1 MNRITAALYRFLVV
15 YLSVAMVVTSIPLAP
30 STAYADDSSA
40 LAVESEAQ
48 EADSGSDTDADAVDD
63 TSSANEGSS
72 SAASDSTDSSQD
84 KSSSSDTN
92 TLASSLVQDLA
103 GAATDSDAV
112 KSLAAAAEPSSD
124 DSEADALTYED
135 NTIYQ
140 YAKLMPSGYVYPC
153 DPDGNIVVKIDESK
167 PYKNSV
173 DGRWVNGLI
182 VDYGTDEIPAQ
193 LCEGSIYLYSVRF
206 ENKSISKIGRNAF
219 YGCSS
224 LYDVYLSGMAI
235 GSIESGAFFGCRSLG
250 GLGYGEVTTI
260 GSMGEGA
267 FAWSGLRYT
276 GLDKVVGLTSLPES
290 AYSGCN
296 QLTDTGL
303 DKNTSITSIGAD
315 AFKNC
320 SRLATTGLESNTT
333 IETLGDGCF
342 CGTDMSGGLA
352 LPLNSKIEELPNRAF
367 SGTNLE
373 DVYLGCNHVVL
384 IYSDTFPKRNMTVK
398 VPAAMM
404 SQYSSGRPKQVWEGC
419 NGCLPVP
426 VGEVLQEIEISHD
439 PGKMTYEQGE
449 KISLEGM
456 NILFRYSHSTV
467 IRDYEELIKSGDGE
481 YLTATPCDGDVFD
494 ESMNGQPIKLVYD
507 DGYTRLVT
515 YTTGSLKQAVYEY
528 AKLMPSGCLYPCD
541 ADGNVTVEVDSDNP
555 YKNSVGGKWVN
566 HLIVADGVDEIPAG
580 LCYESE
586 CLQSVRF
593 EGSALSKIGKN
604 AFYQCKNLTDI
615 SLSGMSIGTIESGA
629 FFECSS
635 LTSLNIEEEV
645 NIGEMGKGA
654 FERSGLLST
663 GLDKVSGLA
672 SLPENAYK
680 DCKAL
685 TDTGLGKNKSI
696 TSIGANAFSGC
707 ESLTITGLEDN
718 KKVKTLGDGCF
729 SDTDMSDGLVL
740 PYGSRIEELPSRAF
754 YGTKLETVFLACDH
768 AVLINTDTFPKRNMT
783 VMVPAKMI
791 SKYSKG
797 EPRQVWEKCNG
808 CLPVPV
814 GKVLQGIE
822 ISRDPDKMAY
832 QPGEKIS
839 LEGMSVNFQY
849 PHSLTISD
857 YESLLTREMGE
868 YLTAT
873 PCDGD
878 VFDESMDGE
887 PIQLVYD
894 DGYTRLVTYSKGS
907 LQQAAYEYAKLMP
920 NYYLYPCDAN
930 GNLTVEI
937 DENNPRENSVDGR
950 MVTNL
955 IVDYGVDEVDAQLC
969 ADSTNLRSVRFENN
983 SISKIGLHAFYN
995 CPNLTDISLSGM
1007 TIGTIG
1013 KEAFYGC
1020 RSLTSLNINE
1030 TATIGSMGEAA
1041 FARSGLVSTGLDKV
1055 VGLTLIPTMA
1065 YERCEALTDT
1075 GLDKN
1080 SSITSIGDC
1089 AFRYCSS
1096 LATTGLESNT
1106 TVETLGHNCFSGTD
1120 LSGGLT
1126 LPYNSKI
1133 EELPKGAFD
1142 GTNLE
1147 TVFLGCN
1154 HAVLINTDTFPKYNM
1169 TVMVPAKMISKYA
1182 NGHPKAVWERCN
1194 GCLPV
1199 PVGKVLKNVE
1209 ISCDPDNMVYE
1220 PGETISL
1227 EGMSVELDYPHSV
1240 SIWNYEALIKEEL
1253 GEYLKATP
1261 CDDDVF
1267 DESMDGQPVKL
1278 VYDDGYSH
1286 FETQTKGVLHL
1297 KKPASSPLTIS
1308 YVQAN
1313 NRRGCKLM
1321 DGVELPDVSG
1331 AMTIDAGTE
1340 VTLDAGA
1347 LGMLNDNL
1355 TFKGW
1360 YDTETERYISKEAV
1374 YTFTPDIDLFLEARF
1389 KLKDYA
1395 VHIND
1400 AQATDSSQD
1409 FAHLSVTAQNCYR
1422 NAGETVEVSAVTDNA
1437 QFLGWYLGEGDGA
1450 YAVSDQLD
1458 FTYTVNEEDAP
1469 EHYDAYGPKIEITP
1483 RYCAPQASV
1492 VLSVDG
1498 VDENGQPLGQFLS
1511 TGLYGIGSR
1520 VTVVAVP
1527 SPGYVFDYATDA
1539 RGNVVFT
1546 GDDGPSYT
1554 FVLEGDVQYTA
1565 HFREATDPAES
1576 LAALKAALIAAITA
1590 AAVLATIYGLGE
1602 IVDPIAADAVIE
1614 IGMADNIEDV
1624 AAVGTKVL
1632 KEIKDIIDDHKKPHD
1647 PDKPHG
1653 DHKIEIIA
1661 TAQPEVGGVVTG
1673 GGFHYEG
1680 TVATLEAVANPGYRF
1695 VCWKQDGVEVSTS
1708 PVKTMTI
1715 TDLTPEIVKM
1725 TAVFEKDVD
1734 ITAVAEADG
1743 VQADF
1748 STGCTAS
1755 PVKQSVKRGDEAMV
1769 TASEGPDYAFVGW
1782 FEDGIEV
1789 SPERTYIFKA
1799 EVDRHLVARFRKAD
1813 KTILVNTDPYDSAE
1827 VLCDGVPVVDGN
1839 VRAKDGDIL
1848 TFTVRP
1854 KARPDNPEK
1863 TYRFVEWRETDAQG
1877 ITITNK
1883 QEVCEYRV
1891 NGNARIEAVMDG
1903 RDTHTVRAEAD
1914 PLEGG
1919 TVTLKRGE
1927 TASMVLEVPEGE
1939 RVTAEATPTEGY
1951 IFDGW
1956 YLSNGGS
1963 DATSTLV
1970 SSERSYSFEPITDCV
1985 IQAKFTRACKVDVVV
2000 EPAAAMAGKYLVHG
2014 EGYCMK
2020 GEPATLSIELT
2031 AEASKQFTFKG
2042 WYDAKTDLL
2051 LGTDP
2056 SYLEFY
2062 PEDVECTVRAVFEEN
2077 TYTVTAKA
2085 KKTFVER
2092 GTVEIEGHP
2101 GASSVTCGYGDTVM
2115 LKAKAND
2122 GYRFDHWKD
2131 GSGKEYDTAELVVKV
2146 TKSDTYTAIF
2156 TDSKPEVMVTADS
2169 WLGGTVTCNGT
2180 VVKPTTDKFKL
2191 GETLHLTAKAHPGF
2205 LFRGWYVNGRLKSLK
2220 HETSLVA
2227 KARGKTGHCVITA
2240 AFVPIDTVC
2249 VPLADPAEG
2258 GTVKA
2263 SRILADRGAEVALK
2277 ATPNPGY
2284 VFTGW
2289 YAADG
2294 TFESTDAEFTC
2305 HQERSHVH
2313 VARFM
2318 AKSYEVDATTVV
2330 DSGTGSLV
2338 ESSAAGWVEGTGTV
2352 EAGHAATLTAHALS
2366 GYAFEYWADASGAVV
2381 SRDSTYHVVPTSDT
2395 TLQAVFSAKQC
2406 TVDVSCEE
2414 SLGTVKGAGT
2424 YAAGQVVTVRA
2435 VAAEDTAFVGWF
2447 RNGTCVSSKKTY
2459 RFTVREDTSLYA
2471 VFASGSYVVS
2481 TVASPAEGGAVSGFG
2496 GYEAGDRATL
2506 RAIASTGYSFAGWTD
2521 DKGETIS
2528 ENADCTVKVT
2538 GDATYTATFKP
2549 KSYQVVLSASDDGVG
2564 TLSGEGSYQFG
2575 DTVEL
2580 NATPMGT
2587 KRFVGWYV
2595 LDAEGNKSL
2604 LSCDAHCWVKLDKDM
2619 VEGLEDDTL
2628 ELQAVF
2634 ADPYEVA
2641 VTGEVVVKDKA
2652 SSRGCRVTGS
2662 GSFAVGDQAELT
2674 AVACM
2679 GYRFVGWST
2688 DKGGT
2693 SIVETAAVLDVTATQ
2708 DMTYYAQFESD
2719 GQVTI
2724 TVTGS
2729 SIFRGTALLV
2739 DGIPAGSRSYDR
2751 GDMFMAIAIPWKKY
2765 HFSHWVDDAG
2775 VTVSYSA
2782 FYIGTAKENRQLTAV
2797 FYETGCD
2804 VQVATYPK
2812 DAGFSMVALGT
2823 GGSYHSAAIMFTV
2836 PHKGWKFKYWVDEN
2850 GLPVGATPVINRVVF
2865 GNRTFTAVYERASMT
2880 VTAVDSRQGGH
2891 VEGSSED
2898 ESLGYAVTNEVEN
2911 GESTTLTAVPDAGY
2925 VFDGWYARNDDGS
2938 LGDEPLSTDAVWTFV
2953 PEDNMTVE
2961 ARFAEAPKYK
2971 VTARAV
2977 NGSVDPETAS
2987 VATDGKAT
2995 LSATPDEG
3003 CYLTRV
3009 TVAEEAGED
3018 GSAGNA
3024 YDLDISDYQGGAYEV
3039 TLSGVSAP
3047 QKVTFEFAKA
3057 AAPELLA
3064 QPQDASAYEGDQVE
3078 LSFAAE
3084 AGRNVRVHAAVSSG
3098 SAADVRLSY
3107 QWYRV
3112 SDDGGKAV
3120 ALKGE
3125 TGETLSIAQ
3134 LDSDGE
3140 GEYFCR
3146 ITQSYLGTVTKTD
3159 TEHATVSI
3167 VPREALVFNGR
3178 VLPAATAHDDYRV
3191 VIAGAKGGKA
3201 PYTYNLDEV
3210 EVPEGMQLRQ
3220 ADDGTGALV
3229 LSGMPAATG
3238 AFRFKIACTDDLGDK
3253 RAAHFV
3259 LVVKAKEAPLAFE
3272 GQSFTYNATAQ
3283 TPELSGVPEGC
3294 EDDVKVTYVG
3304 TGDTR
3309 YSSDKAPM
3317 NAGTYRAVATLD
3329 ANGYMGN
3336 ARCDFVIERA
3346 PVDISIETSD
3356 VTYDGARHGAA
3367 VVVADLDASAYSV
3380 TYRGVDGTSYG
3391 PTALEPCDSGSY
3403 RVTVK
3408 VNDPNYQGKKA
3419 AEFSIAKA
3427 SQTITGTMTYSGV
3440 YGGDPIVFDN
3450 VAQTPVSF
3458 ELVDSADDD
3467 ASPISIKGRCA
3478 TVKAAGA
3485 ARVVAHAKASR
3496 NYLAAEDVELAVTVA
3511 PAQLLVKVDD
3521 AERFEGQANPEFTSS
3536 LVSRCDTSD
3545 VKVTY
3550 FCSANKKSPAGEYQ
3564 IDATVADPNF
3574 DVAVEPGT
3582 LTVKKK
3588 PERYKVTAKAVNGS
3602 VDNASVTVVEGGD
3615 AALSATPDEGC
3626 YLERVTVSEVGSDEA
3641 VDLDI
3646 SDYKGGAYEVT
3657 LSDITASQK
3666 VAFEFAKADVPRVVA
3681 QPQYVSAHEGDSAV
3695 LSVAAEAGENVANHA
3710 ASFTGSA
3717 AEIEFSYQ
3725 WFRMVNGKAVALE
3738 GETGETLSLADL
3750 DDEQA
3755 GEYFCRITQ
3764 RYLGTEV
3771 RSDSDHAVVS
3781 VVPWDTLVFNGD
3793 VLPAASARS
3802 TYLATVAGAAG
3813 GKAPYEYTWDETKL
3827 PDGLKLSRTSGGLT
3841 LSGAP
3846 SKTGVFAFEITCAD
3860 ARGEAVTAHFALVVQ
3875 AKRVT
3880 LTFADGDFTFNGA
3893 PQAPEVSGA
3902 PKVCKG
3908 DLKIKYYG
3916 TGSTHYSSTEAPTNA
3931 GTYRAV
3937 ATLRAHGYAG
3947 AAVCEFEIAPAK
3959 LKVKVNDAE
3968 RFEGEANP
3976 AFTSTLESAVDTSG
3990 VKVEYSCD
3998 ADESSP
4004 AGKYQIG
4011 ATVTDPNFDVE
4022 VVPGTL
4028 TVKKKQEPVDP
4039 DPVVPDPDNPDNP
4052 DPDNPDPD
4060 RPDPDPNPDNPDPD
4074 NPDPDNPEPD
4084 PNPDNPDPGKPDPD
4098 PKPDPDQPNPDNPD
4112 PDKPEPDNPDKPE
4125 RFEVT
4130 TRAVNGSVDNASIT
4144 VDAGGNATLS
4154 ATPDEGCYLERVTV
4168 AENDSDKGV
4177 NLDISDYEG
4186 GAYEVTLSGVT
4197 ASQEVTF
4204 EFAKADAPM
4213 VIAQP
4218 QDTSAHEG
4226 DSAVLSVAAE
4236 AGKGV
4241 LDHASSSTGSAA
4253 DVELSYQWFR
4263 MVDGET
4269 VALEGETGET
4279 LFIENLDDDCAG
4291 EYFCRITQR
4300 YLGTETQADSDRAV
4314 VSVVPRDAL
4323 VFNGGLL
4330 PAARAH
4336 NAYRVTIAGAAGG
4349 ESPYEYTWDESDL
4362 PDGFKL
4368 TRAAG
4373 GLMLSGTPSKAGV
4386 FSFDV
4391 TCKDAQGETVTAH
4404 FVLVVQAKRVE
4415 LAFEG
4420 GSFVY
4425 SGDAQAPEV
4434 TGVPKACEGDLRIRY
4449 YGTDGTYYS
4458 SSEAPTDAG
4467 TYRVVATLRSNGY
4480 IGAASRKFKITPAK
4494 LKVKVDDAERY
4505 EGEANPAF
4513 TSSLESA
4520 VDTSGVKVEYSCD
4533 ADESSPAGEYKIGA
4547 TVTDSNFDVTVEPG
4561 ALTVKKKQGPVNPDP
4576 DKPDGPDPD
4585 QPDKPEPDKPEPDQP
4600 DKPDPD
4606 NPDKPEPDQPDKP
4619 EPGKPE
4625 PDKPGTPD
4633 SDQSDSKDPAKPGSS
4648 DDSAADKTKANG
4660 AENSGQKA
4668 SSKSSAQQLAD
4679 TGDKAPLTVAVA
4691 VGAVA
4696 LIALGLEL
4704 LRRRH
4709 PGA

>member
-1 MNRITAALYRFLVV
+1 MGPCIVANCGKVPMNRITAALYRFLVV

-30 STAYADDSSA
+30 RAAYADDAGA
-40 LAVESEAQ
+40 LAVENEAQ
-48 EADSGSDTDADAVDD
+48 ETNSGTDTDAKVSDNA
-63 TSSANEGSS
+63 SSSDEGGSS
-72 SAASDSTDSSQD
+72 TTSGQTNNAQD
-84 KSSSSDTN
+84 ESSSSDTN
-92 TLASSLVQDLA
+92 IPASSLAQDLSS
-103 GAATDSDAV
+103 AATDSDAA
-112 KSLAAAAEPSSD
+112 KTSPATAESPS
-124 DSEADALTYED
+124 DSSQTDALGHKEPTVYE
-135 NTIYQ
+135 
-140 YAKLMPSGYVYPC
+140 YAKLMPNGNVYPC
-153 DPDGNIVVKIDESK
+153 DASGNVTVEIDESD
-167 PYKNSV
+167 PNKNSV
-173 DGRWVNGLI
+173 GGIWVINLI
-182 VDYGTDEIPAQ
+182 VDYGADGIPGYICDRSSN
-193 LCEGSIYLYSVRF
+193 LRSVHF
-206 ENKSISKIGRNAF
+206 ENSSISSIGIHAF
-219 YGCSS
+219 YGCSN
-224 LYDVYLSGMAI
+224 LADVSFSGMTI
-235 GSIESGAFFGCRSLG
+235 GDIGKGAFSGCGSLTS
-250 GLGYGEVTTI
+250 LNINDVATI
-260 GSMGEGA
+260 GSMGEAA
-267 FAWSGLRYT
+267 FAWSGLRST
-276 GLDKVVGLTSLPES
+276 GLDKVVGLSSIPES
-290 AYSGCN
+290 AYNGCSA
-296 QLTDTGL
+296 LTDTGL
-303 DKNTSITSIGAD
+303 GGNTSITSIGVD

-320 SRLATTGLESNTT
+320 SRLATSGLESNTT
-333 IETLGDGCF
+333 IKTLGEGCF
-342 CGTDMSGGLA
+342 SGANMSGGLS
-352 LPLNSKIEELPNRAF
+352 LPLYSK
-367 SGTNLE
+367 
-373 DVYLGCNHVVL
+373 
-384 IYSDTFPKRNMTVK
+384 
-398 VPAAMM
+398 
-404 SQYSSGRPKQVWEGC
+404 
-419 NGCLPVP
+419 
-426 VGEVLQEIEISHD
+426 
-439 PGKMTYEQGE
+439 
-449 KISLEGM
+449 
-456 NILFRYSHSTV
+456 
-467 IRDYEELIKSGDGE
+467 
-481 YLTATPCDGDVFD
+481 
-494 ESMNGQPIKLVYD
+494 
-507 DGYTRLVT
+507 
-515 YTTGSLKQAVYEY
+515 
-528 AKLMPSGCLYPCD
+528 
-541 ADGNVTVEVDSDNP
+541 
-555 YKNSVGGKWVN
+555 
-566 HLIVADGVDEIPAG
+566 
-580 LCYESE
+580 
-586 CLQSVRF
+586 
-593 EGSALSKIGKN
+593 
-604 AFYQCKNLTDI
+604 
-615 SLSGMSIGTIESGA
+615 
-629 FFECSS
+629 
-635 LTSLNIEEEV
+635 
-645 NIGEMGKGA
+645 
-654 FERSGLLST
+654 
-663 GLDKVSGLA
+663 
-672 SLPENAYK
+672 
-680 DCKAL
+680 
-685 TDTGLGKNKSI
+685 
-696 TSIGANAFSGC
+696 
-707 ESLTITGLEDN
+707 
-718 KKVKTLGDGCF
+718 
-729 SDTDMSDGLVL
+729 
-740 PYGSRIEELPSRAF
+740 IEELPSRAF
-754 YGTKLETVFLACDH
+754 YGSKLETVYLGCDH
-768 AVLINTDTFPKRNMT
+768 AVLINSATFPKQYMT
-783 VMVPAKMI
+783 VMVPAKMA
-791 SKYSKG
+791 SQYESGHPK
-797 EPRQVWEKCNG
+797 EVWESCNG
-808 CLPVPV
+808 SLPVPV
-814 GKVLQGIE
+814 GKVLQGIK

-839 LEGMSVNFQY
+839 LEGMSVTFQY
-849 PHSLTISD
+849 PHSTMDSD
-857 YESLLTREMGE
+857 YEALITEELGE

-873 PCDGD
+873 PCDGE
-878 VFDESMDGE
+878 VFDDSMDGE

-894 DGYTRLVTYSKGS
+894 DGYTHLVTYSKGD
-907 LQQAAYEYAKLMP
+907 LQQAACEYAKFMP

-955 IVDYGVDEVDAQLC
+955 IVDSGVDEVDAQLC
-969 ADSTNLRSVRFENN
+969 ADSTNLCSVRFENS
-983 SISKIGLHAFYN
+983 SISKIGMHAFYN

-1007 TIGTIG
+1007 TIGQIG
-1013 KEAFYGC
+1013 KEAFFGC
-1020 RSLTSLNINE
+1020 KSLTSLNINE
-1030 TATIGSMGEAA
+1030 TATIGSMGYAA
-1041 FARSGLVSTGLDKV
+1041 FAESGLESTGLDKV
-1055 VGLTLIPTMA
+1055 VGLASIPDRA
-1065 YERCEALTDT
+1065 YDGCKSLTDT

-1080 SSITSIGDC
+1080 TSITSIGVC
-1089 AFRYCSS
+1089 AFRHCSN

-1106 TVETLGHNCFSGTD
+1106 AVETLGHTCFYGTD

-1133 EELPKGAFD
+1133 EELPDKAFYD
-1142 GTNLE
+1142 TNLE
-1147 TVFLGCN
+1147 TVFLGCD
-1154 HAVLINTDTFPKYNM
+1154 HAVLIDTDTFPKYNM
-1169 TVMVPAKMISKYA
+1169 TVMVPAKMISKYSK
-1182 NGHPKAVWERCN
+1182 GDPKSVWMMYN

-1209 ISCDPDNMVYE
+1209 ISCDPNNMTYE
-1220 PGETISL
+1220 AGDTISL

-1253 GEYLKATP
+1253 GEYLTATP
-1261 CDDDVF
+1261 CDGDVF
-1267 DESMDGQPVKL
+1267 DESMDGQPIKL

-1286 FETQTKGVLHL
+1286 FETQTKGTLQL
-1297 KKPASSPLTIS
+1297 KKPEPTSFQIS
-1308 YVQAN
+1308 YAQTIDKGE
-1313 NRRGCKLM
+1313 RKLM
-1321 DGVELPDVSG
+1321 DGVELPDVSDS
-1331 AMTIDAGTE
+1331 MTIDAGAE

-1347 LGMLNDNL
+1347 SGMLNDNI

-1360 YDTETERYISKEAV
+1360 YDTESGEYISKEPV
-1374 YTFTPDIDLFLEARF
+1374 YTFTPDKDLSLEARF

-1395 VHIND
+1395 VHVND

-1437 QFLGWYLGEGDGA
+1437 LFLGWYLGEGDDA

-1458 FTYTVNEEDAP
+1458 FTYTVDKADAIVSEDKT
-1469 EHYDAYGPKIEITP
+1469 DARIEITP

-1527 SPGYVFDYATDA
+1527 LPGYVFDYATDA
-1539 RGNVVFT
+1539 LGNVVFT

-1755 PVKQSVKRGDEAMV
+1755 PVKQSVKRGDKAMV

-1789 SPERTYIFKA
+1789 SRKRTYNFEA

-1827 VLCDGVPVVDGN
+1827 VLCDGVPVVDGE

-1854 KARPDNPEK
+1854 KVRPDNPEK

-1877 ITITNK
+1877 VTIANK

-1919 TVTLKRGE
+1919 TVALKRGE
-1927 TASMVLEVPEGE
+1927 TAGMVLEVPEGE
-1939 RVTAEATPTEGY
+1939 RVTAEATPSEGY

-1970 SSERSYSFEPITDCV
+1970 SSERSYTFEPITDCV

-2020 GEPATLSIELT
+2020 SEPATLSIELT

-2051 LGTDP
+2051 LGTDS

-2077 TYTVTAKA
+2077 TYTVAAKA

-2131 GSGKEYDTAELVVKV
+2131 DSGKEYDTAELVVKV
-2146 TKSDTYTAIF
+2146 TKSDTYTAVF

-2169 WLGGTVTCNGT
+2169 WLGGTVTCNGA

-2191 GETLHLTAKAHPGF
+2191 GETLTLTAKAHPGF

-2220 HETSLVA
+2220 HETTLVA

-2289 YAADG
+2289 YTADG
-2294 TFESTDAEFTC
+2294 TFESADAEFTC

-2352 EAGHAATLTAHALS
+2352 EAGHAATLAAHALS

-2395 TLQAVFSAKQC
+2395 TLQAVFSAKQY

-2414 SLGTVKGAGT
+2414 SMGTVKGAGT
-2424 YAAGQVVTVRA
+2424 YAAGQAVTVRA
-2435 VAAEDTAFVGWF
+2435 IAAEDTAFVGWF

-2459 RFTVREDTSLYA
+2459 RFAVREDTSLYA

-2506 RAIASTGYSFAGWTD
+2506 RAIANTGYSFAGWTD
-2521 DKGETIS
+2521 DKGESIS

-2619 VEGLEDDTL
+2619 VEGLDDDTL

-2634 ADPYEVA
+2634 ADPYEVT

-2662 GSFAVGDQAELT
+2662 GSFAVGDQVELT
-2674 AVACM
+2674 AVAGM

-2688 DKGGT
+2688 DKEGT
-2693 SIVETAAVLDVTATQ
+2693 SIVETATTLDVTATQ
-2708 DMTYYAQFESD
+2708 DITYYAQFESD

-2729 SIFRGTALLV
+2729 SVFRGTALLV

-2971 VTARAV
+2971 VAARAV
-2977 NGSVDPETAS
+2977 NGSVDSETAS
-2987 VATDGKAT
+2987 VATDGKVT

-3003 CYLTRV
+3003 CYLTRA

-3047 QKVTFEFAKA
+3047 QQVTFEFAKA
-3057 AAPELLA
+3057 AAPEVLA
-3064 QPQDASAYEGDQVE
+3064 QPQGASAYEGDPVE
-3078 LSFAAE
+3078 LSVAAE
-3084 AGRNVRVHAAVSSG
+3084 AGRNVRAHAAVSSG
-3098 SAADVRLSY
+3098 SAADVKLGY

-3112 SDDGGKAV
+3112 PGDGGKAV

-3134 LDSDGE
+3134 LDSDSE

-3146 ITQSYLGTVTKTD
+3146 ITQSYLGAVTKTD
-3159 TEHATVSI
+3159 TEHAKVSI

-3178 VLPAATAHDDYRV
+3178 VLPAATAHDEYRV
-3191 VIAGAKGGKA
+3191 VIASATGGKA
-3201 PYTYNLDEV
+3201 PYVYNLDEV
-3210 EVPEGMQLRQ
+3210 ELPEGMQLTL

-3229 LSGMPAATG
+3229 LSGVPSATG
-3238 AFRFKIACTDDLGDK
+3238 VCRFKIRCTDDLGNMCVA
-3253 RAAHFV
+3253 RFA
-3259 LVVKAKEAPLAFE
+3259 LVVKAKDAPLALE
-3272 GQSFTYNATAQ
+3272 GQTFVYNATAQ
-3283 TPELSGVPEGC
+3283 APELSGVPEGC
-3294 EDDVKVTYVG
+3294 EGDVKLTYVG
-3304 TGDTR
+3304 AGDTQ
-3309 YSSDKAPM
+3309 YTSDRAPVD
-3317 NAGTYRAVATLD
+3317 AGTYRAVAMLD
-3329 ANGYMGN
+3329 TNGYVGN
-3336 ARCDFVIERA
+3336 ASCDFVIEKA
-3346 PVDISIETSD
+3346 PVDISIQTSD
-3356 VTYDGARHGAA
+3356 VTYDGARHGATVA
-3367 VVVADLDASAYSV
+3367 VAGLDASAYSV

-3391 PTALEPCDSGSY
+3391 PTALEPYDSGSY

-3408 VNDPNYQGKKA
+3408 VTDPNYQGKKT

-3427 SQTITGTMTYSGV
+3427 SQVITGTTSYSGV

-3450 VAQTPVSF
+3450 VAQTPVTF
-3458 ELVDSADDD
+3458 DLVDSDDD
-3467 ASPISIKGRCA
+3467 ASPVSIKGRCA

-3496 NYLAAEDVELAVTVA
+3496 NYLAAEDAELAVTVA

-3521 AERFEGQANPEFTSS
+3521 AERFEGQENPEFTSS

-3550 FCSANKKSPAGEYQ
+3550 FCSANEKSPAGEYQ
-3564 IDATVADPNF
+3564 IDAAVADPNF
-3574 DVAVEPGT
+3574 DVAVDPGT

-3588 PERYKVTAKAVNGS
+3588 PEHYKVTAKAVNGS

-3615 AALSATPDEGC
+3615 ATLSATPDEGC
-3626 YLERVTVSEVGSDEA
+3626 YLERVTVSETGSDSA

-3657 LSDITASQK
+3657 LSGVTASQE
-3666 VAFEFAKADVPRVVA
+3666 VTFEFAKADVPRVVA
-3681 QPQYVSAHEGDSAV
+3681 QPQDVSVHEGDSAV
-3695 LSVAAEAGENVANHA
+3695 LSVAAEAGENVAGHA
-3710 ASFTGSA
+3710 AASTGPA
-3717 AEIEFSYQ
+3717 ADVEFSYQ
-3725 WFRMVNGKAVALE
+3725 WFHMVDGKAVALD
-3738 GETGETLSLADL
+3738 GETGEALSLSDL

-3764 RYLGTEV
+3764 RYLGTEKQA
-3771 RSDSDHAVVS
+3771 DSDHAVVS

-3793 VLPAASARS
+3793 VLPAASAHS
-3802 TYLATVAGAAG
+3802 TYLATIAGAAG
-3813 GKAPYEYTWDETKL
+3813 GKAPYGYAWDETKL

-3841 LSGAP
+3841 LSGVP
-3846 SKTGVFAFEITCAD
+3846 SKTGASAFDITCTD
-3860 ARGEAVTAHFALVVQ
+3860 ARGETVTAHFALVVQ
-3875 AKRVT
+3875 AKRVK
-3880 LTFADGDFTFNGA
+3880 LAFADSDFTYSGA

-3908 DLKIKYYG
+3908 DFKIRYYG
-3916 TGSTHYSSTEAPTNA
+3916 TGSTQYSSTEAPIDA

-3947 AAVCEFEIAPAK
+3947 AAACEFEIAPAK
-3959 LKVKVNDAE
+3959 LKVKVDDAE

-3998 ADESSP
+3998 ANESSP
-4004 AGKYQIG
+4004 SGEYQID
-4011 ATVTDPNFDVE
+4011 ATVTDSNFDVE

-4028 TVKKKQEPVDP
+4028 TVKKKQ
-4039 DPVVPDPDNPDNP
+4039 DPV
-4052 DPDNPDPD
+4052 
-4060 RPDPDPNPDNPDPD
+4060 

-4084 PNPDNPDPGKPDPD
+4084 NPEPD
-4098 PKPDPDQPNPDNPD
+4098 PKPDPDNPD
-4112 PDKPEPDNPDKPE
+4112 PDKPEPDNPDVPVNY
-4125 RFEVT
+4125 EVT
-4130 TRAVNGSVDNASIT
+4130 VKAVNGSVDNGSIT
-4144 VDAGGNATLS
+4144 VAAGESAAIA

-4168 AENDSDKGV
+4168 AEAGSDTSV
-4177 NLDISDYEG
+4177 DLDISDYKG
-4186 GAYEVTLSGVT
+4186 GAYEVTLSGVA

-4204 EFAKADAPM
+4204 EFAKADAPR
-4213 VIAQP
+4213 VLAQP
-4218 QDTSAHEG
+4218 QDASAHEG
-4226 DSAVLSVAAE
+4226 DAVVLSVAAE

-4253 DVELSYQWFR
+4253 DVELSYQWFH
-4263 MVDGET
+4263 MVDGEA

-4279 LFIENLDDDCAG
+4279 LLIENLDDECAG
-4291 EYFCRITQR
+4291 EYFCCITQR
-4300 YLGTETQADSDRAV
+4300 YLGTETQVDSDRAV

-4323 VFNGGLL
+4323 VFNGGLP

-4336 NAYRVTIAGAAGG
+4336 SAYRVTIAGAAGG
-4349 ESPYEYTWDESDL
+4349 ESPYEYTWDGAKL
-4362 PDGFKL
+4362 PDGLKL
-4368 TRAAG
+4368 FRTSG
-4373 GLMLSGTPSKAGV
+4373 GLTLSGAPSKAGV
-4386 FSFDV
+4386 STFDV

-4404 FVLVVQAKRVE
+4404 FVLVVQAKQVE
-4415 LAFEG
+4415 LTFAG
-4420 GSFVY
+4420 DDFVY

-4434 TGVPKACEGDLRIRY
+4434 TGVPKAYEGDLRVRY
-4449 YGTDGTYYS
+4449 YGTGGTHYS

-4467 TYRVVATLRSNGY
+4467 TYRAVATLRSNGY
-4480 IGAASRKFKITPAK
+4480 VGAAARKFKITPAK
-4494 LKVKVDDAERY
+4494 LEVKVDDAERF
-4505 EGEANPAF
+4505 EGESNPAF
-4513 TSSLESA
+4513 TSSLKSSA
-4520 VDTSGVKVEYSCD
+4520 DTSGVKVEYTCD
-4533 ADESSPAGEYKIGA
+4533 ADESSPAGTYQIGA
-4547 TVTDSNFDVTVEPG
+4547 TVADPNFDVVVEPG
-4561 ALTVKKKQGPVNPDP
+4561 TLTVKKKQEPVDPEPVVPDP

-4585 QPDKPEPDKPEPDQP
+4585 KPDPDQPDKPEPDQP
-4600 DKPDPD
+4600 D
-4606 NPDKPEPDQPDKP
+4606 
-4619 EPGKPE
+4619 KPE

-4633 SDQSDSKDPAKPGSS
+4633 SDQSDSKDPTRPGSS
-4648 DDSAADKTKANG
+4648 DGSAADKANANG
-4660 AENSGQKA
+4660 AESSGKKA
-4668 SSKSSAQQLAD
+4668 SSKTSAQQLAD
-4679 TGDKAPLTVAVA
+4679 TGDKAPLAVAVA
-4691 VGAVA
+4691 AGAVA

>member
-30 STAYADDSSA
+30 STAYADDTEA
-40 LAVESEAQ
+40 LAVENEAQ
-48 EADSGSDTDADAVDD
+48 ETDSDSDADAKASYSA
-63 TSSANEGSS
+63 SSSDEGSS
-72 SAASDSTDSSQD
+72 STSSDQTNNAQD
-84 KSSSSDTN
+84 KSSSSDTS
-92 TLASSLVQDLA
+92 TSTSSLAQDLSSS
-103 GAATDSDAV
+103 ATDSDAA
-112 KSLAAAAEPSSD
+112 KTSPATAEPPSD
-124 DSEADALTYED
+124 DSEADALTYEP
-135 NTIYQ
+135 TVYE
-140 YAKLMPSGYVYPC
+140 YAKFMPNYYLYPC
-153 DPDGNIVVKIDESK
+153 DADGNVTVEIDENNPSE
-167 PYKNSV
+167 NSV
-173 DGRWVNGLI
+173 DGRMVTNLI
-182 VDYGTDEIPAQ
+182 IDYRTNLVDVQ
-193 LCEGSIYLYSVRF
+193 LCADSTNLRSVRF
-206 ENKSISKIGRNAF
+206 ENSSISKIGTHAF
-219 YGCSS
+219 YNCPNLTDIS
-224 LYDVYLSGMAI
+224 LSGMIIGAI
-235 GSIESGAFFGCRSLG
+235 GKEAFFGCKSLTS
-250 GLGYGEVTTI
+250 LNINEATSI
-260 GSMGEGA
+260 GSMGEAA
-267 FAWSGLRYT
+267 FAESGLEST
-276 GLDKVVGLTSLPES
+276 GLDKVVGLTSIPDR
-290 AYSGCN
+290 AYDGCKA
-296 QLTDTGL
+296 LTDTGL
-303 DKNTSITSIGAD
+303 DKNTSITSIGVC
-315 AFKNC
+315 AFRHC
-320 SRLATTGLESNTT
+320 SSLATTGLESNTT
-333 IETLGDGCF
+333 VETLGHTCF
-342 CGTDMSGGLA
+342 YGTGLSGGLT
-352 LPLNSKIEELPNRAF
+352 LPYNSKIEELPKKAF
-367 SGTNLE
+367 YDTNLE
-373 DVYLGCNHVVL
+373 TVFLGCNHVVL
-384 IYSDTFPKRNMTVK
+384 ID
-398 VPAAMM
+398 
-404 SQYSSGRPKQVWEGC
+404 
-419 NGCLPVP
+419 
-426 VGEVLQEIEISHD
+426 
-439 PGKMTYEQGE
+439 
-449 KISLEGM
+449 
-456 NILFRYSHSTV
+456 
-467 IRDYEELIKSGDGE
+467 
-481 YLTATPCDGDVFD
+481 
-494 ESMNGQPIKLVYD
+494 
-507 DGYTRLVT
+507 
-515 YTTGSLKQAVYEY
+515 
-528 AKLMPSGCLYPCD
+528 
-541 ADGNVTVEVDSDNP
+541 
-555 YKNSVGGKWVN
+555 
-566 HLIVADGVDEIPAG
+566 
-580 LCYESE
+580 
-586 CLQSVRF
+586 
-593 EGSALSKIGKN
+593 
-604 AFYQCKNLTDI
+604 
-615 SLSGMSIGTIESGA
+615 
-629 FFECSS
+629 
-635 LTSLNIEEEV
+635 
-645 NIGEMGKGA
+645 
-654 FERSGLLST
+654 
-663 GLDKVSGLA
+663 
-672 SLPENAYK
+672 
-680 DCKAL
+680 
-685 TDTGLGKNKSI
+685 
-696 TSIGANAFSGC
+696 
-707 ESLTITGLEDN
+707 
-718 KKVKTLGDGCF
+718 
-729 SDTDMSDGLVL
+729 
-740 PYGSRIEELPSRAF
+740 
-754 YGTKLETVFLACDH
+754 
-768 AVLINTDTFPKRNMT
+768 TDTFPKYNMT

-797 EPRQVWEKCNG
+797 EPKQVWESCNG

-839 LEGMSVNFQY
+839 LEGMSVSFQY

-878 VFDESMDGE
+878 VFDGSMDGE

-894 DGYTRLVTYSKGS
+894 DGYTRLVTYSKGN

-920 NYYLYPCDAN
+920 NYYLYPCDAD

-969 ADSTNLRSVRFENN
+969 ADSTNLRSVRFENS

-1020 RSLTSLNINE
+1020 KSLTSLNISE

-1041 FARSGLVSTGLDKV
+1041 FAGSGLVSTGLDKV
-1055 VGLTLIPTMA
+1055 VGLISIPDRA
-1065 YERCEALTDT
+1065 YDGCKALTDT

-1080 SSITSIGDC
+1080 TSITSVGVC
-1089 AFRYCSS
+1089 AFRHCSS
-1096 LATTGLESNT
+1096 LATTGIESNT
-1106 TVETLGHNCFSGTD
+1106 TVETLGHTCFYGTD

-1133 EELPKGAFD
+1133 EELPDKAFYD
-1142 GTNLE
+1142 TNLE
-1147 TVFLGCN
+1147 TVFLACN

-1169 TVMVPAKMISKYA
+1169 TVMVPAKMIPKYA

-1209 ISCDPDNMVYE
+1209 ISCDPNNMVYE

-1253 GEYLKATP
+1253 GEYLTATP
-1261 CDDDVF
+1261 CDGDVF
-1267 DESMDGQPVKL
+1267 DESMDGQPIKL

-1286 FETQTKGVLHL
+1286 FETQTKGTLQL
-1297 KKPASSPLTIS
+1297 KKPEPTSFQIS
-1308 YVQAN
+1308 YAQAIDKGE
-1313 NRRGCKLM
+1313 RKLM
-1321 DGVELPDVSG
+1321 DGVELPDASG
-1331 AMTIDAGTE
+1331 SMTIDAGAE
-1340 VTLDAGA
+1340 VALDAGA

-1360 YDTETERYISKEAV
+1360 YDTESGEYISKETV
-1374 YTFTPDIDLFLEARF
+1374 YTFTPDKDLSLEARF

-1395 VHIND
+1395 VHVND

-1409 FAHLSVTAQNCYR
+1409 YAHLSVTAQNCYR

-1437 QFLGWYLGEGDGA
+1437 LFLGWYLGEGDDA

-1458 FTYTVNEEDAP
+1458 FTYTVDKADAIVSEDKA
-1469 EHYDAYGPKIEITP
+1469 DARIEITP

-1527 SPGYVFDYATDA
+1527 LPGYVFDYATDA
-1539 RGNVVFT
+1539 LGNVVFT

-1565 HFREATDPAES
+1565 HFREATDPDES

-1590 AAVLATIYGLGE
+1590 AAVVATMYGLGE

-1632 KEIKDIIDDHKKPHD
+1632 KEIKDIIDDHKKP
-1647 PDKPHG
+1647 KPHG

-1673 GGFHYEG
+1673 GGIHYEG

-1695 VCWKQDGVEVSTS
+1695 VCWKENGVEVSTS
-1708 PVKTMTI
+1708 PLKTMTI
-1715 TDLTPEIVKM
+1715 TDLTPEVVKM
-1725 TAVFEKDVD
+1725 TAVFEKKVEV
-1734 ITAVAEADG
+1734 TAVAEADG
-1743 VQADF
+1743 IQADF

-1755 PVKQSVKRGDEAMV
+1755 PVKQSITRGDQAMV

-1789 SPERTYIFKA
+1789 SPERTYGFKA

-1813 KTILVNTDPYDSAE
+1813 KTILVNTDPLDSAE
-1827 VLCDGVPVVDGN
+1827 VLCDGVPVVDGK

-1848 TFTVRP
+1848 TFTMRP
-1854 KARPDNPEK
+1854 KVRPDNPEK

-1877 ITITNK
+1877 ITIANK

-1927 TASMVLEVPEGE
+1927 TAGMVLEVPEGE
-1939 RVTAEATPTEGY
+1939 RVTAEATPSEGY

-1963 DATSTLV
+1963 DASSTLV
-1970 SSERSYSFEPITDCV
+1970 SSERSYTFEPITDCV

-2077 TYTVTAKA
+2077 TYTVEAKA

-2101 GASSVTCGYGDTVM
+2101 GASSVTCGCGDTVI
-2115 LKAKAND
+2115 LKAKPND

-2131 GSGKEYDTAELVVKV
+2131 DSGEEYDSAELVVKV

-2191 GETLHLTAKAHPGF
+2191 GETLTLTAKAHPGF
-2205 LFRGWYVNGRLKSLK
+2205 LFWGWYVNGRLKSLK

-2263 SRILADRGAEVALK
+2263 SRVLADRGAEVALK

-2289 YAADG
+2289 YTADG
-2294 TFESTDAEFTC
+2294 TFESADAEFTC

-2381 SRDSTYHVVPTSDT
+2381 SRDSIYHVVPTSDT
-2395 TLQAVFSAKQC
+2395 TLQAVFSAKQY

-2414 SLGTVKGAGT
+2414 SMGSVEGAGT
-2424 YAAGQVVTVRA
+2424 YAAGQVATVRA

-2471 VFASGSYVVS
+2471 VFASGSYVVH

-2506 RAIASTGYSFAGWTD
+2506 RAIANTGYSFAGWTD
-2521 DKGETIS
+2521 DKGETVS
-2528 ENADCTVKVT
+2528 ENADYTVKVT
-2538 GDATYTATFKP
+2538 GDATYTATFTP
-2549 KSYQVVLSASDDGVG
+2549 KSYQVVLSASDDSVS
-2564 TLSGEGSYQFG
+2564 TLSDEGSYQFG

-2587 KRFVGWYV
+2587 KRFAGWYV

-2634 ADPYEVA
+2634 ADPYEVT

-2652 SSRGCRVTGS
+2652 SNRGCRVTGS
-2662 GSFAVGDQAELT
+2662 GSFAVGDQVELT
-2674 AVACM
+2674 AVAGM

-2688 DKGGT
+2688 DKEGT
-2693 SIVETAAVLDVTATQ
+2693 SIVETATTLDVTATQ
-2708 DMTYYAQFESD
+2708 GITYYAQFESD

-2812 DAGFSMVALGT
+2812 GAGFSMVALGT

-2836 PHKGWKFKYWVDEN
+2836 PHEGWKFKYWVDEN
-2850 GLPVGATPVINRVVF
+2850 GMPVGFTPVINRVVF

-2891 VEGSSED
+2891 VDGSSED

-2911 GESTTLTAVPDAGY
+2911 GESTTLIAVPDAGY

-2938 LGDEPLSTDAVWTFV
+2938 LGDEPLSTDATWTFV

-2977 NGSVDPETAS
+2977 NGSGGPESAL

-3024 YDLDISDYQGGAYEV
+3024 YDLDISDYKGGAYEV
-3039 TLSGVSAP
+3039 TLSGVSAS
-3047 QKVTFEFAKA
+3047 QKVTFEFTKA
-3057 AAPELLA
+3057 AAPKVLA
-3064 QPQDASAYEGDQVE
+3064 QPQNVSAYEGDPVE
-3078 LSFAAE
+3078 LSVAAE
-3084 AGRNVRVHAAVSSG
+3084 AGRNARVHAAVSSG
-3098 SAADVRLSY
+3098 SAADVKLSY
-3107 QWYRV
+3107 QWYRM

-3125 TGETLSIAQ
+3125 TGEALSIAQ
-3134 LDSDGE
+3134 LDSEGE

-3159 TEHATVSI
+3159 TEHAKVSI
-3167 VPREALVFNGR
+3167 VPRETLVFNGR
-3178 VLPAATAHDDYRV
+3178 VLPVATAHDEYRAE
-3191 VIAGAKGGKA
+3191 IAGATGGKA
-3201 PYTYNLDEV
+3201 PYAYNLDDV
-3210 EVPEGMQLRQ
+3210 EVPEGMRLTL
-3220 ADDGTGALV
+3220 ADDGSGALV
-3229 LSGMPAATG
+3229 LSGVPAATG
-3238 AFRFKIACTDDLGDK
+3238 VCRFKISCTDDLGNK
-3253 RAAHFV
+3253 RVAHFV
-3259 LVVKAKEAPLAFE
+3259 LVVKAKEPSLAFE
-3272 GQSFTYNATAQ
+3272 GQSFVYNATAQ
-3283 TPELSGVPEGC
+3283 APELSGVPEGC
-3294 EDDVKVTYVG
+3294 EDDVKLTYVG
-3304 TGDTR
+3304 TGDTH
-3309 YSSDKAPM
+3309 YSSDQAPVD
-3317 NAGTYRAVATLD
+3317 AGTYRAVVTLD
-3329 ANGYMGN
+3329 AKGYVGN
-3336 ARCDFVIERA
+3336 ASCDFTIEKA

-3367 VVVADLDASAYSV
+3367 VAVAGLDASAYSV
-3380 TYRGVDGTSYG
+3380 TYRGIDGTSYG
-3391 PTALEPCDSGSY
+3391 PTALEPCDSGNY

-3408 VNDPNYQGKKA
+3408 VTDPNYQGKKS

-3427 SQTITGTMTYSGV
+3427 SQVITGTTSYSGV

-3450 VAQTPVSF
+3450 VAQTPVTF

-3478 TVKAAGA
+3478 TVKAAGT

-3496 NYLAAEDVELAVTVA
+3496 NYLAAEDVELTVTVA

-3521 AERFEGQANPEFTSS
+3521 DERFEGQENPEFISS

-3564 IDATVADPNF
+3564 IDAAVADPNF
-3574 DVAVEPGT
+3574 DVAVDPGT

-3588 PERYKVTAKAVNGS
+3588 PECYKVTAKAVNGS
-3602 VDNASVTVVEGGD
+3602 ADTASVTVVEGGD
-3615 AALSATPDEGC
+3615 VTLSATPDEGC
-3626 YLERVTVSEVGSDEA
+3626 YLERVTVSEAGSDSA

-3657 LSDITASQK
+3657 LSDVTASQE
-3666 VAFEFAKADVPRVVA
+3666 VTFEFAKADAPKVIA
-3681 QPQYVSAHEGDSAV
+3681 QPQDASAHEGESAM
-3695 LSVAAEAGENVANHA
+3695 LSVAAEAGKNVDDHA
-3710 ASFTGSA
+3710 ASSTGCA
-3717 AEIEFSYQ
+3717 AEIELSYQ
-3725 WFRMVNGKAVALE
+3725 WFRMVDGEAVALE

-3750 DDEQA
+3750 DGEQA

-3764 RYLGTEV
+3764 HYLGIEKQT
-3771 RSDSDHAVVS
+3771 DSDCASVS
-3781 VVPWDTLVFNGD
+3781 IVPWDTLVFNGD
-3793 VLPAASARS
+3793 LLPAASTHN
-3802 TYLATVAGAAG
+3802 TYLATIAGATG
-3813 GKAPYEYTWDETKL
+3813 GKAPYEYAWDKTKL

-3841 LSGAP
+3841 LSGVP
-3846 SKTGVFAFEITCAD
+3846 SRTGVSTFDITCTD
-3860 ARGEAVTAHFALVVQ
+3860 ARGEAVTASFALVVQ
-3875 AKRVT
+3875 AKRVKLSFT
-3880 LTFADGDFTFNGA
+3880 DGDFTFNGA

-3908 DLKIKYYG
+3908 DLKVWYFG
-3916 TGSTHYSSTEAPTNA
+3916 TGSTQYSSTEAPTDA

-3937 ATLRAHGYAG
+3937 VTLRSHGYAG
-3947 AAVCEFEIAPAK
+3947 AAACEFGIAPAK
-3959 LKVKVNDAE
+3959 LKVKVDDAE

-3976 AFTSTLESAVDTSG
+3976 AFTSSLESAVDTTG

-4004 AGKYQIG
+4004 AGEYQIG

-4039 DPVVPDPDNPDNP
+4039 DPVVPDPDNPDPDQPDPGPNP
-4052 DPDNPDPD
+4052 DPDNPEPD
-4060 RPDPDPNPDNPDPD
+4060 NPDPGPKPDPD

-4084 PNPDNPDPGKPDPD
+4084 NPN
-4098 PKPDPDQPNPDNPD
+4098 
-4112 PDKPEPDNPDKPE
+4112 KPE

-4130 TRAVNGSVDNASIT
+4130 TKAVNGSVDNASVT
-4144 VDAGGNATLS
+4144 VDSGGDVTLS
-4154 ATPDEGCYLERVTV
+4154 AMPDEDCYLERVTV
-4168 AENDSDKGV
+4168 TEAGSDKAIA
-4177 NLDISDYEG
+4177 LDISGYEG

-4197 ASQEVTF
+4197 ASHEITF
-4204 EFAKADAPM
+4204 EFAKADAPK

-4218 QDTSAHEG
+4218 QDANAHEG
-4226 DSAVLSVAAE
+4226 DAVVLSVAAE

-4253 DVELSYQWFR
+4253 VVELSYQWFH
-4263 MVDGET
+4263 MVGGEA
-4269 VALEGETGET
+4269 VALGGETGET
-4279 LFIENLDDDCAG
+4279 LLIENLDDYCAG
-4291 EYFCRITQR
+4291 EYFCRVTQR
-4300 YLGTETQADSDRAV
+4300 YLGTEAQVESDRAV

-4330 PAARAH
+4330 PVARAH
-4336 NAYRVTIAGAAGG
+4336 STYRATISGAAGG
-4349 ESPYEYTWDESDL
+4349 EAPYEYAWDDAKL

-4368 TRAAG
+4368 TRTAG
-4373 GLMLSGTPSKAGV
+4373 GLTLSGVPSKAGV
-4386 FSFDV
+4386 STFDI
-4391 TCKDAQGETVTAH
+4391 TCKDARDKTVTAH

-4415 LAFEG
+4415 LAFAG
-4420 GSFVY
+4420 GDFVY

-4434 TGVPKACEGDLRIRY
+4434 TGVPKACEGDLRVRY
-4449 YGTDGTYYS
+4449 YGTGGTHCS

-4467 TYRVVATLRSNGY
+4467 TYRAVATLRSNGY
-4480 IGAASRKFKITPAK
+4480 IGAASRKFKIAPAK
-4494 LKVKVDDAERY
+4494 LKVKVDDAERF
-4505 EGEANPAF
+4505 EGEMNPAF
-4513 TSSLESA
+4513 TSSLKSSA
-4520 VDTSGVKVEYSCD
+4520 DTSGVKVEYSCV
-4533 ADESSPAGEYKIGA
+4533 ADESSPAGEYQIEA
-4547 TVTDSNFDVTVEPG
+4547 TVTDPNFDVTVEPG
-4561 ALTVKKKQGPVNPDP
+4561 TLTVKKQEPVNPDP
-4576 DKPDGPDPD
+4576 VVPDPDKPEPD
-4585 QPDKPEPDKPEPDQP
+4585 QPDQPDPGKPEPDKPEPDQP
-4600 DKPDPD
+4600 DKPDPE
-4606 NPDKPEPDQPDKP
+4606 NPDKPEPDNPSKP
-4619 EPGKPE
+4619 EPE
-4625 PDKPGTPD
+4625 KPGTPD
-4633 SDQSDSKDPAKPGSS
+4633 SDQPNSKDPTKPGSS
-4648 DDSAADKTKANG
+4648 DDSAADKAKASG
-4660 AENSGQKA
+4660 AENSGKKE

-4679 TGDKAPLTVAVA
+4679 TGDRAPLAVAVA
-4691 VGAVA
+4691 AGAVA
-4696 LIALGLEL
+4696 LVALGLEL
-4704 LRRRH
+4704 LRRRRSD
-4709 PGA
+4709 A

>member
-30 STAYADDSSA
+30 STAYADDASA
-40 LAVESEAQ
+40 LAVESGTQ
-48 EADSGSDTDADAVDD
+48 ETDLDDVSNADVADDS
-63 TSSANEGSS
+63 SSADEGSS
-72 SAASDSTDSSQD
+72 STTSDQTNNAQD
-84 KSSSSDTN
+84 ESSSSDTSAP
-92 TLASSLVQDLA
+92 ASSLAQDLA
-103 GAATDSDAV
+103 GAASDSDIA
-112 KSLAAAAEPSSD
+112 KSLAATAESPSD
-124 DSEADALTYED
+124 DSEVDALTYED
-135 NTIYQ
+135 HTVYQ
-140 YAKLMPSGYVYPC
+140 YAKLMPNGYVYPC
-153 DPDGNIVVKIDESK
+153 DADGNIAVKIDESN

-173 DGRWVNGLI
+173 DGRWVEGLI
-182 VDYGTDEIPAQ
+182 IDCGTDEVPAQ
-193 LCEGSIYLYSVRF
+193 LCEGSIYLRTVRF

-224 LYDVYLSGMAI
+224 LFDANLSGMTI
-235 GSIESGAFFGCRSLG
+235 GAIESGAFFGCRSLG
-250 GLGYGEVTTI
+250 GLGIREVTTI
-260 GSMGEGA
+260 GSMGKGA
-267 FAWSGLRYT
+267 FAWSGLVYT
-276 GLDKVVGLTSLPES
+276 GLDNVVGLTSLPES

-333 IETLGDGCF
+333 IETLGEGCF
-342 CGTDMSGGLA
+342 SGTDMSGGLA
-352 LPLNSKIEELPNRAF
+352 LPLYSKIEELPNRAF
-367 SGTNLE
+367 SSTNLE

-384 IYSDTFPKRNMTVK
+384 IYSETFPKHNMTVK

-404 SQYSSGRPKQVWEGC
+404 SQYSTGRPKQVWESC

-426 VGEVLQEIEISHD
+426 VGEVLKKIEISRD
-439 PGKMTYEQGE
+439 PDKMTYGQGE

-456 NILFRYSHSTV
+456 NVLFRYSHSTA
-467 IRDYEELIKSGDGE
+467 IRSYEELIKSGDGE
-481 YLTATPCDGDVFD
+481 SLTATPCDGDVFD
-494 ESMNGQPIKLVYD
+494 G
-507 DGYTRLVT
+507 
-515 YTTGSLKQAVYEY
+515 
-528 AKLMPSGCLYPCD
+528 
-541 ADGNVTVEVDSDNP
+541 
-555 YKNSVGGKWVN
+555 
-566 HLIVADGVDEIPAG
+566 
-580 LCYESE
+580 
-586 CLQSVRF
+586 
-593 EGSALSKIGKN
+593 
-604 AFYQCKNLTDI
+604 
-615 SLSGMSIGTIESGA
+615 
-629 FFECSS
+629 
-635 LTSLNIEEEV
+635 
-645 NIGEMGKGA
+645 
-654 FERSGLLST
+654 
-663 GLDKVSGLA
+663 
-672 SLPENAYK
+672 
-680 DCKAL
+680 
-685 TDTGLGKNKSI
+685 
-696 TSIGANAFSGC
+696 
-707 ESLTITGLEDN
+707 
-718 KKVKTLGDGCF
+718 
-729 SDTDMSDGLVL
+729 
-740 PYGSRIEELPSRAF
+740 
-754 YGTKLETVFLACDH
+754 
-768 AVLINTDTFPKRNMT
+768 
-783 VMVPAKMI
+783 
-791 SKYSKG
+791 
-797 EPRQVWEKCNG
+797 
-808 CLPVPV
+808 
-814 GKVLQGIE
+814 
-822 ISRDPDKMAY
+822 
-832 QPGEKIS
+832 
-839 LEGMSVNFQY
+839 
-849 PHSLTISD
+849 
-857 YESLLTREMGE
+857 
-868 YLTAT
+868 
-873 PCDGD
+873 
-878 VFDESMDGE
+878 SMDGE
-887 PIQLVYD
+887 PIQVVYD
-894 DGYTRLVTYSKGS
+894 DGYSHYVAYTTGN
-907 LQQAAYEYAKLMP
+907 LQQGACEYAKYMP

-930 GNLTVEI
+930 GDLTVEI

-969 ADSTNLRSVRFENN
+969 ADSTNLRSVRFENS

-1020 RSLTSLNINE
+1020 KSLTSLNISE

-1041 FARSGLVSTGLDKV
+1041 FAKSGLVSTGLDKV
-1055 VGLTLIPTMA
+1055 VGLTSIPDRA
-1065 YERCEALTDT
+1065 YDGCKALTDT

-1080 SSITSIGDC
+1080 ISITSIGVC
-1089 AFRYCSS
+1089 AFRHCSS

-1106 TVETLGHNCFSGTD
+1106 TVETLGHTCFYGTD

-1133 EELPKGAFD
+1133 EELPKEAFYD
-1142 GTNLE
+1142 TDLE

-1154 HAVLINTDTFPKYNM
+1154 HAVLIDTDTFPKYNM
-1169 TVMVPAKMISKYA
+1169 TVMVPAKMIPKYSK
-1182 NGHPKAVWERCN
+1182 GEPKAVWERCN

-1220 PGETISL
+1220 QGETISL

-1253 GEYLKATP
+1253 GEYLTATP
-1261 CDDDVF
+1261 CDGDVF
-1267 DESMDGQPVKL
+1267 DESMDGQPIKL

-1286 FETQTKGVLHL
+1286 FETQTKGTLHL

-1374 YTFTPDIDLFLEARF
+1374 YTFTPDKDLSLEARF

-1395 VHIND
+1395 VHVND

-1422 NAGETVEVSAVTDNA
+1422 NAGETVELSAATDDA
-1437 QFLGWYLGEGDGA
+1437 LFLGWYLGEGDNA

-1458 FTYTVNEEDAP
+1458 FSYTVDEEDVP

-1539 RGNVVFT
+1539 LGNVVFS

-1565 HFREATDPAES
+1565 HFREANGPDES

-1590 AAVLATIYGLGE
+1590 AAVLATMYGLGE

-1632 KEIKDIIDDHKKPHD
+1632 KEIKDIIDDHKKP
-1647 PDKPHG
+1647 KPHG

-1673 GGFHYEG
+1673 GGIHYEG

-1695 VCWKQDGVEVSTS
+1695 VCWKENGVEVSTS
-1708 PVKTMTI
+1708 PLKTMTI
-1715 TDLTPEIVKM
+1715 TDLTPEVVKM
-1725 TAVFEKDVD
+1725 TAVFEKKVE

-1743 VQADF
+1743 IQADF

-1755 PVKQSVKRGDEAMV
+1755 PVTQSITRGEKAMV

-1789 SPERTYIFKA
+1789 SPERTYIFNA

-1813 KTILVNTDPYDSAE
+1813 KTILVNTDPLDSAE
-1827 VLCDGVPVVDGN
+1827 VLCDGVPVVDGK

-1877 ITITNK
+1877 ITIANK

-1927 TASMVLEVPEGE
+1927 TAGMVLEVPEGE
-1939 RVTAEATPTEGY
+1939 RVTAEATPSEGY

-1970 SSERSYSFEPITDCV
+1970 SSELSYTFEPITDCV

-2014 EGYCMK
+2014 EGYCIK

-2191 GETLHLTAKAHPGF
+2191 GETLTLTAKAHPGF

-2277 ATPNPGY
+2277 AAPNPGY

-2289 YAADG
+2289 YTADG
-2294 TFESTDAEFTC
+2294 TFESADAEFTC

-2318 AKSYEVDATTVV
+2318 AKSYEVDATAVV

-2352 EAGHAATLTAHALS
+2352 EAGHVATLTAHALP
-2366 GYAFEYWADASGAVV
+2366 GYAFEYWVDASGAVV

-2395 TLQAVFSAKQC
+2395 TLQAVFSAKQYM
-2406 TVDVSCEE
+2406 VNVSCEE
-2414 SLGTVKGAGT
+2414 SMGTVKGAGT

-2435 VAAEDTAFVGWF
+2435 VAAKDTAFVGWF
-2447 RNGTCVSSKKTY
+2447 HNGTCVSSKKAY

-2481 TVASPAEGGAVSGFG
+2481 TVASPAEGGVVSGFG
-2496 GYEAGDRATL
+2496 GYESGDRATL
-2506 RAIASTGYSFAGWTD
+2506 RAIANTGYSFAVWTD

-2587 KRFVGWYV
+2587 KRFAGWYV
-2595 LDAEGNKSL
+2595 LDTEGNKSL
-2604 LSCDAHCWVKLDKDM
+2604 LSCDAHCWFKLDKDM

-2634 ADPYEVA
+2634 ADPYEVT
-2641 VTGEVVVKDKA
+2641 VSGEVVVKDKA

-2662 GSFAVGDQAELT
+2662 GSFAVGDQVELT
-2674 AVACM
+2674 AVAGM

-2688 DKGGT
+2688 DKEGI
-2693 SIVETAAVLDVTATQ
+2693 SIVETATTLDVTATQ

-2751 GDMFMAIAIPWKKY
+2751 GDMFMAIAIPWNKY

-2775 VTVSYSA
+2775 VTVSCSA

-2812 DAGFSMVALGT
+2812 DAGFSMVELGT

-2850 GLPVGATPVINRVVF
+2850 GLPVGFTPVINRVVF

-2971 VTARAV
+2971 VTALAV
-2977 NGSVDPETAS
+2977 NGSVDPESTS
-2987 VATDGKAT
+2987 VAADGKVT

-3024 YDLDISDYQGGAYEV
+3024 YDLEISGYKGGAYEV

-3047 QKVTFEFAKA
+3047 QQVTFEFANA
-3057 AAPELLA
+3057 AAPEVLA
-3064 QPQDASAYEGDQVE
+3064 QPQDASAYEGDPVE
-3078 LSFAAE
+3078 LSVGAE
-3084 AGRNVRVHAAVSSG
+3084 AGRNVRVHAAISSG
-3098 SAADVRLSY
+3098 SAADVKLGY

-3112 SDDGGKAV
+3112 PGDGGKAV

-3134 LDSDGE
+3134 LDSDSE

-3159 TEHATVSI
+3159 TEHATVAI

-3178 VLPAATAHDDYRV
+3178 VLPAATAHDEYRV
-3191 VIAGAKGGKA
+3191 VIAGATGGKA
-3201 PYTYNLDEV
+3201 PYAYNLDEV
-3210 EVPEGMQLRQ
+3210 EVPEGMQLTQ
-3220 ADDGTGALV
+3220 ADDGSGVLV
-3229 LSGMPAATG
+3229 LSGTPSATG
-3238 AFRFKIACTDDLGDK
+3238 TCGFKIACTDDLGS
-3253 RAAHFV
+3253 RRVAHFA
-3259 LVVKAKEAPLAFE
+3259 LVVKAKDASLAFD
-3272 GQSFTYNATAQ
+3272 GQSFTYNASAQ
-3283 TPELSGVPEGC
+3283 APVLSGVPEGC
-3294 EDDVKVTYVG
+3294 EGDVELTYVG
-3304 TGDTR
+3304 TGDTH
-3309 YSSDKAPM
+3309 YSSDQAPVD
-3317 NAGTYRAVATLD
+3317 AGTYRAVAALD
-3329 ANGYMGN
+3329 ANGYVGN
-3336 ARCDFVIERA
+3336 ASCDFVIEKA

-3367 VVVADLDASAYSV
+3367 VTVAGLDASAYSV
-3380 TYRGVDGTSYG
+3380 TYRGVDGTSYD
-3391 PTALEPCDSGSY
+3391 PAALEPCDSGSY

-3408 VNDPNYQGKKA
+3408 VTDPNYQGKKS
-3419 AEFSIAKA
+3419 AEFMIAKA
-3427 SQTITGTMTYSGV
+3427 SQVITGTTNYSVV

-3521 AERFEGQANPEFTSS
+3521 AERFEGQENPEFTSS
-3536 LVSRCDTSD
+3536 LVSRCDTSG

-3564 IDATVADPNF
+3564 ISATVADPNF
-3574 DVAVEPGT
+3574 DVAVDPGT

-3615 AALSATPDEGC
+3615 VTLSATPDEGC
-3626 YLERVTVSEVGSDEA
+3626 YLERVTVSEVGSDKA

-3657 LSDITASQK
+3657 LSDVTAAQE
-3666 VAFEFAKADVPRVVA
+3666 VTFEFAKADVPRVVA
-3681 QPQYVSAHEGDSAV
+3681 QPQDVSAHEGDSAV
-3695 LSVAAEAGENVANHA
+3695 LSVAAEAGENVADHA
-3710 ASFTGSA
+3710 AVSTGSA
-3717 AEIEFSYQ
+3717 AEIELSYQ

-3738 GETGETLSLADL
+3738 GETGETLSLSDL
-3750 DDEQA
+3750 DDERA

-3764 RYLGTEV
+3764 HYLGTEKQA
-3771 RSDSDHAVVS
+3771 DSDCASVS
-3781 VVPWDTLVFNGD
+3781 VVAWDTLVFNGN
-3793 VLPAASARS
+3793 VLPAASAHS
-3802 TYLATVAGAAG
+3802 TYLATIVGAAG

-3841 LSGAP
+3841 LSGTP
-3846 SKTGVFAFEITCAD
+3846 SKTGVSAFDITCTD
-3860 ARGEAVTAHFALVVQ
+3860 ARGETATAHFALVVQ
-3875 AKRVT
+3875 AKRVK
-3880 LTFADGDFTFNGA
+3880 LTFADSDFTYSGA

-3916 TGSTHYSSTEAPTNA
+3916 TGSTQYSSAEAPTDA

-3947 AAVCEFEIAPAK
+3947 AAACEFEI
-3959 LKVKVNDAE
+3959 
-3968 RFEGEANP
+3968 
-3976 AFTSTLESAVDTSG
+3976 S
-3990 VKVEYSCD
+3990 
-3998 ADESSP
+3998 
-4004 AGKYQIG
+4004 
-4011 ATVTDPNFDVE
+4011 
-4022 VVPGTL
+4022 
-4028 TVKKKQEPVDP
+4028 
-4039 DPVVPDPDNPDNP
+4039 
-4052 DPDNPDPD
+4052 
-4060 RPDPDPNPDNPDPD
+4060 
-4074 NPDPDNPEPD
+4074 
-4084 PNPDNPDPGKPDPD
+4084 
-4098 PKPDPDQPNPDNPD
+4098 
-4112 PDKPEPDNPDKPE
+4112 
-4125 RFEVT
+4125 
-4130 TRAVNGSVDNASIT
+4130 
-4144 VDAGGNATLS
+4144 
-4154 ATPDEGCYLERVTV
+4154 
-4168 AENDSDKGV
+4168 
-4177 NLDISDYEG
+4177 
-4186 GAYEVTLSGVT
+4186 
-4197 ASQEVTF
+4197 
-4204 EFAKADAPM
+4204 
-4213 VIAQP
+4213 
-4218 QDTSAHEG
+4218 
-4226 DSAVLSVAAE
+4226 
-4236 AGKGV
+4236 
-4241 LDHASSSTGSAA
+4241 
-4253 DVELSYQWFR
+4253 
-4263 MVDGET
+4263 
-4269 VALEGETGET
+4269 
-4279 LFIENLDDDCAG
+4279 
-4291 EYFCRITQR
+4291 
-4300 YLGTETQADSDRAV
+4300 
-4314 VSVVPRDAL
+4314 
-4323 VFNGGLL
+4323 
-4330 PAARAH
+4330 
-4336 NAYRVTIAGAAGG
+4336 
-4349 ESPYEYTWDESDL
+4349 
-4362 PDGFKL
+4362 
-4368 TRAAG
+4368 
-4373 GLMLSGTPSKAGV
+4373 
-4386 FSFDV
+4386 
-4391 TCKDAQGETVTAH
+4391 
-4404 FVLVVQAKRVE
+4404 
-4415 LAFEG
+4415 
-4420 GSFVY
+4420 
-4425 SGDAQAPEV
+4425 
-4434 TGVPKACEGDLRIRY
+4434 
-4449 YGTDGTYYS
+4449 
-4458 SSEAPTDAG
+4458 
-4467 TYRVVATLRSNGY
+4467 
-4480 IGAASRKFKITPAK
+4480 PAK

-4513 TSSLESA
+4513 TSSLGSSA
-4520 VDTSGVKVEYSCD
+4520 DTSGVKVEYSCD
-4533 ADESSPAGEYKIGA
+4533 ADESSPAGEYQIGA
-4547 TVTDSNFDVTVEPG
+4547 TVTDPNFDVEVVPG
-4561 ALTVKKKQGPVNPDP
+4561 TLTVKKQEPVGPDPVVPDP
-4576 DKPDGPDPD
+4576 DKPDGPDPDKPDPD

-4606 NPDKPEPDQPDKP
+4606 SPDKPEPDQPDKP

-4633 SDQSDSKDPAKPGSS
+4633 SDQSDSKDPGKPGGS
-4648 DDSAADKTKANG
+4648 DDSAAGKAKTNAI
-4660 AENSGQKA
+4660 ENSGKKD

-4679 TGDKAPLTVAVA
+4679 TGDRAPLAVAVA
-4691 VGAVA
+4691 AGAVA
-4696 LIALGLEL
+4696 LIVLGLEL

>member
-30 STAYADDSSA
+30 STAYADDTEA
-40 LAVESEAQ
+40 LAVENEAQ
-48 EADSGSDTDADAVDD
+48 ETDSDSDADAKASYSA
-63 TSSANEGSS
+63 SSSDEGSS
-72 SAASDSTDSSQD
+72 STSSDQTNNAQD
-84 KSSSSDTN
+84 KSSSSDTS
-92 TLASSLVQDLA
+92 TSTSSLAQDLSSS
-103 GAATDSDAV
+103 ATDSDAA
-112 KSLAAAAEPSSD
+112 KTSPATAEPPSD
-124 DSEADALTYED
+124 DSEADALTYEP
-135 NTIYQ
+135 TVYE
-140 YAKLMPSGYVYPC
+140 YAKFMPNYYLYPC
-153 DPDGNIVVKIDESK
+153 DADGNVTVEIDENNPSE
-167 PYKNSV
+167 NSV
-173 DGRWVNGLI
+173 DGRMVTNLI
-182 VDYGTDEIPAQ
+182 IDYRTNLVDVQ
-193 LCEGSIYLYSVRF
+193 LCADSTNLRSVLF
-206 ENKSISKIGRNAF
+206 ENSSISKIGTHAF
-219 YGCSS
+219 YNCPNLTDIS
-224 LYDVYLSGMAI
+224 LSGMIIGAI
-235 GSIESGAFFGCRSLG
+235 GKEAFFGCKSLTS
-250 GLGYGEVTTI
+250 LNINEATSI
-260 GSMGEGA
+260 GSMGEAA
-267 FAWSGLRYT
+267 FAESGLEST
-276 GLDKVVGLTSLPES
+276 GLDKVVGLTSIPDR
-290 AYSGCN
+290 AYDGCKA
-296 QLTDTGL
+296 LTDTGL
-303 DKNTSITSIGAD
+303 DKNTSITSIGVC
-315 AFKNC
+315 AFRHC
-320 SRLATTGLESNTT
+320 SSLATTGLESNTT
-333 IETLGDGCF
+333 VETLGHTCF
-342 CGTDMSGGLA
+342 YGTGLSGGLT
-352 LPLNSKIEELPNRAF
+352 LPYNSKIEELPKKAF
-367 SGTNLE
+367 YDTNLE
-373 DVYLGCNHVVL
+373 TVFLGCNHVVL
-384 IYSDTFPKRNMTVK
+384 ID
-398 VPAAMM
+398 
-404 SQYSSGRPKQVWEGC
+404 
-419 NGCLPVP
+419 
-426 VGEVLQEIEISHD
+426 
-439 PGKMTYEQGE
+439 
-449 KISLEGM
+449 
-456 NILFRYSHSTV
+456 
-467 IRDYEELIKSGDGE
+467 
-481 YLTATPCDGDVFD
+481 
-494 ESMNGQPIKLVYD
+494 
-507 DGYTRLVT
+507 
-515 YTTGSLKQAVYEY
+515 
-528 AKLMPSGCLYPCD
+528 
-541 ADGNVTVEVDSDNP
+541 
-555 YKNSVGGKWVN
+555 
-566 HLIVADGVDEIPAG
+566 
-580 LCYESE
+580 
-586 CLQSVRF
+586 
-593 EGSALSKIGKN
+593 
-604 AFYQCKNLTDI
+604 
-615 SLSGMSIGTIESGA
+615 
-629 FFECSS
+629 
-635 LTSLNIEEEV
+635 
-645 NIGEMGKGA
+645 
-654 FERSGLLST
+654 
-663 GLDKVSGLA
+663 
-672 SLPENAYK
+672 
-680 DCKAL
+680 
-685 TDTGLGKNKSI
+685 
-696 TSIGANAFSGC
+696 
-707 ESLTITGLEDN
+707 
-718 KKVKTLGDGCF
+718 
-729 SDTDMSDGLVL
+729 
-740 PYGSRIEELPSRAF
+740 
-754 YGTKLETVFLACDH
+754 
-768 AVLINTDTFPKRNMT
+768 TDTFPKYNMT

-797 EPRQVWEKCNG
+797 EPKQVWESCNG

-839 LEGMSVNFQY
+839 LEGMSVSFQY

-878 VFDESMDGE
+878 VFDGSMDGE

-894 DGYTRLVTYSKGS
+894 DGYTRLVTYSKGN

-920 NYYLYPCDAN
+920 NYYLYPCDAD

-969 ADSTNLRSVRFENN
+969 ADSTNLRSVRFENS

-1020 RSLTSLNINE
+1020 KSLTSLNISE

-1041 FARSGLVSTGLDKV
+1041 FAGSGLVSTGLDKI
-1055 VGLTLIPTMA
+1055 VGLTSIPDRA
-1065 YERCEALTDT
+1065 YDGCKALTDT

-1080 SSITSIGDC
+1080 TSITSVGVC
-1089 AFRYCSS
+1089 AFRHCSS

-1106 TVETLGHNCFSGTD
+1106 TVETLGHTCFYGTD

-1133 EELPKGAFD
+1133 EELPDKAFYD
-1142 GTNLE
+1142 TNLE
-1147 TVFLGCN
+1147 TVFLACD

-1169 TVMVPAKMISKYA
+1169 TVMVPARMISKYA

-1209 ISCDPDNMVYE
+1209 ISCDPNNMTYE
-1220 PGETISL
+1220 TGETISL
-1227 EGMSVELDYPHSV
+1227 EGMNIELDYPHSV
-1240 SIWNYEALIKEEL
+1240 SIWDYEALIQEEL
-1253 GEYLKATP
+1253 GEYLTATP
-1261 CDDDVF
+1261 RDGDVF

-1286 FETQTKGVLHL
+1286 FETQTKGTLQL
-1297 KKPASSPLTIS
+1297 KKPTPTSFQIS
-1308 YVQAN
+1308 YAQKIDKGE
-1313 NRRGCKLM
+1313 RKLM

-1331 AMTIDAGTE
+1331 TITIDAGAE

-1347 LGMLNDNL
+1347 LGMLNDNI

-1360 YDTETERYISKEAV
+1360 YDTESGKYISKEPV
-1374 YTFTPDIDLFLEARF
+1374 YTFTPDKDLSLEARF

-1422 NAGETVEVSAVTDNA
+1422 NAGETVDLSAATDNA
-1437 QFLGWYLGEGDGA
+1437 LFLGWYLGEGDDA

-1458 FTYTVNEEDAP
+1458 FTYTVDKADAIVSEDKT
-1469 EHYDAYGPKIEITP
+1469 DARIEITP

-1527 SPGYVFDYATDA
+1527 MPGYVFDYATDA
-1539 RGNVVFT
+1539 LGNVVFT

-1565 HFREATDPAES
+1565 HFREANGPDES
-1576 LAALKAALIAAITA
+1576 LVALKAALIAAITA
-1590 AAVLATIYGLGE
+1590 AAVLATMYGLGE

-1624 AAVGTKVL
+1624 AVVGTKVL
-1632 KEIKDIIDDHKKPHD
+1632 KEIKDIIDDHKKP
-1647 PDKPHG
+1647 KPHG

-1673 GGFHYEG
+1673 GGIHYEG

-1695 VCWKQDGVEVSTS
+1695 VCWKEDGVEVSTS
-1708 PVKTMTI
+1708 PLKTMTI
-1715 TDLTPEIVKM
+1715 TKATPEVVKM
-1725 TAVFEKDVD
+1725 TAVFEKKVE

-1743 VQADF
+1743 IQADF

-1755 PVKQSVKRGDEAMV
+1755 PVTQSITRGDQAMV

-1813 KTILVNTDPYDSAE
+1813 KTILVNTDPFDSAE
-1827 VLCDGVPVVDGN
+1827 VLCDGVPVVDGE

-1848 TFTVRP
+1848 TFTMRP
-1854 KARPDNPEK
+1854 KVRPDNPEK

-1877 ITITNK
+1877 ITIANK

-1927 TASMVLEVPEGE
+1927 TAGMVLEVPEGE
-1939 RVTAEATPTEGY
+1939 RVTAEATPSEGY

-1970 SSERSYSFEPITDCV
+1970 SSERSYTFEPIIDCV
-1985 IQAKFTRACKVDVVV
+1985 IQAKFTRACKVGVVV

-2014 EGYCMK
+2014 EGYCIK
-2020 GEPATLSIELT
+2020 GDPATLSIELT
-2031 AEASKQFTFKG
+2031 TEASKQFTFKG

-2077 TYTVTAKA
+2077 TYTVAAKA

-2101 GASSVTCGYGDTVM
+2101 GASSVTCGYGDTVI

-2131 GSGKEYDTAELVVKV
+2131 DSGKEYATAELVVKV

-2220 HETSLVA
+2220 HETTLVA

-2289 YAADG
+2289 YTADG
-2294 TFESTDAEFTC
+2294 TFESADAEFTC

-2330 DSGTGSLV
+2330 DSDTGSLV

-2381 SRDSTYHVVPTSDT
+2381 SRDTTYHVVPTSDM
-2395 TLQAVFSAKQC
+2395 TLQAVFSAKQF

-2414 SLGTVKGAGT
+2414 SMGTVKGAGT

-2435 VAAEDTAFVGWF
+2435 IAAEDTAFVGWF

-2496 GYEAGDRATL
+2496 GYESGDRATL

-2521 DKGETIS
+2521 DKGETVS
-2528 ENADCTVKVT
+2528 ENADYTVKVT
-2538 GDATYTATFKP
+2538 GDATYTATFTP
-2549 KSYQVVLSASDDGVG
+2549 QSYQVVLSASDDGVG
-2564 TLSGEGSYQFG
+2564 ILSGEGSYQFG

-2580 NATPMGT
+2580 NATSMGT

-2595 LDAEGNKSL
+2595 LDTEGNKSL

-2628 ELQAVF
+2628 DIQAVF
-2634 ADPYEVA
+2634 ADPYEVT
-2641 VTGEVVVKDKA
+2641 VSGEVVVKDKA

-2662 GSFAVGDQAELT
+2662 GSFAVGDQVELT
-2674 AVACM
+2674 AVAGM

-2688 DKGGT
+2688 DKEGT
-2693 SIVETAAVLDVTATQ
+2693 SIVETATTLDVTATQ

-2751 GDMFMAIAIPWKKY
+2751 GDMYMAIAIPWKKY

-2812 DAGFSMVALGT
+2812 GAGFSMVALGT
-2823 GGSYHSAAIMFTV
+2823 GSSYHSAAIMFTV

-2850 GLPVGATPVINRVVF
+2850 GLPVGFTPVINRVVF

-2925 VFDGWYARNDDGS
+2925 VFDGWYTRNDDGS
-2938 LGDEPLSTDAVWTFV
+2938 LGDEPLSTDAVRTFV

-2961 ARFAEAPKYK
+2961 ARFAEAPRYK
-2971 VTARAV
+2971 VTAQAV

-2987 VATDGKAT
+2987 VATDGKVT

-3009 TVAEEAGED
+3009 TVAEKAGED
-3018 GSAGNA
+3018 GSVGNA

-3047 QKVTFEFAKA
+3047 QQVTFEFAKA
-3057 AAPELLA
+3057 AAPKVLA
-3064 QPQDASAYEGDQVE
+3064 QPQDASAYEGDPVE
-3078 LSFAAE
+3078 LSVAAE
-3084 AGRNVRVHAAVSSG
+3084 AGRNVRAHAAVSSG
-3098 SAADVRLSY
+3098 SAADVMLSY

-3112 SDDGGKAV
+3112 TADGGKSV

-3134 LDSDGE
+3134 LDSE

-3159 TEHATVSI
+3159 TKHATVSI

-3178 VLPAATAHDDYRV
+3178 VLPAATAHDEYRAE
-3191 VIAGAKGGKA
+3191 IAGATGGKA
-3201 PYTYNLDEV
+3201 PYAYNLDEV
-3210 EVPEGMQLRQ
+3210 EVSEGMQLTQ
-3220 ADDGTGALV
+3220 VDDGSGALV
-3229 LSGMPAATG
+3229 LSGAPSATG
-3238 AFRFKIACTDDLGDK
+3238 VCHFKIRCTDDLGDK
-3253 RAAHFV
+3253 RVAHFA

-3272 GQSFTYNATAQ
+3272 GHAFTYNATAQ
-3283 TPELSGVPEGC
+3283 APELSGVPEGC
-3294 EDDVKVTYVG
+3294 EGDVAVTYVG
-3304 TGDTR
+3304 TGDTF
-3309 YSSDKAPM
+3309 YSSDKAPVD
-3317 NAGTYRAVATLD
+3317 AGTYRAVATLD
-3329 ANGYMGN
+3329 ANGYVGN
-3336 ARCDFVIERA
+3336 ASCDFTIEKA

-3367 VVVADLDASAYSV
+3367 VAVAGLDASAYSV

-3391 PTALEPCDSGSY
+3391 PTALGPCDSGNY

-3408 VNDPNYQGKKA
+3408 VTDPNYQGKQS

-3427 SQTITGTMTYSGV
+3427 SQVITGTTSYSGV
-3440 YGGDPIVFDN
+3440 YGGDPIVFNN

-3458 ELVDSADDD
+3458 ELVDSDDD
-3467 ASPISIKGRCA
+3467 ASPVSIKGRCA
-3478 TVKAAGA
+3478 TVKAAGT
-3485 ARVVAHAKASR
+3485 ARIVAHAKASR
-3496 NYLAAEDVELAVTVA
+3496 NYLAAEDVGLSVSVA

-3521 AERFEGQANPEFTSS
+3521 ADRFEGQENPEFTSS

-3564 IDATVADPNF
+3564 IDAAVADPNF
-3574 DVAVEPGT
+3574 DVAVDPGT

-3588 PERYKVTAKAVNGS
+3588 PEHYKVTTKAVNGS
-3602 VDNASVTVVEGGD
+3602 VDNALVSVVEGGD
-3615 AALSATPDEGC
+3615 ATLSAMPDEDC
-3626 YLERVTVSEVGSDEA
+3626 YLERVTVTEAGSDA
-3641 VDLDI
+3641 TVDLDI

-3657 LSDITASQK
+3657 LSDVTASQE
-3666 VAFEFAKADVPRVVA
+3666 VTFEFAKADAPRVVA
-3681 QPQYVSAHEGDSAV
+3681 QPQDVSVHEGDSAV
-3695 LSVAAEAGENVANHA
+3695 LSVAAEAGKNVDDHA
-3710 ASFTGSA
+3710 ASSTGCA
-3717 AEIEFSYQ
+3717 AEIELSYQ
-3725 WFRMVNGKAVALE
+3725 WFRMVDGEAVALE

-3750 DDEQA
+3750 DGEQA

-3764 RYLGTEV
+3764 HYLGIEKQT
-3771 RSDSDHAVVS
+3771 DSDCASVS
-3781 VVPWDTLVFNGD
+3781 IVPWDTLVFNGD
-3793 VLPAASARS
+3793 LLPAASTHS
-3802 TYLATVAGAAG
+3802 TYLATIARATG
-3813 GKAPYEYTWDETKL
+3813 GKAPYEYAWDETKL

-3841 LSGAP
+3841 LSGVP
-3846 SKTGVFAFEITCAD
+3846 SKTGVSAFDITCTD
-3860 ARGEAVTAHFALVVQ
+3860 ARGEAMTARFALVVQ
-3875 AKRVT
+3875 AKHVKLSFT
-3880 LTFADGDFTFNGA
+3880 DGDFTFNGA
-3893 PQAPEVSGA
+3893 SQAPEVSGA

-3908 DLKIKYYG
+3908 DLRVWYLG
-3916 TGSTHYSSTEAPTNA
+3916 TGSTQYSSTEAPTDA

-3937 ATLRAHGYAG
+3937 AMLRSHGYIG
-3947 AAVCEFEIAPAK
+3947 AAACEFEIAPTK
-3959 LKVKVNDAE
+3959 LKVKVDDAE

-3976 AFTSTLESAVDTSG
+3976 AFTSSLESAVDTLG

-4004 AGKYQIG
+4004 AGEYQIG

-4039 DPVVPDPDNPDNP
+4039 GPDNPDPDQPDPGPNP
-4052 DPDNPDPD
+4052 DPDNPDPGN
-4060 RPDPDPNPDNPDPD
+4060 PDPDQPDPNPDNPDPD
-4074 NPDPDNPEPD
+4074 
-4084 PNPDNPDPGKPDPD
+4084 KPD
-4098 PKPDPDQPNPDNPD
+4098 
-4112 PDKPEPDNPDKPE
+4112 PDNPDKPE

-4130 TRAVNGSVDNASIT
+4130 AKAVNGSVDNASVT
-4144 VDAGGNATLS
+4144 VDSGGDVTLS
-4154 ATPDEGCYLERVTV
+4154 AMPDEDCYLERVTV
-4168 AENDSDKGV
+4168 TEAGSDKAID
-4177 NLDISDYEG
+4177 LDISGYEG

-4197 ASQEVTF
+4197 ASHEITF
-4204 EFAKADAPM
+4204 EFAKADAPK

-4218 QDTSAHEG
+4218 QDANAHEG
-4226 DSAVLSVAAE
+4226 DAVVLSVAAE

-4253 DVELSYQWFR
+4253 VVELSYQWFH
-4263 MVDGET
+4263 MVGGEA
-4269 VALEGETGET
+4269 VALGGETGET
-4279 LFIENLDDDCAG
+4279 LLIENLDDYCAG
-4291 EYFCRITQR
+4291 EYFCRVTQR
-4300 YLGTETQADSDRAV
+4300 YLGTETQVESDRAV

-4330 PAARAH
+4330 PVARAH
-4336 NAYRVTIAGAAGG
+4336 STYRATISGAAGG
-4349 ESPYEYTWDESDL
+4349 EAPYEYTWDDAKL

-4368 TRAAG
+4368 TRTAG
-4373 GLMLSGTPSKAGV
+4373 GLTLSGTPSKVGV
-4386 FSFDV
+4386 STFDI
-4391 TCKDAQGETVTAH
+4391 TCKDAQGKTVTAH

-4420 GSFVY
+4420 GNFVY
-4425 SGDAQAPEV
+4425 SGDAQAPKV
-4434 TGVPKACEGDLRIRY
+4434 TGVPKACEGDLRVRY
-4449 YGTDGTYYS
+4449 YGTGGTHYS

-4467 TYRVVATLRSNGY
+4467 TYRAVATLRSDGY
-4480 IGAASRKFKITPAK
+4480 ISAASRKFKISPAK
-4494 LKVKVDDAERY
+4494 LKVKVDDVERF
-4505 EGEANPAF
+4505 EGEMNPAF
-4513 TSSLESA
+4513 TSSLKSSA
-4520 VDTSGVKVEYSCD
+4520 DTSGVKVEYSCV
-4533 ADESSPAGEYKIGA
+4533 ADESSPAGEYQIGA
-4547 TVTDSNFDVTVEPG
+4547 TVTDPNFDVVVEPG
-4561 ALTVKKKQGPVNPDP
+4561 TLTVKKKQEPVGPDPVEPSP
-4576 DKPDGPDPD
+4576 DKPDGPDPGNPD
-4585 QPDKPEPDKPEPDQP
+4585 KPEPDKPEPDKPEPDQP
-4600 DKPDPD
+4600 D
-4606 NPDKPEPDQPDKP
+4606 Q
-4619 EPGKPE
+4619 PE
-4625 PDKPGTPD
+4625 PDKPGSPD

-4660 AENSGQKA
+4660 AENSGKKA
-4668 SSKSSAQQLAD
+4668 SSRTSAQQLAD
-4679 TGDKAPLTVAVA
+4679 TGDKAPLAVAVA
-4691 VGAVA
+4691 AGAVA
-4696 LIALGLEL
+4696 LIALGFEL

>member
-1 MNRITAALYRFLVV
+1 MNRISAALYRFLVV
-15 YLSVAMVVTSIPLAP
+15 YLSVAIVVTSIPLAP

-40 LAVESEAQ
+40 LAVENEAQ
-48 EADSGSDTDADAVDD
+48 ETDSGSDTDAIDKSSPSDES
-63 TSSANEGSS
+63 TSSTSS
-72 SAASDSTDSSQD
+72 DQTNNTQDDSSNAASDTPGTS
-84 KSSSSDTN
+84 
-92 TLASSLVQDLA
+92 LAQDLA
-103 GAATDSDAV
+103 GAATNSDTA
-112 KSLAAAAEPSSD
+112 KSLATTAEPSSD
-124 DSEADALTYED
+124 DSEVDPLVYED
-135 NTIYQ
+135 PTVYE
-140 YAKLMPSGYVYPC
+140 YAKLMPNGYVYPC
-153 DPDGNIVVKIDESK
+153 DASGGVTVEIDGND
-167 PYKNSV
+167 PYENSV
-173 DGRWVNGLI
+173 DGKLVNNLI
-182 VDYGTDEIPAQ
+182 VDYGADRVPGYI
-193 LCEGSIYLYSVRF
+193 CEFSSNLRSVRF
-206 ENKSISKIGRNAF
+206 ENSSISSIGLRAF
-219 YGCSS
+219 AGCTNLADISF
-224 LYDVYLSGMAI
+224 SGMTI
-235 GSIESGAFFGCRSLG
+235 GGIETEAFSGCGSLTS
-250 GLGYGEVTTI
+250 LNINDVATI
-260 GSMGEGA
+260 GSMDEAA
-267 FAWSGLRYT
+267 FAWSGLRST
-276 GLDKVVGLTSLPES
+276 GLDKVVGLSSIPENAYNACS
-290 AYSGCN
+290 A
-296 QLTDTGL
+296 LTDTGL
-303 DKNTSITSIGAD
+303 GGNTSIASIGVN

-333 IETLGDGCF
+333 IETLREGCF
-342 CGTDMSGGLA
+342 SGTNMSGGLT
-352 LPLNSKIEELPNRAF
+352 LPLNSKIEELPSRAF
-367 SGTNLE
+367 YGSKLE
-373 DVYLGCNHVVL
+373 TVYLGCDHAVL
-384 IYSDTFPKRNMTVK
+384 INSTTFPKQYMTVM
-398 VPAAMM
+398 VPAKMV
-404 SQYSSGRPKQVWEGC
+404 SQYESGHPKEVWESC
-419 NGCLPVP
+419 NGSLPVP
-426 VGEVLQEIEISHD
+426 VGKVLQKIKVSRD
-439 PGKMTYEQGE
+439 PDKMAYQQGE

-456 NILFRYSHSTV
+456 SVTFQYPHSTMDG
-467 IRDYEELIKSGDGE
+467 DYEALIKEELGE

-494 ESMNGQPIKLVYD
+494 ESMN
-507 DGYTRLVT
+507 
-515 YTTGSLKQAVYEY
+515 
-528 AKLMPSGCLYPCD
+528 
-541 ADGNVTVEVDSDNP
+541 
-555 YKNSVGGKWVN
+555 
-566 HLIVADGVDEIPAG
+566 
-580 LCYESE
+580 
-586 CLQSVRF
+586 
-593 EGSALSKIGKN
+593 
-604 AFYQCKNLTDI
+604 
-615 SLSGMSIGTIESGA
+615 
-629 FFECSS
+629 
-635 LTSLNIEEEV
+635 
-645 NIGEMGKGA
+645 
-654 FERSGLLST
+654 
-663 GLDKVSGLA
+663 
-672 SLPENAYK
+672 
-680 DCKAL
+680 
-685 TDTGLGKNKSI
+685 
-696 TSIGANAFSGC
+696 
-707 ESLTITGLEDN
+707 
-718 KKVKTLGDGCF
+718 
-729 SDTDMSDGLVL
+729 
-740 PYGSRIEELPSRAF
+740 
-754 YGTKLETVFLACDH
+754 
-768 AVLINTDTFPKRNMT
+768 
-783 VMVPAKMI
+783 
-791 SKYSKG
+791 
-797 EPRQVWEKCNG
+797 
-808 CLPVPV
+808 
-814 GKVLQGIE
+814 
-822 ISRDPDKMAY
+822 
-832 QPGEKIS
+832 
-839 LEGMSVNFQY
+839 
-849 PHSLTISD
+849 
-857 YESLLTREMGE
+857 
-868 YLTAT
+868 
-873 PCDGD
+873 
-878 VFDESMDGE
+878 GE

-894 DGYTRLVTYSKGS
+894 DGYTRLVTYSKGN

-937 DENNPRENSVDGR
+937 DENDPRENSVDGR

-969 ADSTNLRSVRFENN
+969 ADSTNLRSVRFENS

-995 CPNLTDISLSGM
+995 CPNFTDISLSGM

-1020 RSLTSLNINE
+1020 KSLTSLNINE

-1041 FARSGLVSTGLDKV
+1041 FAGSGLVSTGLDKI
-1055 VGLTLIPTMA
+1055 VGLTSIPDRA
-1065 YERCEALTDT
+1065 YDGCKALTDT

-1080 SSITSIGDC
+1080 TSITSVGVC
-1089 AFRYCSS
+1089 AFRHCSS

-1106 TVETLGHNCFSGTD
+1106 TVETLGHTCFYGTD

-1133 EELPKGAFD
+1133 EELPDKAFYD
-1142 GTNLE
+1142 TNLE
-1147 TVFLGCN
+1147 TVFLACN

-1169 TVMVPAKMISKYA
+1169 TVMVPAKMIPKYA

-1209 ISCDPDNMVYE
+1209 ISHDPTNMTYE
-1220 PGETISL
+1220 PGDTISL

-1261 CDDDVF
+1261 CDGDVF
-1267 DESMDGQPVKL
+1267 DESMDGQPIKL

-1286 FETQTKGVLHL
+1286 FETQTKGTLHL
-1297 KKPASSPLTIS
+1297 KKPVSSPLTIS

-1374 YTFTPDIDLFLEARF
+1374 YTFTPDIDLSLEARF

-1395 VHIND
+1395 VHVND

-1422 NAGETVEVSAVTDNA
+1422 NAGETVELSAATDNA
-1437 QFLGWYLGEGDGA
+1437 LFLGWYLGEGDDA

-1458 FTYTVNEEDAP
+1458 FTYTVDEEDVP

-1539 RGNVVFT
+1539 LGNVVFT

-1565 HFREATDPAES
+1565 HFREANGPDES

-1590 AAVLATIYGLGE
+1590 AAVLATMYGLGE

-1632 KEIKDIIDDHKKPHD
+1632 KEIKDIIDDHKKP
-1647 PDKPHG
+1647 KPHG

-1673 GGFHYEG
+1673 GGIHYEG

-1695 VCWKQDGVEVSTS
+1695 VCWKEDGVEVSTS
-1708 PVKTMTI
+1708 PLKTMTI

-1725 TAVFEKDVD
+1725 TAVFEKKVEV
-1734 ITAVAEADG
+1734 TTVAEADG

-1755 PVKQSVKRGDEAMV
+1755 PVTQSITRGDQAMV

-1813 KTILVNTDPYDSAE
+1813 KTILVNTDPFDSAE
-1827 VLCDGVPVVDGN
+1827 VLCDGVPVVDGK

-1848 TFTVRP
+1848 TFTMRP
-1854 KARPDNPEK
+1854 KVRPDNPEK

-1877 ITITNK
+1877 ITIANK

-1927 TASMVLEVPEGE
+1927 TAGMVLEVPEGE
-1939 RVTAEATPTEGY
+1939 RVTAEATPSEGY

-1970 SSERSYSFEPITDCV
+1970 SSERSYTFEPITDCV

-2014 EGYCMK
+2014 EGYCIK

-2031 AEASKQFTFKG
+2031 AEASKQFTFRG

-2077 TYTVTAKA
+2077 TYTVAAKA

-2131 GSGKEYDTAELVVKV
+2131 DSGKEYATAELVVKV

-2156 TDSKPEVMVTADS
+2156 TDSKLEVMVTADS

-2220 HETSLVA
+2220 HETTLVA

-2289 YAADG
+2289 YTADG
-2294 TFESTDAEFTC
+2294 TFESADAEFTC
-2305 HQERSHVH
+2305 YQERSHVH

-2318 AKSYEVDATTVV
+2318 AKSYEVNATTVV

-2338 ESSAAGWVEGTGTV
+2338 ESSSAGWVEGAGTV
-2352 EAGHAATLTAHALS
+2352 EAEHAATLTAHALS

-2381 SRDSTYHVVPTSDT
+2381 SRASTYHVVPTSDT
-2395 TLQAVFSAKQC
+2395 TLQAVFSAKQY

-2414 SLGTVKGAGT
+2414 SMGTVRGAGT
-2424 YAAGQVVTVRA
+2424 YAAGQVATVRA
-2435 VAAEDTAFVGWF
+2435 VVAEDTSFVGWF

-2481 TVASPAEGGAVSGFG
+2481 TVASPTEGGAVSGFG
-2496 GYEAGDRATL
+2496 GYESGDRATL
-2506 RAIASTGYSFAGWTD
+2506 RAIANTGYSFAGWTD
-2521 DKGETIS
+2521 DKGETVS
-2528 ENADCTVKVT
+2528 ENPEYTVKVT
-2538 GDATYTATFKP
+2538 GDATYTATFTP
-2549 KSYQVVLSASDDGVG
+2549 QSYQVVLSLSDDSVG
-2564 TLSGEGSYQFG
+2564 TLSGEGSYAFG

-2595 LDAEGNKSL
+2595 LDAEGTKSL
-2604 LSCDAHCWVKLDKDM
+2604 LSCDAHCWIKLDKDM
-2619 VEGLEDDTL
+2619 VEGLDDDTL
-2628 ELQAVF
+2628 DIQAVF
-2634 ADPYEVA
+2634 ADPYEVT
-2641 VTGEVVVKDKA
+2641 VSGEVVVKDKA

-2662 GSFAVGDQAELT
+2662 GSFAVGDQVELT
-2674 AVACM
+2674 AVAGM

-2688 DKGGT
+2688 DKEGT
-2693 SIVETAAVLDVTATQ
+2693 SIVETATTLNVTATQ

-2751 GDMFMAIAIPWKKY
+2751 GDMYMAIAIPWKKY

-2911 GESTTLTAVPDAGY
+2911 GESMTLTAVPDAGY
-2925 VFDGWYARNDDGS
+2925 VFDGWYARSDDGS
-2938 LGDEPLSTDAVWTFV
+2938 LGDEPLSTDAVWTFA

-2971 VTARAV
+2971 VTAQAV
-2977 NGSVDPETAS
+2977 NGSVDPES
-2987 VATDGKAT
+2987 SLVATDGKVT
-2995 LSATPDEG
+2995 LSATPNEG
-3003 CYLTRV
+3003 CFLTRV

-3024 YDLDISDYQGGAYEV
+3024 YDLDISDYKGGAYEV
-3039 TLSGVSAP
+3039 TLSCVSAP
-3047 QKVTFEFAKA
+3047 QQVTFEFAKA
-3057 AAPELLA
+3057 AAPEVLA
-3064 QPQDASAYEGDQVE
+3064 QPQDASAYEGDPVE
-3078 LSFAAE
+3078 LSVAAE
-3084 AGRNVRVHAAVSSG
+3084 AGRNVRAYAAVSSG
-3098 SAADVRLSY
+3098 SAADVKLSY

-3112 SDDGGKAV
+3112 SADGNVK
-3120 ALKGE
+3120 LKGE
-3125 TGETLSIAQ
+3125 TGETLSFAQ
-3134 LDSDGE
+3134 LDNENE

-3159 TEHATVSI
+3159 TEHAAVAI
-3167 VPREALVFNGR
+3167 VPREALAFNGR
-3178 VLPAATAHDDYRV
+3178 VLPAATAHDEYRV
-3191 VIAGAKGGKA
+3191 VIAGATGGKA
-3201 PYTYNLDEV
+3201 PYVYNLDEV
-3210 EVPEGMQLRQ
+3210 EVPEGMQLTQ

-3229 LSGMPAATG
+3229 LSGVPSATG
-3238 AFRFKIACTDDLGDK
+3238 VCRFKIRCTDDLGNK
-3253 RAAHFV
+3253 RVAHFA

-3283 TPELSGVPEGC
+3283 APELSGVPEGC
-3294 EDDVKVTYVG
+3294 EDGVAVTYVG
-3304 TGDTR
+3304 TGDTF
-3309 YSSDKAPM
+3309 YSSDKAPVD
-3317 NAGTYRAVATLD
+3317 AGTYRAVATLD
-3329 ANGYMGN
+3329 ANGYVGN
-3336 ARCDFVIERA
+3336 ASCDFTIEKA

-3367 VVVADLDASAYSV
+3367 VAVAGLDASAYSV

-3391 PTALEPCDSGSY
+3391 PTALEPCDSGNY

-3408 VNDPNYQGKKA
+3408 VTDPNYQGKKN

-3427 SQTITGTMTYSGV
+3427 SQVITGTTSYSGV

-3450 VAQTPVSF
+3450 TAQTPVTF
-3458 ELVDSADDD
+3458 ELVDSDND
-3467 ASPISIKGRCA
+3467 ASSVSIKGRCA
-3478 TVKAAGA
+3478 TVKAAGT

-3496 NYLAAEDVELAVTVA
+3496 NYLAAEDVELTVTVA

-3521 AERFEGQANPEFTSS
+3521 AERFEGQENPEFTSS

-3550 FCSANKKSPAGEYQ
+3550 FSSANKKSPAGEYQ
-3564 IDATVADPNF
+3564 INAAVADPNF
-3574 DVAVEPGT
+3574 DVAVDPGT

-3615 AALSATPDEGC
+3615 AILSATPDDGC
-3626 YLERVTVSEVGSDEA
+3626 YLERVTVSEAGSDA
-3641 VDLDI
+3641 TVDLDI

-3657 LSDITASQK
+3657 LSDVTASQE
-3666 VAFEFAKADVPRVVA
+3666 VTFEFAKADVPRVVA
-3681 QPQYVSAHEGDSAV
+3681 QPQDVGTHEGDSAV
-3695 LSVAAEAGENVANHA
+3695 LSVAAEAGKNVADHA
-3710 ASFTGSA
+3710 ASSTGSA
-3717 AEIEFSYQ
+3717 AEIELSYQ
-3725 WFRMVNGKAVALE
+3725 WFRMVNGKAVALD

-3764 RYLGTEV
+3764 RYLDTEKQT
-3771 RSDSDHAVVS
+3771 DSDHAVVS

-3793 VLPAASARS
+3793 VLPAASAHDAYR
-3802 TYLATVAGAAG
+3802 ATIAGAAG

-3827 PDGLKLSRTSGGLT
+3827 PSGLKLSRTSGGLT
-3841 LSGAP
+3841 LSGTP
-3846 SKTGVFAFEITCAD
+3846 SKTGVSTFDITCTD
-3860 ARGEAVTAHFALVVQ
+3860 ARGETVTARFALVVQ
-3875 AKRVT
+3875 AKRVK
-3880 LTFADGDFTFNGA
+3880 LAFADGDFTYSGA
-3893 PQAPEVSGA
+3893 PRAPEVTGA

-3916 TGSTHYSSTEAPTNA
+3916 TGSTQYSSTEAPTGA

-3947 AAVCEFEIAPAK
+3947 AAACEFKIAPAK
-3959 LKVKVNDAE
+3959 LTVKVDDAE
-3968 RFEGEANP
+3968 RLEGEANP
-3976 AFTSTLESAVDTSG
+3976 DFTSSLESAVDTSG

-4004 AGKYQIG
+4004 AGEYQIE

-4022 VVPGTL
+4022 VEPGTL
-4028 TVKKKQEPVDP
+4028 TVKKKQGPVDP

-4052 DPDNPDPD
+4052 DPNPD
-4060 RPDPDPNPDNPDPD
+4060 PDNPDPD
-4074 NPDPDNPEPD
+4074 NPDPDP
-4084 PNPDNPDPGKPDPD
+4084 
-4098 PKPDPDQPNPDNPD
+4098 NPD
-4112 PDKPEPDNPDKPE
+4112 PDKPEPDNPDVPVNY
-4125 RFEVT
+4125 EVT
-4130 TRAVNGSVDNASIT
+4130 VKAVNGSVDNGSIT
-4144 VDAGGNATLS
+4144 VAAGESVTIV

-4168 AENDSDKGV
+4168 AEDGSDTPV
-4177 NLDISDYEG
+4177 DLDISDYKG

-4204 EFAKADAPM
+4204 EFAKADAPK

-4218 QDTSAHEG
+4218 QDASAHEG
-4226 DSAVLSVAAE
+4226 DAVVLSVAAE

-4241 LDHASSSTGSAA
+4241 ADHASSSTGSAA
-4253 DVELSYQWFR
+4253 DVELSYQWFH
-4263 MVDGET
+4263 MVDGEA

-4279 LFIENLDDDCAG
+4279 LLIENLDDDCAG

-4300 YLGTETQADSDRAV
+4300 YLGTEAQVDSDRAV

-4330 PAARAH
+4330 PIARAH
-4336 NAYRVTIAGAAGG
+4336 GAYRATISGAAGG
-4349 ESPYEYTWDESDL
+4349 EAPYGYTWDDAKL
-4362 PDGFKL
+4362 PDGLKL
-4368 TRAAG
+4368 SRTSG
-4373 GLMLSGTPSKAGV
+4373 GLTLSGTPSKAGV
-4386 FSFDV
+4386 STFDV

-4420 GSFVY
+4420 GNFVY

-4434 TGVPKACEGDLRIRY
+4434 TGAPEACEGDLRVRY
-4449 YGTDGTYYS
+4449 YGTGGTHYS
-4458 SSEAPTDAG
+4458 SSGAPTDAG
-4467 TYRVVATLRSNGY
+4467 TYRAVATLRSNGY

-4494 LKVKVDDAERY
+4494 LMVKVDDAERF

-4513 TSSLESA
+4513 TSILESA
-4520 VDTSGVKVEYSCD
+4520 VDTSGVKVEYVCD
-4533 ADESSPAGEYKIGA
+4533 ADESSPAGEYQIGA
-4547 TVTDSNFDVTVEPG
+4547 TVTDPNFDVVVEPG
-4561 ALTVKKKQGPVNPDP
+4561 TLTVKKKQEPVDPDPVEPSP
-4576 DKPDGPDPD
+4576 DKPDGPDPGNPD
-4585 QPDKPEPDKPEPDQP
+4585 KPEPDKPEPDKPEPDQP
-4600 DKPDPD
+4600 D
-4606 NPDKPEPDQPDKP
+4606 Q
-4619 EPGKPE
+4619 PE
-4625 PDKPGTPD
+4625 PDKPGSPD

-4660 AENSGQKA
+4660 AENSGKKA
-4668 SSKSSAQQLAD
+4668 SSRTSAQQLAD
-4679 TGDKAPLTVAVA
+4679 TGDKAPLAVAVA
-4691 VGAVA
+4691 AGAVA
-4696 LIALGLEL
+4696 LIALGFEL

>member
-30 STAYADDSSA
+30 STAYADDTEA
-40 LAVESEAQ
+40 LAVENEAQ
-48 EADSGSDTDADAVDD
+48 ETDSDSDADAKASYSA
-63 TSSANEGSS
+63 SSSDEGSS
-72 SAASDSTDSSQD
+72 STSSDQTNNAQD
-84 KSSSSDTN
+84 KSSSSDTS
-92 TLASSLVQDLA
+92 TSTSSLAQDLSSS
-103 GAATDSDAV
+103 ATDSDAT
-112 KSLAAAAEPSSD
+112 KTSPATAEPPSD
-124 DSEADALTYED
+124 DSEVDPLVYED
-135 NTIYQ
+135 PTVYE
-140 YAKLMPSGYVYPC
+140 YAKLMPNGYVYPC
-153 DPDGNIVVKIDESK
+153 DASGGVTVEIDGND
-167 PYKNSV
+167 PYENSV
-173 DGRWVNGLI
+173 DGKLVNNLI
-182 VDYGTDEIPAQ
+182 VDYGADRVPGYI
-193 LCEGSIYLYSVRF
+193 CEYSSNLRSVRF
-206 ENKSISKIGRNAF
+206 ENSSISSIGLRAF
-219 YGCSS
+219 AGCTNLADISF
-224 LYDVYLSGMAI
+224 SGMTI
-235 GSIESGAFFGCRSLG
+235 GGIETEAFSGCGSLTS
-250 GLGYGEVTTI
+250 LNINDVATI
-260 GSMGEGA
+260 GSMDEAA
-267 FAWSGLRYT
+267 FAWSGLRST
-276 GLDKVVGLTSLPES
+276 GLDKVVGLSSIPENAYNACS
-290 AYSGCN
+290 A
-296 QLTDTGL
+296 LTDTGL
-303 DKNTSITSIGAD
+303 GGNTSITSIGVN

-333 IETLGDGCF
+333 IETLREGCF
-342 CGTDMSGGLA
+342 SGTNMSGGLT
-352 LPLNSKIEELPNRAF
+352 LPLNSKIEELPSRAF
-367 SGTNLE
+367 YGSKLE
-373 DVYLGCNHVVL
+373 TVYLGCDHAVL
-384 IYSDTFPKRNMTVK
+384 INSTTFPKQYMTVM
-398 VPAAMM
+398 VPAEMV
-404 SQYSSGRPKQVWEGC
+404 SQYESGRPKEVWESC
-419 NGCLPVP
+419 NGSLPVP
-426 VGEVLQEIEISHD
+426 VGKVLQKIKVSRD
-439 PGKMTYEQGE
+439 PDKMAYQQGE

-456 NILFRYSHSTV
+456 SVTFQYPHSTMDG
-467 IRDYEELIKSGDGE
+467 DYEALIKEELGE

-494 ESMNGQPIKLVYD
+494 G
-507 DGYTRLVT
+507 
-515 YTTGSLKQAVYEY
+515 
-528 AKLMPSGCLYPCD
+528 
-541 ADGNVTVEVDSDNP
+541 
-555 YKNSVGGKWVN
+555 
-566 HLIVADGVDEIPAG
+566 
-580 LCYESE
+580 
-586 CLQSVRF
+586 
-593 EGSALSKIGKN
+593 
-604 AFYQCKNLTDI
+604 
-615 SLSGMSIGTIESGA
+615 
-629 FFECSS
+629 
-635 LTSLNIEEEV
+635 
-645 NIGEMGKGA
+645 
-654 FERSGLLST
+654 
-663 GLDKVSGLA
+663 
-672 SLPENAYK
+672 
-680 DCKAL
+680 
-685 TDTGLGKNKSI
+685 
-696 TSIGANAFSGC
+696 
-707 ESLTITGLEDN
+707 
-718 KKVKTLGDGCF
+718 
-729 SDTDMSDGLVL
+729 
-740 PYGSRIEELPSRAF
+740 
-754 YGTKLETVFLACDH
+754 
-768 AVLINTDTFPKRNMT
+768 
-783 VMVPAKMI
+783 
-791 SKYSKG
+791 
-797 EPRQVWEKCNG
+797 
-808 CLPVPV
+808 
-814 GKVLQGIE
+814 
-822 ISRDPDKMAY
+822 
-832 QPGEKIS
+832 
-839 LEGMSVNFQY
+839 
-849 PHSLTISD
+849 
-857 YESLLTREMGE
+857 
-868 YLTAT
+868 
-873 PCDGD
+873 
-878 VFDESMDGE
+878 SMDGE

-894 DGYTRLVTYSKGS
+894 DGYTRLVTYSKGN

-920 NYYLYPCDAN
+920 NYYLYPCDAD

-955 IVDYGVDEVDAQLC
+955 IVDYGVDGVDAQLC
-969 ADSTNLRSVRFENN
+969 ADSTNLRSVRFENS

-1020 RSLTSLNINE
+1020 KSLTSLNISE

-1041 FARSGLVSTGLDKV
+1041 FAGSGLVSTGLDKI
-1055 VGLTLIPTMA
+1055 VGLTSIPDRA
-1065 YERCEALTDT
+1065 YDGCKALTDT

-1080 SSITSIGDC
+1080 TSITSVGVC
-1089 AFRYCSS
+1089 AFRHCSS

-1106 TVETLGHNCFSGTD
+1106 TVETLGHTCFYGTD

-1133 EELPKGAFD
+1133 EELPDKAFYD
-1142 GTNLE
+1142 TNLE
-1147 TVFLGCN
+1147 TVFLACD

-1169 TVMVPAKMISKYA
+1169 TVMVPARMISKYA

-1209 ISCDPDNMVYE
+1209 ISHDPTNMTYE
-1220 PGETISL
+1220 PGDTISL

-1253 GEYLKATP
+1253 GEYLTATP
-1261 CDDDVF
+1261 CDGDVF
-1267 DESMDGQPVKL
+1267 DESMDGQPIKL

-1286 FETQTKGVLHL
+1286 FETQTKGTLHL

-1374 YTFTPDIDLFLEARF
+1374 YTFTPDIDLSLEARF

-1395 VHIND
+1395 VHVND

-1422 NAGETVEVSAVTDNA
+1422 NAGETVELSAATDNA
-1437 QFLGWYLGEGDGA
+1437 LFLGWNLGEGDDA

-1458 FTYTVNEEDAP
+1458 FTYTVDEEDVP

-1539 RGNVVFT
+1539 LGNVVFT

-1565 HFREATDPAES
+1565 HFREATDPDES

-1590 AAVLATIYGLGE
+1590 AAVLATMYGLGE

-1632 KEIKDIIDDHKKPHD
+1632 KEIKDIIDDHKKP
-1647 PDKPHG
+1647 KPHG

-1661 TAQPEVGGVVTG
+1661 TAQPEVGGVITG
-1673 GGFHYEG
+1673 GGIHYEG

-1695 VCWKQDGVEVSTS
+1695 VCWKENGVEVSTS
-1708 PVKTMTI
+1708 PLKTMTI
-1715 TDLTPEIVKM
+1715 TDLTPEVVKM
-1725 TAVFEKDVD
+1725 TAVFEKKVEV
-1734 ITAVAEADG
+1734 TAVAEADG
-1743 VQADF
+1743 IQADF

-1755 PVKQSVKRGDEAMV
+1755 PVKQSITRGDQAMV

-1789 SPERTYIFKA
+1789 SPERTYTFKA

-1813 KTILVNTDPYDSAE
+1813 KTILVNTDPLDSAE
-1827 VLCDGVPVVDGN
+1827 VLCDGVPVVDGK

-1848 TFTVRP
+1848 TFTMRP
-1854 KARPDNPEK
+1854 KVRPDNPEK

-1877 ITITNK
+1877 ITIANK

-1927 TASMVLEVPEGE
+1927 TAGMVLEVPEGE
-1939 RVTAEATPTEGY
+1939 RVTAEATPSEGY

-1963 DATSTLV
+1963 DVTSTLV

-2062 PEDVECTVRAVFEEN
+2062 PEDAECTVRAVFEEN

-2122 GYRFDHWKD
+2122 GYRFEHWKD
-2131 GSGKEYDTAELVVKV
+2131 DSGKEYDTAELVVKV

-2191 GETLHLTAKAHPGF
+2191 GETLALTAKAHPGF

-2240 AFVPIDTVC
+2240 AFVPIDAVC

-2263 SRILADRGAEVALK
+2263 SRVLADRGAEVALK

-2289 YAADG
+2289 YTADG
-2294 TFESTDAEFTC
+2294 TFESADAEFTC

-2313 VARFM
+2313 VARFI

-2338 ESSAAGWVEGTGTV
+2338 ESSSAGWVEGTGTV
-2352 EAGHAATLTAHALS
+2352 EAGHAATLTAHTLS
-2366 GYAFEYWADASGAVV
+2366 GFAFEYWADASGAVV
-2381 SRDSTYHVVPTSDT
+2381 SRGSTYHVVPTSDT
-2395 TLQAVFSAKQC
+2395 TLQAVFSAKQY

-2414 SLGTVKGAGT
+2414 SMGTVKGAGT
-2424 YAAGQVVTVRA
+2424 YAAGQVVTVHA
-2435 VAAEDTAFVGWF
+2435 IAAEGTSFVGWF

-2496 GYEAGDRATL
+2496 GYESGDRATL
-2506 RAIASTGYSFAGWTD
+2506 RAIANTGYSFAGWTD
-2521 DKGETIS
+2521 DKGEAVS
-2528 ENADCTVKVT
+2528 ENADYTVKVT
-2538 GDATYTATFKP
+2538 GDATYTATFTP
-2549 KSYQVVLSASDDGVG
+2549 QSYQVVLSASDDGVG
-2564 TLSGEGSYQFG
+2564 ILSGEGSYQFG

-2580 NATPMGT
+2580 NATSMGT

-2595 LDAEGNKSL
+2595 LDTEGNKSL

-2628 ELQAVF
+2628 DIQAVF
-2634 ADPYEVA
+2634 ADPYEVT
-2641 VTGEVVVKDKA
+2641 VSGEVVVKDKA
-2652 SSRGCRVTGS
+2652 SSRGCRVTGG
-2662 GSFAVGDQAELT
+2662 GSFAVGDQVELT
-2674 AVACM
+2674 AVAGM

-2688 DKGGT
+2688 DKEGT
-2693 SIVETAAVLDVTATQ
+2693 SIVETATTLDVTATQ

-2751 GDMFMAIAIPWKKY
+2751 GDMYMAIAIPWKKY

-2812 DAGFSMVALGT
+2812 GAGFSMVALGT
-2823 GGSYHSAAIMFTV
+2823 GSSYHSAAIMFTV

-2850 GLPVGATPVINRVVF
+2850 GLPVGFTPVINRVVF

-2891 VEGSSED
+2891 VEGSFED

-2925 VFDGWYARNDDGS
+2925 VFDGWYTRNDDGS

-2961 ARFAEAPKYK
+2961 ARFAEAPRYK
-2971 VTARAV
+2971 VTAQAV

-2987 VATDGKAT
+2987 VATDGKVT

-3009 TVAEEAGED
+3009 TVAEKAGED

-3047 QKVTFEFAKA
+3047 QQVTFEFAKA
-3057 AAPELLA
+3057 AAPKVLA
-3064 QPQDASAYEGDQVE
+3064 QPQDASAYEGDPVE
-3078 LSFAAE
+3078 LSVAAE
-3084 AGRNVRVHAAVSSG
+3084 AGRNVRAHAAVSSG
-3098 SAADVRLSY
+3098 SAADVMLSY

-3112 SDDGGKAV
+3112 TADGGKSV

-3134 LDSDGE
+3134 LDSE

-3159 TEHATVSI
+3159 TKHATVSI

-3178 VLPAATAHDDYRV
+3178 VLPAATAHDEYRAE
-3191 VIAGAKGGKA
+3191 IAGATGGKA
-3201 PYTYNLDEV
+3201 PYAYNLDEV
-3210 EVPEGMQLRQ
+3210 EVPEGMQLTL
-3220 ADDGTGALV
+3220 ADDGSGALV
-3229 LSGMPAATG
+3229 LSGVPATTG
-3238 AFRFKIACTDDLGDK
+3238 VCRFKISCTDDLGNK
-3253 RAAHFV
+3253 RVAHFV
-3259 LVVKAKEAPLAFE
+3259 LVVKAKEPSLAFE
-3272 GQSFTYNATAQ
+3272 GQSFVYNATAQ
-3283 TPELSGVPEGC
+3283 APELSGVPEGC
-3294 EDDVKVTYVG
+3294 EDDVKLTYVG
-3304 TGDTR
+3304 TGDTQ
-3309 YSSDKAPM
+3309 YTSDQAPVD
-3317 NAGTYRAVATLD
+3317 AGTYRAVATLD
-3329 ANGYMGN
+3329 ANGYVGS
-3336 ARCDFVIERA
+3336 ASCDFTIEKA
-3346 PVDISIETSD
+3346 PVDISIETFD
-3356 VTYDGARHGAA
+3356 VTYDGARHGATVA
-3367 VVVADLDASAYSV
+3367 VDGLDTSAYSV
-3380 TYRGVDGTSYG
+3380 MYRGVDGTSYG

-3408 VNDPNYQGKKA
+3408 VTDPNYQGKKS

-3427 SQTITGTMTYSGV
+3427 SQVITGTTSYSGV
-3440 YGGDPIVFDN
+3440 YGGDPIVFNN
-3450 VAQTPVSF
+3450 VAQTPVTF

-3467 ASPISIKGRCA
+3467 ASSISIKGRCA

-3496 NYLAAEDVELAVTVA
+3496 NYLAAEDVELTVTVA

-3521 AERFEGQANPEFTSS
+3521 AERFEGQENPEFTSS

-3550 FCSANKKSPAGEYQ
+3550 VCSANKKSPAGEYQ
-3564 IDATVADPNF
+3564 INATVADPNF
-3574 DVAVEPGT
+3574 DVAVDPGT

-3588 PERYKVTAKAVNGS
+3588 PERYKVTARAVNGS

-3615 AALSATPDEGC
+3615 ATFSAIPDDGC
-3626 YLERVTVSEVGSDEA
+3626 YLERVTVSETGSDA
-3641 VDLDI
+3641 TVDLDI

-3657 LSDITASQK
+3657 LSDVTASQE
-3666 VAFEFAKADVPRVVA
+3666 VTFEFAKADAPKVIA
-3681 QPQYVSAHEGDSAV
+3681 QPQDASAHEGESAM
-3695 LSVAAEAGENVANHA
+3695 LSVAAEAGENVLERAD
-3710 ASFTGSA
+3710 ASTGSA
-3717 AEIEFSYQ
+3717 SDVEISYQ
-3725 WFRMVNGKAVALE
+3725 WFRMTDGKFVALE
-3738 GETGETLSLADL
+3738 GETGETLSLSDL

-3764 RYLGTEV
+3764 RYLGTQKQT
-3771 RSDSDHAVVS
+3771 DSDCASVS
-3781 VVPWDTLVFNGD
+3781 VVSWDTLVFNGD
-3793 VLPAASARS
+3793 VLPAASAHS
-3802 TYLATVAGAAG
+3802 TYIATIAGASG
-3813 GKAPYEYTWDETKL
+3813 SKAPYEYTWDETKL
-3827 PDGLKLSRTSGGLT
+3827 PSGLKLSRTSAGLT
-3841 LSGAP
+3841 LSGTP
-3846 SKTGVFAFEITCAD
+3846 SKTGVSAFDITCTD
-3860 ARGEAVTAHFALVVQ
+3860 ARGETVTARFALVVQ

-3880 LTFADGDFTFNGA
+3880 LAFADGDFTYSGA
-3893 PQAPEVSGA
+3893 PQAPEVTGA

-3916 TGSTHYSSTEAPTNA
+3916 TGSTQYSSTEAPTDA

-3937 ATLRAHGYAG
+3937 VTLRSHGYAG
-3947 AAVCEFEIAPAK
+3947 AAACEFEIAPAK
-3959 LKVKVNDAE
+3959 LKVKVDDAE
-3968 RFEGEANP
+3968 RF
-3976 AFTSTLESAVDTSG
+3976 
-3990 VKVEYSCD
+3990 
-3998 ADESSP
+3998 
-4004 AGKYQIG
+4004 
-4011 ATVTDPNFDVE
+4011 
-4022 VVPGTL
+4022 
-4028 TVKKKQEPVDP
+4028 
-4039 DPVVPDPDNPDNP
+4039 
-4052 DPDNPDPD
+4052 
-4060 RPDPDPNPDNPDPD
+4060 
-4074 NPDPDNPEPD
+4074 
-4084 PNPDNPDPGKPDPD
+4084 
-4098 PKPDPDQPNPDNPD
+4098 
-4112 PDKPEPDNPDKPE
+4112 
-4125 RFEVT
+4125 
-4130 TRAVNGSVDNASIT
+4130 
-4144 VDAGGNATLS
+4144 
-4154 ATPDEGCYLERVTV
+4154 
-4168 AENDSDKGV
+4168 
-4177 NLDISDYEG
+4177 
-4186 GAYEVTLSGVT
+4186 
-4197 ASQEVTF
+4197 
-4204 EFAKADAPM
+4204 
-4213 VIAQP
+4213 
-4218 QDTSAHEG
+4218 
-4226 DSAVLSVAAE
+4226 
-4236 AGKGV
+4236 
-4241 LDHASSSTGSAA
+4241 
-4253 DVELSYQWFR
+4253 
-4263 MVDGET
+4263 
-4269 VALEGETGET
+4269 
-4279 LFIENLDDDCAG
+4279 
-4291 EYFCRITQR
+4291 
-4300 YLGTETQADSDRAV
+4300 
-4314 VSVVPRDAL
+4314 
-4323 VFNGGLL
+4323 
-4330 PAARAH
+4330 
-4336 NAYRVTIAGAAGG
+4336 
-4349 ESPYEYTWDESDL
+4349 
-4362 PDGFKL
+4362 
-4368 TRAAG
+4368 
-4373 GLMLSGTPSKAGV
+4373 
-4386 FSFDV
+4386 
-4391 TCKDAQGETVTAH
+4391 
-4404 FVLVVQAKRVE
+4404 
-4415 LAFEG
+4415 
-4420 GSFVY
+4420 
-4425 SGDAQAPEV
+4425 
-4434 TGVPKACEGDLRIRY
+4434 
-4449 YGTDGTYYS
+4449 
-4458 SSEAPTDAG
+4458 
-4467 TYRVVATLRSNGY
+4467 
-4480 IGAASRKFKITPAK
+4480 
-4494 LKVKVDDAERY
+4494 

-4533 ADESSPAGEYKIGA
+4533 ADESSPAGEYQIGA
-4547 TVTDSNFDVTVEPG
+4547 TVTDPNFDVEVVPG
-4561 ALTVKKKQGPVNPDP
+4561 TLTVKKKQGPVDPDPVVPDPDNPEPDNPDPGPKPDPDNPDPDNPEPDNPNKPERFEVTTKAVNGSVDNASVTVDSGGDVTLSAMPDEDCYLERVTVTEAGSDKAIDLDISGYEGGAYEVTLSGVTASHEITFEFAKADAPKVIAQPQDANAHEGDAVVLSVAAEAGKGVLDHASSSTGSAAVVELSYQWFHMVGGEAVALGGETGETLLIENLDDYCAGEYFCRVTQRYLGTEAQVESDRAVVSVVPRDALVFNGGLLPVARAHSTYRATISGAAGGEAPYEYAWDDAKLPDGFKLTRTAGGLTLSGVPSKAGVSTFDITCKDAQDKTVTAHFVLVVQAKRVELAFAGGDFVYSGDAQAPEVTGVPKACEGDLRVRYYGTGGTHCSSSEAPTDAGTYRAVATLRSNGYIGAASRKFKIAPAKLKVKVDDAERFEGEMNPAFTSSLKSSADTSGVKVEYSCVADESSPAGEYQIEATVTDPNFDVTVEPGTLTVKKQEPVNPDPVVPDP
-4576 DKPDGPDPD
+4576 DKPEPD
-4585 QPDKPEPDKPEPDQP
+4585 QPDQPDPGKPEPDKPEPDQP
-4600 DKPDPD
+4600 DKPDPE
-4606 NPDKPEPDQPDKP
+4606 NPDKPEPDNPSKP
-4619 EPGKPE
+4619 EPE
-4625 PDKPGTPD
+4625 KPGTPD
-4633 SDQSDSKDPAKPGSS
+4633 SDQPDSKDPTKPGSS
-4648 DDSAADKTKANG
+4648 DDSAADKAKASG
-4660 AENSGQKA
+4660 AENSGRKE

-4679 TGDKAPLTVAVA
+4679 TGDRAPLAVAVA
-4691 VGAVA
+4691 AGAVA
-4696 LIALGLEL
+4696 LVALGLEL
-4704 LRRRH
+4704 LRRRRSD
-4709 PGA
+4709 A

>member
-48 EADSGSDTDADAVDD
+48 EADSDSDTDADAVDD
-63 TSSANEGSS
+63 SSSANGGSS

-92 TLASSLVQDLA
+92 TLASSLAQDLA
-103 GAATDSDAV
+103 SDATDSDAA
-112 KSLAAAAEPSSD
+112 KSLAAMAEPSSD
-124 DSEADALTYED
+124 DSEVDALTYED
-135 NTIYQ
+135 HTIYQ

-153 DPDGNIVVKIDESK
+153 DPDGNIAVKIDESK

-173 DGRWVNGLI
+173 DGRWVSGLI
-182 VDYGTDEIPAQ
+182 VDYGTDEVPAQ
-193 LCEGSIYLYSVRF
+193 LCEGSIYLHSVRF

-224 LYDVYLSGMAI
+224 LFDVYLSGMTI

-250 GLGYGEVTTI
+250 GLGYGEITTI

-267 FAWSGLRYT
+267 FAWSGLAYT

-320 SRLATTGLESNTT
+320 SRLAITGLESNTT
-333 IETLGDGCF
+333 IETLGEGCF
-342 CGTDMSGGLA
+342 SNTDMSGGLA

-373 DVYLGCNHVVL
+373 DVYLGRNHVVL
-384 IYSDTFPKRNMTVK
+384 IYSETFPKRNMTVK

-404 SQYSSGRPKQVWEGC
+404 SQYSSGRPKQVWESC
-419 NGCLPVP
+419 NGGLPVP
-426 VGEVLQEIEISHD
+426 VGEVLQKIEISRD
-439 PGKMTYEQGE
+439 PDKMTYGQGE

-456 NILFRYSHSTV
+456 NVLFRYSHSTS
-467 IRDYEELIKSGDGE
+467 IRDYEEFIKSGDGE
-481 YLTATPCDGDVFD
+481 CLTATPCDGDAFD
-494 ESMNGQPIKLVYD
+494 G
-507 DGYTRLVT
+507 
-515 YTTGSLKQAVYEY
+515 
-528 AKLMPSGCLYPCD
+528 
-541 ADGNVTVEVDSDNP
+541 
-555 YKNSVGGKWVN
+555 
-566 HLIVADGVDEIPAG
+566 
-580 LCYESE
+580 
-586 CLQSVRF
+586 
-593 EGSALSKIGKN
+593 
-604 AFYQCKNLTDI
+604 
-615 SLSGMSIGTIESGA
+615 
-629 FFECSS
+629 
-635 LTSLNIEEEV
+635 
-645 NIGEMGKGA
+645 
-654 FERSGLLST
+654 
-663 GLDKVSGLA
+663 
-672 SLPENAYK
+672 
-680 DCKAL
+680 
-685 TDTGLGKNKSI
+685 
-696 TSIGANAFSGC
+696 
-707 ESLTITGLEDN
+707 
-718 KKVKTLGDGCF
+718 
-729 SDTDMSDGLVL
+729 
-740 PYGSRIEELPSRAF
+740 
-754 YGTKLETVFLACDH
+754 
-768 AVLINTDTFPKRNMT
+768 
-783 VMVPAKMI
+783 
-791 SKYSKG
+791 
-797 EPRQVWEKCNG
+797 
-808 CLPVPV
+808 
-814 GKVLQGIE
+814 
-822 ISRDPDKMAY
+822 
-832 QPGEKIS
+832 
-839 LEGMSVNFQY
+839 
-849 PHSLTISD
+849 
-857 YESLLTREMGE
+857 
-868 YLTAT
+868 
-873 PCDGD
+873 
-878 VFDESMDGE
+878 SMDGE

-894 DGYTRLVTYSKGS
+894 DGYTHLVAYTTGD
-907 LQQAAYEYAKLMP
+907 LQQGACEYAKLMP
-920 NYYLYPCDAN
+920 NYYLYPCDAD

-955 IVDYGVDEVDAQLC
+955 IVDHGVDEVDAQLC
-969 ADSTNLRSVRFENN
+969 ADSTNLRSVRFENS
-983 SISKIGLHAFYN
+983 SISKIGMHAFYN
-995 CPNLTDISLSGM
+995 CPNLTDISFSGM
-1007 TIGTIG
+1007 TIGQIG
-1013 KEAFYGC
+1013 KEAFFGC
-1020 RSLTSLNINE
+1020 ESLTSLNINE
-1030 TATIGSMGEAA
+1030 TATIGSISEAA
-1041 FARSGLVSTGLDKV
+1041 FARTGLVSTGLDKV
-1055 VGLTLIPTMA
+1055 VGLTSLPVRA
-1065 YERCEALTDT
+1065 FEYCKALTDT

-1080 SSITSIGDC
+1080 TSITSLGAC
-1089 AFRYCSS
+1089 AFRGCSS
-1096 LATTGLESNT
+1096 LATTGLESNAT
-1106 TVETLGHNCFSGTD
+1106 IETLGHTCFAGTD

-1133 EELPKGAFD
+1133 DELPKEAFYE
-1142 GTNLE
+1142 TNLE
-1147 TVFLGCN
+1147 TVFLACD
-1154 HAVLINTDTFPKYNM
+1154 HAVLIDTDTFPKYNM
-1169 TVMVPAKMISKYA
+1169 TVMVPAKMISKYSK
-1182 NGHPKAVWERCN
+1182 GDPKSVWMRCN

-1209 ISCDPDNMVYE
+1209 ISCDPNNMTYA
-1220 PGETISL
+1220 PGDTISL
-1227 EGMSVELDYPHSV
+1227 EGMSVELDYPHTV

-1253 GEYLKATP
+1253 GEYLTATP
-1261 CDDDVF
+1261 RDGDVF
-1267 DESMDGQPVKL
+1267 DESMDGQPIKL

-1286 FETQTKGVLHL
+1286 FETQTKGTLHL

-1331 AMTIDAGTE
+1331 AMTISAGDE

-1360 YDTETERYISKEAV
+1360 YDTESERYISKEAV
-1374 YTFTPDIDLFLEARF
+1374 YTFTPDRDLSLEARF

-1395 VHIND
+1395 IHIND

-1409 FAHLSVTAQNCYR
+1409 YAHLSVTAQNCYR
-1422 NAGETVEVSAVTDNA
+1422 NAGETVELSAATDNA
-1437 QFLGWYLGEGDGA
+1437 LFLGWYLGESDDA

-1458 FTYTVNEEDAP
+1458 FTYTVDEEDVP
-1469 EHYDAYGPKIEITP
+1469 EHYDAYGPKIEVTP

-1527 SPGYVFDYATDA
+1527 TPGYVFDYATDA
-1539 RGNVVFT
+1539 LGNVVFT

-1565 HFREATDPAES
+1565 HFREANGPDES

-1590 AAVLATIYGLGE
+1590 AAVLSTMYGLGE

-1632 KEIKDIIDDHKKPHD
+1632 KEIKDIIDDHKKP
-1647 PDKPHG
+1647 KPHG

-1673 GGFHYEG
+1673 GGIHYEG

-1695 VCWKQDGVEVSTS
+1695 VCWKENGVEVSTS
-1708 PVKTMTI
+1708 PLKTMTI
-1715 TDLTPEIVKM
+1715 TKATPEVVKM
-1725 TAVFEKDVD
+1725 TAVFEKKVEV
-1734 ITAVAEADG
+1734 TAVAEADG
-1743 VQADF
+1743 IQADF

-1755 PVKQSVKRGDEAMV
+1755 PVTQSIARGDKAMV

-1789 SPERTYIFKA
+1789 SRERTYSFNA

-1813 KTILVNTDPYDSAE
+1813 KTILVNTDPSDSAE
-1827 VLCDGVPVVDGN
+1827 VLCDGVPVVDGK

-1848 TFTVRP
+1848 TFTMRP
-1854 KARPDNPEK
+1854 KVRPDNPEK

-1877 ITITNK
+1877 ITIANK

-1891 NGNARIEAVMDG
+1891 NGNARIEVVMDG

-1927 TASMVLEVPEGE
+1927 TAGMVLEVPEGE
-1939 RVTAEATPTEGY
+1939 RVTAEATPSEGY

-1963 DATSTLV
+1963 NATSTLV
-1970 SSERSYSFEPITDCV
+1970 SSERSYTFEPITDCV

-2056 SYLEFY
+2056 CYLEFY

-2169 WLGGTVTCNGT
+2169 WLAGTVTCNGT
-2180 VVKPTTDKFKL
+2180 VVNPTTDKFKL

-2205 LFRGWYVNGRLKSLK
+2205 LFRGWYVNGHLKSAK
-2220 HETSLVA
+2220 RETTLVA
-2227 KARGKTGHCVITA
+2227 KARGKTGRCVVTA
-2240 AFVPIDTVC
+2240 AFAPVDTVC
-2249 VPLADPAEG
+2249 VPLADPVEG

-2289 YAADG
+2289 YTADG
-2294 TFESTDAEFTC
+2294 KLESTDAEFTC

-2313 VARFM
+2313 IARFM

-2352 EAGHAATLTAHALS
+2352 EAGHAATLAAHALS

-2395 TLQAVFSAKQC
+2395 TLQAVFSAKQY

-2414 SLGTVKGAGT
+2414 SMGTVEGAGT
-2424 YAAGQVVTVRA
+2424 YAAGQVATVRA
-2435 VAAEDTAFVGWF
+2435 TSAADTSFVGWF
-2447 RNGTCVSSKKTY
+2447 RDGTCVSSKKIY

-2471 VFASGSYVVS
+2471 VFASGSYVVH
-2481 TVASPAEGGAVSGFG
+2481 TVASPVEGGAVSGFG

-2506 RAIASTGYSFAGWTD
+2506 RAIANTGYSFAGWTD
-2521 DKGETIS
+2521 DKGETVS
-2528 ENADCTVKVT
+2528 ENADYTVKVT
-2538 GDATYTATFKP
+2538 GDATYTATFTP
-2549 KSYQVVLSASDDGVG
+2549 KSYQVVLSASDDSVG

-2580 NATPMGT
+2580 NATSMGT

-2604 LSCDAHCWVKLDKDM
+2604 LSCDARCWVKLDKDM
-2619 VEGLEDDTL
+2619 VEGLEGDAL

-2634 ADPYEVA
+2634 ADPYEVT

-2662 GSFAVGDQAELT
+2662 GSFVVGDQVELT
-2674 AVACM
+2674 AVAGM

-2688 DKGGT
+2688 DKEGT
-2693 SIVETAAVLDVTATQ
+2693 SIVETATTLDVTATQ
-2708 DMTYYAQFESD
+2708 DITYYAQFESD

-2850 GLPVGATPVINRVVF
+2850 GMPVGATPVINRVVF

-2987 VATDGKAT
+2987 VATDGKVT

-3009 TVAEEAGED
+3009 TVAEEAGDD

-3047 QKVTFEFAKA
+3047 QQVTFEFVKA
-3057 AAPELLA
+3057 AAPEVLA
-3064 QPQDASAYEGDQVE
+3064 QPQGASAYEGDPVE
-3078 LSFAAE
+3078 LSIAAE
-3084 AGRNVRVHAAVSSG
+3084 AGRNVRAHAAVSSG
-3098 SAADVRLSY
+3098 SAADVKLGY

-3112 SDDGGKAV
+3112 PADGGKAV

-3167 VPREALVFNGR
+3167 VPRETLVFNGR

-3191 VIAGAKGGKA
+3191 VIAGARGGKA
-3201 PYTYNLDEV
+3201 PYAYNLDEV
-3210 EVPEGMQLRQ
+3210 EVPEGMQLTLG
-3220 ADDGTGALV
+3220 DDGTGALV
-3229 LSGMPAATG
+3229 LSGVPSATG
-3238 AFRFKIACTDDLGDK
+3238 VCRFKIRCTDDLGNMCVA
-3253 RAAHFV
+3253 RFA
-3259 LVVKAKEAPLAFE
+3259 LVVKAKDAPLALE
-3272 GQSFTYNATAQ
+3272 GQTFVYNATAQ
-3283 TPELSGVPEGC
+3283 APELSGVPEGC
-3294 EDDVKVTYVG
+3294 EGDVKLTYVG
-3304 TGDTR
+3304 AGDTH
-3309 YSSDKAPM
+3309 YSSDQAPVD
-3317 NAGTYRAVATLD
+3317 AGTYRAVATLD
-3329 ANGYMGN
+3329 ANGYVGK
-3336 ARCDFVIERA
+3336 ASCDFVIEKA

-3367 VVVADLDASAYSV
+3367 VAVADLDASAYSV

-3391 PTALEPCDSGSY
+3391 PTALEPCDSGRY
-3403 RVTVK
+3403 RITVK
-3408 VNDPNYQGKKA
+3408 ATDPNYQGKKS

-3427 SQTITGTMTYSGV
+3427 SQVITGTTSYSGV

-3450 VAQTPVSF
+3450 TAQTPVTF
-3458 ELVDSADDD
+3458 ELVDSAEDD

-3521 AERFEGQANPEFTSS
+3521 AERFEGQENPEFTSS

-3545 VKVTY
+3545 VKVAY

-3564 IDATVADPNF
+3564 INAAVADPNF
-3574 DVAVEPGT
+3574 DVAVAPGT

-3615 AALSATPDEGC
+3615 ATLSATPDEGC
-3626 YLERVTVSEVGSDEA
+3626 YLERVTVAEAGSDSA

-3657 LSDITASQK
+3657 LSDVTASQE
-3666 VAFEFAKADVPRVVA
+3666 VTFEFAKADVPRVVA
-3681 QPQYVSAHEGDSAV
+3681 QPQDVSAHEGDSAV

-3710 ASFTGSA
+3710 ASSTGSA
-3717 AEIEFSYQ
+3717 AEIELSYQ
-3725 WFRMVNGKAVALE
+3725 WFRMVDGKAVALE
-3738 GETGETLSLADL
+3738 GETGEMLSFEDL
-3750 DDEQA
+3750 DDKQA

-3764 RYLGTEV
+3764 RYLGTV
-3771 RSDSDHAVVS
+3771 KQTDSDHVAVS

-3793 VLPAASARS
+3793 LLPAASAHG
-3802 TYLATVAGAAG
+3802 TYLATIAGAAG
-3813 GKAPYEYTWDETKL
+3813 GKAPYEYAWDETKL
-3827 PDGLKLSRTSGGLT
+3827 PDGLKLTRTSGGLT
-3841 LSGAP
+3841 LSGVP
-3846 SKTGVFAFEITCAD
+3846 SKTGVSAFDITCTD
-3860 ARGEAVTAHFALVVQ
+3860 ARGETATAHFALVVQ
-3875 AKRVT
+3875 AKRVK
-3880 LTFADGDFTFNGA
+3880 LTFADSDFTYSGA

-3916 TGSTHYSSTEAPTNA
+3916 TGSTHYSSTEAPTDA

-3937 ATLRAHGYAG
+3937 AALRAHGYAG
-3947 AAVCEFEIAPAK
+3947 AAVCEFKIAPAK
-3959 LKVKVNDAE
+3959 LTVKVDDAE
-3968 RFEGEANP
+3968 RYEGEANP
-3976 AFTSTLESAVDTSG
+3976 AFTSSLESAVGTSG

-3998 ADESSP
+3998 ADENSP
-4004 AGKYQIG
+4004 AGTYQIG
-4011 ATVTDPNFDVE
+4011 ATVADPNFDV
-4022 VVPGTL
+4022 VVEPGML
-4028 TVKKKQEPVDP
+4028 TVKRKQEPVDP
-4039 DPVVPDPDNPDNP
+4039 DPDNP
-4052 DPDNPDPD
+4052 DPDQ
-4060 RPDPDPNPDNPDPD
+4060 PDPDPKPDPD

-4084 PNPDNPDPGKPDPD
+4084 NPN
-4098 PKPDPDQPNPDNPD
+4098 
-4112 PDKPEPDNPDKPE
+4112 KPE
-4125 RFEVT
+4125 RFEVKAK
-4130 TRAVNGSVDNASIT
+4130 AVNGSVDNASIT
-4144 VDAGGNATLS
+4144 VDAGGDATLS
-4154 ATPDEGCYLERVTV
+4154 ATPDEGCYLERATVT
-4168 AENDSDKGV
+4168 EDGSDKGV

-4204 EFAKADAPM
+4204 EFAKADAPK

-4218 QDTSAHEG
+4218 QDASAHEG
-4226 DSAVLSVAAE
+4226 DAVVLSVAAE
-4236 AGKGV
+4236 AGEGV
-4241 LDHASSSTGSAA
+4241 LDHASLSTGSAA
-4253 DVELSYQWFR
+4253 YVELSYQWFH
-4263 MVDGET
+4263 MVGGEA

-4279 LFIENLDDDCAG
+4279 LLIENLDDDCAG

-4336 NAYRVTIAGAAGG
+4336 SAYRVTIAGAAGG
-4349 ESPYEYTWDESDL
+4349 ESPYEYTWDDAKL
-4362 PDGFKL
+4362 PDGLKL
-4368 TRAAG
+4368 SRTSG
-4373 GLMLSGTPSKAGV
+4373 GLTLSGAPSKAGV
-4386 FSFDV
+4386 STFDV
-4391 TCKDAQGETVTAH
+4391 TCKDAQGETVTSH
-4404 FVLVVQAKRVE
+4404 LVLVVQTKRVE

-4420 GSFVY
+4420 GNFVY

-4520 VDTSGVKVEYSCD
+4520 VGTSGVKVEYSCD
-4533 ADESSPAGEYKIGA
+4533 ADENSPAGTYQIGA
-4547 TVTDSNFDVTVEPG
+4547 TVADPNFDVVVEPG
-4561 ALTVKKKQGPVNPDP
+4561 TLTVKRKQEPVDPEPVEPSP

-4585 QPDKPEPDKPEPDQP
+4585 QPDKP
-4600 DKPDPD
+4600 
-4606 NPDKPEPDQPDKP
+4606 
-4619 EPGKPE
+4619 GA
-4625 PDKPGTPD
+4625 PD
-4633 SDQSDSKDPAKPGSS
+4633 SDQSDSKDPARPGSS
-4648 DDSAADKTKANG
+4648 DDSAADKAKADGKESSDKKN
-4660 AENSGQKA
+4660 
-4668 SSKSSAQQLAD
+4668 SSKSSARQLAD
-4679 TGDKAPLTVAVA
+4679 TGDRAPLAVAVA
-4691 VGAVA
+4691 AGAVA

>member
-30 STAYADDSSA
+30 STAYADDA
-40 LAVESEAQ
+40 GAVAVENEAQ
-48 EADSGSDTDADAVDD
+48 ETDSGSDTDTKTGDSASSSGEGG
-63 TSSANEGSS
+63 SSAT
-72 SAASDSTDSSQD
+72 SDTTDDAQN
-84 KSSSSDTN
+84 KSSSSDASTP
-92 TLASSLVQDLA
+92 ASSLAQDLA
-103 GAATDSDAV
+103 GAATDSDAAR
-112 KSLAAAAEPSSD
+112 SLAATAEPPSD
-124 DSEADALTYED
+124 DSEVDALTYEP
-135 NTIYQ
+135 TVYE
-140 YAKLMPSGYVYPC
+140 YAKFMPNYYLYPC
-153 DPDGNIVVKIDESK
+153 DADGNVTVEVDENN
-167 PYKNSV
+167 PRENSV
-173 DGRWVNGLI
+173 DGRMVTNLI
-182 VDYGTDEIPAQ
+182 IDYRTDLVDVQ
-193 LCEGSIYLYSVRF
+193 LCADSTNLRSVRF
-206 ENKSISKIGRNAF
+206 ENSSISKIGTHAF
-219 YGCSS
+219 YNCPNLTDIS
-224 LYDVYLSGMAI
+224 LSGMAI
-235 GSIESGAFFGCRSLG
+235 GHIGKEAFYGCKSLTS
-250 GLGYGEVTTI
+250 LNINEVATI
-260 GSMGEGA
+260 GSMGDAA
-267 FAWSGLRYT
+267 FAESGLVST
-276 GLDKVVGLTSLPES
+276 GLDKVVGLTSIPLM
-290 AYSGCN
+290 AYDGCKA
-296 QLTDTGL
+296 LTDTGL

-315 AFKNC
+315 AFNNC

-333 IETLGDGCF
+333 VETLRECCF
-342 CGTDMSGGLA
+342 SGTNMSGGLA
-352 LPLNSKIEELPNRAF
+352 LPLYSKIEELPSCAF
-367 SGTNLE
+367 S
-373 DVYLGCNHVVL
+373 
-384 IYSDTFPKRNMTVK
+384 
-398 VPAAMM
+398 
-404 SQYSSGRPKQVWEGC
+404 
-419 NGCLPVP
+419 
-426 VGEVLQEIEISHD
+426 
-439 PGKMTYEQGE
+439 
-449 KISLEGM
+449 
-456 NILFRYSHSTV
+456 
-467 IRDYEELIKSGDGE
+467 
-481 YLTATPCDGDVFD
+481 
-494 ESMNGQPIKLVYD
+494 
-507 DGYTRLVT
+507 
-515 YTTGSLKQAVYEY
+515 
-528 AKLMPSGCLYPCD
+528 
-541 ADGNVTVEVDSDNP
+541 DS
-555 YKNSVGGKWVN
+555 
-566 HLIVADGVDEIPAG
+566 
-580 LCYESE
+580 
-586 CLQSVRF
+586 
-593 EGSALSKIGKN
+593 
-604 AFYQCKNLTDI
+604 
-615 SLSGMSIGTIESGA
+615 
-629 FFECSS
+629 
-635 LTSLNIEEEV
+635 
-645 NIGEMGKGA
+645 
-654 FERSGLLST
+654 
-663 GLDKVSGLA
+663 
-672 SLPENAYK
+672 
-680 DCKAL
+680 
-685 TDTGLGKNKSI
+685 
-696 TSIGANAFSGC
+696 
-707 ESLTITGLEDN
+707 
-718 KKVKTLGDGCF
+718 
-729 SDTDMSDGLVL
+729 
-740 PYGSRIEELPSRAF
+740 
-754 YGTKLETVFLACDH
+754 KLETVYLGCDH
-768 AVLINTDTFPKRNMT
+768 AVLINSTTFPKYDMT
-783 VMVPAKMI
+783 VMVPAKMV
-791 SKYSKG
+791 SQYESGRPK
-797 EPRQVWEKCNG
+797 EVWESCNG
-808 CLPVPV
+808 SLPVPV
-814 GKVLQGIE
+814 GKVLQKIKV
-822 ISRDPDKMAY
+822 SRDPDKMTY
-832 QPGEKIS
+832 QQGDTIS
-839 LEGMSVNFQY
+839 LEGMSVTFQY
-849 PHSLTISD
+849 PHSTTDGD
-857 YESLLTREMGE
+857 YEALIKEELGE

-894 DGYTRLVTYSKGS
+894 DGYTRLVTYSKGN
-907 LQQAAYEYAKLMP
+907 LQQATYEYAKLMP

-937 DENNPRENSVDGR
+937 DENDPRENSVDGR

-969 ADSTNLRSVRFENN
+969 ADSTNLRSVRFENS

-995 CPNLTDISLSGM
+995 CPNLADISLSGM

-1020 RSLTSLNINE
+1020 KSLTSLNINE

-1041 FARSGLVSTGLDKV
+1041 FAGSGLVSTGLDKI
-1055 VGLTLIPTMA
+1055 VGLTSIPDRA
-1065 YERCEALTDT
+1065 YDGCKALTDT

-1080 SSITSIGDC
+1080 TSITSVGVC
-1089 AFRYCSS
+1089 AFRHCSS

-1106 TVETLGHNCFSGTD
+1106 TVETLGHTCFYGTD

-1133 EELPKGAFD
+1133 EELPDKAFYD
-1142 GTNLE
+1142 TNLE
-1147 TVFLGCN
+1147 TVFLACN

-1169 TVMVPAKMISKYA
+1169 TVMVPAKMIPKYA

-1209 ISCDPDNMVYE
+1209 ISHDPTNMTYE
-1220 PGETISL
+1220 PGDTISL

-1253 GEYLKATP
+1253 GEYLTATP
-1261 CDDDVF
+1261 CDGDVF
-1267 DESMDGQPVKL
+1267 DESMDGQPIKL

-1286 FETQTKGVLHL
+1286 FETQTKGTLHL

-1374 YTFTPDIDLFLEARF
+1374 YTFTPDIDLSLEARF

-1395 VHIND
+1395 VHVND

-1422 NAGETVEVSAVTDNA
+1422 NAGETVELSAATDNA
-1437 QFLGWYLGEGDGA
+1437 LFLGWYLGEGDDA
-1450 YAVSDQLD
+1450 YAASDQLD
-1458 FTYTVNEEDAP
+1458 FTYTVDEEDVP

-1483 RYCAPQASV
+1483 RYCASQASV

-1498 VDENGQPLGQFLS
+1498 VDDNGQPLGQFLS

-1539 RGNVVFT
+1539 LGNVVFT

-1565 HFREATDPAES
+1565 HFREANGPDES

-1590 AAVLATIYGLGE
+1590 AAVLATMYGLGE

-1632 KEIKDIIDDHKKPHD
+1632 KEIKDIIDDHKKP
-1647 PDKPHG
+1647 KPHG

-1673 GGFHYEG
+1673 GGIHYEG

-1695 VCWKQDGVEVSTS
+1695 VCWKEDGVEVSTS
-1708 PVKTMTI
+1708 PLKTMTI
-1715 TDLTPEIVKM
+1715 TDLTPEVVKM
-1725 TAVFEKDVD
+1725 TAVFEKKVE

-1743 VQADF
+1743 IQADF

-1755 PVKQSVKRGDEAMV
+1755 PVTQSITRGDQAMV

-1799 EVDRHLVARFRKAD
+1799 EIDRHLVARFRKAD
-1813 KTILVNTDPYDSAE
+1813 KTILVNTDPFDSAE
-1827 VLCDGVPVVDGN
+1827 VLCDGVPVVDGK

-1848 TFTVRP
+1848 TFTMRP
-1854 KARPDNPEK
+1854 KVRPDNPEK

-1877 ITITNK
+1877 ITIANK

-1927 TASMVLEVPEGE
+1927 AAGMVLEVPEGE
-1939 RVTAEATPTEGY
+1939 RVTAEATPSEGY

-1956 YLSNGGS
+1956 YLSNGGL

-1970 SSERSYSFEPITDCV
+1970 SSERSYTFEPMTDCV

-2014 EGYCMK
+2014 EGYCIK

-2031 AEASKQFTFKG
+2031 AEASKHFTFKG

-2101 GASSVTCGYGDTVM
+2101 GASSVTCGYGDTVI

-2131 GSGKEYDTAELVVKV
+2131 DSGKEYDTAELVVKV

-2240 AFVPIDTVC
+2240 AFVPIDTAC
-2249 VPLADPAEG
+2249 VPFADPAEG

-2289 YAADG
+2289 YTADG
-2294 TFESTDAEFTC
+2294 TFESADAEFTC

-2338 ESSAAGWVEGTGTV
+2338 ESSAAGWVEGTGAV

-2395 TLQAVFSAKQC
+2395 TLRAVFSAKQY
-2406 TVDVSCEE
+2406 TVGVSCEE
-2414 SLGTVKGAGT
+2414 SMGTVEGAGT

-2435 VAAEDTAFVGWF
+2435 IAAEDTSFVGWF

-2496 GYEAGDRATL
+2496 GYESGDRATL
-2506 RAIASTGYSFAGWTD
+2506 RAIANTGYSFAGWTD
-2521 DKGETIS
+2521 DKGETVS
-2528 ENADCTVKVT
+2528 ENADYTVKVT
-2538 GDATYTATFKP
+2538 GDATYTATFAP

-2564 TLSGEGSYQFG
+2564 ILSGEGSYQFG

-2604 LSCDAHCWVKLDKDM
+2604 LSCDAHCWIKLDKDM

-2628 ELQAVF
+2628 DIQAVF
-2634 ADPYEVA
+2634 ADPYEVT
-2641 VTGEVVVKDKA
+2641 VSGEVVVKDKA

-2662 GSFAVGDQAELT
+2662 GSFAVGDQVELT
-2674 AVACM
+2674 AVAGM

-2688 DKGGT
+2688 DKEGT
-2693 SIVETAAVLDVTATQ
+2693 SIVETATTLDVTATQ

-2751 GDMFMAIAIPWKKY
+2751 GDMYMAIAIPWKKY

-2880 VTAVDSRQGGH
+2880 VAAVDSRQGGH
-2891 VEGSSED
+2891 IEGSSED
-2898 ESLGYAVTNEVEN
+2898 ESLGYAVINEVEN

-2925 VFDGWYARNDDGS
+2925 VFDGWYARSDDGS

-2953 PEDNMTVE
+2953 PEDNMIVE
-2961 ARFAEAPKYK
+2961 ARFAEAPRYK

-2977 NGSVDPETAS
+2977 NGSVDPESSS
-2987 VATDGKAT
+2987 VATDGKVT

-3024 YDLDISDYQGGAYEV
+3024 YDLDISDYEGGAYKV
-3039 TLSGVSAP
+3039 TLSGVTAP
-3047 QKVTFEFAKA
+3047 QRVTFEFAKA
-3057 AAPELLA
+3057 AAPKVLA
-3064 QPQDASAYEGDQVE
+3064 QPQNASAYEGDPVE
-3078 LSFAAE
+3078 LSVAAE
-3084 AGRNVRVHAAVSSG
+3084 AGRNVSAHVAVSSG
-3098 SAADVRLSY
+3098 SAADVKLSY

-3112 SDDGGKAV
+3112 PVDDGRAV

-3134 LDSDGE
+3134 LDSESE

-3167 VPREALVFNGR
+3167 VPREALVFNGL
-3178 VLPAATAHDDYRV
+3178 VLPAATAHDEYRV
-3191 VIAGAKGGKA
+3191 VIAGATGGKA
-3201 PYTYNLDEV
+3201 PYVYNLDEV
-3210 EVPEGMQLRQ
+3210 EAPDGMQLTQ
-3220 ADDGTGALV
+3220 ADDGSGALV
-3229 LSGMPAATG
+3229 LSGVPSATG
-3238 AFRFKIACTDDLGDK
+3238 VCRFKIRCTDDLGNK
-3253 RAAHFV
+3253 RVAHFA

-3272 GQSFTYNATAQ
+3272 GQTFVYNATAQ
-3283 TPELSGVPEGC
+3283 APELSGVPEGC
-3294 EDDVKVTYVG
+3294 EDDVKLTYVG
-3304 TGDTR
+3304 TGDTH
-3309 YSSDKAPM
+3309 YSSDKAPVD
-3317 NAGTYRAVATLD
+3317 AGTYRAVATLD
-3329 ANGYMGN
+3329 ANGYVSN
-3336 ARCDFVIERA
+3336 ASCDFVIEKA
-3346 PVDISIETSD
+3346 PVDISIGTSD
-3356 VTYDGARHGAA
+3356 VTYDGARHGATVA
-3367 VVVADLDASAYSV
+3367 VDGLDASAYSV

-3391 PTALEPCDSGSY
+3391 PTVLEPCDSGNY

-3408 VNDPNYQGKKA
+3408 VTDPNYQGKKN

-3427 SQTITGTMTYSGV
+3427 SQVITGTTSYSGV

-3450 VAQTPVSF
+3450 VAQTPVTF

-3478 TVKAAGA
+3478 TVKAAGT

-3496 NYLAAEDVELAVTVA
+3496 NYLAAEDVELTVTVA

-3521 AERFEGQANPEFTSS
+3521 DERFEGQENPEFTSS

-3550 FCSANKKSPAGEYQ
+3550 FCAANKKSPAGEYQ
-3564 IDATVADPNF
+3564 IDAAVADPNF
-3574 DVAVEPGT
+3574 DVAVDPGT

-3588 PERYKVTAKAVNGS
+3588 PERYKVTVKAVNGS
-3602 VDNASVTVVEGGD
+3602 VDTASVTVVEGGD
-3615 AALSATPDEGC
+3615 VTLSATPDEGC
-3626 YLERVTVSEVGSDEA
+3626 YLERVTVSEAGSDSA

-3657 LSDITASQK
+3657 LSDVNASR
-3666 VAFEFAKADVPRVVA
+3666 VVTFEFAKADVPRVVA
-3681 QPQYVSAHEGDSAV
+3681 QPQDVSAHEGDSAV
-3695 LSVAAEAGENVANHA
+3695 LSVAAEAGENVLEHA
-3710 ASFTGSA
+3710 AASTGSA
-3717 AEIEFSYQ
+3717 ADVEISYQ
-3725 WFRMVNGKAVALE
+3725 WFRMVNGKAVALD
-3738 GETGETLSLADL
+3738 GETGETLSLANL

-3764 RYLGTEV
+3764 RYLGTEKQA
-3771 RSDSDHAVVS
+3771 DSDHAVVS

-3793 VLPAASARS
+3793 VLPAASAHDAYR
-3802 TYLATVAGAAG
+3802 ATIAGASG
-3813 GKAPYEYTWDETKL
+3813 GKASYEYTWDETKL
-3827 PDGLKLSRTSGGLT
+3827 PNGLKLSRTSGGLM
-3841 LSGAP
+3841 LSGTP
-3846 SKTGVFAFEITCAD
+3846 SKTGVSAFDITCTD
-3860 ARGEAVTAHFALVVQ
+3860 ARGETVTARFALVVQ
-3875 AKRVT
+3875 AKRVK
-3880 LTFADGDFTFNGA
+3880 LAFADGDFTYSGA
-3893 PQAPEVSGA
+3893 PQAPEVTGA

-3916 TGSTHYSSTEAPTNA
+3916 TGSTQYSSTEAPTDA

-3937 ATLRAHGYAG
+3937 ATLRAHGYTG
-3947 AAVCEFEIAPAK
+3947 ATACEFEIAPAK
-3959 LKVKVNDAE
+3959 LTVKVDDAE

-3976 AFTSTLESAVDTSG
+3976 AFTSSLESAVDTSG
-3990 VKVEYSCD
+3990 VKVEYSCG
-3998 ADESSP
+3998 ADEGSP
-4004 AGKYQIG
+4004 AGEYQID

-4022 VVPGTL
+4022 VEPGTL

-4060 RPDPDPNPDNPDPD
+4060 NPDNPDPD
-4074 NPDPDNPEPD
+4074 NPDPDQ
-4084 PNPDNPDPGKPDPD
+4084 PDPD
-4098 PKPDPDQPNPDNPD
+4098 PNPDNPD
-4112 PDKPEPDNPDKPE
+4112 PDKPEPDNPDPKPDPDNPDPDKPDNPNKPE
-4125 RFEVT
+4125 RFKVT
-4130 TRAVNGSVDNASIT
+4130 AKAVNGSVDNASVT
-4144 VDAGGNATLS
+4144 VDAGGDVTLS
-4154 ATPDEGCYLERVTV
+4154 ATPEEGCYLERVAV
-4168 AENDSDKGV
+4168 AEAGSDKAV
-4177 NLDISDYEG
+4177 DLDISDYEG

-4204 EFAKADAPM
+4204 EFAKADAPK

-4218 QDTSAHEG
+4218 QDASVHEG
-4226 DSAVLSVAAE
+4226 DAVVLSVAAE

-4241 LDHASSSTGSAA
+4241 ADHASSSTGSAA
-4253 DVELSYQWFR
+4253 DVELSYQWFH
-4263 MVDGET
+4263 MVDGEA

-4279 LFIENLDDDCAG
+4279 LLIENLDDDCAG
-4291 EYFCRITQR
+4291 EYFCRITQC
-4300 YLGTETQADSDRAV
+4300 YLGTETQVDSDRAV

-4330 PAARAH
+4330 PSARAH
-4336 NAYRVTIAGAAGG
+4336 SAYRATISGAAGG
-4349 ESPYEYTWDESDL
+4349 EAPYEYTWDEAKH

-4368 TRAAG
+4368 SRTSG
-4373 GLMLSGTPSKAGV
+4373 GLTLSGTPSKAGV
-4386 FSFDV
+4386 STFDV

-4404 FVLVVQAKRVE
+4404 FVLVVQAKQVE

-4420 GSFVY
+4420 GNFVY
-4425 SGDAQAPEV
+4425 SGDAQAPKV
-4434 TGVPKACEGDLRIRY
+4434 TGVPKACEGDLRVRY
-4449 YGTDGTYYS
+4449 YGTGDTHYS

-4467 TYRVVATLRSNGY
+4467 TYRAVATLRSNGY
-4480 IGAASRKFKITPAK
+4480 IGAASRKFKIVPAK
-4494 LKVKVDDAERY
+4494 LKVKVDDAERF

-4513 TSSLESA
+4513 TSTLESA
-4520 VDTSGVKVEYSCD
+4520 VDTSGVKVEYICD
-4533 ADESSPAGEYKIGA
+4533 ADESSPAGEYQIGA
-4547 TVTDSNFDVTVEPG
+4547 TIADPNFDVVVEPG
-4561 ALTVKKKQGPVNPDP
+4561 TLTVKKQEPVDPDP
-4576 DKPDGPDPD
+4576 V
-4585 QPDKPEPDKPEPDQP
+4585 EPSP

-4606 NPDKPEPDQPDKP
+4606 N
-4619 EPGKPE
+4619 PGKPE
-4625 PDKPGTPD
+4625 PDKPGSPD

-4648 DDSAADKTKANG
+4648 DDSAAGKAKTNG
-4660 AENSGQKA
+4660 AENSGKKA
-4668 SSKSSAQQLAD
+4668 SSKTSAQKLAD
-4679 TGDKAPLTVAVA
+4679 TGDKAPLAVAVA
-4691 VGAVA
+4691 AGAVA

>member
-30 STAYADDSSA
+30 STAYADDA
-40 LAVESEAQ
+40 GAVAVESEAQ
-48 EADSGSDTDADAVDD
+48 EADSSSDADVDAVDNAS
-63 TSSANEGSS
+63 TSGEGSS
-72 SAASDSTDSSQD
+72 STTSDQTNNAQD
-84 KSSSSDTN
+84 ESSSSDTS
-92 TLASSLVQDLA
+92 TSTSSLAQDLS
-103 GAATDSDAV
+103 GASADSDVAR
-112 KSLAAAAEPSSD
+112 SLAATAESPSD
-124 DSEADALTYED
+124 DSEVDALTYEP
-135 NTIYQ
+135 TVYE
-140 YAKLMPSGYVYPC
+140 YAKFMPNYYLYPC
-153 DPDGNIVVKIDESK
+153 DADGNVTVEIDENN
-167 PYKNSV
+167 PRENSV
-173 DGRWVNGLI
+173 DGRMVTNLI
-182 VDYGTDEIPAQ
+182 IDYRTDLVDVQ
-193 LCEGSIYLYSVRF
+193 LCADSTNLRSVRF
-206 ENKSISKIGRNAF
+206 ENSSISKIGTHAF
-219 YGCSS
+219 YNCPNLIDIS
-224 LYDVYLSGMAI
+224 LSGMTI
-235 GSIESGAFFGCRSLG
+235 GHIGKEAFYSCKSLTS
-250 GLGYGEVTTI
+250 LNINEVATI
-260 GSMGEGA
+260 GSMGDAA
-267 FAWSGLRYT
+267 FAESGLVST
-276 GLDKVVGLTSLPES
+276 GLDKVVGLTSIPLM
-290 AYSGCN
+290 AYDGCKA
-296 QLTDTGL
+296 LTDTGL
-303 DKNTSITSIGAD
+303 DKNTSITSIGVD
-315 AFKNC
+315 AFRNC
-320 SRLATTGLESNTT
+320 SCLATTGLESNTT
-333 IETLGDGCF
+333 IETLREGCF
-342 CGTDMSGGLA
+342 SGTNMSGGLT
-352 LPLNSKIEELPNRAF
+352 LPLYSKIEVLPSCAF
-367 SGTNLE
+367 SDSKLE
-373 DVYLGCNHVVL
+373 TVYLGCDHVVL
-384 IYSDTFPKRNMTVK
+384 INSTTFPK
-398 VPAAMM
+398 
-404 SQYSSGRPKQVWEGC
+404 QY
-419 NGCLPVP
+419 
-426 VGEVLQEIEISHD
+426 
-439 PGKMTYEQGE
+439 
-449 KISLEGM
+449 
-456 NILFRYSHSTV
+456 
-467 IRDYEELIKSGDGE
+467 
-481 YLTATPCDGDVFD
+481 
-494 ESMNGQPIKLVYD
+494 
-507 DGYTRLVT
+507 
-515 YTTGSLKQAVYEY
+515 
-528 AKLMPSGCLYPCD
+528 
-541 ADGNVTVEVDSDNP
+541 
-555 YKNSVGGKWVN
+555 
-566 HLIVADGVDEIPAG
+566 
-580 LCYESE
+580 
-586 CLQSVRF
+586 
-593 EGSALSKIGKN
+593 
-604 AFYQCKNLTDI
+604 
-615 SLSGMSIGTIESGA
+615 
-629 FFECSS
+629 
-635 LTSLNIEEEV
+635 
-645 NIGEMGKGA
+645 
-654 FERSGLLST
+654 
-663 GLDKVSGLA
+663 
-672 SLPENAYK
+672 
-680 DCKAL
+680 
-685 TDTGLGKNKSI
+685 
-696 TSIGANAFSGC
+696 
-707 ESLTITGLEDN
+707 
-718 KKVKTLGDGCF
+718 
-729 SDTDMSDGLVL
+729 
-740 PYGSRIEELPSRAF
+740 
-754 YGTKLETVFLACDH
+754 
-768 AVLINTDTFPKRNMT
+768 MT
-783 VMVPAKMI
+783 VMVPAKMV
-791 SKYSKG
+791 SQYESGHPK
-797 EPRQVWEKCNG
+797 EVWESCNG
-808 CLPVPV
+808 SLPVPV
-814 GKVLQGIE
+814 GKMLQKIE

-839 LEGMSVNFQY
+839 LEGMSVTFQY
-849 PHSLTISD
+849 PHSTMDSD
-857 YESLLTREMGE
+857 YEALIKEELGE

-894 DGYTRLVTYSKGS
+894 DGYTRLVAYSKGN
-907 LQQAAYEYAKLMP
+907 LRQAAYEYAKLMP

-969 ADSTNLRSVRFENN
+969 ADSTNLRSVRFENS

-1020 RSLTSLNINE
+1020 KSLASLNISE
-1030 TATIGSMGEAA
+1030 TTTIGSMGDAA
-1041 FARSGLVSTGLDKV
+1041 FVDCGLVSTGLDKV
-1055 VGLTLIPTMA
+1055 VGLTSIPDRA
-1065 YERCEALTDT
+1065 YEGCKALTDT

-1080 SSITSIGDC
+1080 ASITSIGVC
-1089 AFRYCSS
+1089 AFRFCSN

-1106 TVETLGHNCFSGTD
+1106 TVETLGHTCFYGTD

-1133 EELPKGAFD
+1133 EELPEKAF
-1142 GTNLE
+1142 GSTNLE
-1147 TVFLGCN
+1147 TVFFGCN

-1169 TVMVPAKMISKYA
+1169 TVMVPAKMIPKYSK
-1182 NGHPKAVWERCN
+1182 GEPKAVWERCN

-1199 PVGKVLKNVE
+1199 PVGKVLENVE
-1209 ISCDPDNMVYE
+1209 ISCDPNNMTYE
-1220 PGETISL
+1220 PGDTISL

-1253 GEYLKATP
+1253 GEYLTATP
-1261 CDDDVF
+1261 CDGDVF

-1286 FETQTKGVLHL
+1286 FETQTKGMLQL
-1297 KKPASSPLTIS
+1297 KKPEPTSFQIS
-1308 YVQAN
+1308 YAQTIEKGE
-1313 NRRGCKLM
+1313 RKLM

-1331 AMTIDAGTE
+1331 ATTIDTGAE

-1360 YDTETERYISKEAV
+1360 YDIESGKYISKETV
-1374 YTFTPDIDLFLEARF
+1374 YTFTPDKDLSLEARF

-1409 FAHLSVTAQNCYR
+1409 YAHLSVTAQNCYR

-1437 QFLGWYLGEGDGA
+1437 LFLGWYLGEGDDA
-1450 YAVSDQLD
+1450 YAASDQLD
-1458 FTYTVNEEDAP
+1458 FTYTVDKADAIVSEDKT
-1469 EHYDAYGPKIEITP
+1469 DARIEITP

-1492 VLSVDG
+1492 VLSVDR

-1527 SPGYVFDYATDA
+1527 MPGYVFDYATDA
-1539 RGNVVFT
+1539 LGNVVFT

-1565 HFREATDPAES
+1565 HFREATDPDES

-1590 AAVLATIYGLGE
+1590 AAVLATMYGLGE

-1632 KEIKDIIDDHKKPHD
+1632 KEIKDIIDDHKKP
-1647 PDKPHG
+1647 KPHG

-1673 GGFHYEG
+1673 GGIHYEG
-1680 TVATLEAVANPGYRF
+1680 MVATLEAVANPGYRF
-1695 VCWKQDGVEVSTS
+1695 VCWKENGVEVSTS
-1708 PVKTMTI
+1708 PLKTMTI
-1715 TDLTPEIVKM
+1715 TDLTPEVVKM
-1725 TAVFEKDVD
+1725 TAVFEKKVE

-1743 VQADF
+1743 IQADF

-1755 PVKQSVKRGDEAMV
+1755 PVKQSITRGDQAMV

-1813 KTILVNTDPYDSAE
+1813 KTILVNTDPFDSAE
-1827 VLCDGVPVVDGN
+1827 VLCDGVPVVDGK

-1848 TFTVRP
+1848 TFTMRP
-1854 KARPDNPEK
+1854 KVRPDNPEK

-1877 ITITNK
+1877 ITIANK

-1927 TASMVLEVPEGE
+1927 TAGMVLEVPEGE
-1939 RVTAEATPTEGY
+1939 RVTAEATPSEGY

-1970 SSERSYSFEPITDCV
+1970 SSDRSYTFEPITDCV
-1985 IQAKFTRACKVDVVV
+1985 VQAKFTRACKVGVVV

-2031 AEASKQFTFKG
+2031 AEANKQFAFKG

-2131 GSGKEYDTAELVVKV
+2131 GSGKEYESAELVVKV

-2205 LFRGWYVNGRLKSLK
+2205 LFWGWYVNGRLKSLK

-2227 KARGKTGHCVITA
+2227 KARGKTGRCVITA
-2240 AFVPIDTVC
+2240 AFVPIDTIC

-2263 SRILADRGAEVALK
+2263 SRILADRGAEVVLK

-2289 YAADG
+2289 YTADG
-2294 TFESTDAEFTC
+2294 TFESADAEFTC

-2338 ESSAAGWVEGTGTV
+2338 ESNAAGWVEGTGTV

-2366 GYAFEYWADASGAVV
+2366 GYAFEYWADASGAVI
-2381 SRDSTYHVVPTSDT
+2381 SHDSTYHVVPSSDT
-2395 TLQAVFSAKQC
+2395 TLQAVFSAKQY
-2406 TVDVSCEE
+2406 TVDVSCEQSMGSVE
-2414 SLGTVKGAGT
+2414 GAGT
-2424 YAAGQVVTVRA
+2424 YADGQVATVRA
-2435 VAAEDTAFVGWF
+2435 VAAKDTAFVGWF

-2471 VFASGSYVVS
+2471 VFASGSYVVH

-2496 GYEAGDRATL
+2496 GYEAGNRATL
-2506 RAIASTGYSFAGWTD
+2506 RAIPNTGYSFAGWTD
-2521 DKGETIS
+2521 DMGETVS
-2528 ENADCTVKVT
+2528 ENADYTVKVT
-2538 GDATYTATFKP
+2538 GDATYTATFAP

-2580 NATPMGT
+2580 NATPVGT

-2634 ADPYEVA
+2634 ADPYEVT

-2652 SSRGCRVTGS
+2652 SNRGCRVTGG
-2662 GSFAVGDQAELT
+2662 GSFAVGDQVELT
-2674 AVACM
+2674 AVAGM

-2688 DKGGT
+2688 DKEGT
-2693 SIVETAAVLDVTATQ
+2693 SIVETATTLDATATQ
-2708 DMTYYAQFESD
+2708 DITYYAQFESD

-2782 FYIGTAKENRQLTAV
+2782 FYIGTAKENRQLAAV

-2812 DAGFSMVALGT
+2812 GAGFSMVALGT

-2850 GLPVGATPVINRVVF
+2850 GMPVGFTPVINRVVF

-2880 VTAVDSRQGGH
+2880 VTAVDPRQGGH
-2891 VEGSSED
+2891 VEGSSAH

-2925 VFDGWYARNDDGS
+2925 VFDGWYVRNDDGS
-2938 LGDEPLSTDAVWTFV
+2938 LGDEPLSTDATWTFV

-2977 NGSVDPETAS
+2977 NGSVDPESAL
-2987 VATDGKAT
+2987 VATDGKVT

-3009 TVAEEAGED
+3009 TVAEEAGDD

-3024 YDLDISDYQGGAYEV
+3024 YGLDISDYKGGAYEV

-3047 QKVTFEFAKA
+3047 QQVTFEFAKA
-3057 AAPELLA
+3057 AAPEVLA
-3064 QPQDASAYEGDQVE
+3064 QPQDASAYEGDPVE

-3098 SAADVRLSY
+3098 SAADVKLSY

-3125 TGETLSIAQ
+3125 TGETLSIVQ

-3146 ITQSYLGTVTKTD
+3146 ITQNYLGTVTKTD
-3159 TEHATVSI
+3159 TEHAKVSI

-3178 VLPAATAHDDYRV
+3178 VLPVATAHDEYRAE
-3191 VIAGAKGGKA
+3191 IAGATGGKA
-3201 PYTYNLDEV
+3201 PYAYNLDDV
-3210 EVPEGMQLRQ
+3210 EVPEGMQLTL
-3220 ADDGTGALV
+3220 ADDGSGALV
-3229 LSGMPAATG
+3229 LSGVPAATG
-3238 AFRFKIACTDDLGDK
+3238 VYRFKISCTDDLGDK
-3253 RAAHFV
+3253 CDAHFA
-3259 LVVKAKEAPLAFE
+3259 LLVKAKEASLAFE
-3272 GQSFTYNATAQ
+3272 GQTFTYNATAQ
-3283 TPELSGVPEGC
+3283 APELSGVPEGC
-3294 EDDVKVTYVG
+3294 EDDVKLTYVG
-3304 TGDTR
+3304 TGDTH
-3309 YSSDKAPM
+3309 YSSDQAPVD
-3317 NAGTYRAVATLD
+3317 AGTYRVVATLD
-3329 ANGYMGN
+3329 AKGYVGN
-3336 ARCDFVIERA
+3336 ASCDFTIEKA

-3367 VVVADLDASAYSV
+3367 VAVAGLDASAYSV
-3380 TYRGVDGTSYG
+3380 TYCGIDGTSYG
-3391 PTALEPCDSGSY
+3391 STALEPCDSGNY

-3408 VNDPNYQGKKA
+3408 VTDPNYQGKKS

-3427 SQTITGTMTYSGV
+3427 SQAITGTTSYSGV
-3440 YGGDPIVFDN
+3440 YGGDPIVFNN

-3458 ELVDSADDD
+3458 ELVDSDGD
-3467 ASPISIKGRCA
+3467 ASPVSIKGRCA
-3478 TVKAAGA
+3478 TVKAAGT

-3496 NYLAAEDVELAVTVA
+3496 NYLAAEDVELTVSVA

-3521 AERFEGQANPEFTSS
+3521 AERFEGQENPEFTSN

-3564 IDATVADPNF
+3564 IDAAVADPNF
-3574 DVAVEPGT
+3574 DVAVDPGT

-3588 PERYKVTAKAVNGS
+3588 PEHYKVTAKAVNGS
-3602 VDNASVTVVEGGD
+3602 VDNALVSVVEGGD
-3615 AALSATPDEGC
+3615 AILSSAPDEGC
-3626 YLERVTVSEVGSDEA
+3626 YLERVTVAQAGSGA
-3641 VDLDI
+3641 TVDLDI
-3646 SDYKGGAYEVT
+3646 SDYKGGSYEVT
-3657 LSDITASQK
+3657 LSDVTASQE
-3666 VAFEFAKADVPRVVA
+3666 VTFEFAKADAPRVVA
-3681 QPQYVSAHEGDSAV
+3681 QPQDVSVHGGDSAV
-3695 LSVAAEAGENVANHA
+3695 LSVAAEAGKNVADHA
-3710 ASFTGSA
+3710 ASSTGCA
-3717 AEIEFSYQ
+3717 AKIELSYQ

-3764 RYLGTEV
+3764 RYLGTEKQV
-3771 RSDSDHAVVS
+3771 ESDRAVVS
-3781 VVPWDTLVFNGD
+3781 VVPRDALVFNGGL
-3793 VLPAASARS
+3793 LPVASAHS
-3802 TYLATVAGAAG
+3802 TYLATIAGAAG
-3813 GKAPYEYTWDETKL
+3813 GKAPYEYAWDETKL
-3827 PDGLKLSRTSGGLT
+3827 PDGLELSRTSGGLT
-3841 LSGAP
+3841 LSGVP
-3846 SKTGVFAFEITCAD
+3846 SKTGVSAFDITCTD
-3860 ARGEAVTAHFALVVQ
+3860 ARGEAMTARFALVVQ
-3875 AKRVT
+3875 AKHIKLSFT
-3880 LTFADGDFTFNGA
+3880 DGDFTFNGA
-3893 PQAPEVSGA
+3893 SQAPEVSGA

-3908 DLKIKYYG
+3908 DLRVWYLG
-3916 TGSTHYSSTEAPTNA
+3916 TGSTQYSSTEAPTDA

-3937 ATLRAHGYAG
+3937 VMLRSHGYIG
-3947 AAVCEFEIAPAK
+3947 AAACEFEIAPAK
-3959 LKVKVNDAE
+3959 LKVKVDDAE

-3976 AFTSTLESAVDTSG
+3976 AFTSCLESAVDTSG

-4004 AGKYQIG
+4004 VGEYQIG
-4011 ATVTDPNFDVE
+4011 ATVTDSNFDVE

-4028 TVKKKQEPVDP
+4028 TVKKKQDPVD
-4039 DPVVPDPDNPDNP
+4039 PDPDNPDPDQPDPGPNP
-4052 DPDNPDPD
+4052 DPDNPDPGN
-4060 RPDPDPNPDNPDPD
+4060 PDPDQPDPNPDNPDPD
-4074 NPDPDNPEPD
+4074 
-4084 PNPDNPDPGKPDPD
+4084 KPD
-4098 PKPDPDQPNPDNPD
+4098 
-4112 PDKPEPDNPDKPE
+4112 PDNPDKPE

-4130 TRAVNGSVDNASIT
+4130 AKAVNGSVDNASVT
-4144 VDAGGNATLS
+4144 VDAGGDVTLS
-4154 ATPDEGCYLERVTV
+4154 AMPDEGCFLERVTV
-4168 AENDSDKGV
+4168 TEAGSDKAID
-4177 NLDISDYEG
+4177 LDISDYEG
-4186 GAYEVTLSGVT
+4186 GAYEVTLSDVT
-4197 ASQEVTF
+4197 ASHEITF
-4204 EFAKADAPM
+4204 EFAKADAPK

-4218 QDTSAHEG
+4218 QDASAHEG
-4226 DSAVLSVAAE
+4226 DAVVLSVAAE

-4241 LDHASSSTGSAA
+4241 LDHTSSSTGPAA
-4253 DVELSYQWFR
+4253 DVELSYQWFH
-4263 MVDGET
+4263 MVGGEA

-4279 LFIENLDDDCAG
+4279 LLIEGLDDDCAG
-4291 EYFCRITQR
+4291 EYFCRVTQR
-4300 YLGTETQADSDRAV
+4300 YLGTETQVESDRAV

-4330 PAARAH
+4330 PVARAH
-4336 NAYRVTIAGAAGG
+4336 STYRATIAGAAGG
-4349 ESPYEYTWDESDL
+4349 EAPYEYTWDDAKL
-4362 PDGFKL
+4362 PEGFKL
-4368 TRAAG
+4368 NRTAG
-4373 GLMLSGTPSKAGV
+4373 GLTLSGTPSKAGV
-4386 FSFDV
+4386 STFDI
-4391 TCKDAQGETVTAH
+4391 TCKDAQGKTVTAH
-4404 FVLVVQAKRVE
+4404 FVLVVQAKRIE

-4420 GSFVY
+4420 GNFVY
-4425 SGDAQAPEV
+4425 SGDAQAPKV
-4434 TGVPKACEGDLRIRY
+4434 KGAPKACEGDLRVRY
-4449 YGTDGTYYS
+4449 YGTGGTHYS

-4467 TYRVVATLRSNGY
+4467 TYRAVATLRSNGY
-4480 IGAASRKFKITPAK
+4480 IGATSRKFKIAPVK
-4494 LKVKVDDAERY
+4494 LRVKVDDVERF

-4513 TSSLESA
+4513 TSSLKSSA
-4520 VDTSGVKVEYSCD
+4520 DTSGVKVEYSCD
-4533 ADESSPAGEYKIGA
+4533 ADESSPAGEYQIGA
-4547 TVTDSNFDVTVEPG
+4547 TVTDPNFDVTVEPG
-4561 ALTVKKKQGPVNPDP
+4561 TLTVKKREPVGPDPVVPDP

-4585 QPDKPEPDKPEPDQP
+4585 KPDPDQPDPDQPDKPEPDQPDPGRPEPGKPEPDQP

-4606 NPDKPEPDQPDKP
+4606 KPEPDNPSKP
-4619 EPGKPE
+4619 EPE
-4625 PDKPGTPD
+4625 KPGTPD
-4633 SDQSDSKDPAKPGSS
+4633 SDQPDSKDPTKPGSS
-4648 DDSAADKTKANG
+4648 DDSAVDKAKASG
-4660 AENSGQKA
+4660 TENFGKKE
-4668 SSKSSAQQLAD
+4668 SSKSSAQRLAD
-4679 TGDKAPLTVAVA
+4679 TGDRAPLAVAVA
-4691 VGAVA
+4691 AGAVA
-4696 LIALGLEL
+4696 LVALGLEL
-4704 LRRRH
+4704 LLRRRSD
-4709 PGA
+4709 A

>member
-30 STAYADDSSA
+30 RAAYADDA
-40 LAVESEAQ
+40 GAVAVESEAQ
-48 EADSGSDTDADAVDD
+48 ETDSSSDADVDAVDNA
-63 TSSANEGSS
+63 SSSGEGSS
-72 SAASDSTDSSQD
+72 STTSDQTNNAQD
-84 KSSSSDTN
+84 ESSSSDTS
-92 TLASSLVQDLA
+92 TSTSSLAQDLSSS
-103 GAATDSDAV
+103 ATDSDAA
-112 KSLAAAAEPSSD
+112 KSLVATAEPSSD
-124 DSEADALTYED
+124 DSEVDPLVYED
-135 NTIYQ
+135 PTVCE
-140 YAKLMPSGYVYPC
+140 YAKLMPNGYVYPC
-153 DPDGNIVVKIDESK
+153 DAGGSVTVEIDGND
-167 PYKNSV
+167 PYENSV
-173 DGRWVNGLI
+173 DGKLVTNLI
-182 VDYGTDEIPAQ
+182 VDYGVDGVPGYI
-193 LCEGSIYLYSVRF
+193 CEYSSNLRSVRF
-206 ENKSISKIGRNAF
+206 ENSSISSIGLHAF
-219 YGCSS
+219 SGCSNLADIS
-224 LYDVYLSGMAI
+224 FSGMTI
-235 GSIESGAFFGCRSLG
+235 GGIGTEAFSGCGSLTS
-250 GLGYGEVTTI
+250 LNINDVATI
-260 GSMGEGA
+260 GSMGDAA
-267 FAWSGLRYT
+267 FAWSGLRST
-276 GLDKVVGLTSLPES
+276 GLDKVVGLSSIPENAYNGCS
-290 AYSGCN
+290 A
-296 QLTDTGL
+296 LTDTGL
-303 DKNTSITSIGAD
+303 GGNTSITSIGVN

-320 SRLATTGLESNTT
+320 SRLATTGLENNTT
-333 IETLGDGCF
+333 IKTLREGCF
-342 CGTDMSGGLA
+342 SGTNMSGGLT
-352 LPLNSKIEELPNRAF
+352 LPLYSK
-367 SGTNLE
+367 
-373 DVYLGCNHVVL
+373 
-384 IYSDTFPKRNMTVK
+384 
-398 VPAAMM
+398 
-404 SQYSSGRPKQVWEGC
+404 
-419 NGCLPVP
+419 
-426 VGEVLQEIEISHD
+426 
-439 PGKMTYEQGE
+439 
-449 KISLEGM
+449 
-456 NILFRYSHSTV
+456 
-467 IRDYEELIKSGDGE
+467 
-481 YLTATPCDGDVFD
+481 
-494 ESMNGQPIKLVYD
+494 
-507 DGYTRLVT
+507 
-515 YTTGSLKQAVYEY
+515 
-528 AKLMPSGCLYPCD
+528 
-541 ADGNVTVEVDSDNP
+541 
-555 YKNSVGGKWVN
+555 
-566 HLIVADGVDEIPAG
+566 
-580 LCYESE
+580 
-586 CLQSVRF
+586 
-593 EGSALSKIGKN
+593 
-604 AFYQCKNLTDI
+604 
-615 SLSGMSIGTIESGA
+615 
-629 FFECSS
+629 
-635 LTSLNIEEEV
+635 
-645 NIGEMGKGA
+645 
-654 FERSGLLST
+654 
-663 GLDKVSGLA
+663 
-672 SLPENAYK
+672 
-680 DCKAL
+680 
-685 TDTGLGKNKSI
+685 
-696 TSIGANAFSGC
+696 
-707 ESLTITGLEDN
+707 
-718 KKVKTLGDGCF
+718 
-729 SDTDMSDGLVL
+729 
-740 PYGSRIEELPSRAF
+740 IEELPSRAF
-754 YGTKLETVFLACDH
+754 YGSKLETVYFGCDH
-768 AVLINTDTFPKRNMT
+768 VVLINSTTFPKQNMT
-783 VMVPAKMI
+783 VMVPAKMV
-791 SKYSKG
+791 SQYASGRPK
-797 EPRQVWEKCNG
+797 EVWESCNG
-808 CLPVPV
+808 SLPVPV
-814 GKVLQGIE
+814 GKMLQKIKV
-822 ISRDPDKMAY
+822 SRDPDKMAY
-832 QPGEKIS
+832 RQGDTIS
-839 LEGMSVNFQY
+839 LEGMSVTFQY
-849 PHSLTISD
+849 PHSTMDSD
-857 YESLLTREMGE
+857 YEALIKDELGE

-894 DGYTRLVTYSKGS
+894 DGYTRLVAYSKGN

-937 DENNPRENSVDGR
+937 DGNNPRENSVDGR

-969 ADSTNLRSVRFENN
+969 ADSTNLRSVRFENS

-995 CPNLTDISLSGM
+995 CPNLIDISLSGM
-1007 TIGTIG
+1007 TIGHIG

-1020 RSLTSLNINE
+1020 KSLTSLNINE
-1030 TATIGSMGEAA
+1030 VATIGSMGDAA
-1041 FARSGLVSTGLDKV
+1041 FADSGLVSTGLDKV
-1055 VGLTLIPTMA
+1055 VGLTSIPDRA
-1065 YERCEALTDT
+1065 YEGCKALTDT

-1080 SSITSIGDC
+1080 ASITSIGVC
-1089 AFRYCSS
+1089 AFRFCSN

-1106 TVETLGHNCFSGTD
+1106 TVETLGHTCFYGTD
-1120 LSGGLT
+1120 LSGRLT

-1133 EELPKGAFD
+1133 EELPEKAF
-1142 GTNLE
+1142 GSTNLE
-1147 TVFLGCN
+1147 TVFFGCN

-1169 TVMVPAKMISKYA
+1169 TVMVPAKMIPKYSK
-1182 NGHPKAVWERCN
+1182 GEPKAVWERCN

-1199 PVGKVLKNVE
+1199 PVGKVLENVE
-1209 ISCDPDNMVYE
+1209 ISCDPNNMTYE
-1220 PGETISL
+1220 PGDTISL
-1227 EGMSVELDYPHSV
+1227 EGMSVELDYPHTV

-1253 GEYLKATP
+1253 GEYLTATP
-1261 CDDDVF
+1261 CDGDVF

-1286 FETQTKGVLHL
+1286 FETQTKGTLQL
-1297 KKPASSPLTIS
+1297 KKPTPTSFQIS
-1308 YVQAN
+1308 YAQTIDKGE
-1313 NRRGCKLM
+1313 RKLM

-1331 AMTIDAGTE
+1331 ATSIDAGAE

-1360 YDTETERYISKEAV
+1360 YDTKSGKYISKETV
-1374 YTFTPDIDLFLEARF
+1374 CTFTPDKDLSLEARF

-1422 NAGETVEVSAVTDNA
+1422 NAGETVDLSAATDNA
-1437 QFLGWYLGEGDGA
+1437 LFLDWYLGEGDDA
-1450 YAVSDQLD
+1450 YAASDQLD
-1458 FTYTVNEEDAP
+1458 FTYTVDKADAIVSEDKT
-1469 EHYDAYGPKIEITP
+1469 DARIEITP

-1527 SPGYVFDYATDA
+1527 MPGYVFDYATDA
-1539 RGNVVFT
+1539 LGNVVFT

-1565 HFREATDPAES
+1565 HFREATDPDES

-1590 AAVLATIYGLGE
+1590 AAVLATMYGLGE

-1632 KEIKDIIDDHKKPHD
+1632 KEIKDIIDDHKKP
-1647 PDKPHG
+1647 KPHG

-1673 GGFHYEG
+1673 GGIHYEG

-1695 VCWKQDGVEVSTS
+1695 VCWKENGVEVSTS
-1708 PVKTMTI
+1708 PLKTMTI
-1715 TDLTPEIVKM
+1715 TDLTPEVVKM
-1725 TAVFEKDVD
+1725 TAVFEKKVE

-1743 VQADF
+1743 IQADF

-1755 PVKQSVKRGDEAMV
+1755 PVTQSIARGDQAMV

-1813 KTILVNTDPYDSAE
+1813 KTILVNTDPFDSAE
-1827 VLCDGVPVVDGN
+1827 VLCDGVPVVDGK

-1854 KARPDNPEK
+1854 KVRPDNPEK

-1877 ITITNK
+1877 ITIANK

-1903 RDTHTVRAEAD
+1903 RDAHTVRADAD

-1927 TASMVLEVPEGE
+1927 TAGMVLEVPEGE
-1939 RVTAEATPTEGY
+1939 RMTAEATPSEGY

-1970 SSERSYSFEPITDCV
+1970 SSERSYTFEPITDCV

-2020 GEPATLSIELT
+2020 GEPTTLSIELT

-2131 GSGKEYDTAELVVKV
+2131 DSGKEYDTAELVVKV
-2146 TKSDTYTAIF
+2146 TKCATYTAIF

-2180 VVKPTTDKFKL
+2180 VVKPTTDTFKL
-2191 GETLHLTAKAHPGF
+2191 GETLHLTAKGHPGF
-2205 LFRGWYVNGRLKSLK
+2205 LFWGWYVNGRLKSLK

-2227 KARGKTGHCVITA
+2227 KARGKTGHCAITA

-2289 YAADG
+2289 YTADG
-2294 TFESTDAEFTC
+2294 TFESADAEFTC

-2366 GYAFEYWADASGAVV
+2366 GYAFGYWADASGAVV

-2395 TLQAVFSAKQC
+2395 TLQAVFSAKQY

-2414 SLGTVKGAGT
+2414 SMGTVEGAGT
-2424 YAAGQVVTVRA
+2424 YAAGQVATVRA

-2506 RAIASTGYSFAGWTD
+2506 RATANTGYSFAGWTD
-2521 DKGETIS
+2521 DKGETVS
-2528 ENADCTVKVT
+2528 ENPEYTVKVT
-2538 GDATYTATFKP
+2538 GDATYTATFTP
-2549 KSYQVVLSASDDGVG
+2549 KSYQVVLSASDDSVG
-2564 TLSGEGSYQFG
+2564 TLSGEGSYAFG

-2580 NATPMGT
+2580 NATPMGA

-2619 VEGLEDDTL
+2619 VEGFEDDTL

-2634 ADPYEVA
+2634 ADPYEVT

-2652 SSRGCRVTGS
+2652 SNRGCRVTGS
-2662 GSFAVGDQAELT
+2662 GSFAVGDQVELT
-2674 AVACM
+2674 AVAGM

-2688 DKGGT
+2688 DKEGT
-2693 SIVETAAVLDVTATQ
+2693 SIVETATTLDVTATQ
-2708 DMTYYAQFESD
+2708 DITYYAQFESD

-2739 DGIPAGSRSYDR
+2739 DGIPACSRSYDR

-2782 FYIGTAKENRQLTAV
+2782 FYIGTAKENKQLTAV

-2836 PHKGWKFKYWVDEN
+2836 PHEGWKFKYWVDEN
-2850 GLPVGATPVINRVVF
+2850 GMPVGATPVINRVVF

-2938 LGDEPLSTDAVWTFV
+2938 LGDEPLSTDATWTFV

-2977 NGSVDPETAS
+2977 NGSVDPESAL
-2987 VATDGKAT
+2987 VATDGKVT

-3009 TVAEEAGED
+3009 TVAEEAGDD

-3024 YDLDISDYQGGAYEV
+3024 YDLDISDYKGGAYEA

-3047 QKVTFEFAKA
+3047 QQVTFEFAKA
-3057 AAPELLA
+3057 AAPEVLA
-3064 QPQDASAYEGDQVE
+3064 QPQDAGAYEGDPVE
-3078 LSFAAE
+3078 LSVAAE

-3098 SAADVRLSY
+3098 SAADVKLSY

-3120 ALKGE
+3120 ALKSE

-3140 GEYFCR
+3140 YFCR
-3146 ITQSYLGTVTKTD
+3146 ITQNYLGTVTRTD
-3159 TEHATVSI
+3159 TEHAKVTI

-3178 VLPAATAHDDYRV
+3178 VLPAATAHDEYRAE
-3191 VIAGAKGGKA
+3191 IAGATGGKA
-3201 PYTYNLDEV
+3201 PYAYNLDDA
-3210 EVPEGMQLRQ
+3210 EVPEGMQLTL
-3220 ADDGTGALV
+3220 ADDGSGALV
-3229 LSGMPAATG
+3229 LSGVPAATG
-3238 AFRFKIACTDDLGDK
+3238 VCRFSISCTDDLGDK
-3253 RAAHFV
+3253 RVAHFA
-3259 LVVKAKEAPLAFE
+3259 LVVKAKEAPLVFK
-3272 GQSFTYNATAQ
+3272 GQGFVYNAAAQ
-3283 TPELSGVPEGC
+3283 APELLGVPEGY
-3294 EDDVKVTYVG
+3294 EGNVAVTYVG
-3304 TGDTR
+3304 TGDTH
-3309 YSSDKAPM
+3309 YSSDEAPVD
-3317 NAGTYRAVATLD
+3317 AGTYRAVATLD
-3329 ANGYMGN
+3329 ANGYVGN
-3336 ARCDFVIERA
+3336 ASCDFVIEKA

-3356 VTYDGARHGAA
+3356 VTYDGARHVAA
-3367 VVVADLDASAYSV
+3367 VAVAGLDTSAYSV
-3380 TYRGVDGTSYG
+3380 AYRGIDGTSYG
-3391 PTALEPCDSGSY
+3391 PTALEPCDSGNY
-3403 RVTVK
+3403 RVTVT
-3408 VNDPNYQGKKA
+3408 VTDPNYQGKKS

-3427 SQTITGTMTYSGV
+3427 SQVITGTTSYSGV
-3440 YGGDPIVFDN
+3440 YGGDPIVFNN

-3458 ELVDSADDD
+3458 ELVDSDDD
-3467 ASPISIKGRCA
+3467 ASPVSIKGCCA
-3478 TVKAAGA
+3478 TVKAAGT
-3485 ARVVAHAKASR
+3485 ARVVAHAAASR
-3496 NYLAAEDVELAVTVA
+3496 NYLAAEDVELTVAVA

-3521 AERFEGQANPEFTSS
+3521 AERFEGQKNPEFTSS

-3550 FCSANKKSPAGEYQ
+3550 FCSANEKSPAGEYQ
-3564 IDATVADPNF
+3564 IDAAVADPNF
-3574 DVAVEPGT
+3574 DVAVDPGT

-3588 PERYKVTAKAVNGS
+3588 PEHYKVTAKAVNGS
-3602 VDNASVTVVEGGD
+3602 VDNALVSVVEGGD
-3615 AALSATPDEGC
+3615 ATLSATPDEDC
-3626 YLERVTVSEVGSDEA
+3626 YLERVTVVQAGSDA
-3641 VDLDI
+3641 TVDLDI
-3646 SDYKGGAYEVT
+3646 SDYKGGAYEIT
-3657 LSDITASQK
+3657 LSDVTESQE
-3666 VAFEFAKADVPRVVA
+3666 VTFEFAKADAPHVLA
-3681 QPQYVSAHEGDSAV
+3681 QPQDASAHEGESAV
-3695 LSVAAEAGENVANHA
+3695 LSVAAEAGENVLERAA
-3710 ASFTGSA
+3710 ASTGSA
-3717 AEIEFSYQ
+3717 ADVELSYQ
-3725 WFRMVNGKAVALE
+3725 WFRMVDGKSVALE
-3738 GETGETLSLADL
+3738 GETGETMSLADL

-3771 RSDSDHAVVS
+3771 QTDSDHAVVS

-3793 VLPAASARS
+3793 VLPVASAHDAFR
-3802 TYLATVAGAAG
+3802 ATIAGASG
-3813 GKAPYEYTWDETKL
+3813 GKAPYEYTWDEAKL
-3827 PDGLKLSRTSGGLT
+3827 PSGLKLSRTSGGLT
-3841 LSGAP
+3841 LSGTP
-3846 SKTGVFAFEITCAD
+3846 SKTGVSTFDITCTD
-3860 ARGEAVTAHFALVVQ
+3860 ARGEAVTARFALVVQ
-3875 AKRVT
+3875 AKRVK
-3880 LTFADGDFTFNGA
+3880 LAFADGDFTYDGT
-3893 PQAPEVSGA
+3893 PQAPEVTGA

-3908 DLKIKYYG
+3908 DLKVRYYG
-3916 TGSTHYSSTEAPTNA
+3916 TGSTQYSSTKAPTGA

-3937 ATLRAHGYAG
+3937 ATLRTHGYAG
-3947 AAVCEFEIAPAK
+3947 AAACEFKIVPAK
-3959 LKVKVNDAE
+3959 LTVKVDDAE
-3968 RFEGEANP
+3968 RLEGEANP
-3976 AFTSTLESAVDTSG
+3976 AFTSSLESAVDTSG

-4004 AGKYQIG
+4004 AGEYQID
-4011 ATVTDPNFDVE
+4011 ATVTDPNFNVE

-4028 TVKKKQEPVDP
+4028 TVKKRQEPVIP
-4039 DPVVPDPDNPDNP
+4039 DPVVPDPDNPDP
-4052 DPDNPDPD
+4052 DQ
-4060 RPDPDPNPDNPDPD
+4060 PDPDPNPGNPDPD

-4084 PNPDNPDPGKPDPD
+4084 P
-4098 PKPDPDQPNPDNPD
+4098 KPDPDQPDPNPSPD
-4112 PDKPEPDNPDKPE
+4112 PDKPEPDNPDVPVNY
-4125 RFEVT
+4125 EVT
-4130 TRAVNGSVDNASIT
+4130 AKAVNGSVDNGSIT
-4144 VDAGGNATLS
+4144 VAAGESVTIA
-4154 ATPDEGCYLERVTV
+4154 ATPDEGCYLDRVTV
-4168 AENDSDKGV
+4168 AEAGSDKSLG
-4177 NLDISDYEG
+4177 LDISDYAG
-4186 GAYEVTLSGVT
+4186 GMYEVTLSGVA

-4204 EFAKADAPM
+4204 EFAKADAPK

-4218 QDTSAHEG
+4218 QDVSVHEG

-4241 LDHASSSTGSAA
+4241 ADHAESSTGSAA
-4253 DVELSYQWFR
+4253 DVELFYQWFR
-4263 MVDGET
+4263 MVDGEA

-4279 LFIENLDDDCAG
+4279 LVVKGADGDGAG
-4291 EYFCRITQR
+4291 EYFCRVTQS
-4300 YLGTETQADSDRAV
+4300 YLGTETQVDSDRAV

-4336 NAYRVTIAGAAGG
+4336 SAYRVTIAGAAGG
-4349 ESPYEYTWDESDL
+4349 ESPYEYAWDEAKL

-4368 TRAAG
+4368 SRTSG
-4373 GLMLSGTPSKAGV
+4373 GLTLSGTPSKAGV
-4386 FSFDV
+4386 STFDV

-4404 FVLVVQAKRVE
+4404 FVLVVQAKRIE

-4420 GSFVY
+4420 GNFVY
-4425 SGDAQAPEV
+4425 SGAPQAPEV
-4434 TGVPKACEGDLRIRY
+4434 RGVPKACEGDLKVKY
-4449 YGTDGTYYS
+4449 YGTGNTRYS

-4494 LKVKVDDAERY
+4494 LKVKVDDAERF

-4547 TVTDSNFDVTVEPG
+4547 TVSDPNFDVVVEPG
-4561 ALTVKKKQGPVNPDP
+4561 TLTVKKKQEPVGPDPVEPSP

-4585 QPDKPEPDKPEPDQP
+4585 QPDKPEPDKP
-4600 DKPDPD
+4600 
-4606 NPDKPEPDQPDKP
+4606 
-4619 EPGKPE
+4619 GS
-4625 PDKPGTPD
+4625 PD
-4633 SDQSDSKDPAKPGSS
+4633 SDQSDSKDPVKPGSS
-4648 DDSAADKTKANG
+4648 DDSAADKTKENG
-4660 AENSGQKA
+4660 AENSEQKA
-4668 SSKSSAQQLAD
+4668 SSKTSAQQLAD
-4679 TGDKAPLTVAVA
+4679 TGDKAPLAVAVA
-4691 VGAVA
+4691 AGAVA

>member
-1 MNRITAALYRFLVV
+1 MGPCIVANCGKVPMNRITAALYRFLVV

-30 STAYADDSSA
+30 RAAYADDAGA
-40 LAVESEAQ
+40 LAVENEAQ
-48 EADSGSDTDADAVDD
+48 ETNSGTDTDAKVSDNA
-63 TSSANEGSS
+63 SSSDEGGSS
-72 SAASDSTDSSQD
+72 TTSGQTNNAQD
-84 KSSSSDTN
+84 ESSSSDTN
-92 TLASSLVQDLA
+92 IPASSLAQDLSS
-103 GAATDSDAV
+103 AATDSDAA
-112 KSLAAAAEPSSD
+112 KTSPATAESPS
-124 DSEADALTYED
+124 DSSQTDALGHKEPTVYE
-135 NTIYQ
+135 
-140 YAKLMPSGYVYPC
+140 YAKLMPNGNVYPC
-153 DPDGNIVVKIDESK
+153 DASGNVTVEIDESD
-167 PYKNSV
+167 PNKNSV
-173 DGRWVNGLI
+173 GGIWVINLI
-182 VDYGTDEIPAQ
+182 VDYGADGIPGYICDRSSN
-193 LCEGSIYLYSVRF
+193 LRSVHF
-206 ENKSISKIGRNAF
+206 ENSSISSIGIHAF
-219 YGCSS
+219 YGCSN
-224 LYDVYLSGMAI
+224 LADVSFSGMTI
-235 GSIESGAFFGCRSLG
+235 GDIGKGAFSGCGSLTS
-250 GLGYGEVTTI
+250 LNINDVATI
-260 GSMGEGA
+260 GSMGEAA
-267 FAWSGLRYT
+267 FAWSGLRST
-276 GLDKVVGLTSLPES
+276 GLDKVVGLSSIPES
-290 AYSGCN
+290 AYNGCSA
-296 QLTDTGL
+296 LTDTGL
-303 DKNTSITSIGAD
+303 GGNTSITSIGVD

-320 SRLATTGLESNTT
+320 SRLATSGLESNTT
-333 IETLGDGCF
+333 IKTLGEGCF
-342 CGTDMSGGLA
+342 SGANMSGGLS
-352 LPLNSKIEELPNRAF
+352 LPLYSKIEELPSRAF
-367 SGTNLE
+367 YGSKLE
-373 DVYLGCNHVVL
+373 TVYLGCDHAVL
-384 IYSDTFPKRNMTVK
+384 INSTTFPKQYMTVM
-398 VPAAMM
+398 VPAKMA
-404 SQYSSGRPKQVWEGC
+404 SQYESGHPKEVWESC
-419 NGCLPVP
+419 NGSLPVP
-426 VGEVLQEIEISHD
+426 VGKVLQKIKISRD
-439 PGKMTYEQGE
+439 PNKMTYQQGDI
-449 KISLEGM
+449 ISLEGM
-456 NILFRYSHSTV
+456 SVTFQYPHSTMDS
-467 IRDYEELIKSGDGE
+467 DYEALITEELGE

-494 ESMNGQPIKLVYD
+494 D
-507 DGYTRLVT
+507 
-515 YTTGSLKQAVYEY
+515 
-528 AKLMPSGCLYPCD
+528 
-541 ADGNVTVEVDSDNP
+541 
-555 YKNSVGGKWVN
+555 
-566 HLIVADGVDEIPAG
+566 
-580 LCYESE
+580 
-586 CLQSVRF
+586 
-593 EGSALSKIGKN
+593 
-604 AFYQCKNLTDI
+604 
-615 SLSGMSIGTIESGA
+615 
-629 FFECSS
+629 
-635 LTSLNIEEEV
+635 
-645 NIGEMGKGA
+645 
-654 FERSGLLST
+654 
-663 GLDKVSGLA
+663 
-672 SLPENAYK
+672 
-680 DCKAL
+680 
-685 TDTGLGKNKSI
+685 
-696 TSIGANAFSGC
+696 
-707 ESLTITGLEDN
+707 
-718 KKVKTLGDGCF
+718 
-729 SDTDMSDGLVL
+729 
-740 PYGSRIEELPSRAF
+740 
-754 YGTKLETVFLACDH
+754 
-768 AVLINTDTFPKRNMT
+768 
-783 VMVPAKMI
+783 
-791 SKYSKG
+791 
-797 EPRQVWEKCNG
+797 
-808 CLPVPV
+808 
-814 GKVLQGIE
+814 
-822 ISRDPDKMAY
+822 
-832 QPGEKIS
+832 
-839 LEGMSVNFQY
+839 
-849 PHSLTISD
+849 
-857 YESLLTREMGE
+857 
-868 YLTAT
+868 
-873 PCDGD
+873 
-878 VFDESMDGE
+878 SMDGE

-894 DGYTRLVTYSKGS
+894 DGYTHLVTYSKGD
-907 LQQAAYEYAKLMP
+907 LQQAACEYAKFMP

-955 IVDYGVDEVDAQLC
+955 IVDSGVDEVDVQLC

-983 SISKIGLHAFYN
+983 SISKIGMHAFYN

-1007 TIGTIG
+1007 TIGQIG
-1013 KEAFYGC
+1013 KEAFFGC
-1020 RSLTSLNINE
+1020 KSLTSLNVNE
-1030 TATIGSMGEAA
+1030 TATIGSMGYAA
-1041 FARSGLVSTGLDKV
+1041 FAESGLESTGLDKV
-1055 VGLTLIPTMA
+1055 VGLTSIPDRA
-1065 YERCEALTDT
+1065 YDGCKSLTDT

-1080 SSITSIGDC
+1080 TSITSIGVC
-1089 AFRYCSS
+1089 AFRHCSN

-1106 TVETLGHNCFSGTD
+1106 TVETLGHTCFYGTD

-1133 EELPKGAFD
+1133 EELPEKAFYD
-1142 GTNLE
+1142 TNLE

-1169 TVMVPAKMISKYA
+1169 TVMVPAKMIPKYSK
-1182 NGHPKAVWERCN
+1182 GEPKAVWERCN

-1199 PVGKVLKNVE
+1199 PVGKVLKSVE
-1209 ISCDPDNMVYE
+1209 ISCDPDNMTYE
-1220 PGETISL
+1220 QGDTISL

-1240 SIWNYEALIKEEL
+1240 SIWNYEALIKEEF
-1253 GEYLKATP
+1253 GEYLTATP
-1261 CDDDVF
+1261 CDGDVF
-1267 DESMDGQPVKL
+1267 DETMDRQPIKL

-1286 FETQTKGVLHL
+1286 FETQTNGTLQL
-1297 KKPASSPLTIS
+1297 KKPEPTSFQIS
-1308 YVQAN
+1308 YAQTIDKGE
-1313 NRRGCKLM
+1313 RKLM

-1331 AMTIDAGTE
+1331 SMTFDAGTE
-1340 VTLDAGA
+1340 VTLDARA
-1347 LGMLNDNL
+1347 LGMLNDNI

-1360 YDTETERYISKEAV
+1360 YDTESGEYISKETV
-1374 YTFTPDIDLFLEARF
+1374 YTFTPDKDLSLEARF

-1395 VHIND
+1395 VHVND

-1409 FAHLSVTAQNCYR
+1409 FARLSVTAQNCYR

-1437 QFLGWYLGEGDGA
+1437 LFLGWFLGEGDDA

-1458 FTYTVNEEDAP
+1458 FTYTVDEADAMVSEDKT
-1469 EHYDAYGPKIEITP
+1469 DARIEITP

-1527 SPGYVFDYATDA
+1527 MPGYVFDYATDA
-1539 RGNVVFT
+1539 LGNVVFT

-1554 FVLEGDVQYTA
+1554 FALEGDVQYTA

-1755 PVKQSVKRGDEAMV
+1755 PVKQSVKRGDKAMV

-1789 SPERTYIFKA
+1789 SPERTYIFNA

-1813 KTILVNTDPYDSAE
+1813 KTILVNTDPSDSAE
-1827 VLCDGVPVVDGN
+1827 VLCDGVPVVDGK

-1854 KARPDNPEK
+1854 KVRPDNPEK

-1927 TASMVLEVPEGE
+1927 TAGMVLEVPEGE
-1939 RVTAEATPTEGY
+1939 RVTAEATPSEGY

-1970 SSERSYSFEPITDCV
+1970 SSERSYTFEPITDCV

-2051 LGTDP
+2051 LGTDS

-2077 TYTVTAKA
+2077 TYTVAAKA

-2131 GSGKEYDTAELVVKV
+2131 DSGKEYDTAELVVKV

-2227 KARGKTGHCVITA
+2227 KARGKTGRCVIAA

-2289 YAADG
+2289 YTADG
-2294 TFESTDAEFTC
+2294 TFESADAEFTC

-2313 VARFM
+2313 VARFK

-2352 EAGHAATLTAHALS
+2352 EAGHAATLAAHTLS

-2395 TLQAVFSAKQC
+2395 TLQAVFSKKQY

-2414 SLGTVKGAGT
+2414 SMGTVKGAGT
-2424 YAAGQVVTVRA
+2424 YAAGQAVTVRA
-2435 VAAEDTAFVGWF
+2435 VAAEDTSFVGWF

-2459 RFTVREDTSLYA
+2459 RFAVREDTSLYA

-2481 TVASPAEGGAVSGFG
+2481 TVTSPAEGGAVSGFG
-2496 GYEAGDRATL
+2496 GYGAGDRATL
-2506 RAIASTGYSFAGWTD
+2506 RAIANTGYSFAGWMD

-2528 ENADCTVKVT
+2528 ENADYTVKVT
-2538 GDATYTATFKP
+2538 GDVTYTATFKP

-2587 KRFVGWYV
+2587 KRFAGWYV
-2595 LDAEGNKSL
+2595 LDTEGNKSL

-2619 VEGLEDDTL
+2619 VEGLDDDTL

-2634 ADPYEVA
+2634 ADPYEVT
-2641 VTGEVVVKDKA
+2641 VMGEVVVKDKA
-2652 SSRGCRVTGS
+2652 SSRGCRVAGS
-2662 GSFAVGDQAELT
+2662 GSFAVGDQVELA
-2674 AVACM
+2674 AVAGM

-2688 DKGGT
+2688 DKEGT
-2693 SIVETAAVLDVTATQ
+2693 SIVETATTLDVTATQ
-2708 DMTYYAQFESD
+2708 DVTYYAQFESD
-2719 GQVTI
+2719 GRVTI

-2865 GNRTFTAVYERASMT
+2865 GNRTFTAVYERASMS

-2898 ESLGYAVTNEVEN
+2898 ESLGYAVANEVEN

-2961 ARFAEAPKYK
+2961 ARFVEAPKYK

-2987 VATDGKAT
+2987 VATDGKVT

-3024 YDLDISDYQGGAYEV
+3024 YDLDISDYRGGAYEV

-3047 QKVTFEFAKA
+3047 QQVTLEFANA
-3057 AAPELLA
+3057 AAPEVLA
-3064 QPQDASAYEGDQVE
+3064 QPQDASAYEGDPVE
-3078 LSFAAE
+3078 LSVGAE

-3098 SAADVRLSY
+3098 SAADVKLSY

-3112 SDDGGKAV
+3112 PGDGGKAV

-3134 LDSDGE
+3134 LDSDSE

-3159 TEHATVSI
+3159 SEHAKVSI

-3178 VLPAATAHDDYRV
+3178 VLPAATAHDEYRV
-3191 VIAGAKGGKA
+3191 VIAGATGGKA
-3201 PYTYNLDEV
+3201 PYAYNLDEV
-3210 EVPEGMQLRQ
+3210 ELPEGMQLTQ
-3220 ADDGTGALV
+3220 VDDGSGALV
-3229 LSGMPAATG
+3229 LSGVPSATG
-3238 AFRFKIACTDDLGDK
+3238 VCRFKIRCTDDLGNMCVA
-3253 RAAHFV
+3253 RFA
-3259 LVVKAKEAPLAFE
+3259 LVVKAKDAPLALE
-3272 GQSFTYNATAQ
+3272 GQTFVYNATAQ
-3283 TPELSGVPEGC
+3283 APELSGVPEGC
-3294 EDDVKVTYVG
+3294 EGDVKLTYVG
-3304 TGDTR
+3304 AGDTH
-3309 YSSDKAPM
+3309 YSSDQAPVD
-3317 NAGTYRAVATLD
+3317 AGTYRAVATLD
-3329 ANGYMGN
+3329 ANGYVGK
-3336 ARCDFVIERA
+3336 ASCDFVIEKA

-3356 VTYDGARHGAA
+3356 VTYDGTRHGAA
-3367 VVVADLDASAYSV
+3367 VAVADLDASAYSV

-3391 PTALEPCDSGSY
+3391 PTALEPCDSGRY
-3403 RVTVK
+3403 RITVK
-3408 VNDPNYQGKKA
+3408 ATDPNYQGKKS

-3427 SQTITGTMTYSGV
+3427 SQVITGTTSYLGV

-3450 VAQTPVSF
+3450 TAQTPVTF
-3458 ELVDSADDD
+3458 ELVDSVEDD

-3521 AERFEGQANPEFTSS
+3521 AERFEGQENPEFTSS

-3545 VKVTY
+3545 VKVAY

-3564 IDATVADPNF
+3564 INAAVADPNF
-3574 DVAVEPGT
+3574 DVAVAPGT

-3615 AALSATPDEGC
+3615 ATLSATPDEGC
-3626 YLERVTVSEVGSDEA
+3626 YLERVTVAEAGSDSA

-3657 LSDITASQK
+3657 LSDVTASQE
-3666 VAFEFAKADVPRVVA
+3666 VTFEFAKADVPRVVA
-3681 QPQYVSAHEGDSAV
+3681 QPQDVSAHEGDSAV

-3710 ASFTGSA
+3710 ASSTGSA
-3717 AEIEFSYQ
+3717 AEIELSYQ
-3725 WFRMVNGKAVALE
+3725 WFRMVDGEAVALE
-3738 GETGETLSLADL
+3738 GETGEMLSFEDL
-3750 DDEQA
+3750 DDKQA

-3764 RYLGTEV
+3764 RYLGTV
-3771 RSDSDHAVVS
+3771 KQTDSDHVAVS

-3793 VLPAASARS
+3793 LLPAASAHG
-3802 TYLATVAGAAG
+3802 TYLATIAGAAG
-3813 GKAPYEYTWDETKL
+3813 GKAPYEYAWDETKL
-3827 PDGLKLSRTSGGLT
+3827 PDGLKLTRTSGGLT
-3841 LSGAP
+3841 LSGVP
-3846 SKTGVFAFEITCAD
+3846 SKTGVSAFDITCTD
-3860 ARGEAVTAHFALVVQ
+3860 ARGETATAHFALVVQ
-3875 AKRVT
+3875 AKRVK
-3880 LTFADGDFTFNGA
+3880 LTFADSDFTYSGA

-3916 TGSTHYSSTEAPTNA
+3916 TGSTHYSSTEAPTDA

-3937 ATLRAHGYAG
+3937 AALRAHGYAG
-3947 AAVCEFEIAPAK
+3947 AAVCEFKIAPAK
-3959 LKVKVNDAE
+3959 LKVKVDDAE
-3968 RFEGEANP
+3968 RYEGEANP
-3976 AFTSTLESAVDTSG
+3976 AFTSSLESAVGTSG

-3998 ADESSP
+3998 ADENSP
-4004 AGKYQIG
+4004 AGTYQIG
-4011 ATVTDPNFDVE
+4011 ATVADPNFDV
-4022 VVPGTL
+4022 VVEPGTL
-4028 TVKKKQEPVDP
+4028 TVKRKQEPVDP
-4039 DPVVPDPDNPDNP
+4039 DPDNP
-4052 DPDNPDPD
+4052 DPDQ
-4060 RPDPDPNPDNPDPD
+4060 PDPDPKPDPD

-4084 PNPDNPDPGKPDPD
+4084 NPN
-4098 PKPDPDQPNPDNPD
+4098 
-4112 PDKPEPDNPDKPE
+4112 KPE
-4125 RFEVT
+4125 RFEVKAK
-4130 TRAVNGSVDNASIT
+4130 AVNGSVDNASIT
-4144 VDAGGNATLS
+4144 VDAGGDATLS
-4154 ATPDEGCYLERVTV
+4154 ATPDEGCYLERATVT
-4168 AENDSDKGV
+4168 EDGSDKGV

-4204 EFAKADAPM
+4204 EFAKADAPK

-4218 QDTSAHEG
+4218 QDASAHEG
-4226 DSAVLSVAAE
+4226 DAVVLSVAAE
-4236 AGKGV
+4236 AGEGV
-4241 LDHASSSTGSAA
+4241 LDHASLSTGSAA
-4253 DVELSYQWFR
+4253 YVELSYQWFH
-4263 MVDGET
+4263 MVGGEA

-4279 LFIENLDDDCAG
+4279 LLIENLDDDCAG

-4300 YLGTETQADSDRAV
+4300 YLGTETQTDSDRAV

-4336 NAYRVTIAGAAGG
+4336 SAYRVTIAGAAGG
-4349 ESPYEYTWDESDL
+4349 ESPYEYAWDETKL
-4362 PDGFKL
+4362 PDGLKL
-4368 TRAAG
+4368 TRTSG
-4373 GLMLSGTPSKAGV
+4373 GLTLSGVPSKTGV
-4386 FSFDV
+4386 SAFDI
-4391 TCKDAQGETVTAH
+4391 TCTDARGETATAH
-4404 FVLVVQAKRVE
+4404 FALVVQAKRVK
-4415 LAFEG
+4415 LTFADSDFT
-4420 GSFVY
+4420 Y
-4425 SGDAQAPEV
+4425 SGAPQAPEV
-4434 TGVPKACEGDLRIRY
+4434 SGAPKVCKGDLKIKY
-4449 YGTDGTYYS
+4449 YGTGSTHYS
-4458 SSEAPTDAG
+4458 STEAPTDAG
-4467 TYRVVATLRSNGY
+4467 TYRAVAALRAHGY
-4480 IGAASRKFKITPAK
+4480 AGAAVCEFKIAPAK

-4520 VDTSGVKVEYSCD
+4520 VGTSGVKVEYSCD
-4533 ADESSPAGEYKIGA
+4533 ADENSPAGTYQIGA
-4547 TVTDSNFDVTVEPG
+4547 TVADPNFDVVVEPG
-4561 ALTVKKKQGPVNPDP
+4561 TLTVKRKQEPVDPEPVEPSP

-4585 QPDKPEPDKPEPDQP
+4585 QPDKP
-4600 DKPDPD
+4600 
-4606 NPDKPEPDQPDKP
+4606 
-4619 EPGKPE
+4619 GA
-4625 PDKPGTPD
+4625 PD
-4633 SDQSDSKDPAKPGSS
+4633 SDQSDSGDPARPGSS
-4648 DDSAADKTKANG
+4648 DDSAADKAKADGKESSDKKN
-4660 AENSGQKA
+4660 
-4668 SSKSSAQQLAD
+4668 SSKSSARQLAD
-4679 TGDKAPLTVAVA
+4679 TGDRAPLAVAVA
-4691 VGAVA
+4691 AGAVA
-4696 LIALGLEL
+4696 LISLGLEL
-4704 LRRRH
+4704 LRRRRS
-4709 PGA
+4709 GA

>member
-1 MNRITAALYRFLVV
+1 MNRITAALYRFLVI
-15 YLSVAMVVTSIPLAP
+15 YLSVAMVATSIPLAP
-30 STAYADDSSA
+30 STAYADDASA
-40 LAVESEAQ
+40 LAVENEAQ
-48 EADSGSDTDADAVDD
+48 EIDSGSDTDAIDKSSPSDES
-63 TSSANEGSS
+63 TSSTSS
-72 SAASDSTDSSQD
+72 DQTNNTQDDSSNAASDTPGTS
-84 KSSSSDTN
+84 
-92 TLASSLVQDLA
+92 LAQDLA
-103 GAATDSDAV
+103 GAATNSDVA
-112 KSLAAAAEPSSD
+112 KSLAATVESPSD
-124 DSEADALTYED
+124 DGEADALTYEP
-135 NTIYQ
+135 TVYE
-140 YAKLMPSGYVYPC
+140 YAKFMPNYYLYPC
-153 DPDGNIVVKIDESK
+153 DADGNVTVEIDENNQSE
-167 PYKNSV
+167 NSV
-173 DGRWVNGLI
+173 DGRMVTNLI
-182 VDYGTDEIPAQ
+182 IDYRTDLVDVQ
-193 LCEGSIYLYSVRF
+193 LCADSTNLHSVRF
-206 ENKSISKIGRNAF
+206 ENSSISKIGTHAF
-219 YGCSS
+219 YNCPNLTDIS
-224 LYDVYLSGMAI
+224 LSGMIIGAI
-235 GSIESGAFFGCRSLG
+235 GKEAFFGCKSLTS
-250 GLGYGEVTTI
+250 LNINEATSI
-260 GSMGEGA
+260 GSMGEAA
-267 FAWSGLRYT
+267 FAESGLEST
-276 GLDKVVGLTSLPES
+276 GLDKVVGLTSIPDR
-290 AYSGCN
+290 AYDGCKA
-296 QLTDTGL
+296 LTDTGL
-303 DKNTSITSIGAD
+303 DKNTSITSIGVC
-315 AFKNC
+315 AFRHC
-320 SRLATTGLESNTT
+320 SSLATTGLESNTT
-333 IETLGDGCF
+333 VETLGHTCF
-342 CGTDMSGGLA
+342 YGTDLSGGLT
-352 LPLNSKIEELPNRAF
+352 LPYNSKIEELPKKAF
-367 SGTNLE
+367 YDTNLE
-373 DVYLGCNHVVL
+373 TVFLGCNHVVL
-384 IYSDTFPKRNMTVK
+384 ID
-398 VPAAMM
+398 
-404 SQYSSGRPKQVWEGC
+404 
-419 NGCLPVP
+419 
-426 VGEVLQEIEISHD
+426 
-439 PGKMTYEQGE
+439 
-449 KISLEGM
+449 
-456 NILFRYSHSTV
+456 
-467 IRDYEELIKSGDGE
+467 
-481 YLTATPCDGDVFD
+481 
-494 ESMNGQPIKLVYD
+494 
-507 DGYTRLVT
+507 
-515 YTTGSLKQAVYEY
+515 
-528 AKLMPSGCLYPCD
+528 
-541 ADGNVTVEVDSDNP
+541 
-555 YKNSVGGKWVN
+555 
-566 HLIVADGVDEIPAG
+566 
-580 LCYESE
+580 
-586 CLQSVRF
+586 
-593 EGSALSKIGKN
+593 
-604 AFYQCKNLTDI
+604 
-615 SLSGMSIGTIESGA
+615 
-629 FFECSS
+629 
-635 LTSLNIEEEV
+635 
-645 NIGEMGKGA
+645 
-654 FERSGLLST
+654 
-663 GLDKVSGLA
+663 
-672 SLPENAYK
+672 
-680 DCKAL
+680 
-685 TDTGLGKNKSI
+685 
-696 TSIGANAFSGC
+696 
-707 ESLTITGLEDN
+707 
-718 KKVKTLGDGCF
+718 
-729 SDTDMSDGLVL
+729 
-740 PYGSRIEELPSRAF
+740 
-754 YGTKLETVFLACDH
+754 
-768 AVLINTDTFPKRNMT
+768 TDTFPKYNMT

-797 EPRQVWEKCNG
+797 EPKQVWESCNG

-839 LEGMSVNFQY
+839 LEGMSVSFQY

-894 DGYTRLVTYSKGS
+894 DGYTRLVTYSKGN

-969 ADSTNLRSVRFENN
+969 ADSTNLRSVRFENS

-1020 RSLTSLNINE
+1020 KSLTSLNISE

-1041 FARSGLVSTGLDKV
+1041 FAGSGLVSTGLDKI
-1055 VGLTLIPTMA
+1055 VGLTSIPDRA
-1065 YERCEALTDT
+1065 YDGCKALTDT
-1075 GLDKN
+1075 GLGGN
-1080 SSITSIGDC
+1080 TSITSIGVC
-1089 AFRYCSS
+1089 AFRHCSS

-1106 TVETLGHNCFSGTD
+1106 TVETLGHTCFYGTD

-1133 EELPKGAFD
+1133 EELPDKAFYD
-1142 GTNLE
+1142 TNLE
-1147 TVFLGCN
+1147 TVFLACN

-1169 TVMVPAKMISKYA
+1169 TVMVPARMISKYA

-1209 ISCDPDNMVYE
+1209 ISHDPTNMTYE
-1220 PGETISL
+1220 PGDTISL

-1253 GEYLKATP
+1253 GEYLTATP
-1261 CDDDVF
+1261 CDGDVF
-1267 DESMDGQPVKL
+1267 DETMDGQPIKL

-1286 FETQTKGVLHL
+1286 FETQTKGTLHL

-1331 AMTIDAGTE
+1331 VMTIDAGTE

-1374 YTFTPDIDLFLEARF
+1374 YTFTPDIDLSLEARF

-1395 VHIND
+1395 VHVND

-1422 NAGETVEVSAVTDNA
+1422 NAGETVELSAATDNA
-1437 QFLGWYLGEGDGA
+1437 LFLGWYLGEGDDA

-1458 FTYTVNEEDAP
+1458 FTYTVDEEDVP

-1483 RYCAPQASV
+1483 RYCASQASV

-1498 VDENGQPLGQFLS
+1498 VDDNGQPLGQFLS

-1539 RGNVVFT
+1539 LGNVVFT

-1565 HFREATDPAES
+1565 HFREANGPDES

-1590 AAVLATIYGLGE
+1590 AAVLATMYGLGE

-1632 KEIKDIIDDHKKPHD
+1632 KEIKDIIDDHKKP
-1647 PDKPHG
+1647 KPHG

-1673 GGFHYEG
+1673 GGIHYEG

-1695 VCWKQDGVEVSTS
+1695 VCWKEDGVEVSTS
-1708 PVKTMTI
+1708 PLKTMTI
-1715 TDLTPEIVKM
+1715 TDLTPEVVKM
-1725 TAVFEKDVD
+1725 TAVFEKKVE

-1743 VQADF
+1743 IQADF

-1755 PVKQSVKRGDEAMV
+1755 PVTQSITRGDQAMV

-1789 SPERTYIFKA
+1789 SPERTYIFRA

-1813 KTILVNTDPYDSAE
+1813 KTILVNTDPFDSAE
-1827 VLCDGVPVVDGN
+1827 VLCDGVPVVDGE

-1848 TFTVRP
+1848 TFTMRP
-1854 KARPDNPEK
+1854 KVRPDNPEK

-1877 ITITNK
+1877 ITIANK

-1927 TASMVLEVPEGE
+1927 TAGMVLEVPEGE
-1939 RVTAEATPTEGY
+1939 RVTAEATPSEGY

-1956 YLSNGGS
+1956 YLSNSGS
-1963 DATSTLV
+1963 DATSMLV

-2000 EPAAAMAGKYLVHG
+2000 EPAAAMAGKYMVHG
-2014 EGYCMK
+2014 EGYCIK

-2101 GASSVTCGYGDTVM
+2101 GASSVTCGYGDTVI
-2115 LKAKAND
+2115 LKAKPND

-2131 GSGKEYDTAELVVKV
+2131 DSGKEYDTAELVVKV
-2146 TKSDTYTAIF
+2146 IKSDTYTAIF

-2191 GETLHLTAKAHPGF
+2191 GETLTLTAKAHPGF

-2220 HETSLVA
+2220 HETTLVA

-2289 YAADG
+2289 YTADG
-2294 TFESTDAEFTC
+2294 TFESADAEFTC

-2381 SRDSTYHVVPTSDT
+2381 SRDSTYHVAPTSDT
-2395 TLQAVFSAKQC
+2395 TLQAVFSAKQY

-2414 SLGTVKGAGT
+2414 SMGTVKGAGT

-2435 VAAEDTAFVGWF
+2435 VAAEDTSFVGWF

-2459 RFTVREDTSLYA
+2459 RFTVREDMSLYA

-2481 TVASPAEGGAVSGFG
+2481 TVASPAEGGVVSGFG
-2496 GYEAGDRATL
+2496 GYESGDRATL

-2521 DKGETIS
+2521 DKGETVS
-2528 ENADCTVKVT
+2528 ENADYTVKVT
-2538 GDATYTATFKP
+2538 GDATYTATFAP
-2549 KSYQVVLSASDDGVG
+2549 KSYQVVLSASDDSVG

-2595 LDAEGNKSL
+2595 LDAEGTKSL
-2604 LSCDAHCWVKLDKDM
+2604 LSCDAHCWIKLDKDM

-2628 ELQAVF
+2628 DIQAVF
-2634 ADPYEVA
+2634 ADPYEVT
-2641 VTGEVVVKDKA
+2641 VTGEVVVKGKA

-2662 GSFAVGDQAELT
+2662 GSFAVGDQVELT
-2674 AVACM
+2674 AVAGM

-2688 DKGGT
+2688 DKEGT
-2693 SIVETAAVLDVTATQ
+2693 SIVETATTLDVTATQ

-2751 GDMFMAIAIPWKKY
+2751 GDMYMAIAIPWKKY

-2971 VTARAV
+2971 VTAQAV
-2977 NGSVDPETAS
+2977 NGSVDPESSS
-2987 VATDGKAT
+2987 VATDGKVT

-3003 CYLTRV
+3003 FYLTRV
-3009 TVAEEAGED
+3009 TVAEKAGED

-3039 TLSGVSAP
+3039 TLSGVTAP
-3047 QKVTFEFAKA
+3047 QRVTFEFAKA
-3057 AAPELLA
+3057 AAPKVLA
-3064 QPQDASAYEGDQVE
+3064 QPQNASAYEGDPVE
-3078 LSFAAE
+3078 LSVAAE
-3084 AGRNVRVHAAVSSG
+3084 AGRNVSAHAAVSSG
-3098 SAADVRLSY
+3098 SAADVKLSY

-3112 SDDGGKAV
+3112 PVDDGRAV

-3134 LDSDGE
+3134 LDGDSE

-3159 TEHATVSI
+3159 SEHVTVSI

-3178 VLPAATAHDDYRV
+3178 VLPAATAHDEYRV
-3191 VIAGAKGGKA
+3191 EISGATGGKA
-3201 PYTYNLDEV
+3201 PYAYNLDEV
-3210 EVPEGMQLRQ
+3210 EVPEGMQLTL
-3220 ADDGTGALV
+3220 ADEGTGALV
-3229 LSGMPAATG
+3229 LSGVPSATG
-3238 AFRFKIACTDDLGDK
+3238 VCRFKIRCTDDLGNK
-3253 RAAHFV
+3253 RVAHFA

-3272 GQSFTYNATAQ
+3272 GQTFVYNATAQ
-3283 TPELSGVPEGC
+3283 APGLSGVPEGC
-3294 EDDVKVTYVG
+3294 EGDVAVTYLG
-3304 TGDTR
+3304 TGDTH
-3309 YSSDKAPM
+3309 YSSDKAPVD
-3317 NAGTYRAVATLD
+3317 AGTYRAVATLD
-3329 ANGYMGN
+3329 ANGYVGS
-3336 ARCDFVIERA
+3336 ASCDFVIEKA

-3356 VTYDGARHGAA
+3356 VTYDGARHGTA
-3367 VVVADLDASAYSV
+3367 VTVAGLDASAYSV

-3391 PTALEPCDSGSY
+3391 PTALEPCDSGNY

-3408 VNDPNYQGKKA
+3408 VTDPNYRGKKN

-3427 SQTITGTMTYSGV
+3427 SQVITGTTSYSGV

-3450 VAQTPVSF
+3450 VAQTPVTF

-3478 TVKAAGA
+3478 TVKAAGT
-3485 ARVVAHAKASR
+3485 ARVIAHAKASR
-3496 NYLAAEDVELAVTVA
+3496 NYLAAEDVELTVTVA

-3521 AERFEGQANPEFTSS
+3521 AERFEGQENPEFTSS

-3564 IDATVADPNF
+3564 IDAAVADPNF
-3574 DVAVEPGT
+3574 DVAVDPGT

-3615 AALSATPDEGC
+3615 ATLSATPDDGC
-3626 YLERVTVSEVGSDEA
+3626 YLERVTVSEAGSDA
-3641 VDLDI
+3641 TVDLDI

-3657 LSDITASQK
+3657 LSDVTASQE
-3666 VAFEFAKADVPRVVA
+3666 VTFEFAKANVPRVVA
-3681 QPQYVSAHEGDSAV
+3681 QPQDVSAHEGDSAV
-3695 LSVAAEAGENVANHA
+3695 LSVAAEAGKNVADHA
-3710 ASFTGSA
+3710 AASTGSA
-3717 AEIEFSYQ
+3717 AEIELSYQ
-3725 WFRMVNGKAVALE
+3725 WFRMVNGKAVALD
-3738 GETGETLSLADL
+3738 GETGETLSLSDL

-3764 RYLGTEV
+3764 RYLGTE
-3771 RSDSDHAVVS
+3771 RQTDSEHASVS

-3793 VLPAASARS
+3793 RLPEANAHS
-3802 TYLATVAGAAG
+3802 TYLATIAGAAG

-3827 PDGLKLSRTSGGLT
+3827 PGGLKLSRTSGGLT
-3841 LSGAP
+3841 LSGVP
-3846 SKTGVFAFEITCAD
+3846 SKTGVSAFDITCTD
-3860 ARGEAVTAHFALVVQ
+3860 ARGETATAHFALVVQ
-3875 AKRVT
+3875 AKRVK
-3880 LTFADGDFTFNGA
+3880 LTFADSDFTFNGA
-3893 PQAPEVSGA
+3893 SQAPEVSGA
-3902 PKVCKG
+3902 PNVCKG

-3916 TGSTHYSSTEAPTNA
+3916 TGSTQYSSTEAPTDA

-3947 AAVCEFEIAPAK
+3947 AAACEFEIAPAK
-3959 LKVKVNDAE
+3959 LTVKVDDAE
-3968 RFEGEANP
+3968 RFEGESNP
-3976 AFTSTLESAVDTSG
+3976 EFISSLESAVDTSG

-4004 AGKYQIG
+4004 AGEYQIN
-4011 ATVTDPNFDVE
+4011 ATVTDPNYDVE

-4028 TVKKKQEPVDP
+4028 TVKKKQEPIDP

-4060 RPDPDPNPDNPDPD
+4060 QPDPDPNPDNPDPD
-4074 NPDPDNPEPD
+4074 NP
-4084 PNPDNPDPGKPDPD
+4084 
-4098 PKPDPDQPNPDNPD
+4098 
-4112 PDKPEPDNPDKPE
+4112 EPDNPNKPE
-4125 RFEVT
+4125 HFEVT
-4130 TRAVNGSVDNASIT
+4130 AKAVNGSLDNASIT
-4144 VDAGGNATLS
+4144 VDAGGDATFS
-4154 ATPDEGCYLERVTV
+4154 ATPYEGCYLERVTV
-4168 AENDSDKGV
+4168 AEAGSDKTV
-4177 NLDISDYEG
+4177 DLDISDYKG
-4186 GAYEVTLSGVT
+4186 GAYEITLSGVT

-4204 EFAKADAPM
+4204 EFAKADAPK

-4218 QDTSAHEG
+4218 QDASAHEG
-4226 DSAVLSVAAE
+4226 DAAVLSVAAG

-4241 LDHASSSTGSAA
+4241 ADHAESSTGSAA
-4253 DVELSYQWFR
+4253 DVELSYQWFH
-4263 MVDGET
+4263 MVDGEA

-4279 LFIENLDDDCAG
+4279 LLIENLDDDCAG

-4300 YLGTETQADSDRAV
+4300 YLGTEAQVDSDRAV

-4330 PAARAH
+4330 PIARAH
-4336 NAYRVTIAGAAGG
+4336 GAYRATISGAAGG
-4349 ESPYEYTWDESDL
+4349 EAPYRYTWDDAKL
-4362 PDGFKL
+4362 PDGLKL
-4368 TRAAG
+4368 SRTSG
-4373 GLMLSGTPSKAGV
+4373 GLTLSGTPSKAGV
-4386 FSFDV
+4386 STFDV

-4420 GSFVY
+4420 GNFVY

-4434 TGVPKACEGDLRIRY
+4434 TGAPEACEGDLRVRY
-4449 YGTDGTYYS
+4449 YGTGGTHYS

-4467 TYRVVATLRSNGY
+4467 TYRAVATLRSNGY

-4494 LKVKVDDAERY
+4494 LMVKVDDAERF

-4513 TSSLESA
+4513 TSTLESA
-4520 VDTSGVKVEYSCD
+4520 VDTSGVKVEYICD
-4533 ADESSPAGEYKIGA
+4533 ADESSPAGEYQIGA
-4547 TVTDSNFDVTVEPG
+4547 TVTDPNFDVVVEPG
-4561 ALTVKKKQGPVNPDP
+4561 TLTVKKKQEPVDPDPVEPSP
-4576 DKPDGPDPD
+4576 DKPDGPDPGNPD
-4585 QPDKPEPDKPEPDQP
+4585 KPEPDKPEPDKPEPDQP
-4600 DKPDPD
+4600 D
-4606 NPDKPEPDQPDKP
+4606 Q
-4619 EPGKPE
+4619 PE
-4625 PDKPGTPD
+4625 PDKPGSPD

-4660 AENSGQKA
+4660 AENSGKKA
-4668 SSKSSAQQLAD
+4668 SSRTSAQQLAD
-4679 TGDKAPLTVAVA
+4679 TGDKAPLAVAVA
-4691 VGAVA
+4691 AGAVA
-4696 LIALGLEL
+4696 LIALGFEL

>member
-48 EADSGSDTDADAVDD
+48 EADSDSDTDADAVDD
-63 TSSANEGSS
+63 PSSANEGSS
-72 SAASDSTDSSQD
+72 SAASASTDSSQD

-92 TLASSLVQDLA
+92 TLASSLAQDLA
-103 GAATDSDAV
+103 SDATDSDAA
-112 KSLAAAAEPSSD
+112 KSLAAMAEPSSD
-124 DSEADALTYED
+124 DSEVDALTYED
-135 NTIYQ
+135 HTIYQ

-153 DPDGNIVVKIDESK
+153 DPDGNIAVKIDESK

-173 DGRWVNGLI
+173 DGRWVSGLI
-182 VDYGTDEIPAQ
+182 VDYGTDEVPAQ
-193 LCEGSIYLYSVRF
+193 LCEGSIYLHSVRF

-224 LYDVYLSGMAI
+224 LFDVYLSGMTI

-250 GLGYGEVTTI
+250 GLGYGEITTI

-267 FAWSGLRYT
+267 FAWSGLAYT

-320 SRLATTGLESNTT
+320 SRLAITGLESNTT
-333 IETLGDGCF
+333 IETLGEGCF
-342 CGTDMSGGLA
+342 SNTDMSGGLA
-352 LPLNSKIEELPNRAF
+352 LPLKSKIEELPNRAF

-384 IYSDTFPKRNMTVK
+384 IYSETFPKRNMTVK

-404 SQYSSGRPKQVWEGC
+404 SQYSSGRPKQVWESC
-419 NGCLPVP
+419 NGGLPVP
-426 VGEVLQEIEISHD
+426 VGEVLQKIEISRD
-439 PGKMTYEQGE
+439 PDKMTYGQGE

-456 NILFRYSHSTV
+456 NVLFQYSHSTS
-467 IRDYEELIKSGDGE
+467 IRDYEEFIKSGDGE
-481 YLTATPCDGDVFD
+481 CLTATPCDGD
-494 ESMNGQPIKLVYD
+494 I
-507 DGYTRLVT
+507 
-515 YTTGSLKQAVYEY
+515 
-528 AKLMPSGCLYPCD
+528 
-541 ADGNVTVEVDSDNP
+541 
-555 YKNSVGGKWVN
+555 
-566 HLIVADGVDEIPAG
+566 
-580 LCYESE
+580 
-586 CLQSVRF
+586 
-593 EGSALSKIGKN
+593 
-604 AFYQCKNLTDI
+604 
-615 SLSGMSIGTIESGA
+615 
-629 FFECSS
+629 
-635 LTSLNIEEEV
+635 
-645 NIGEMGKGA
+645 
-654 FERSGLLST
+654 
-663 GLDKVSGLA
+663 
-672 SLPENAYK
+672 
-680 DCKAL
+680 
-685 TDTGLGKNKSI
+685 
-696 TSIGANAFSGC
+696 
-707 ESLTITGLEDN
+707 
-718 KKVKTLGDGCF
+718 
-729 SDTDMSDGLVL
+729 
-740 PYGSRIEELPSRAF
+740 
-754 YGTKLETVFLACDH
+754 
-768 AVLINTDTFPKRNMT
+768 
-783 VMVPAKMI
+783 
-791 SKYSKG
+791 
-797 EPRQVWEKCNG
+797 
-808 CLPVPV
+808 
-814 GKVLQGIE
+814 
-822 ISRDPDKMAY
+822 
-832 QPGEKIS
+832 
-839 LEGMSVNFQY
+839 
-849 PHSLTISD
+849 
-857 YESLLTREMGE
+857 
-868 YLTAT
+868 
-873 PCDGD
+873 
-878 VFDESMDGE
+878 FDESMDGE

-894 DGYTRLVTYSKGS
+894 DGYTRLVTYSKGN

-969 ADSTNLRSVRFENN
+969 ADSTNLRSVRFENS

-1055 VGLTLIPTMA
+1055 VGLTSIPTMA

-1080 SSITSIGDC
+1080 ASITSIGDC

-1374 YTFTPDIDLFLEARF
+1374 YTFTPDIDLSLEARF

-1927 TASMVLEVPEGE
+1927 TAGMVLEVPEGE

-1963 DATSTLV
+1963 DATATLV
-1970 SSERSYSFEPITDCV
+1970 SSERSYTFEPITDCV

-2101 GASSVTCGYGDTVM
+2101 GAFSVTCGYGDTVM

-2289 YAADG
+2289 YTANG
-2294 TFESTDAEFTC
+2294 TFESADAEFTC

-2395 TLQAVFSAKQC
+2395 TLQAVFSAKQY

-2435 VAAEDTAFVGWF
+2435 VAAEDTSFVGWF

-2506 RAIASTGYSFAGWTD
+2506 RAIANTGYSFAGWTD
-2521 DKGETIS
+2521 DKGKTIS

-2595 LDAEGNKSL
+2595 LVAEGNKSL

-2662 GSFAVGDQAELT
+2662 GSFAVGDQVELT
-2674 AVACM
+2674 AVAGM

-2688 DKGGT
+2688 DKEGT

-2708 DMTYYAQFESD
+2708 DMTYYAQFEFD

-2880 VTAVDSRQGGH
+2880 VTAVDPREGGH

-2938 LGDEPLSTDAVWTFV
+2938 LGDEPLSTDATWTFV

-2977 NGSVDPETAS
+2977 NGSVDPEIAS
-2987 VATDGKAT
+2987 VATDGKVT

-3009 TVAEEAGED
+3009 TVADEAGED

-3024 YDLDISDYQGGAYEV
+3024 YDLDISDYKGGAYSV

-3047 QKVTFEFAKA
+3047 QHVTFEFVKA
-3057 AAPELLA
+3057 AAPEVLA
-3064 QPQDASAYEGDQVE
+3064 QPQAASAYEGDPVE
-3078 LSFAAE
+3078 LSVAAE

-3098 SAADVRLSY
+3098 SAADVKLSY

-3112 SDDGGKAV
+3112 SSDGNVK
-3120 ALKGE
+3120 LKGE
-3125 TGETLSIAQ
+3125 TGESLSIAQ
-3134 LDSDGE
+3134 LDSDSE

-3191 VIAGAKGGKA
+3191 VIAGARGGKA
-3201 PYTYNLDEV
+3201 PYVYNLDEV
-3210 EVPEGMQLRQ
+3210 EVPEGMQLTQ

-3229 LSGMPAATG
+3229 LSGVPSATG
-3238 AFRFKIACTDDLGDK
+3238 VCRFKIRCTDDLGNK
-3253 RAAHFV
+3253 RVANFA

-3283 TPELSGVPEGC
+3283 APELSSVPEGC
-3294 EDDVKVTYVG
+3294 EDDVAVTYVG
-3304 TGDTR
+3304 TGDTH
-3309 YSSDKAPM
+3309 YSSDQAPVD
-3317 NAGTYRAVATLD
+3317 AGTYRAVATLD
-3329 ANGYMGN
+3329 ANGYVGY
-3336 ARCDFVIERA
+3336 ASSDFVIEKA
-3346 PVDISIETSD
+3346 PVDISIQTSD

-3367 VVVADLDASAYSV
+3367 VVVAGLDASAYSV

-3391 PTALEPCDSGSY
+3391 PTALEPCDSGNY

-3408 VNDPNYQGKKA
+3408 VTDPNYQGKKS

-3427 SQTITGTMTYSGV
+3427 SQVITGTTSYSGV

-3458 ELVDSADDD
+3458 ELVGSADDD

-3478 TVKAAGA
+3478 TVKAAGT

-3496 NYLAAEDVELAVTVA
+3496 NYLAAEDVELTVTVA

-3521 AERFEGQANPEFTSS
+3521 AERFEGQENPEFTSS

-3545 VKVTY
+3545 VKVAY
-3550 FCSANKKSPAGEYQ
+3550 FCSANKKSPAGEYR
-3564 IDATVADPNF
+3564 IDAAVADPNF
-3574 DVAVEPGT
+3574 DVAVAPGT

-3615 AALSATPDEGC
+3615 ATLSATPDEGC

-3666 VAFEFAKADVPRVVA
+3666 VTFEFAKADVPRVVA
-3681 QPQYVSAHEGDSAV
+3681 QPQDVSAHEGDSAV

-3710 ASFTGSA
+3710 ASSTGSA
-3717 AEIEFSYQ
+3717 AEIELSYQ
-3725 WFRMVNGKAVALE
+3725 WFRMVDGKAVALE
-3738 GETGETLSLADL
+3738 GETGETLSLSDL

-3755 GEYFCRITQ
+3755 GEYFCRITHC
-3764 RYLGTEV
+3764 YLGTETQT
-3771 RSDSDHAVVS
+3771 DSDHATVS
-3781 VVPWDTLVFNGD
+3781 VVPWDILVFNGD
-3793 VLPAASARS
+3793 LLPTASAHS
-3802 TYLATVAGAAG
+3802 TYLATIAGAAG

-3827 PDGLKLSRTSGGLT
+3827 PDGLKLSRASGGLT
-3841 LSGAP
+3841 LSGTP

-3908 DLKIKYYG
+3908 DLKVRYYG
-3916 TGSTHYSSTEAPTNA
+3916 TGNTQYSSTEAPTDA

-3947 AAVCEFEIAPAK
+3947 AAACEFEISPAK
-3959 LKVKVNDAE
+3959 LKVKADDAE
-3968 RFEGEANP
+3968 RYEGEANP
-3976 AFTSTLESAVDTSG
+3976 AFTSSLESSVDTSG

-3998 ADESSP
+3998 ADENSP
-4004 AGKYQIG
+4004 AGEYQIG
-4011 ATVTDPNFDVE
+4011 ANVADPNFDVV

-4039 DPVVPDPDNPDNP
+4039 DPDNPDPDQPDPDNPDPDNPDNP
-4052 DPDNPDPD
+4052 D
-4060 RPDPDPNPDNPDPD
+4060 PDNPDPD

-4084 PNPDNPDPGKPDPD
+4084 PKPD
-4098 PKPDPDQPNPDNPD
+4098 PDNPD
-4112 PDKPEPDNPDKPE
+4112 PDKPEPDNPDVPVNY
-4125 RFEVT
+4125 EVT
-4130 TRAVNGSVDNASIT
+4130 VKAVNGSVDNGSIT
-4144 VDAGGNATLS
+4144 VAAGESVTIA
-4154 ATPDEGCYLERVTV
+4154 ATPDEGCYLERATVT
-4168 AENDSDKGV
+4168 EDGSDKV
-4177 NLDISDYEG
+4177 VDLDISDYEG

-4197 ASQEVTF
+4197 VSQEVTF
-4204 EFAKADAPM
+4204 EFAKADAPKA
-4213 VIAQP
+4213 IAQP
-4218 QDTSAHEG
+4218 QDASAHEG
-4226 DSAVLSVAAE
+4226 DAAVLSVAAE

-4241 LDHASSSTGSAA
+4241 LDHVSSSTGSAA

-4263 MVDGET
+4263 MVDGEA

-4279 LFIENLDDDCAG
+4279 LLIENLDDDCAG

-4336 NAYRVTIAGAAGG
+4336 GAYRVTIAGAAGG
-4349 ESPYEYTWDESDL
+4349 ESPYEYTWDEAKL
-4362 PDGFKL
+4362 PDGLKL
-4368 TRAAG
+4368 SRTSG
-4373 GLMLSGTPSKAGV
+4373 GLTLSGTPSKAGV
-4386 FSFDV
+4386 STFDV

-4404 FVLVVQAKRVE
+4404 FVLVLQAKRVE

-4420 GSFVY
+4420 GNFVY
-4425 SGDAQAPEV
+4425 SGDAQAPKV
-4434 TGVPKACEGDLRIRY
+4434 TGVPKACEGDMRVRY
-4449 YGTDGTYYS
+4449 YGTGGTHYS

-4467 TYRVVATLRSNGY
+4467 TYRAVATLQSNGY

-4520 VDTSGVKVEYSCD
+4520 ADTSGVKVEYSCD

-4547 TVTDSNFDVTVEPG
+4547 TVTDPNLDVVVEPG
-4561 ALTVKKKQGPVNPDP
+4561 TLTVKKKQGPVNPDP

-4619 EPGKPE
+4619 EPGKPD

-4648 DDSAADKTKANG
+4648 DSSAVDKTKANG

-4679 TGDKAPLTVAVA
+4679 TGDKAPLAVA
-4691 VGAVA
+4691 VVAGAVA

>member
-30 STAYADDSSA
+30 STAYADDA
-40 LAVESEAQ
+40 GAVAVESEAQ
-48 EADSGSDTDADAVDD
+48 EADSSSDADVDAVDD
-63 TSSANEGSS
+63 TSSTDGGSS
-72 SAASDSTDSSQD
+72 STTSDQTNNAQD
-84 KSSSSDTN
+84 ESSSSDTS
-92 TLASSLVQDLA
+92 TSTSSLAQDLSSS
-103 GAATDSDAV
+103 ATDSDAA
-112 KSLAAAAEPSSD
+112 KSLVATAEPSSN
-124 DSEADALTYED
+124 DSEVDPLVFEDPTVYE
-135 NTIYQ
+135 
-140 YAKLMPSGYVYPC
+140 YAKLMPNGYVYPC
-153 DPDGNIVVKIDESK
+153 DASGSVTVEIDGND
-167 PYKNSV
+167 PYGSSV
-173 DGRWVNGLI
+173 DGKLVTNLI
-182 VDYGTDEIPAQ
+182 VDYGVDGVPGYI
-193 LCEGSIYLYSVRF
+193 CEYSSNLRSVRF
-206 ENKSISKIGRNAF
+206 ENSSISSIGLHAF
-219 YGCSS
+219 SGCSNLADIS
-224 LYDVYLSGMAI
+224 FSGMTI
-235 GSIESGAFFGCRSLG
+235 GGIGTEAFSGCGSLTS
-250 GLGYGEVTTI
+250 LNINDVATI
-260 GSMGEGA
+260 GSMGDAA
-267 FAWSGLRYT
+267 FAWSGLRST
-276 GLDKVVGLTSLPES
+276 GLDKVVGLSSIPENAYNACS
-290 AYSGCN
+290 A
-296 QLTDTGL
+296 LTDTGL
-303 DKNTSITSIGAD
+303 GGNTSITSIGVN

-320 SRLATTGLESNTT
+320 SRLATTGLENNTT
-333 IETLGDGCF
+333 IKTLREGCF
-342 CGTDMSGGLA
+342 SGTNMSGGLT
-352 LPLNSKIEELPNRAF
+352 LPLYSK
-367 SGTNLE
+367 
-373 DVYLGCNHVVL
+373 
-384 IYSDTFPKRNMTVK
+384 
-398 VPAAMM
+398 
-404 SQYSSGRPKQVWEGC
+404 
-419 NGCLPVP
+419 
-426 VGEVLQEIEISHD
+426 
-439 PGKMTYEQGE
+439 
-449 KISLEGM
+449 
-456 NILFRYSHSTV
+456 
-467 IRDYEELIKSGDGE
+467 
-481 YLTATPCDGDVFD
+481 
-494 ESMNGQPIKLVYD
+494 
-507 DGYTRLVT
+507 
-515 YTTGSLKQAVYEY
+515 
-528 AKLMPSGCLYPCD
+528 
-541 ADGNVTVEVDSDNP
+541 
-555 YKNSVGGKWVN
+555 
-566 HLIVADGVDEIPAG
+566 
-580 LCYESE
+580 
-586 CLQSVRF
+586 
-593 EGSALSKIGKN
+593 
-604 AFYQCKNLTDI
+604 
-615 SLSGMSIGTIESGA
+615 
-629 FFECSS
+629 
-635 LTSLNIEEEV
+635 
-645 NIGEMGKGA
+645 
-654 FERSGLLST
+654 
-663 GLDKVSGLA
+663 
-672 SLPENAYK
+672 
-680 DCKAL
+680 
-685 TDTGLGKNKSI
+685 
-696 TSIGANAFSGC
+696 
-707 ESLTITGLEDN
+707 
-718 KKVKTLGDGCF
+718 
-729 SDTDMSDGLVL
+729 
-740 PYGSRIEELPSRAF
+740 IEELPSRAF
-754 YGTKLETVFLACDH
+754 YGSKLETVYFGCDH
-768 AVLINTDTFPKRNMT
+768 VVLINSTTFPKQNMT
-783 VMVPAKMI
+783 VMVPAKMV
-791 SKYSKG
+791 SQYASGRPK
-797 EPRQVWEKCNG
+797 EVWESCNG
-808 CLPVPV
+808 SLPVPV
-814 GKVLQGIE
+814 GKMLQKIKV
-822 ISRDPDKMAY
+822 SRDPDKMAY
-832 QPGEKIS
+832 RQGDTIS
-839 LEGMSVNFQY
+839 LEGMSVTFQY
-849 PHSLTISD
+849 PHSTMDSD
-857 YESLLTREMGE
+857 YEALIKDELGE

-894 DGYTRLVTYSKGS
+894 DGYTRLVAYSKGN

-937 DENNPRENSVDGR
+937 DGNNPRENSVDGR

-969 ADSTNLRSVRFENN
+969 ADSTNLRSVRFENS

-1020 RSLTSLNINE
+1020 ESLTSLNINE
-1030 TATIGSMGEAA
+1030 VATIGSMGDAA
-1041 FARSGLVSTGLDKV
+1041 FADSGLVSTGLDKV
-1055 VGLTLIPTMA
+1055 VGLTSIPDRA
-1065 YERCEALTDT
+1065 YEGCKALTDT

-1080 SSITSIGDC
+1080 TSITSIGVC
-1089 AFRYCSS
+1089 AFRFCSN

-1106 TVETLGHNCFSGTD
+1106 TVETLGHTCFYGTD

-1133 EELPKGAFD
+1133 EELPEKAF
-1142 GTNLE
+1142 GSTNLE
-1147 TVFLGCN
+1147 TVFFGCN

-1169 TVMVPAKMISKYA
+1169 TVMVPAKMIPKYA

-1199 PVGKVLKNVE
+1199 PVGKVLENVE
-1209 ISCDPDNMVYE
+1209 ISCDPNNMTYE
-1220 PGETISL
+1220 PGDTISL

-1240 SIWNYEALIKEEL
+1240 SIWDYEALIKEEL
-1253 GEYLKATP
+1253 GEYLTATP
-1261 CDDDVF
+1261 CDGDVF

-1286 FETQTKGVLHL
+1286 FETQTKGTLQL
-1297 KKPASSPLTIS
+1297 KKPEPTSFQIS
-1308 YVQAN
+1308 YAQTIDKGE
-1313 NRRGCKLM
+1313 RKLM
-1321 DGVELPDVSG
+1321 DDVELPDVSG
-1331 AMTIDAGTE
+1331 ATTIDAGAE

-1360 YDTETERYISKEAV
+1360 YDTESGKYISKETV
-1374 YTFTPDIDLFLEARF
+1374 YTFTPDKDLSLEARF

-1395 VHIND
+1395 VHVND

-1409 FAHLSVTAQNCYR
+1409 YAHLSVTAQNCYR

-1437 QFLGWYLGEGDGA
+1437 LFLGWYLGEGDDA
-1450 YAVSDQLD
+1450 YAASDQLD
-1458 FTYTVNEEDAP
+1458 FTYTVDKADAIVSEDKT
-1469 EHYDAYGPKIEITP
+1469 DARIEITP

-1527 SPGYVFDYATDA
+1527 MPGYVFDYATDA
-1539 RGNVVFT
+1539 LGNVVFT

-1565 HFREATDPAES
+1565 HFREATDPDES

-1590 AAVLATIYGLGE
+1590 AAVLATMYGLGE

-1632 KEIKDIIDDHKKPHD
+1632 KEIKDIIDDHKKP
-1647 PDKPHG
+1647 KPHG

-1673 GGFHYEG
+1673 GGIHYEG

-1695 VCWKQDGVEVSTS
+1695 VCWKENGVEVSTS
-1708 PVKTMTI
+1708 PLKTMTI
-1715 TDLTPEIVKM
+1715 TDLTPEVVKM
-1725 TAVFEKDVD
+1725 TAVFEKKVE

-1743 VQADF
+1743 IQADF

-1755 PVKQSVKRGDEAMV
+1755 PVKQSITRGDQAMV
-1769 TASEGPDYAFVGW
+1769 TASEGLDYAFVGW

-1813 KTILVNTDPYDSAE
+1813 KTILVNTDPFDSAE
-1827 VLCDGVPVVDGN
+1827 VLCDGVPVVDGK

-1848 TFTVRP
+1848 TFTMRP
-1854 KARPDNPEK
+1854 KVRPDNPEK

-1877 ITITNK
+1877 ITIANK

-1903 RDTHTVRAEAD
+1903 RDAHTVRAEVD

-1927 TASMVLEVPEGE
+1927 TAGMVLEVPEGE
-1939 RVTAEATPTEGY
+1939 RVTAEATPSEGY

-1963 DATSTLV
+1963 DTTSTLV
-1970 SSERSYSFEPITDCV
+1970 SSERSYTFEPITDCV

-2031 AEASKQFTFKG
+2031 TEASKQFTFKG

-2077 TYTVTAKA
+2077 AYTVTAKA

-2101 GASSVTCGYGDTVM
+2101 GAPSVTCGYGDTVL

-2131 GSGKEYDTAELVVKV
+2131 DSGKEYDTAELVVKV
-2146 TKSDTYTAIF
+2146 TKCDTYTAIF

-2180 VVKPTTDKFKL
+2180 VVKPTTDTFKL

-2205 LFRGWYVNGRLKSLK
+2205 LFWGWYVNGHLKSLK

-2289 YAADG
+2289 YTADG
-2294 TFESTDAEFTC
+2294 TFESADAEFTC

-2338 ESSAAGWVEGTGTV
+2338 ESSAAGWVEGAGIV

-2381 SRDSTYHVVPTSDT
+2381 SRDSTYHVVPKSDT
-2395 TLQAVFSAKQC
+2395 TLQAVFSAKQY

-2414 SLGTVKGAGT
+2414 SMGTVKGAGT
-2424 YAAGQVVTVRA
+2424 YAAGQVATVRA

-2496 GYEAGDRATL
+2496 GYESGDRATL
-2506 RAIASTGYSFAGWTD
+2506 RATANTGYSFVGWTD
-2521 DKGETIS
+2521 DKGETVS
-2528 ENADCTVKVT
+2528 ENADYTVKVT
-2538 GDATYTATFKP
+2538 ADAAYTATFKP

-2595 LDAEGNKSL
+2595 LDTEGNKSL

-2634 ADPYEVA
+2634 ADPYEVT

-2662 GSFAVGDQAELT
+2662 GSFAAGDQVELT
-2674 AVACM
+2674 AVAGM

-2688 DKGGT
+2688 DKEGT
-2693 SIVETAAVLDVTATQ
+2693 SIVETATTLDVTATQ

-2812 DAGFSMVALGT
+2812 GAGFSMVALGT
-2823 GGSYHSAAIMFTV
+2823 GGSCHSAAIMFTV

-2961 ARFAEAPKYK
+2961 ARFVEAPKYK

-2987 VATDGKAT
+2987 VATDGKVT
-2995 LSATPDEG
+2995 LSAMPDEG

-3018 GSAGNA
+3018 GSSGNA

-3039 TLSGVSAP
+3039 TLSSVSAP
-3047 QKVTFEFAKA
+3047 QQVTFEFAKA
-3057 AAPELLA
+3057 AAPEVLA
-3064 QPQDASAYEGDQVE
+3064 QPQDASAYEGDPVE
-3078 LSFAAE
+3078 LSVAAE

-3098 SAADVRLSY
+3098 SAADVKLSY

-3112 SDDGGKAV
+3112 SADGDKAV

-3134 LDSDGE
+3134 LDSDSE

-3191 VIAGAKGGKA
+3191 VIAGARGGKA
-3201 PYTYNLDEV
+3201 PYAYNLGEV
-3210 EVPEGMQLRQ
+3210 EVPEGMQLTLG
-3220 ADDGTGALV
+3220 DDGTGALV
-3229 LSGMPAATG
+3229 LSGVPSATG
-3238 AFRFKIACTDDLGDK
+3238 VCRFKIRCTDDLGNK
-3253 RAAHFV
+3253 RVAHFA

-3272 GQSFTYNATAQ
+3272 GQSFVYNATAQ
-3283 TPELSGVPEGC
+3283 APELSGVPEGC
-3294 EDDVKVTYVG
+3294 EGDVKVTYVG
-3304 TGDTR
+3304 TGDTH
-3309 YSSDKAPM
+3309 YSSDKAPVD
-3317 NAGTYRAVATLD
+3317 AGTYRAVATLD
-3329 ANGYMGN
+3329 ANGYVGN
-3336 ARCDFVIERA
+3336 ASCDFVIEKA

-3367 VVVADLDASAYSV
+3367 VAVADLDASAYSV

-3408 VNDPNYQGKKA
+3408 VNDPNYQGKKS

-3427 SQTITGTMTYSGV
+3427 SQVITGTTSYSGV

-3485 ARVVAHAKASR
+3485 ARVIAHAKASR

-3521 AERFEGQANPEFTSS
+3521 AERFEGQDNPEFTSS

-3545 VKVTY
+3545 VTVTY

-3564 IDATVADPNF
+3564 INAAVADPNF
-3574 DVAVEPGT
+3574 AVAPGT

-3588 PERYKVTAKAVNGS
+3588 PECYKVTAKAVNGS

-3615 AALSATPDEGC
+3615 ATLSATPDEGC

-3657 LSDITASQK
+3657 LSDITASQE
-3666 VAFEFAKADVPRVVA
+3666 VTFEFAKADAPRVLA
-3681 QPQYVSAHEGDSAV
+3681 QPQGVSAHEGESAV
-3695 LSVAAEAGENVANHA
+3695 LSVAAEAGENVLEHA
-3710 ASFTGSA
+3710 AASTGSA
-3717 AEIEFSYQ
+3717 AEIELSYQ

-3738 GETGETLSLADL
+3738 GETGETLSLSDL
-3750 DDEQA
+3750 DDERA

-3764 RYLGTEV
+3764 HYLGTEV

-3793 VLPAASARS
+3793 VLPEASAHD
-3802 TYLATVAGAAG
+3802 TYRATIVGAAG
-3813 GKAPYEYTWDETKL
+3813 GKAPYEYAWDEAKL
-3827 PDGLKLSRTSGGLT
+3827 PGGLKLSRTSGGLT
-3841 LSGAP
+3841 LSGTP
-3846 SKTGVFAFEITCAD
+3846 SKTGVSTFDVTCTD
-3860 ARGEAVTAHFALVVQ
+3860 ARGETATARFALVVQ
-3875 AKRVT
+3875 AKRVK
-3880 LTFADGDFTFNGA
+3880 LAFADGDFTYSGA
-3893 PQAPEVSGA
+3893 PQAPEVTGA

-3908 DLKIKYYG
+3908 DLKVRYYG
-3916 TGSTHYSSTEAPTNA
+3916 TGNTQYSSTEAPTDA

-3947 AAVCEFEIAPAK
+3947 AAACEFEIAPAK
-3959 LKVKVNDAE
+3959 LTVKVDDAE

-3998 ADESSP
+3998 ADENSP
-4004 AGKYQIG
+4004 AGEYQID

-4028 TVKKKQEPVDP
+4028 TVKKQEPVDP

-4074 NPDPDNPEPD
+4074 NPDPDNPGPD

-4144 VDAGGNATLS
+4144 VDAGGDATLS
-4154 ATPDEGCYLERVTV
+4154 ATPDEGCYLERATVT
-4168 AENDSDKGV
+4168 EDGSDKV
-4177 NLDISDYEG
+4177 VDLDISDYKG

-4197 ASQEVTF
+4197 VSQEVTF
-4204 EFAKADAPM
+4204 EFAKADAPK

-4218 QDTSAHEG
+4218 QDASAHEG
-4226 DSAVLSVAAE
+4226 DAAVLSVAAE
-4236 AGKGV
+4236 AGKAV
-4241 LDHASSSTGSAA
+4241 LGHASSSTGSAA

-4263 MVDGET
+4263 MVDGEA

-4279 LFIENLDDDCAG
+4279 LVIEDLDDDCAG

-4336 NAYRVTIAGAAGG
+4336 GAYRATIAGAAGG
-4349 ESPYEYTWDESDL
+4349 EAPYEYTWDDAKL
-4362 PDGFKL
+4362 PDGLKL
-4368 TRAAG
+4368 SRTSG
-4373 GLMLSGTPSKAGV
+4373 GLTLSGTPSKAGV
-4386 FSFDV
+4386 STFDV

-4480 IGAASRKFKITPAK
+4480 IGAASRKFKIMPAK

-4505 EGEANPAF
+4505 KGEANPAF

-4520 VDTSGVKVEYSCD
+4520 VGTSGVKVEYSCD
-4533 ADESSPAGEYKIGA
+4533 ADENSPAGTYQIGA
-4547 TVTDSNFDVTVEPG
+4547 TVVDPNFDVVVEPG
-4561 ALTVKKKQGPVNPDP
+4561 TLTVKRKQEPVNPEPVEPSP

-4585 QPDKPEPDKPEPDQP
+4585 QPDKP
-4600 DKPDPD
+4600 
-4606 NPDKPEPDQPDKP
+4606 
-4619 EPGKPE
+4619 GA
-4625 PDKPGTPD
+4625 PD
-4633 SDQSDSKDPAKPGSS
+4633 SDQSDSKDPARPGSS
-4648 DDSAADKTKANG
+4648 DGSAADKANANG
-4660 AENSGQKA
+4660 AENSGKKA
-4668 SSKSSAQQLAD
+4668 SSKTNAQHLAD
-4679 TGDKAPLTVAVA
+4679 TGDRAPLAVAVA
-4691 VGAVA
+4691 AGAVA
-4696 LIALGLEL
+4696 LISLGLEL
-4704 LRRRH
+4704 LRRRRS
-4709 PGA
+4709 GA

>member
-40 LAVESEAQ
+40 LAIESEAQ
-48 EADSGSDTDADAVDD
+48 EADSDSDTDADAVDD
-63 TSSANEGSS
+63 SSSANEGSS

-92 TLASSLVQDLA
+92 TLASSLAQDLA
-103 GAATDSDAV
+103 SDATDSDAA
-112 KSLAAAAEPSSD
+112 KSLAAMAEPSSD
-124 DSEADALTYED
+124 DSEVDALTYEP
-135 NTIYQ
+135 TVYE
-140 YAKLMPSGYVYPC
+140 YAKFMPNYYLYPC
-153 DPDGNIVVKIDESK
+153 DANGNITVEIDESD

-173 DGRWVNGLI
+173 DGRWVTNLI
-182 VDYGTDEIPAQ
+182 VDYGMDKVPVQ
-193 LCEGSIYLYSVRF
+193 LCEGSSNLRSVRF
-206 ENKSISKIGRNAF
+206 ENQSISEIGKHAF
-219 YGCSS
+219 YQCSN
-224 LYDVYLSGMAI
+224 LTDVSLSGMTI
-235 GSIESGAFFGCRSLG
+235 GAIESEAFFGCKSLTS
-250 GLGYGEVTTI
+250 LNINEVTNI
-260 GSMGEGA
+260 GSMGNAA
-267 FAWSGLRYT
+267 FAGSGLVST
-276 GLDKVVGLTSLPES
+276 GLDKVVGLKSIPDN
-290 AYSGCN
+290 AYDSCRA
-296 QLTDTGL
+296 LTDSGL
-303 DKNTSITSIGAD
+303 GKNTSITSIGAS
-315 AFKNC
+315 AFKYC
-320 SRLATTGLESNTT
+320 SSLATTGLEHNTT
-333 IETLGDGCF
+333 IETLGRACF
-342 CGTDMSGGLA
+342 YGADLSGGVT
-352 LPLNSKIEELPNRAF
+352 LPYYSKIELLPNDAF
-367 SGTNLE
+367 GYTNLE
-373 DVYLGCNHVVL
+373 TVFFGCNHVVL
-384 IYSDTFPKRNMTVK
+384 INSDSFPKRNMTVM
-398 VPAAMM
+398 VPAKMIP
-404 SQYSSGRPKQVWEGC
+404 QYASGRPKQVWESC
-419 NGCLPVP
+419 NGILPVP
-426 VGEVLQEIEISHD
+426 VGKVLQKIEISRD
-439 PGKMTYEQGE
+439 PDKMTYEQGE

-456 NILFRYSHSTV
+456 
-467 IRDYEELIKSGDGE
+467 
-481 YLTATPCDGDVFD
+481 
-494 ESMNGQPIKLVYD
+494 
-507 DGYTRLVT
+507 
-515 YTTGSLKQAVYEY
+515 
-528 AKLMPSGCLYPCD
+528 
-541 ADGNVTVEVDSDNP
+541 
-555 YKNSVGGKWVN
+555 
-566 HLIVADGVDEIPAG
+566 
-580 LCYESE
+580 
-586 CLQSVRF
+586 
-593 EGSALSKIGKN
+593 
-604 AFYQCKNLTDI
+604 
-615 SLSGMSIGTIESGA
+615 SI
-629 FFECSS
+629 
-635 LTSLNIEEEV
+635 
-645 NIGEMGKGA
+645 
-654 FERSGLLST
+654 
-663 GLDKVSGLA
+663 
-672 SLPENAYK
+672 
-680 DCKAL
+680 
-685 TDTGLGKNKSI
+685 
-696 TSIGANAFSGC
+696 
-707 ESLTITGLEDN
+707 
-718 KKVKTLGDGCF
+718 
-729 SDTDMSDGLVL
+729 
-740 PYGSRIEELPSRAF
+740 
-754 YGTKLETVFLACDH
+754 
-768 AVLINTDTFPKRNMT
+768 
-783 VMVPAKMI
+783 
-791 SKYSKG
+791 
-797 EPRQVWEKCNG
+797 
-808 CLPVPV
+808 
-814 GKVLQGIE
+814 
-822 ISRDPDKMAY
+822 
-832 QPGEKIS
+832 
-839 LEGMSVNFQY
+839 NFQY

-878 VFDESMDGE
+878 IFDESMDGE

-969 ADSTNLRSVRFENN
+969 ADSTNLRSVRFENS

-995 CPNLTDISLSGM
+995 CPNLTDITLSGM

-1020 RSLTSLNINE
+1020 KSLTSLNINE

-1055 VGLTLIPTMA
+1055 VGLTSIPTMA

-1209 ISCDPDNMVYE
+1209 ISCDPDNMTYA
-1220 PGETISL
+1220 PGDTISL
-1227 EGMSVELDYPHSV
+1227 EGMSVELDYPHTV

-1374 YTFTPDIDLFLEARF
+1374 YTFTPDIDLSLEARF

-1769 TASEGPDYAFVGW
+1769 TASEGLDYAFVGW

-1789 SPERTYIFKA
+1789 SRERTYIFKA

-1813 KTILVNTDPYDSAE
+1813 KTILVNTDPFDSAE
-1827 VLCDGVPVVDGN
+1827 VLCDGVPVVDGK

-1848 TFTVRP
+1848 TFTMRP
-1854 KARPDNPEK
+1854 KVRPDNPEK
-1863 TYRFVEWRETDAQG
+1863 TYRFVEWHETDAQG
-1877 ITITNK
+1877 ITIANK

-1927 TASMVLEVPEGE
+1927 TAGMVLEVPEGE

-1970 SSERSYSFEPITDCV
+1970 SSERSYTFEPITDCV
-1985 IQAKFTRACKVDVVV
+1985 VQAKFTRACKVDVVV

-2077 TYTVTAKA
+2077 TYTVAAKA

-2131 GSGKEYDTAELVVKV
+2131 DSGKEYDTAELVVKV

-2191 GETLHLTAKAHPGF
+2191 GETLHLSAKAHPGF

-2220 HETSLVA
+2220 HETPLVA
-2227 KARGKTGHCVITA
+2227 KARGKTGRCVITA

-2263 SRILADRGAEVALK
+2263 SRILADRGAEVVLK

-2289 YAADG
+2289 YTADG
-2294 TFESTDAEFTC
+2294 TFESADAEFTC

-2395 TLQAVFSAKQC
+2395 TLQAVFSAKQY

-2435 VAAEDTAFVGWF
+2435 VAAEDTSFVGWF

-2634 ADPYEVA
+2634 ADPYEVT

-2662 GSFAVGDQAELT
+2662 GSFAVGDQVQLAA
-2674 AVACM
+2674 AVGM

-2688 DKGGT
+2688 DKEGA

-2880 VTAVDSRQGGH
+2880 VTAVDPREGGH

-2938 LGDEPLSTDAVWTFV
+2938 LGDEPLSTDATWTFV

-2977 NGSVDPETAS
+2977 NGSVDPEIAS
-2987 VATDGKAT
+2987 VATDGKVT

-3009 TVAEEAGED
+3009 TVADEAGED

-3024 YDLDISDYQGGAYEV
+3024 YDLDISDYKGGAYSV

-3047 QKVTFEFAKA
+3047 QHVTFEFAKA
-3057 AAPELLA
+3057 AAPEVLA
-3064 QPQDASAYEGDQVE
+3064 QPQDASAYEGDPVE
-3078 LSFAAE
+3078 LSVAAE

-3098 SAADVRLSY
+3098 SAADVKLSY

-3112 SDDGGKAV
+3112 SADGNVK
-3120 ALKGE
+3120 LKGE
-3125 TGETLSIAQ
+3125 TGESLSIAQ
-3134 LDSDGE
+3134 LDSDSE

-3191 VIAGAKGGKA
+3191 VIAGARGGKA
-3201 PYTYNLDEV
+3201 PYAYNLDEV
-3210 EVPEGMQLRQ
+3210 EVPEGMQLTQ

-3229 LSGMPAATG
+3229 LSGVPSATG
-3238 AFRFKIACTDDLGDK
+3238 VCRFKIRCTDDLGNK
-3253 RAAHFV
+3253 RVANFA

-3283 TPELSGVPEGC
+3283 APELSSVPEGC
-3294 EDDVKVTYVG
+3294 EDDVAVTYVG
-3304 TGDTR
+3304 TGDTH
-3309 YSSDKAPM
+3309 YSSDRAPVD
-3317 NAGTYRAVATLD
+3317 AGTYRALATLD
-3329 ANGYMGN
+3329 AKGYVGN
-3336 ARCDFVIERA
+3336 ASCDFVIEKA
-3346 PVDISIETSD
+3346 PVDISIQTSD

-3367 VVVADLDASAYSV
+3367 VVVAGLDASAYSV

-3391 PTALEPCDSGSY
+3391 PTALEPCDSGNY

-3408 VNDPNYQGKKA
+3408 VTDPNYQGKKS

-3427 SQTITGTMTYSGV
+3427 SQVITGTTSYSGV

-3458 ELVDSADDD
+3458 ELVGSADDD
-3467 ASPISIKGRCA
+3467 ANPVSIKGRCA
-3478 TVKAAGA
+3478 TVKAAGT

-3496 NYLAAEDVELAVTVA
+3496 NYLAAEDVELTVTVA

-3564 IDATVADPNF
+3564 INAAVADPNF
-3574 DVAVEPGT
+3574 DVAVAPGT

-3588 PERYKVTAKAVNGS
+3588 LERYKVTAKAVNGS

-3615 AALSATPDEGC
+3615 ATLSATPDEGC
-3626 YLERVTVSEVGSDEA
+3626 YLERVTVSEADSDEA

-3666 VAFEFAKADVPRVVA
+3666 VTFEFAKADVPRVVA
-3681 QPQYVSAHEGDSAV
+3681 QPQDVSAHEGDSAV

-3710 ASFTGSA
+3710 ASSTGSA
-3717 AEIEFSYQ
+3717 AEIELSYQ
-3725 WFRMVNGKAVALE
+3725 WFRMVDGKAVALE
-3738 GETGETLSLADL
+3738 GETGETLSLSDL

-3793 VLPAASARS
+3793 VLPAASAHD
-3802 TYLATVAGAAG
+3802 TYRATIAGAAG

-3827 PDGLKLSRTSGGLT
+3827 PDGLKLSRTSGSLT
-3841 LSGAP
+3841 LSGVP
-3846 SKTGVFAFEITCAD
+3846 SKTGVSAFDITCTD
-3860 ARGEAVTAHFALVVQ
+3860 ARGETATAHFALVVQ
-3875 AKRVT
+3875 AKRVK
-3880 LTFADGDFTFNGA
+3880 LTFANSDFTYSGA
-3893 PQAPEVSGA
+3893 PQAPEVTGA

-3908 DLKIKYYG
+3908 DLKVRYYG
-3916 TGSTHYSSTEAPTNA
+3916 TGNTQYSSTEAPTDA

-3947 AAVCEFEIAPAK
+3947 AAACEFEISPAK
-3959 LKVKVNDAE
+3959 LKVKADDAE
-3968 RFEGEANP
+3968 RYEGEANP
-3976 AFTSTLESAVDTSG
+3976 AFTSSLESSADTSG

-3998 ADESSP
+3998 ADENSP
-4004 AGKYQIG
+4004 AGEYQIG
-4011 ATVTDPNFDVE
+4011 ANVADPNFDVV

-4028 TVKKKQEPVDP
+4028 TVKKKQGPVD
-4039 DPVVPDPDNPDNP
+4039 P

-4060 RPDPDPNPDNPDPD
+4060 QPDPDNPDPDQPDPDPNPNPDNPDPD

-4084 PNPDNPDPGKPDPD
+4084 PKPD
-4098 PKPDPDQPNPDNPD
+4098 PDNPD
-4112 PDKPEPDNPDKPE
+4112 PDKPGPDNPDVPVNY
-4125 RFEVT
+4125 EVT
-4130 TRAVNGSVDNASIT
+4130 VKAVNGSVDNGSIT
-4144 VDAGGNATLS
+4144 VAAGESVAIA

-4168 AENDSDKGV
+4168 AEAGSDTSV
-4177 NLDISDYEG
+4177 DPDISDYEG

-4204 EFAKADAPM
+4204 EFAKADAPK

-4218 QDTSAHEG
+4218 QDASAHEG

-4263 MVDGET
+4263 MVDGEA

-4279 LFIENLDDDCAG
+4279 LLIENLDEDCAG
-4291 EYFCRITQR
+4291 KYFCRITQR

-4336 NAYRVTIAGAAGG
+4336 SAYRVTIAGAAGG
-4349 ESPYEYTWDESDL
+4349 ESPYEYTWDDAKL
-4362 PDGFKL
+4362 PDGLKL
-4368 TRAAG
+4368 SRTSG
-4373 GLMLSGTPSKAGV
+4373 GLTLSGTPSRAGV
-4386 FSFDV
+4386 STFDV

-4404 FVLVVQAKRVE
+4404 FVLVLQAKRVE

-4480 IGAASRKFKITPAK
+4480 VGAAARKFKITPAK
-4494 LKVKVDDAERY
+4494 LKVKVDDAERF

-4513 TSSLESA
+4513 TSSLESV

-4547 TVTDSNFDVTVEPG
+4547 TVTDPNFDVTVEPG
-4561 ALTVKKKQGPVNPDP
+4561 TLTVKKKQEPVDPDPVVPDP

-4606 NPDKPEPDQPDKP
+4606 NPDKPEPGKP
-4619 EPGKPE
+4619 EPGKP
-4625 PDKPGTPD
+4625 GSPD

-4648 DDSAADKTKANG
+4648 DDSSADKTKTNG
-4660 AENSGQKA
+4660 TETSGKKD

-4679 TGDKAPLTVAVA
+4679 TGDKAPLAVAVA
-4691 VGAVA
+4691 AGAVA

>member
-40 LAVESEAQ
+40 LAIESEAQ
-48 EADSGSDTDADAVDD
+48 EADSDSDTDADAVDD
-63 TSSANEGSS
+63 SSSANEGSS

-92 TLASSLVQDLA
+92 TLASSLAQDLA
-103 GAATDSDAV
+103 SDATDSDAA
-112 KSLAAAAEPSSD
+112 KSLAAMAEPSSD
-124 DSEADALTYED
+124 DSEVDALTYEP
-135 NTIYQ
+135 TVYE
-140 YAKLMPSGYVYPC
+140 YAKFMPNYYLYPC
-153 DPDGNIVVKIDESK
+153 DANGNITVEIDESD

-173 DGRWVNGLI
+173 DGRWVTNLI
-182 VDYGTDEIPAQ
+182 VDYGMDKVPVQ
-193 LCEGSIYLYSVRF
+193 LCEGSSNLRSVRF
-206 ENKSISKIGRNAF
+206 ENQSISEIGKHAF
-219 YGCSS
+219 YQCSN
-224 LYDVYLSGMAI
+224 LTDVSLSGMTI
-235 GSIESGAFFGCRSLG
+235 GAIESEAFFGCKSLTS
-250 GLGYGEVTTI
+250 LNINEVTNI
-260 GSMGEGA
+260 GSMGNAA
-267 FAWSGLRYT
+267 FAGSGLVST
-276 GLDKVVGLTSLPES
+276 GLDKVVGLKSIPDN
-290 AYSGCN
+290 AYDSCRA
-296 QLTDTGL
+296 LTDSGL
-303 DKNTSITSIGAD
+303 GKNTSITSIGAS
-315 AFKNC
+315 AFKYC
-320 SRLATTGLESNTT
+320 SSLATTGLEHNTT
-333 IETLGDGCF
+333 IETLGRACF
-342 CGTDMSGGLA
+342 YGADLSGGVT
-352 LPLNSKIEELPNRAF
+352 LPYYSKIELLPNDAF
-367 SGTNLE
+367 GYTNLE
-373 DVYLGCNHVVL
+373 TVFFGCNHVVL
-384 IYSDTFPKRNMTVK
+384 INSDSFPKRNMTVM
-398 VPAAMM
+398 VPAKMIP
-404 SQYSSGRPKQVWEGC
+404 QYASGRPKQVWESC
-419 NGCLPVP
+419 NGILPVP
-426 VGEVLQEIEISHD
+426 VGKVLQKIEISRD
-439 PGKMTYEQGE
+439 PDKMTYEQGE

-456 NILFRYSHSTV
+456 
-467 IRDYEELIKSGDGE
+467 
-481 YLTATPCDGDVFD
+481 
-494 ESMNGQPIKLVYD
+494 
-507 DGYTRLVT
+507 
-515 YTTGSLKQAVYEY
+515 
-528 AKLMPSGCLYPCD
+528 
-541 ADGNVTVEVDSDNP
+541 
-555 YKNSVGGKWVN
+555 
-566 HLIVADGVDEIPAG
+566 
-580 LCYESE
+580 
-586 CLQSVRF
+586 
-593 EGSALSKIGKN
+593 
-604 AFYQCKNLTDI
+604 
-615 SLSGMSIGTIESGA
+615 SI
-629 FFECSS
+629 
-635 LTSLNIEEEV
+635 
-645 NIGEMGKGA
+645 
-654 FERSGLLST
+654 
-663 GLDKVSGLA
+663 
-672 SLPENAYK
+672 
-680 DCKAL
+680 
-685 TDTGLGKNKSI
+685 
-696 TSIGANAFSGC
+696 
-707 ESLTITGLEDN
+707 
-718 KKVKTLGDGCF
+718 
-729 SDTDMSDGLVL
+729 
-740 PYGSRIEELPSRAF
+740 
-754 YGTKLETVFLACDH
+754 
-768 AVLINTDTFPKRNMT
+768 
-783 VMVPAKMI
+783 
-791 SKYSKG
+791 
-797 EPRQVWEKCNG
+797 
-808 CLPVPV
+808 
-814 GKVLQGIE
+814 
-822 ISRDPDKMAY
+822 
-832 QPGEKIS
+832 
-839 LEGMSVNFQY
+839 NFQY

-878 VFDESMDGE
+878 IFDESMDGE

-969 ADSTNLRSVRFENN
+969 ADSTNLRSVRFENS

-995 CPNLTDISLSGM
+995 CPNLTDITLSGM

-1020 RSLTSLNINE
+1020 KSLTSLNINE

-1055 VGLTLIPTMA
+1055 VGLTSIPTMA

-1209 ISCDPDNMVYE
+1209 ISCDPDNMTYA
-1220 PGETISL
+1220 PGDTISL
-1227 EGMSVELDYPHSV
+1227 EGMSVELDYPHTV

-1374 YTFTPDIDLFLEARF
+1374 YTFTPDIDLSLEARF

-2101 GASSVTCGYGDTVM
+2101 GASSVTCGYGDTVI

-2294 TFESTDAEFTC
+2294 TFESADAEFTC

-2395 TLQAVFSAKQC
+2395 TLQAVFSAKQY

-2435 VAAEDTAFVGWF
+2435 VAAEDTSFVGWF

-2506 RAIASTGYSFAGWTD
+2506 RAIANTGYSFAGWTD

-2549 KSYQVVLSASDDGVG
+2549 QSYQVVLSASDDGVG

-2595 LDAEGNKSL
+2595 LDTEGNKSL

-2619 VEGLEDDTL
+2619 VEGLEDETL

-2634 ADPYEVA
+2634 ADPYEVTVA
-2641 VTGEVVVKDKA
+2641 GEVVVKDKA

-2662 GSFAVGDQAELT
+2662 GSFAVGDQVELT
-2674 AVACM
+2674 AVAGM

-2880 VTAVDSRQGGH
+2880 VTAVDPREGGH

-2925 VFDGWYARNDDGS
+2925 VFNGWYARNDDGS

-2987 VATDGKAT
+2987 VATDGKVT

-3009 TVAEEAGED
+3009 TVADEAGED

-3047 QKVTFEFAKA
+3047 QQVTFEFAKA
-3057 AAPELLA
+3057 AAPEVLA
-3064 QPQDASAYEGDQVE
+3064 QPQDASAYEGDPVE
-3078 LSFAAE
+3078 LSVAAE

-3098 SAADVRLSY
+3098 SAADVKLSY

-3112 SDDGGKAV
+3112 SSDGNVK
-3120 ALKGE
+3120 LKGE

-3134 LDSDGE
+3134 LDSDSE

-3159 TEHATVSI
+3159 TEHAAVSI

-3191 VIAGAKGGKA
+3191 VIAGARGGKA
-3201 PYTYNLDEV
+3201 PYVYNLDEV
-3210 EVPEGMQLRQ
+3210 EVPEGMQLTQ

-3238 AFRFKIACTDDLGDK
+3238 ACRFKIACTDDLGDK
-3253 RAAHFV
+3253 RVANFA

-3283 TPELSGVPEGC
+3283 APELSGVPEGC
-3294 EDDVKVTYVG
+3294 EDDVAVTYVG
-3304 TGDTR
+3304 TGDTH
-3309 YSSDKAPM
+3309 YSSDQAPVD
-3317 NAGTYRAVATLD
+3317 AGTYRAVATLD
-3329 ANGYMGN
+3329 ANGYVGN
-3336 ARCDFVIERA
+3336 ASCDFVIEKA
-3346 PVDISIETSD
+3346 PVDISIQTSD

-3367 VVVADLDASAYSV
+3367 VAVAGLDASAYSV

-3427 SQTITGTMTYSGV
+3427 SQVITGTTNYSGV
-3440 YGGDPIVFDN
+3440 YGGDPIVFEN
-3450 VAQTPVSF
+3450 TAQTPVSF
-3458 ELVDSADDD
+3458 ELVDSADDS

-3478 TVKAAGA
+3478 TVKAAGT

-3496 NYLAAEDVELAVTVA
+3496 NYLAAEDVELTVTIA

-3521 AERFEGQANPEFTSS
+3521 AERFEGQENPEFTSS

-3545 VKVTY
+3545 VKVAY

-3564 IDATVADPNF
+3564 IDAAVADPNF
-3574 DVAVEPGT
+3574 DVAVDPGT

-3615 AALSATPDEGC
+3615 ATLSATPDEGC

-3666 VAFEFAKADVPRVVA
+3666 VTFEFAKADVPRVVA
-3681 QPQYVSAHEGDSAV
+3681 QPQDVSAHEGDSAV

-3710 ASFTGSA
+3710 ASSTGSA
-3717 AEIEFSYQ
+3717 AEIELSYQ
-3725 WFRMVNGKAVALE
+3725 WFRMVDGKAVALE
-3738 GETGETLSLADL
+3738 GETGEMLSFEDL
-3750 DDEQA
+3750 DDKQA

-3764 RYLGTEV
+3764 HYLGTEKQA
-3771 RSDSDHAVVS
+3771 DSDCASVS
-3781 VVPWDTLVFNGD
+3781 VIAWDTLVFNGD
-3793 VLPAASARS
+3793 VLPAASAHS
-3802 TYLATVAGAAG
+3802 TYLATIAGAAG
-3813 GKAPYEYTWDETKL
+3813 GKAPYEYAWDETKL

-3841 LSGAP
+3841 LSGTP
-3846 SKTGVFAFEITCAD
+3846 SKTGVSAFDITCTD
-3860 ARGEAVTAHFALVVQ
+3860 ARGETATARFALVVQ
-3875 AKRVT
+3875 AKRVK
-3880 LTFADGDFTFNGA
+3880 LAFADGDFTYSGA
-3893 PQAPEVSGA
+3893 PQAPEVTGA

-3916 TGSTHYSSTEAPTNA
+3916 TGSTHYSSTEAPTDA

-3947 AAVCEFEIAPAK
+3947 AAACEFEIAPAK
-3959 LKVKVNDAE
+3959 LTVKVDDAE
-3968 RFEGEANP
+3968 RYEGEANP

-4004 AGKYQIG
+4004 AGEYQID

-4028 TVKKKQEPVDP
+4028 TVKKKQGPVD
-4039 DPVVPDPDNPDNP
+4039 P
-4052 DPDNPDPD
+4052 DPDNPDPGQPD
-4060 RPDPDPNPDNPDPD
+4060 PGNPDPDQPDPDPNPNPDNPDPD

-4084 PNPDNPDPGKPDPD
+4084 PKPD
-4098 PKPDPDQPNPDNPD
+4098 PDNPD
-4112 PDKPEPDNPDKPE
+4112 PDKPEPDNPDVPVNY
-4125 RFEVT
+4125 EVT
-4130 TRAVNGSVDNASIT
+4130 VKAVNGSVDNGSIT
-4144 VDAGGNATLS
+4144 VAAGESVTIA
-4154 ATPDEGCYLERVTV
+4154 ATPDEGCYLERATVT
-4168 AENDSDKGV
+4168 EDGSDKV
-4177 NLDISDYEG
+4177 VDLDISDYEG

-4197 ASQEVTF
+4197 VSQEVTF
-4204 EFAKADAPM
+4204 EFAKADAPK

-4218 QDTSAHEG
+4218 QDASAHEG

-4241 LDHASSSTGSAA
+4241 LDHAESSTGSAA
-4253 DVELSYQWFR
+4253 DVELSYQWFH
-4263 MVDGET
+4263 MVDGEAM
-4269 VALEGETGET
+4269 ALEGETGET
-4279 LFIENLDDDCAG
+4279 LLIENLDEDCAG
-4291 EYFCRITQR
+4291 EYFCRFTQR
-4300 YLGTETQADSDRAV
+4300 YLGTETQVDSDRAV

-4336 NAYRVTIAGAAGG
+4336 SAYRATIAGAAGG
-4349 ESPYEYTWDESDL
+4349 ESPCEYTWDEADL

-4368 TRAAG
+4368 SRTSG
-4373 GLMLSGTPSKAGV
+4373 GLTLSGTPSKAGV
-4386 FSFDV
+4386 STFDV
-4391 TCKDAQGETVTAH
+4391 TCKDAQGETVTAR

-4425 SGDAQAPEV
+4425 NGDTQAPEV
-4434 TGVPKACEGDLRIRY
+4434 TGVPKACEGDLRVRY
-4449 YGTDGTYYS
+4449 YGTGGTHYS

-4467 TYRVVATLRSNGY
+4467 TYRAVATLRSDGY

-4547 TVTDSNFDVTVEPG
+4547 TVTDPNFDVEVEPG
-4561 ALTVKKKQGPVNPDP
+4561 TLTVKKEQEPVNPDP

-4585 QPDKPEPDKPEPDQP
+4585 NPDPDQP
-4600 DKPDPD
+4600 DKPE
-4606 NPDKPEPDQPDKP
+4606 PDKPEPDQPDKP

-4625 PDKPGTPD
+4625 PDKPGSPD

-4648 DDSAADKTKANG
+4648 DDSAADKAKTNAT
-4660 AENSGQKA
+4660 ENSGKKD

-4679 TGDKAPLTVAVA
+4679 TGDKAPLAVAVA
-4691 VGAVA
+4691 AGAVA

>member
-30 STAYADDSSA
+30 STAYADDA
-40 LAVESEAQ
+40 GAVAVESEAQ
-48 EADSGSDTDADAVDD
+48 VADSGSDTDAAAVDD
-63 TSSANEGSS
+63 SSSANEGSS

-92 TLASSLVQDLA
+92 TLASSLAQDLA
-103 GAATDSDAV
+103 SDATDSDAA
-112 KSLAAAAEPSSD
+112 KSLAAMAEPSSD
-124 DSEADALTYED
+124 DSEVDALTYED
-135 NTIYQ
+135 HTIYQ

-153 DPDGNIVVKIDESK
+153 DPDGNIAVKIDESK

-173 DGRWVNGLI
+173 DGRWVSGLI
-182 VDYGTDEIPAQ
+182 VDYGTDEVPAQ
-193 LCEGSIYLYSVRF
+193 LCEGSIYLHSVRF

-224 LYDVYLSGMAI
+224 LFDVYLSGMTI

-250 GLGYGEVTTI
+250 GLGYGEITTI

-267 FAWSGLRYT
+267 FAWSGLAYT

-320 SRLATTGLESNTT
+320 SRLAITGLESNTT
-333 IETLGDGCF
+333 IETLGEGCF
-342 CGTDMSGGLA
+342 SNTDMSGGLA

-384 IYSDTFPKRNMTVK
+384 IYSETFPKRNMTVK

-404 SQYSSGRPKQVWEGC
+404 SQYSSGRPKQVWESC
-419 NGCLPVP
+419 NGGLPVP
-426 VGEVLQEIEISHD
+426 VGEVLQKIEISRD
-439 PGKMTYEQGE
+439 PDKMTYGQGE

-456 NILFRYSHSTV
+456 NVLFQYSHSTS
-467 IRDYEELIKSGDGE
+467 IRDYEEFIKSGDGE
-481 YLTATPCDGDVFD
+481 CLTATPCDGDAFD
-494 ESMNGQPIKLVYD
+494 G
-507 DGYTRLVT
+507 
-515 YTTGSLKQAVYEY
+515 
-528 AKLMPSGCLYPCD
+528 
-541 ADGNVTVEVDSDNP
+541 
-555 YKNSVGGKWVN
+555 
-566 HLIVADGVDEIPAG
+566 
-580 LCYESE
+580 
-586 CLQSVRF
+586 
-593 EGSALSKIGKN
+593 
-604 AFYQCKNLTDI
+604 
-615 SLSGMSIGTIESGA
+615 
-629 FFECSS
+629 
-635 LTSLNIEEEV
+635 
-645 NIGEMGKGA
+645 
-654 FERSGLLST
+654 
-663 GLDKVSGLA
+663 
-672 SLPENAYK
+672 
-680 DCKAL
+680 
-685 TDTGLGKNKSI
+685 
-696 TSIGANAFSGC
+696 
-707 ESLTITGLEDN
+707 
-718 KKVKTLGDGCF
+718 
-729 SDTDMSDGLVL
+729 
-740 PYGSRIEELPSRAF
+740 
-754 YGTKLETVFLACDH
+754 
-768 AVLINTDTFPKRNMT
+768 
-783 VMVPAKMI
+783 
-791 SKYSKG
+791 
-797 EPRQVWEKCNG
+797 
-808 CLPVPV
+808 
-814 GKVLQGIE
+814 
-822 ISRDPDKMAY
+822 
-832 QPGEKIS
+832 
-839 LEGMSVNFQY
+839 
-849 PHSLTISD
+849 
-857 YESLLTREMGE
+857 
-868 YLTAT
+868 
-873 PCDGD
+873 
-878 VFDESMDGE
+878 SMDGE

-894 DGYTRLVTYSKGS
+894 DGYTRLVTYSKS
-907 LQQAAYEYAKLMP
+907 NLQQAAYEYAKLMP

-937 DENNPRENSVDGR
+937 DENKPRENSVDGR

-955 IVDYGVDEVDAQLC
+955 IVDSGVDEVDAQLC
-969 ADSTNLRSVRFENN
+969 ADSTNLRSVRFENS

-995 CPNLTDISLSGM
+995 CPNLTDISFSGM
-1007 TIGTIG
+1007 IIGQIG

-1020 RSLTSLNINE
+1020 KSLTSLNINE

-1041 FARSGLVSTGLDKV
+1041 FAKSGLVSTGLDKV
-1055 VGLTLIPTMA
+1055 VGLTSIPDRA
-1065 YERCEALTDT
+1065 YEYCEALTDT

-1080 SSITSIGDC
+1080 ASITSLGVC
-1089 AFRYCSS
+1089 AFRGCSN

-1106 TVETLGHNCFSGTD
+1106 TVETLGHTCFYGTD

-1133 EELPKGAFD
+1133 EKLPKKAFYD
-1142 GTNLE
+1142 TNLE
-1147 TVFLGCN
+1147 TVFLACN
-1154 HAVLINTDTFPKYNM
+1154 HAVLIDTDTFPKYNM
-1169 TVMVPAKMISKYA
+1169 TVMVPAKMIPKYSK
-1182 NGHPKAVWERCN
+1182 GEPKAVWERCN

-1199 PVGKVLKNVE
+1199 PVGEVLKNVE
-1209 ISCDPDNMVYE
+1209 ISHDPTNMTYE
-1220 PGETISL
+1220 PGDTISL

-1253 GEYLKATP
+1253 GEYLTATP
-1261 CDDDVF
+1261 CDGDVF
-1267 DESMDGQPVKL
+1267 DETMDGQPIKL

-1286 FETQTKGVLHL
+1286 FETQTNGTLQL
-1297 KKPASSPLTIS
+1297 KKPEPTSFQIS
-1308 YVQAN
+1308 YAQTIDKGE
-1313 NRRGCKLM
+1313 RKLM

-1331 AMTIDAGTE
+1331 AMTIDAGAE
-1340 VTLDAGA
+1340 VTLDADA

-1355 TFKGW
+1355 AFKGW
-1360 YDTETERYISKEAV
+1360 YDTESGKYISKDAL
-1374 YTFTPDIDLFLEARF
+1374 YTFTPDKDLSLEARF

-1395 VHIND
+1395 VHVND

-1437 QFLGWYLGEGDGA
+1437 LFLGWYLGEGDDA

-1458 FTYTVNEEDAP
+1458 FTYTVDKADAIVSEDKT
-1469 EHYDAYGPKIEITP
+1469 DARIEITP

-1539 RGNVVFT
+1539 LGNVVFT

-1590 AAVLATIYGLGE
+1590 AAVLATMYGLGE
-1602 IVDPIAADAVIE
+1602 IIDPIAADAVIE

-1632 KEIKDIIDDHKKPHD
+1632 KEIKDIIDDHKKPHN

-1755 PVKQSVKRGDEAMV
+1755 PVKQSITRGDQAMV

-1813 KTILVNTDPYDSAE
+1813 KTILVNTDPFDSAE
-1827 VLCDGVPVVDGN
+1827 VLCDGVPVVDGK

-1848 TFTVRP
+1848 TFTIRP
-1854 KARPDNPEK
+1854 KVRPDNPEK

-1877 ITITNK
+1877 ITIANK

-1927 TASMVLEVPEGE
+1927 TAGMVLEVPEGE
-1939 RVTAEATPTEGY
+1939 RVTAEATPSEGY

-1963 DATSTLV
+1963 DATLTLV
-1970 SSERSYSFEPITDCV
+1970 SSERSYTFEPITDCV

-2000 EPAAAMAGKYLVHG
+2000 EPAAAMAGKYMVHG

-2101 GASSVTCGYGDTVM
+2101 GVSSVTCGYGDTVM

-2131 GSGKEYDTAELVVKV
+2131 DSGKEYDTAELVVKV
-2146 TKSDTYTAIF
+2146 TKCDTYTAIF

-2180 VVKPTTDKFKL
+2180 VVKPTTDTFKL

-2205 LFRGWYVNGRLKSLK
+2205 LFWGWYVNGRLKSLK

-2227 KARGKTGHCVITA
+2227 KARGKTGRCVITA

-2289 YAADG
+2289 YTADG
-2294 TFESTDAEFTC
+2294 TFESADAEFTC

-2318 AKSYEVDATTVV
+2318 AKSYEVDATTVI

-2338 ESSAAGWVEGTGTV
+2338 ESSAAGWIEGTGTV

-2395 TLQAVFSAKQC
+2395 TLQAVFSAKQY

-2414 SLGTVKGAGT
+2414 SMGTVKGAGT

-2496 GYEAGDRATL
+2496 GYEACDRATL
-2506 RAIASTGYSFAGWTD
+2506 RAIANTGYSFAGWTD
-2521 DKGETIS
+2521 DKGETAS
-2528 ENADCTVKVT
+2528 ENTDYTVKVT
-2538 GDATYTATFKP
+2538 GDATYTATFAP
-2549 KSYQVVLSASDDGVG
+2549 KSYQVVLTASDDSVG

-2634 ADPYEVA
+2634 ADPYEVT

-2652 SSRGCRVTGS
+2652 SNRGCRVTGS
-2662 GSFAVGDQAELT
+2662 GSFAVGDQVELT
-2674 AVACM
+2674 AVAGM

-2688 DKGGT
+2688 DKEGT
-2693 SIVETAAVLDVTATQ
+2693 SIVETATALDVTATQ
-2708 DMTYYAQFESD
+2708 DITYYAQFESD

-2751 GDMFMAIAIPWKKY
+2751 GDLFMAIAIPWKKY

-2782 FYIGTAKENRQLTAV
+2782 FYIGTAKESRQLTAV
-2797 FYETGCD
+2797 FYETSCD

-2812 DAGFSMVALGT
+2812 GAGFSMVALGT
-2823 GGSYHSAAIMFTV
+2823 GSSYHSAAIMFTV

-2880 VTAVDSRQGGH
+2880 VTAVDPRQGGH

-2961 ARFAEAPKYK
+2961 ARFVEAPKYK

-2987 VATDGKAT
+2987 VATDGKVT
-2995 LSATPDEG
+2995 LSAMPDEG

-3024 YDLDISDYQGGAYEV
+3024 YDLDISDYKGGAYEV

-3047 QKVTFEFAKA
+3047 QQVTFEFAKA
-3057 AAPELLA
+3057 AAPEVLA
-3064 QPQDASAYEGDQVE
+3064 QPQDASAYDGDPVE
-3078 LSFAAE
+3078 LSVAAE

-3098 SAADVRLSY
+3098 SAADVKLSY

-3112 SDDGGKAV
+3112 SADGGKAV

-3134 LDSDGE
+3134 LGSDNE

-3191 VIAGAKGGKA
+3191 VIAGARGGKA
-3201 PYTYNLDEV
+3201 PYVYNLDEV
-3210 EVPEGMQLRQ
+3210 EVPEGMQLTQ

-3229 LSGMPAATG
+3229 LSGVPSATG
-3238 AFRFKIACTDDLGDK
+3238 VCRFKIRCTDDLGNK
-3253 RAAHFV
+3253 RVANFA
-3259 LVVKAKEAPLAFE
+3259 LVVKAKEAPLAFK

-3283 TPELSGVPEGC
+3283 APELSGVPEGC
-3294 EDDVKVTYVG
+3294 EDDVAVTYVG
-3304 TGDTR
+3304 TGDTH
-3309 YSSDKAPM
+3309 YSSDKAPVD
-3317 NAGTYRAVATLD
+3317 AGTYRAVATLD
-3329 ANGYMGN
+3329 ANGYVGN
-3336 ARCDFVIERA
+3336 ASCDFTIETA
-3346 PVDISIETSD
+3346 PVDISIQTSD
-3356 VTYDGARHGAA
+3356 VTYDGARHGATVA
-3367 VVVADLDASAYSV
+3367 VAGLDASAYSV

-3408 VNDPNYQGKKA
+3408 VNDPNYQGKKS

-3427 SQTITGTMTYSGV
+3427 SQAITGTTTYSGV

-3450 VAQTPVSF
+3450 TAQTPVSF
-3458 ELVDSADDD
+3458 ELVDSADDS

-3478 TVKAAGA
+3478 TVKAAGT

-3615 AALSATPDEGC
+3615 ATLSATPDEGC

-3666 VAFEFAKADVPRVVA
+3666 VTFEFAKADVPRVVA
-3681 QPQYVSAHEGDSAV
+3681 QPQDVSAHEGDSAV
-3695 LSVAAEAGENVANHA
+3695 LSVAAEAGENVADHA
-3710 ASFTGSA
+3710 ASSTGSA
-3717 AEIEFSYQ
+3717 ADAELSYQ
-3725 WFRMVNGKAVALE
+3725 WFRMVDCKAVALE
-3738 GETGETLSLADL
+3738 GETGETLSLSNL

-3755 GEYFCRITQ
+3755 GECFCRITQ
-3764 RYLGTEV
+3764 RYLGTETQT
-3771 RSDSDHAVVS
+3771 DSDHATVS
-3781 VVPWDTLVFNGD
+3781 VVPRDILVFNGD
-3793 VLPAASARS
+3793 VLPAASAHS
-3802 TYLATVAGAAG
+3802 TYLATIAGAAG

-3841 LSGAP
+3841 LSGTP
-3846 SKTGVFAFEITCAD
+3846 SKTGVSTFDVTCTD
-3860 ARGEAVTAHFALVVQ
+3860 ARGETATARFALVVQ
-3875 AKRVT
+3875 AKRVK
-3880 LTFADGDFTFNGA
+3880 LAFADGDFTYSGA
-3893 PQAPEVSGA
+3893 PQAPEVTGA

-3916 TGSTHYSSTEAPTNA
+3916 TGSTHYSSTEAPTDA

-3947 AAVCEFEIAPAK
+3947 AATCEFEIA
-3959 LKVKVNDAE
+3959 
-3968 RFEGEANP
+3968 
-3976 AFTSTLESAVDTSG
+3976 
-3990 VKVEYSCD
+3990 
-3998 ADESSP
+3998 
-4004 AGKYQIG
+4004 
-4011 ATVTDPNFDVE
+4011 
-4022 VVPGTL
+4022 
-4028 TVKKKQEPVDP
+4028 
-4039 DPVVPDPDNPDNP
+4039 
-4052 DPDNPDPD
+4052 
-4060 RPDPDPNPDNPDPD
+4060 
-4074 NPDPDNPEPD
+4074 
-4084 PNPDNPDPGKPDPD
+4084 
-4098 PKPDPDQPNPDNPD
+4098 
-4112 PDKPEPDNPDKPE
+4112 
-4125 RFEVT
+4125 
-4130 TRAVNGSVDNASIT
+4130 
-4144 VDAGGNATLS
+4144 
-4154 ATPDEGCYLERVTV
+4154 
-4168 AENDSDKGV
+4168 
-4177 NLDISDYEG
+4177 
-4186 GAYEVTLSGVT
+4186 
-4197 ASQEVTF
+4197 
-4204 EFAKADAPM
+4204 
-4213 VIAQP
+4213 
-4218 QDTSAHEG
+4218 
-4226 DSAVLSVAAE
+4226 
-4236 AGKGV
+4236 
-4241 LDHASSSTGSAA
+4241 
-4253 DVELSYQWFR
+4253 
-4263 MVDGET
+4263 
-4269 VALEGETGET
+4269 
-4279 LFIENLDDDCAG
+4279 
-4291 EYFCRITQR
+4291 
-4300 YLGTETQADSDRAV
+4300 
-4314 VSVVPRDAL
+4314 
-4323 VFNGGLL
+4323 
-4330 PAARAH
+4330 
-4336 NAYRVTIAGAAGG
+4336 
-4349 ESPYEYTWDESDL
+4349 
-4362 PDGFKL
+4362 
-4368 TRAAG
+4368 
-4373 GLMLSGTPSKAGV
+4373 
-4386 FSFDV
+4386 
-4391 TCKDAQGETVTAH
+4391 
-4404 FVLVVQAKRVE
+4404 
-4415 LAFEG
+4415 
-4420 GSFVY
+4420 
-4425 SGDAQAPEV
+4425 
-4434 TGVPKACEGDLRIRY
+4434 
-4449 YGTDGTYYS
+4449 
-4458 SSEAPTDAG
+4458 
-4467 TYRVVATLRSNGY
+4467 
-4480 IGAASRKFKITPAK
+4480 PAK

-4520 VDTSGVKVEYSCD
+4520 VDTSGVKAEYSCDADESSPAGEYQIDATVTDPNFDVEVVPGTLTVKKKQDPVDPGPVVPDPDNPDSPDPDNPDPDQPDPSPNPDPDNPDPDNPDPDPKPDNPDKPERFEVTAKAVNGSVDNVSVTVDAGGDVTLSAMPDEGCFLERVTVTEAGSDKAIDLDISDYEGGAYEVTLSDVTASHEITFEFAKADAPKVIVQPQDASAHEGDAVVLWVAAEAGKGVLEHTSSSTGPAADVELSYQWFHIVGGEAVALEGETEETLLIKGLDDDCAGEYFCRVTQRYLGTETLVESDRAVVSVVPRDALVFNGGLLPVACAHSTYRATIAGAAGGEAPYKYAWDDARLPDGFKLTRTAGGLTLSGTPSKAGVSTFDITCKDAQGKTVTAHFVLVVQAKRVELAFEGGNFVYSGDAQAPKVTGVPKACEGDLRVRYYGTGGTHYSSSEAPTDAGTYRVVATLRSNGYVGAAARKFRITPAKLKVKVDDAERFEGEANPAFTSSLESAVGTSGVKVEYSCD

-4547 TVTDSNFDVTVEPG
+4547 TVTDPNFDVEVEPG
-4561 ALTVKKKQGPVNPDP
+4561 TLTVKKKQGPVNPDP

-4585 QPDKPEPDKPEPDQP
+4585 QPDKPEPG
-4600 DKPDPD
+4600 KPDPD
-4606 NPDKPEPDQPDKP
+4606 
-4619 EPGKPE
+4619 
-4625 PDKPGTPD
+4625 KPGSPD
-4633 SDQSDSKDPAKPGSS
+4633 SDQSDSKVPAKPGSS

-4679 TGDKAPLTVAVA
+4679 TGDKAPLAVAVA
-4691 VGAVA
+4691 AGAVV

>member
-1 MNRITAALYRFLVV
+1 MGPCIVANCGKVPMNRITAALYRFLVV

-30 STAYADDSSA
+30 RAAYADDA
-40 LAVESEAQ
+40 GATAVESEAQ
-48 EADSGSDTDADAVDD
+48 ETNSGTDTDAKVSDNA
-63 TSSANEGSS
+63 SSSDEGGSS
-72 SAASDSTDSSQD
+72 TTSDQTNNAQD

-92 TLASSLVQDLA
+92 IPASSLAQDLSS
-103 GAATDSDAV
+103 AATDSDAA
-112 KSLAAAAEPSSD
+112 KTSPATAESPS
-124 DSEADALTYED
+124 DSSQTDALGHKEPTVYE
-135 NTIYQ
+135 
-140 YAKLMPSGYVYPC
+140 YAKLMPNGNVYPC
-153 DPDGNIVVKIDESK
+153 DASGNVTVEIDESD
-167 PYKNSV
+167 PNKNSV
-173 DGRWVNGLI
+173 GGIWVINLI
-182 VDYGTDEIPAQ
+182 VDYGADGIPGYICDRSSN
-193 LCEGSIYLYSVRF
+193 LRSVHF
-206 ENKSISKIGRNAF
+206 ENSSISSIGIHAF
-219 YGCSS
+219 YGCSN
-224 LYDVYLSGMAI
+224 LADVSFSGMTI
-235 GSIESGAFFGCRSLG
+235 GDIGKGAFSGCGSLTS
-250 GLGYGEVTTI
+250 LNINDVATI
-260 GSMGEGA
+260 GSMGEAA
-267 FAWSGLRYT
+267 FAWSGLRST
-276 GLDKVVGLTSLPES
+276 GLDKVVGLSSIPES
-290 AYSGCN
+290 AYNGCSA
-296 QLTDTGL
+296 LTDTGL
-303 DKNTSITSIGAD
+303 GGNTSITSIGVD

-320 SRLATTGLESNTT
+320 SRLATSGLESNTT
-333 IETLGDGCF
+333 IKTLGEGCF
-342 CGTDMSGGLA
+342 SGANMSGGLS
-352 LPLNSKIEELPNRAF
+352 LPLYSK
-367 SGTNLE
+367 
-373 DVYLGCNHVVL
+373 
-384 IYSDTFPKRNMTVK
+384 
-398 VPAAMM
+398 
-404 SQYSSGRPKQVWEGC
+404 
-419 NGCLPVP
+419 
-426 VGEVLQEIEISHD
+426 
-439 PGKMTYEQGE
+439 
-449 KISLEGM
+449 
-456 NILFRYSHSTV
+456 
-467 IRDYEELIKSGDGE
+467 
-481 YLTATPCDGDVFD
+481 
-494 ESMNGQPIKLVYD
+494 
-507 DGYTRLVT
+507 
-515 YTTGSLKQAVYEY
+515 
-528 AKLMPSGCLYPCD
+528 
-541 ADGNVTVEVDSDNP
+541 
-555 YKNSVGGKWVN
+555 
-566 HLIVADGVDEIPAG
+566 
-580 LCYESE
+580 
-586 CLQSVRF
+586 
-593 EGSALSKIGKN
+593 
-604 AFYQCKNLTDI
+604 
-615 SLSGMSIGTIESGA
+615 
-629 FFECSS
+629 
-635 LTSLNIEEEV
+635 
-645 NIGEMGKGA
+645 
-654 FERSGLLST
+654 
-663 GLDKVSGLA
+663 
-672 SLPENAYK
+672 
-680 DCKAL
+680 
-685 TDTGLGKNKSI
+685 
-696 TSIGANAFSGC
+696 
-707 ESLTITGLEDN
+707 
-718 KKVKTLGDGCF
+718 
-729 SDTDMSDGLVL
+729 
-740 PYGSRIEELPSRAF
+740 IEELPSRAF
-754 YGTKLETVFLACDH
+754 YGSKLETVYLGCDH
-768 AVLINTDTFPKRNMT
+768 AVLINSTTFPKQYMT
-783 VMVPAKMI
+783 VMVPAKMA
-791 SKYSKG
+791 SQYESGHPK
-797 EPRQVWEKCNG
+797 EVWESCNG
-808 CLPVPV
+808 SLPVPV
-814 GKVLQGIE
+814 GKVLQKIK
-822 ISRDPDKMAY
+822 ISRDPNKMTY
-832 QPGEKIS
+832 QQGDIIS
-839 LEGMSVNFQY
+839 LEGMSVTFQY
-849 PHSLTISD
+849 PHSTMDSD
-857 YESLLTREMGE
+857 YEALLEEELGE

-873 PCDGD
+873 PRDGD
-878 VFDESMDGE
+878 VFDDSMDGE

-894 DGYTRLVTYSKGS
+894 DGYTHLVTYSKGD
-907 LQQAAYEYAKLMP
+907 LQQAACEYAKFMP

-955 IVDYGVDEVDAQLC
+955 IVDSGVDEVDVQLC
-969 ADSTNLRSVRFENN
+969 ADSINLRSVRFENN
-983 SISKIGLHAFYN
+983 SISKIGMHAFYN

-1007 TIGTIG
+1007 TIGQIG
-1013 KEAFYGC
+1013 KEAFFGC
-1020 RSLTSLNINE
+1020 KSLTSLNVNE
-1030 TATIGSMGEAA
+1030 TATIGSMGYAA
-1041 FARSGLVSTGLDKV
+1041 FAESGLESTGLDKV
-1055 VGLTLIPTMA
+1055 VGLTSIPDRA
-1065 YERCEALTDT
+1065 YDGCKSLTDT

-1080 SSITSIGDC
+1080 TSITSIGVC
-1089 AFRYCSS
+1089 AFRHCSN

-1106 TVETLGHNCFSGTD
+1106 AVETLGHTCFYGTD

-1133 EELPKGAFD
+1133 EELPEKAFYD
-1142 GTNLE
+1142 TNLE

-1169 TVMVPAKMISKYA
+1169 TVMVPAKMIPKYSK
-1182 NGHPKAVWERCN
+1182 GEPKAVWERCN

-1199 PVGKVLKNVE
+1199 PVGKVLKSVE
-1209 ISCDPDNMVYE
+1209 ISCDPDNMTYE
-1220 PGETISL
+1220 QGDTISL

-1253 GEYLKATP
+1253 GEYLTATP
-1261 CDDDVF
+1261 CDGDVF

-1286 FETQTKGVLHL
+1286 FETQTKGTLQL
-1297 KKPASSPLTIS
+1297 KKPEPTSFQIS
-1308 YVQAN
+1308 YAQTIDKGE
-1313 NRRGCKLM
+1313 RKLM
-1321 DGVELPDVSG
+1321 DGVELPDVSDS
-1331 AMTIDAGTE
+1331 MTIDAGAE

-1347 LGMLNDNL
+1347 SGMLNDNI

-1360 YDTETERYISKEAV
+1360 YDTESGEYISKETV
-1374 YTFTPDIDLFLEARF
+1374 YTFTPDKDLSLEARF

-1395 VHIND
+1395 VHVND

-1409 FAHLSVTAQNCYR
+1409 FAHLSVIAQNCYR

-1437 QFLGWYLGEGDGA
+1437 LFLGWFLGEGDDA

-1458 FTYTVNEEDAP
+1458 FTYTVDEADAMVSEDKT
-1469 EHYDAYGPKIEITP
+1469 DARIEITP

-1527 SPGYVFDYATDA
+1527 MPGYVFDYATDA
-1539 RGNVVFT
+1539 LGNVVFT

-1661 TAQPEVGGVVTG
+1661 TVQPEVGGVVTG

-1715 TDLTPEIVKM
+1715 TDLTPENVKM

-1755 PVKQSVKRGDEAMV
+1755 PVKQSVKRGDKAMV
-1769 TASEGPDYAFVGW
+1769 TVSEGPDYAFVGW

-1789 SPERTYIFKA
+1789 SHERTYTFQA

-1813 KTILVNTDPYDSAE
+1813 KTILVNTDPSDSAE
-1827 VLCDGVPVVDGN
+1827 VLCDGVPVVDGK

-1848 TFTVRP
+1848 TFTMRP
-1854 KARPDNPEK
+1854 KVRPDNPEK

-1877 ITITNK
+1877 ITIANK

-1927 TASMVLEVPEGE
+1927 TAGMVLEVPEGE
-1939 RVTAEATPTEGY
+1939 RVTAEATPSEGY

-1970 SSERSYSFEPITDCV
+1970 SSERSYTFEPITDCV

-2051 LGTDP
+2051 LGTDS

-2077 TYTVTAKA
+2077 TYTVAAKA

-2131 GSGKEYDTAELVVKV
+2131 DSGKEYDTAELVVKV

-2205 LFRGWYVNGRLKSLK
+2205 LFRGWYVNGHLKSAK
-2220 HETSLVA
+2220 RETTLVA
-2227 KARGKTGHCVITA
+2227 KARGKTGRCVVTA
-2240 AFVPIDTVC
+2240 AFAPVDTVC
-2249 VPLADPAEG
+2249 VPLADPVEG

-2289 YAADG
+2289 YTADG
-2294 TFESTDAEFTC
+2294 KLESTDAEFTC

-2313 VARFM
+2313 IARFM

-2352 EAGHAATLTAHALS
+2352 EAGHAATLAAHALS

-2395 TLQAVFSAKQC
+2395 TLQAVFSAKQY

-2414 SLGTVKGAGT
+2414 SMGTVEGAGT
-2424 YAAGQVVTVRA
+2424 YAAGQVATVRA
-2435 VAAEDTAFVGWF
+2435 TSAADTSFVGWF
-2447 RNGTCVSSKKTY
+2447 RDGTCVSSKKIY

-2471 VFASGSYVVS
+2471 VFASGSYVVH
-2481 TVASPAEGGAVSGFG
+2481 TVASPVEGGAVSGFG

-2506 RAIASTGYSFAGWTD
+2506 RAIANTGYSFAGWTD
-2521 DKGETIS
+2521 DKGETVS
-2528 ENADCTVKVT
+2528 ENADYTVKVT
-2538 GDATYTATFKP
+2538 GDATYTATFTP
-2549 KSYQVVLSASDDGVG
+2549 KSYQVVLSASDDSVG

-2580 NATPMGT
+2580 NATSMGT

-2604 LSCDAHCWVKLDKDM
+2604 LSCDARCWVKLDKDM
-2619 VEGLEDDTL
+2619 VEGLEGDAL

-2634 ADPYEVA
+2634 ADPYEVT

-2662 GSFAVGDQAELT
+2662 GSFVVGDQVELT
-2674 AVACM
+2674 AVAGM

-2688 DKGGT
+2688 DKEGT
-2693 SIVETAAVLDVTATQ
+2693 SIVETATTLDVTATQ
-2708 DMTYYAQFESD
+2708 DITYYAQFESD

-2850 GLPVGATPVINRVVF
+2850 GMPVGATPVINRVVF

-2987 VATDGKAT
+2987 VATDGKVT

-3009 TVAEEAGED
+3009 TVAEEAGDD

-3047 QKVTFEFAKA
+3047 QQVTFEFVKA
-3057 AAPELLA
+3057 AAPEVLA
-3064 QPQDASAYEGDQVE
+3064 QPQGASAYEGDPVE
-3078 LSFAAE
+3078 LSIAAE
-3084 AGRNVRVHAAVSSG
+3084 AGRNVRAHAAVSSG
-3098 SAADVRLSY
+3098 SAADVKLGY

-3112 SDDGGKAV
+3112 PADGGKAV

-3146 ITQSYLGTVTKTD
+3146 ITQSYMGTVTKTD

-3167 VPREALVFNGR
+3167 VPRETLVFNGR
-3178 VLPAATAHDDYRV
+3178 VLPAATAHDGYRAE
-3191 VIAGAKGGKA
+3191 IAGATGGKA
-3201 PYTYNLDEV
+3201 PYAYNLDEV
-3210 EVPEGMQLRQ
+3210 EVPEGMQLTQ

-3238 AFRFKIACTDDLGDK
+3238 ACRFKIACTDDLGDK
-3253 RAAHFV
+3253 RVAHFA

-3272 GQSFTYNATAQ
+3272 GQSFVYNATAQ
-3283 TPELSGVPEGC
+3283 APKLSGVPEGC
-3294 EDDVKVTYVG
+3294 EDDVKLTYVG
-3304 TGDTR
+3304 TGDTQ
-3309 YSSDKAPM
+3309 YTSDQAPVD
-3317 NAGTYRAVATLD
+3317 AGTYRAVATLD
-3329 ANGYMGN
+3329 ANGYVGN
-3336 ARCDFVIERA
+3336 ASCDFVIEKA

-3367 VVVADLDASAYSV
+3367 VAVADLDASAYSV

-3391 PTALEPCDSGSY
+3391 PTALEPCDSGNY
-3403 RVTVK
+3403 RVTVT
-3408 VNDPNYQGKKA
+3408 VTDPNYQGKKS

-3427 SQTITGTMTYSGV
+3427 SQTITGTTTYSGV

-3458 ELVDSADDD
+3458 ELVDSDAD
-3467 ASPISIKGRCA
+3467 ANPVSIKGRCA

-3485 ARVVAHAKASR
+3485 AHVVAHAKASR
-3496 NYLAAEDVELAVTVA
+3496 NYLAAEDVELTVAVA

-3521 AERFEGQANPEFTSS
+3521 AERFEGQENPEFTSS

-3564 IDATVADPNF
+3564 IDAAVADPNF
-3574 DVAVEPGT
+3574 DVAVDPGT

-3588 PERYKVTAKAVNGS
+3588 PEHYKVTAKAVNGS
-3602 VDNASVTVVEGGD
+3602 VDNASVSVVEGGD
-3615 AALSATPDEGC
+3615 VTLSATPDEGC
-3626 YLERVTVSEVGSDEA
+3626 YLERVTVSEAGSDKA

-3657 LSDITASQK
+3657 LSDVTASQE
-3666 VAFEFAKADVPRVVA
+3666 VTFEFAKADAPRVVA
-3681 QPQYVSAHEGDSAV
+3681 QPQDASAHEGDAVV
-3695 LSVAAEAGENVANHA
+3695 LSVAAEAGKNVADHA
-3710 ASFTGSA
+3710 ASSTGSA
-3717 AEIEFSYQ
+3717 AAVDLSYQ
-3725 WFRMVNGKAVALE
+3725 WFRMDGGKAEALE
-3738 GETGETLSLADL
+3738 DETGETLSLAGL

-3764 RYLGTEV
+3764 RYLGTEAQT
-3771 RSDSDHAVVS
+3771 DSDHAIVS
-3781 VVPWDTLVFNGD
+3781 VVAWDTLVFNGD
-3793 VLPAASARS
+3793 LLPAASAHS
-3802 TYLATVAGAAG
+3802 AYFATIAGAAG
-3813 GKAPYEYTWDETKL
+3813 GKAPYEYAWDETKL
-3827 PDGLKLSRTSGGLT
+3827 PEGLKLSRTSGGLM
-3841 LSGAP
+3841 LSGVP
-3846 SKTGVFAFEITCAD
+3846 SKTGVSAFDITCTD
-3860 ARGEAVTAHFALVVQ
+3860 ARGEAMIAHFALVVQ
-3875 AKRVT
+3875 AKRVK
-3880 LTFADGDFTFNGA
+3880 LTFTDGDFTFNGA

-3908 DLKIKYYG
+3908 DLKITYYG
-3916 TGSTHYSSTEAPTNA
+3916 TGGTQYSSTEAPTDA
-3931 GTYRAV
+3931 GAYRAV
-3937 ATLRAHGYAG
+3937 ATLRSHGYVG
-3947 AAVCEFEIAPAK
+3947 AAACEFEIAPAK
-3959 LKVKVNDAE
+3959 LKVKVDDAE
-3968 RFEGEANP
+3968 RF
-3976 AFTSTLESAVDTSG
+3976 
-3990 VKVEYSCD
+3990 
-3998 ADESSP
+3998 
-4004 AGKYQIG
+4004 
-4011 ATVTDPNFDVE
+4011 
-4022 VVPGTL
+4022 
-4028 TVKKKQEPVDP
+4028 
-4039 DPVVPDPDNPDNP
+4039 
-4052 DPDNPDPD
+4052 
-4060 RPDPDPNPDNPDPD
+4060 
-4074 NPDPDNPEPD
+4074 
-4084 PNPDNPDPGKPDPD
+4084 
-4098 PKPDPDQPNPDNPD
+4098 
-4112 PDKPEPDNPDKPE
+4112 
-4125 RFEVT
+4125 
-4130 TRAVNGSVDNASIT
+4130 
-4144 VDAGGNATLS
+4144 
-4154 ATPDEGCYLERVTV
+4154 
-4168 AENDSDKGV
+4168 
-4177 NLDISDYEG
+4177 
-4186 GAYEVTLSGVT
+4186 
-4197 ASQEVTF
+4197 
-4204 EFAKADAPM
+4204 
-4213 VIAQP
+4213 
-4218 QDTSAHEG
+4218 
-4226 DSAVLSVAAE
+4226 
-4236 AGKGV
+4236 
-4241 LDHASSSTGSAA
+4241 
-4253 DVELSYQWFR
+4253 
-4263 MVDGET
+4263 
-4269 VALEGETGET
+4269 
-4279 LFIENLDDDCAG
+4279 
-4291 EYFCRITQR
+4291 
-4300 YLGTETQADSDRAV
+4300 
-4314 VSVVPRDAL
+4314 
-4323 VFNGGLL
+4323 
-4330 PAARAH
+4330 
-4336 NAYRVTIAGAAGG
+4336 
-4349 ESPYEYTWDESDL
+4349 
-4362 PDGFKL
+4362 
-4368 TRAAG
+4368 
-4373 GLMLSGTPSKAGV
+4373 
-4386 FSFDV
+4386 
-4391 TCKDAQGETVTAH
+4391 
-4404 FVLVVQAKRVE
+4404 
-4415 LAFEG
+4415 
-4420 GSFVY
+4420 
-4425 SGDAQAPEV
+4425 
-4434 TGVPKACEGDLRIRY
+4434 
-4449 YGTDGTYYS
+4449 
-4458 SSEAPTDAG
+4458 
-4467 TYRVVATLRSNGY
+4467 
-4480 IGAASRKFKITPAK
+4480 
-4494 LKVKVDDAERY
+4494 

-4533 ADESSPAGEYKIGA
+4533 ADERSPAGKYQIGA
-4547 TVTDSNFDVTVEPG
+4547 TVSDPNFDVEVVPG
-4561 ALTVKKKQGPVNPDP
+4561 TLTVKKKREPVDPDNPDNPDPDNPEPDNPDPDPTPDPDNPDPDNPEPDNPDKPERFEVTAKAVNGSVDNASVTVDEGGDVTLSATPDEGCYLERVTIAEAGSDKRHDLDISNYEGGAYEVTLSGVTASQEVMFEFAKADAPRVVAQPQDASVHEGDAVVLSVAAEAGKDVLDHAGSSAGPAADVELSYQWFRMVDGEAVALEGEMGEVLVVEDLGDDCAGQYFCRVTQRYLGTEMQTDSDHAVVSVAPLDALVFNGGLLPVARAHGAYRATIAGAAGGEAPYEYTWDEAKLPDGFKLSHTAGGLTLSGTPSKAGVSSFDVACKDARGETVTAHFVLVVQAKRDPVNPDPVEPSP

-4585 QPDKPEPDKPEPDQP
+4585 Q
-4600 DKPDPD
+4600 
-4606 NPDKPEPDQPDKP
+4606 
-4619 EPGKPE
+4619 

-4648 DDSAADKTKANG
+4648 DGSAADKANANG
-4660 AENSGQKA
+4660 AENSGKKA
-4668 SSKSSAQQLAD
+4668 SSKTSAQHLAD
-4679 TGDKAPLTVAVA
+4679 AGDRAPLAVAVA
-4691 VGAVA
+4691 AGAVA

-4704 LRRRH
+4704 LRRRRSD
-4709 PGA
+4709 A

>member
-15 YLSVAMVVTSIPLAP
+15 YLSVAMVATSIPLAP
-30 STAYADDSSA
+30 RAAYADDAGA

-48 EADSGSDTDADAVDD
+48 E
-63 TSSANEGSS
+63 
-72 SAASDSTDSSQD
+72 TDSSSDADVHAVDNASSSGESSSSTASDQTNNAQD
-84 KSSSSDTN
+84 ESSSSDTS
-92 TLASSLVQDLA
+92 TSTSSLAQDLSIS
-103 GAATDSDAV
+103 ATDSDAA
-112 KSLAAAAEPSSD
+112 KSLVATAEPSSD
-124 DSEADALTYED
+124 DSEVDPLVYED
-135 NTIYQ
+135 PTVYE
-140 YAKLMPSGYVYPC
+140 YAKLMPNGYVYPC
-153 DPDGNIVVKIDESK
+153 DASGSVTVEIDGND
-167 PYKNSV
+167 PYGSSV
-173 DGRWVNGLI
+173 DGKLVTNLI
-182 VDYGTDEIPAQ
+182 VDYGVDGVPGYI
-193 LCEGSIYLYSVRF
+193 CEYSSNLRSVRF
-206 ENKSISKIGRNAF
+206 ENSSISSIGLHAF
-219 YGCSS
+219 SGCSNLADIS
-224 LYDVYLSGMAI
+224 FSGMTI
-235 GSIESGAFFGCRSLG
+235 GGIGTEAFSGCGSLTS
-250 GLGYGEVTTI
+250 LNINDVATI
-260 GSMGEGA
+260 GSMGDAA
-267 FAWSGLRYT
+267 FAWSGLRST
-276 GLDKVVGLTSLPES
+276 GLDKVVGLSSIPENAYNACS
-290 AYSGCN
+290 A
-296 QLTDTGL
+296 LTDTGL
-303 DKNTSITSIGAD
+303 GGNTSITSIGVN

-333 IETLGDGCF
+333 IKTLREGCF
-342 CGTDMSGGLA
+342 SGTNMSGGLT
-352 LPLNSKIEELPNRAF
+352 LPLYSK
-367 SGTNLE
+367 
-373 DVYLGCNHVVL
+373 
-384 IYSDTFPKRNMTVK
+384 
-398 VPAAMM
+398 
-404 SQYSSGRPKQVWEGC
+404 
-419 NGCLPVP
+419 
-426 VGEVLQEIEISHD
+426 
-439 PGKMTYEQGE
+439 
-449 KISLEGM
+449 
-456 NILFRYSHSTV
+456 
-467 IRDYEELIKSGDGE
+467 
-481 YLTATPCDGDVFD
+481 
-494 ESMNGQPIKLVYD
+494 
-507 DGYTRLVT
+507 
-515 YTTGSLKQAVYEY
+515 
-528 AKLMPSGCLYPCD
+528 
-541 ADGNVTVEVDSDNP
+541 
-555 YKNSVGGKWVN
+555 
-566 HLIVADGVDEIPAG
+566 
-580 LCYESE
+580 
-586 CLQSVRF
+586 
-593 EGSALSKIGKN
+593 
-604 AFYQCKNLTDI
+604 
-615 SLSGMSIGTIESGA
+615 
-629 FFECSS
+629 
-635 LTSLNIEEEV
+635 
-645 NIGEMGKGA
+645 
-654 FERSGLLST
+654 
-663 GLDKVSGLA
+663 
-672 SLPENAYK
+672 
-680 DCKAL
+680 
-685 TDTGLGKNKSI
+685 
-696 TSIGANAFSGC
+696 
-707 ESLTITGLEDN
+707 
-718 KKVKTLGDGCF
+718 
-729 SDTDMSDGLVL
+729 
-740 PYGSRIEELPSRAF
+740 IEELPSRAF
-754 YGTKLETVFLACDH
+754 YGSKLETVYLGCDH
-768 AVLINTDTFPKRNMT
+768 VVLINSTTFPKQYMT
-783 VMVPAKMI
+783 VMVPAKMV
-791 SKYSKG
+791 SQYESGHPK
-797 EPRQVWEKCNG
+797 EVWESCNG
-808 CLPVPV
+808 SLPVPV
-814 GKVLQGIE
+814 GKMLQKIE

-839 LEGMSVNFQY
+839 LEGMSVTFQY
-849 PHSLTISD
+849 PHSTMDSD
-857 YESLLTREMGE
+857 YEALIKEELGE

-894 DGYTRLVTYSKGS
+894 DGYTRLVAYSKGN

-969 ADSTNLRSVRFENN
+969 ADSTNLRSVRFENT

-1020 RSLTSLNINE
+1020 KSLASLNISE
-1030 TATIGSMGEAA
+1030 TTTIGSMGDAA
-1041 FARSGLVSTGLDKV
+1041 FAESGLVSTGLDKV
-1055 VGLTLIPTMA
+1055 IGLTSIPDRA
-1065 YERCEALTDT
+1065 YEGCKALTDT

-1080 SSITSIGDC
+1080 ASITSIGVC
-1089 AFRYCSS
+1089 AFRFCSN

-1106 TVETLGHNCFSGTD
+1106 TVETLGHTCFYGTD

-1133 EELPKGAFD
+1133 EELPEKAF
-1142 GTNLE
+1142 GSTNLE
-1147 TVFLGCN
+1147 TVFFGCN

-1169 TVMVPAKMISKYA
+1169 TVMVPARMIPKYA

-1199 PVGKVLKNVE
+1199 PVGKVLENVE
-1209 ISCDPDNMVYE
+1209 ISRDPNNMTYE
-1220 PGETISL
+1220 PGDTISL

-1240 SIWNYEALIKEEL
+1240 SIWNYEALIKGEL
-1253 GEYLKATP
+1253 GEYLTATP
-1261 CDDDVF
+1261 CDGDVF

-1286 FETQTKGVLHL
+1286 FETQTKGTLQL
-1297 KKPASSPLTIS
+1297 KKPEPTSFQIS
-1308 YVQAN
+1308 YAQTIDKGE
-1313 NRRGCKLM
+1313 RKLM

-1331 AMTIDAGTE
+1331 ATTIDAGAE

-1347 LGMLNDNL
+1347 LGMLNDNI

-1360 YDTETERYISKEAV
+1360 YDTESGKYISKETV
-1374 YTFTPDIDLFLEARF
+1374 YTFTPDKDLSLEARF

-1395 VHIND
+1395 VHVND

-1409 FAHLSVTAQNCYR
+1409 YAHLSVTAQNCYR

-1437 QFLGWYLGEGDGA
+1437 LFLGWYLGEGDDA
-1450 YAVSDQLD
+1450 YAASDQLD
-1458 FTYTVNEEDAP
+1458 FTYTVDKADAIVSEDKT
-1469 EHYDAYGPKIEITP
+1469 DARIEITP
-1483 RYCAPQASV
+1483 RYCAPQTSI

-1527 SPGYVFDYATDA
+1527 MPGYVFDYATDA
-1539 RGNVVFT
+1539 LGNVVFT

-1565 HFREATDPAES
+1565 HFREATDPDES

-1590 AAVLATIYGLGE
+1590 AAVLATMYGLGE

-1632 KEIKDIIDDHKKPHD
+1632 KEIKDIIDDHKKP
-1647 PDKPHG
+1647 KPHG

-1661 TAQPEVGGVVTG
+1661 TAQPEVGGAVTG
-1673 GGFHYEG
+1673 GGIHYEG

-1695 VCWKQDGVEVSTS
+1695 VCWKENGVEVSTS
-1708 PVKTMTI
+1708 PLKTMTI
-1715 TDLTPEIVKM
+1715 TDLTPEVVKM
-1725 TAVFEKDVD
+1725 TAVFEKKVEV
-1734 ITAVAEADG
+1734 TAVAEADG
-1743 VQADF
+1743 IQADF

-1755 PVKQSVKRGDEAMV
+1755 PVKQSITRGDQAMV

-1813 KTILVNTDPYDSAE
+1813 KTILVNTDPFDSAE
-1827 VLCDGVPVVDGN
+1827 VLCDGMPVVDGK

-1848 TFTVRP
+1848 TFTMRP
-1854 KARPDNPEK
+1854 KVRPDNPEK

-1877 ITITNK
+1877 IMIANK

-1919 TVTLKRGE
+1919 TVALKRDE
-1927 TASMVLEVPEGE
+1927 TAGMVLEVPEGE
-1939 RVTAEATPTEGY
+1939 RVTAEATPSEGY

-1956 YLSNGGS
+1956 YLNNGGS
-1963 DATSTLV
+1963 DATATLV
-1970 SSERSYSFEPITDCV
+1970 SSERSYTFEPITDCV

-2000 EPAAAMAGKYLVHG
+2000 EPAAAMAGKYMVHG

-2042 WYDAKTDLL
+2042 WYDAKTDQL

-2131 GSGKEYDTAELVVKV
+2131 SSGKEYDSAELVVKV
-2146 TKSDTYTAIF
+2146 TKCDTYTAIF

-2180 VVKPTTDKFKL
+2180 VVKPTTDTFKL
-2191 GETLHLTAKAHPGF
+2191 GETLHLTAKEHPGF
-2205 LFRGWYVNGRLKSLK
+2205 LFWGWYVNGHLKSLK

-2249 VPLADPAEG
+2249 VPLTDPAEG

-2289 YAADG
+2289 YTADG
-2294 TFESTDAEFTC
+2294 SFESADAEFTC

-2338 ESSAAGWVEGTGTV
+2338 ESSVAGWVEGAGTV

-2381 SRDSTYHVVPTSDT
+2381 SRDNTYHVVPASDT
-2395 TLQAVFSAKQC
+2395 TLQAVFSAKQY

-2414 SLGTVKGAGT
+2414 SMGTVEGAGA
-2424 YAAGQVVTVRA
+2424 YAAGQVATVRA

-2471 VFASGSYVVS
+2471 VFASGSYVVH

-2506 RAIASTGYSFAGWTD
+2506 RAIANTGYSFAGWTD
-2521 DKGETIS
+2521 DKGETVS
-2528 ENADCTVKVT
+2528 ENADYTVKVA
-2538 GDATYTATFKP
+2538 GDATYTATFTP
-2549 KSYQVVLSASDDGVG
+2549 KSYQVLLSASDDSVS

-2587 KRFVGWYV
+2587 KRFAGWYV
-2595 LDAEGNKSL
+2595 LDAEGNKLL

-2634 ADPYEVA
+2634 ADPYEVT

-2652 SSRGCRVTGS
+2652 SNRGCRVTGS
-2662 GSFAVGDQAELT
+2662 GSFAVGDQVELS
-2674 AVACM
+2674 AVAGM

-2688 DKGGT
+2688 DKEGT
-2693 SIVETAAVLDVTATQ
+2693 SIVETATTLDVTATQ
-2708 DMTYYAQFESD
+2708 DITYYAQFESD

-2765 HFSHWVDDAG
+2765 HFSHWIDDAG

-2782 FYIGTAKENRQLTAV
+2782 FYIGTTKENKQLTAV

-2850 GLPVGATPVINRVVF
+2850 GMPVGFTPVINRVVF
-2865 GNRTFTAVYERASMT
+2865 GNRTFTAVYERATMS
-2880 VTAVDSRQGGH
+2880 VTAVDPRQGGH

-2938 LGDEPLSTDAVWTFV
+2938 LGDEPLNMDTTWTFV

-2977 NGSVDPETAS
+2977 NGSVDLESAL
-2987 VATDGKAT
+2987 VATDGKVT

-3009 TVAEEAGED
+3009 TVAEEAGDD

-3024 YDLDISDYQGGAYEV
+3024 YDLDISDYKGGAYEV

-3047 QKVTFEFAKA
+3047 QQVTFEFVKA
-3057 AAPELLA
+3057 AAPEVLA
-3064 QPQDASAYEGDQVE
+3064 QPQDASAYEGDPVE
-3078 LSFAAE
+3078 LSVVAE

-3098 SAADVRLSY
+3098 SAADVKLSY

-3112 SDDGGKAV
+3112 PDDGGKAV
-3120 ALKGE
+3120 ALKSEMGE
-3125 TGETLSIAQ
+3125 ALSIAQ

-3146 ITQSYLGTVTKTD
+3146 ITQNYLGTVAKTD
-3159 TEHATVSI
+3159 TEHAKVSI

-3178 VLPAATAHDDYRV
+3178 VLPVATAHDEYRAE
-3191 VIAGAKGGKA
+3191 IAGAMGGKA
-3201 PYTYNLDEV
+3201 PYAYNLDDV
-3210 EVPEGMQLRQ
+3210 EVPEGMQLTL
-3220 ADDGTGALV
+3220 ADDGSGALV
-3229 LSGMPAATG
+3229 LSGVPAATSVC
-3238 AFRFKIACTDDLGDK
+3238 RFKIRCTDDLGNKCD
-3253 RAAHFV
+3253 AHFA
-3259 LVVKAKEAPLAFE
+3259 LLVKAKKAPLSFE
-3272 GQSFTYNATAQ
+3272 GQTFTYNATAQ
-3283 TPELSGVPEGC
+3283 APELSGVPEGC
-3294 EDDVKVTYVG
+3294 EDDVKLTYVG
-3304 TGDTR
+3304 TGDTH
-3309 YSSDKAPM
+3309 YSSDQAPVD
-3317 NAGTYRAVATLD
+3317 AGTYRAVVTLD
-3329 ANGYMGN
+3329 AKGYVGN
-3336 ARCDFVIERA
+3336 ASCDFTIEKA
-3346 PVDISIETSD
+3346 PVDISIETAD

-3367 VVVADLDASAYSV
+3367 VAVAGLDTSAYSV
-3380 TYRGVDGTSYG
+3380 AYRGIDGTSYG
-3391 PTALEPCDSGSY
+3391 PTALVPCDSGNY

-3408 VNDPNYQGKKA
+3408 VTDPNYQGKKS

-3427 SQTITGTMTYSGV
+3427 SQVITGTTSYSGV
-3440 YGGDPIVFDN
+3440 YGGDPIVFNN

-3458 ELVDSADDD
+3458 ELVDSDDD
-3467 ASPISIKGRCA
+3467 ASPVSIKGRCA
-3478 TVKAAGA
+3478 TVKAAGT

-3496 NYLAAEDVELAVTVA
+3496 NYFAAGDVELTVSVA

-3521 AERFEGQANPEFTSS
+3521 AERFEGQETPEFTSS
-3536 LVSRCDTSD
+3536 LVSRSDTSY

-3564 IDATVADPNF
+3564 IDAAVADPNF
-3574 DVAVEPGT
+3574 DVAVDPGT

-3588 PERYKVTAKAVNGS
+3588 PEHYKVTAKAVNGS
-3602 VDNASVTVVEGGD
+3602 VDNASVSVVEGGD
-3615 AALSATPDEGC
+3615 AILLATPDEGC
-3626 YLERVTVSEVGSDEA
+3626 YLERVTVAQAGSDA
-3641 VDLDI
+3641 TVDLDI

-3657 LSDITASQK
+3657 LSDVTASRE
-3666 VAFEFAKADVPRVVA
+3666 VTLEFAKADAPRVVA
-3681 QPQYVSAHEGDSAV
+3681 QPQDVSVHEGDSAV
-3695 LSVAAEAGENVANHA
+3695 LSVATEAGKNVADHA
-3710 ASFTGSA
+3710 ASSTGCA
-3717 AEIEFSYQ
+3717 AEVELSYQ
-3725 WFRMVNGKAVALE
+3725 WFRMVNGKAVALK

-3750 DDEQA
+3750 DDEQT

-3764 RYLGTEV
+3764 RYLDTE
-3771 RSDSDHAVVS
+3771 RQTDSDCASVS
-3781 VVPWDTLVFNGD
+3781 IVPWGTLVFNGD
-3793 VLPAASARS
+3793 LLPAASAHS
-3802 TYLATVAGAAG
+3802 TYLATIAGAAG
-3813 GKAPYEYTWDETKL
+3813 GKGPYEYAWDKTKL
-3827 PDGLKLSRTSGGLT
+3827 PDGLKLSRTSGGLV
-3841 LSGAP
+3841 LSGVP
-3846 SKTGVFAFEITCAD
+3846 SKTGVFAFDITCTD
-3860 ARGEAVTAHFALVVQ
+3860 ARGEAMTARFALAVQ
-3875 AKRVT
+3875 AKRVK
-3880 LTFADGDFTFNGA
+3880 LTFTDGDFTFNGA
-3893 PQAPEVSGA
+3893 SQAPEVSGA

-3908 DLKIKYYG
+3908 DLKVWYYG
-3916 TGSTHYSSTEAPTNA
+3916 CGSTQYFSTDAPTDA

-3937 ATLRAHGYAG
+3937 ATLRSHGYIG
-3947 AAVCEFEIAPAK
+3947 AAACQFEIAPAK
-3959 LKVKVNDAE
+3959 LKVKVDDAE
-3968 RFEGEANP
+3968 RFEGEADP
-3976 AFTSTLESAVDTSG
+3976 AFTSSLESAVDTSG

-4028 TVKKKQEPVDP
+4028 TVKKKREPVDP
-4039 DPVVPDPDNPDNP
+4039 DPVVPDPDNP
-4052 DPDNPDPD
+4052 
-4060 RPDPDPNPDNPDPD
+4060 
-4074 NPDPDNPEPD
+4074 E
-4084 PNPDNPDPGKPDPD
+4084 
-4098 PKPDPDQPNPDNPD
+4098 
-4112 PDKPEPDNPDKPE
+4112 PE

-4130 TRAVNGSVDNASIT
+4130 AKAVNGSVDNASVT
-4144 VDAGGNATLS
+4144 VDAGG
-4154 ATPDEGCYLERVTV
+4154 DVT
-4168 AENDSDKGV
+4168 
-4177 NLDISDYEG
+4177 
-4186 GAYEVTLSGVT
+4186 
-4197 ASQEVTF
+4197 
-4204 EFAKADAPM
+4204 
-4213 VIAQP
+4213 
-4218 QDTSAHEG
+4218 
-4226 DSAVLSVAAE
+4226 LSVAAE

-4241 LDHASSSTGSAA
+4241 LDHTSSSTGSAA
-4253 DVELSYQWFR
+4253 DVELSYQWFH
-4263 MVDGET
+4263 MVGGET

-4279 LFIENLDDDCAG
+4279 LLIEGLDEDCAG
-4291 EYFCRITQR
+4291 EYFCRVTQR
-4300 YLGTETQADSDRAV
+4300 YLGTEAQVESDRAV

-4330 PAARAH
+4330 PVARAH
-4336 NAYRVTIAGAAGG
+4336 STYRATIAGAAGG
-4349 ESPYEYTWDESDL
+4349 EAPYEYTWDVAKL

-4368 TRAAG
+4368 TRTAG
-4373 GLMLSGTPSKAGV
+4373 GLTLSGSPSKAGV
-4386 FSFDV
+4386 SSFDI
-4391 TCKDAQGETVTAH
+4391 TCKDARGETGTAH

-4420 GSFVY
+4420 GNFVY

-4434 TGVPKACEGDLRIRY
+4434 TGVPKACEGDLKVRY
-4449 YGTDGTYYS
+4449 YGTGGTHYS

-4467 TYRVVATLRSNGY
+4467 TYRAVATLRSNGY
-4480 IGAASRKFKITPAK
+4480 IGAASRKFRIAPAR
-4494 LKVKVDDAERY
+4494 LKVKVDDVERF
-4505 EGEANPAF
+4505 EGEMNPAF
-4513 TSSLESA
+4513 TSSLKSSA
-4520 VDTSGVKVEYSCD
+4520 DTSGVKVEYSCV
-4533 ADESSPAGEYKIGA
+4533 ADESSPAGEYQIEA
-4547 TVTDSNFDVTVEPG
+4547 TVTDPNFDVTVEPG
-4561 ALTVKKKQGPVNPDP
+4561 TLTVKKKQEPVDPDPVVPDP

-4585 QPDKPEPDKPEPDQP
+4585 K
-4600 DKPDPD
+4600 
-4606 NPDKPEPDQPDKP
+4606 PDKP
-4619 EPGKPE
+4619 EPGKPD

-4633 SDQSDSKDPAKPGSS
+4633 SDQSDSGDPAKPGSS
-4648 DDSAADKTKANG
+4648 ADFAADKARGDG
-4660 AENSGQKA
+4660 AENPGQKA
-4668 SSKSSAQQLAD
+4668 SSKTSAQQLAD
-4679 TGDKAPLTVAVA
+4679 TGDHAPLAVAVA
-4691 VGAVA
+4691 AGAVA
-4696 LIALGLEL
+4696 LIAIAFEL
-4704 LRRRH
+4704 LRRRRSD
-4709 PGA
+4709 A

>member
-1 MNRITAALYRFLVV
+1 MGPCIVANCGKVPMNRITAALYRFLVV

-30 STAYADDSSA
+30 RAAYADDA
-40 LAVESEAQ
+40 GATAVESEAQ
-48 EADSGSDTDADAVDD
+48 ETDSGSDADADAVDD
-63 TSSANEGSS
+63 TSSADEGSS
-72 SAASDSTDSSQD
+72 STTSDQTNNAQD

-92 TLASSLVQDLA
+92 IPASSLTQDLSS
-103 GAATDSDAV
+103 AATDSDAA
-112 KSLAAAAEPSSD
+112 KTSPATAESPS
-124 DSEADALTYED
+124 DSSQTDALGHKEPTVYE
-135 NTIYQ
+135 
-140 YAKLMPSGYVYPC
+140 YAKLMPNGNVYPC
-153 DPDGNIVVKIDESK
+153 DASGNVTVEIDESD
-167 PYKNSV
+167 PNKNSV
-173 DGRWVNGLI
+173 GGIWVINLI
-182 VDYGTDEIPAQ
+182 VDYGADGIPGYICDRSSN
-193 LCEGSIYLYSVRF
+193 LRSVHF
-206 ENKSISKIGRNAF
+206 ENSSISSIGIHAF
-219 YGCSS
+219 YGCSN
-224 LYDVYLSGMAI
+224 LADVSFSGMTI
-235 GSIESGAFFGCRSLG
+235 GDIGKGAFSGCGSLTS
-250 GLGYGEVTTI
+250 LNINDVATI
-260 GSMGEGA
+260 GSMGEAA
-267 FAWSGLRYT
+267 FAWSGLRST
-276 GLDKVVGLTSLPES
+276 GLDKVVGLSSIPES
-290 AYSGCN
+290 AYNGCSA
-296 QLTDTGL
+296 LTDTGL
-303 DKNTSITSIGAD
+303 GGNTSITSIGVD

-320 SRLATTGLESNTT
+320 SRLATSGLESNTT
-333 IETLGDGCF
+333 IKTLGEGCF
-342 CGTDMSGGLA
+342 SGANMSGGLS
-352 LPLNSKIEELPNRAF
+352 LPLYSKIEELPSRAF
-367 SGTNLE
+367 YGSKLE
-373 DVYLGCNHVVL
+373 TVYLGCDHAVL
-384 IYSDTFPKRNMTVK
+384 INSTTFPKQYMTVM
-398 VPAAMM
+398 VPAKMA
-404 SQYSSGRPKQVWEGC
+404 SQYESGHPKEVWESC
-419 NGCLPVP
+419 NGSLPVP
-426 VGEVLQEIEISHD
+426 VGKVLQKIKISRD
-439 PGKMTYEQGE
+439 PNKMTYQQGDI
-449 KISLEGM
+449 ISLEGM
-456 NILFRYSHSTV
+456 SVTFQYPHSTMDS
-467 IRDYEELIKSGDGE
+467 DYEALITEELGE

-494 ESMNGQPIKLVYD
+494 D
-507 DGYTRLVT
+507 
-515 YTTGSLKQAVYEY
+515 
-528 AKLMPSGCLYPCD
+528 
-541 ADGNVTVEVDSDNP
+541 
-555 YKNSVGGKWVN
+555 
-566 HLIVADGVDEIPAG
+566 
-580 LCYESE
+580 
-586 CLQSVRF
+586 
-593 EGSALSKIGKN
+593 
-604 AFYQCKNLTDI
+604 
-615 SLSGMSIGTIESGA
+615 
-629 FFECSS
+629 
-635 LTSLNIEEEV
+635 
-645 NIGEMGKGA
+645 
-654 FERSGLLST
+654 
-663 GLDKVSGLA
+663 
-672 SLPENAYK
+672 
-680 DCKAL
+680 
-685 TDTGLGKNKSI
+685 
-696 TSIGANAFSGC
+696 
-707 ESLTITGLEDN
+707 
-718 KKVKTLGDGCF
+718 
-729 SDTDMSDGLVL
+729 
-740 PYGSRIEELPSRAF
+740 
-754 YGTKLETVFLACDH
+754 
-768 AVLINTDTFPKRNMT
+768 
-783 VMVPAKMI
+783 
-791 SKYSKG
+791 
-797 EPRQVWEKCNG
+797 
-808 CLPVPV
+808 
-814 GKVLQGIE
+814 
-822 ISRDPDKMAY
+822 
-832 QPGEKIS
+832 
-839 LEGMSVNFQY
+839 
-849 PHSLTISD
+849 
-857 YESLLTREMGE
+857 
-868 YLTAT
+868 
-873 PCDGD
+873 
-878 VFDESMDGE
+878 SMDGE

-894 DGYTRLVTYSKGS
+894 DGYTHLVTYSKGD
-907 LQQAAYEYAKLMP
+907 LQQAACEYAKFMP

-955 IVDYGVDEVDAQLC
+955 IVDSGVDEVDAQLC
-969 ADSTNLRSVRFENN
+969 ADSTNLCSVRFENS
-983 SISKIGLHAFYN
+983 SISKIGMHAFYN

-1007 TIGTIG
+1007 TIGQIG
-1013 KEAFYGC
+1013 KEAFFGC
-1020 RSLTSLNINE
+1020 KSLTSLNINE
-1030 TATIGSMGEAA
+1030 TATIGSMGYAA
-1041 FARSGLVSTGLDKV
+1041 FAESGLESTGLDKV
-1055 VGLTLIPTMA
+1055 VGLTSIPDRA
-1065 YERCEALTDT
+1065 YDGCKSLTDT

-1080 SSITSIGDC
+1080 TSITSIGVC
-1089 AFRYCSS
+1089 AFRHCSS

-1106 TVETLGHNCFSGTD
+1106 TVETLGHTCFYGTD

-1133 EELPKGAFD
+1133 EELPDKAFYD
-1142 GTNLE
+1142 TNLE

-1169 TVMVPAKMISKYA
+1169 TVMVPAKMIPKYSK
-1182 NGHPKAVWERCN
+1182 GEPKAVWERCN

-1199 PVGKVLKNVE
+1199 PVGKLLKSVE
-1209 ISCDPDNMVYE
+1209 ISCDPNNMTYE
-1220 PGETISL
+1220 PGDTISL

-1253 GEYLKATP
+1253 GEYLTATP
-1261 CDDDVF
+1261 CDGDVF
-1267 DESMDGQPVKL
+1267 DESMDGQPIKL

-1286 FETQTKGVLHL
+1286 FETQTKGTLQL
-1297 KKPASSPLTIS
+1297 KKPEPTSFQIS
-1308 YVQAN
+1308 YAQTIDKGE
-1313 NRRGCKLM
+1313 RKLM
-1321 DGVELPDVSG
+1321 DGVELPDVSDS
-1331 AMTIDAGTE
+1331 MTIDAGAE

-1347 LGMLNDNL
+1347 SGMLNDNI

-1360 YDTETERYISKEAV
+1360 YDTESGEYISKETV
-1374 YTFTPDIDLFLEARF
+1374 YTFTPDKDLSLEARF

-1395 VHIND
+1395 VHVND

-1409 FAHLSVTAQNCYR
+1409 FAHLSVIAQNCYR

-1437 QFLGWYLGEGDGA
+1437 LFLGWFLGEGDDA

-1458 FTYTVNEEDAP
+1458 FTYTVDEADAMVSEDKT
-1469 EHYDAYGPKIEITP
+1469 DARIEITP

-1527 SPGYVFDYATDA
+1527 MPGYVFDYATDA
-1539 RGNVVFT
+1539 LGNVVFT

-1590 AAVLATIYGLGE
+1590 AAVLATMYGLGE

-1715 TDLTPEIVKM
+1715 TKATPEVVKM
-1725 TAVFEKDVD
+1725 TAVFEKKVEV
-1734 ITAVAEADG
+1734 TAVAEADG
-1743 VQADF
+1743 IQADF

-1755 PVKQSVKRGDEAMV
+1755 PVTQSITRGDEAMV

-1789 SPERTYIFKA
+1789 SRKRTYNFEA

-1827 VLCDGVPVVDGN
+1827 VLCDGVPVVDGE

-1854 KARPDNPEK
+1854 KVRPDNPEK

-1877 ITITNK
+1877 VTIANK

-1927 TASMVLEVPEGE
+1927 TAGMVLEVPEGE
-1939 RVTAEATPTEGY
+1939 RVTAEATPSEGY

-1970 SSERSYSFEPITDCV
+1970 SSERSYTFEPITDCV

-2131 GSGKEYDTAELVVKV
+2131 DSGKEYDTAELVVKV

-2227 KARGKTGHCVITA
+2227 KARGKTGRCVITA

-2289 YAADG
+2289 YTADG
-2294 TFESTDAEFTC
+2294 KLESTDAEFTC

-2318 AKSYEVDATTVV
+2318 AKSYAVDATTVV

-2366 GYAFEYWADASGAVV
+2366 GYAFEYWADASGAVI

-2395 TLQAVFSAKQC
+2395 TLRAVFSAKQY

-2414 SLGTVKGAGT
+2414 SMGTVEGAGT
-2424 YAAGQVVTVRA
+2424 YAAGQVATVRA

-2447 RNGTCVSSKKTY
+2447 CNGTCVSSKKTY

-2471 VFASGSYVVS
+2471 VFASGSYVVH

-2496 GYEAGDRATL
+2496 GYEAGERATL
-2506 RAIASTGYSFAGWTD
+2506 RAIANTGYSFAGWTD
-2521 DKGETIS
+2521 DKGETVS
-2528 ENADCTVKVT
+2528 ENADYTVKVT
-2538 GDATYTATFKP
+2538 GDATYTATFAP
-2549 KSYQVVLSASDDGVG
+2549 KSYQVVLSASDDSVG
-2564 TLSGEGSYQFG
+2564 TLSGEGFYQFG

-2604 LSCDAHCWVKLDKDM
+2604 LSCDAHCWVKLDEDM
-2619 VEGLEDDTL
+2619 VEGLEGDTL

-2634 ADPYEVA
+2634 ADPYEVT

-2662 GSFAVGDQAELT
+2662 GSFVVGDQVELT
-2674 AVACM
+2674 AVAGM

-2688 DKGGT
+2688 DKEGT
-2693 SIVETAAVLDVTATQ
+2693 SIVETATTLDVTATQ

-2729 SIFRGTALLV
+2729 SVFRGTALLV

-2850 GLPVGATPVINRVVF
+2850 GMPVGATPVINRVVF

-2880 VTAVDSRQGGH
+2880 VTAVDSRLGGH

-2977 NGSVDPETAS
+2977 NGSVDPESAS
-2987 VATDGKAT
+2987 VATDGKVT

-3009 TVAEEAGED
+3009 TVADEAGED

-3024 YDLDISDYQGGAYEV
+3024 YDLDISDYKGGAYSV

-3047 QKVTFEFAKA
+3047 QQVTFEFVKA
-3057 AAPELLA
+3057 AAPQVLA
-3064 QPQDASAYEGDQVE
+3064 QPQDASAYEGDPVE
-3078 LSFAAE
+3078 LSVAAE
-3084 AGRNVRVHAAVSSG
+3084 AGVNVRAHAAVSWG
-3098 SAADVRLSY
+3098 SASDVKLGY

-3112 SDDGGKAV
+3112 PADGGKAV

-3125 TGETLSIAQ
+3125 TGESLSIAR

-3159 TEHATVSI
+3159 TEHAKVSI

-3178 VLPAATAHDDYRV
+3178 VLPVATAHDGYRAE
-3191 VIAGAKGGKA
+3191 IAGATGGKA

-3210 EVPEGMQLRQ
+3210 EVPDGLSLAQ
-3220 ADDGTGALV
+3220 ADDGSGALV
-3229 LSGMPAATG
+3229 LSGVPAATG
-3238 AFRFKIACTDDLGDK
+3238 VCRFKISCTDDLGKK
-3253 RAAHFV
+3253 RVAHFA

-3272 GQSFTYNATAQ
+3272 GQTFTYNGEAQ
-3283 TPELSGVPEGC
+3283 APVLAGVPEGC
-3294 EDDVKVTYVG
+3294 EDDVKLIYVG
-3304 TGDTR
+3304 AGDTQ
-3309 YSSDKAPM
+3309 YTSDQAPVD
-3317 NAGTYRAVATLD
+3317 AGTYRAVVTLD
-3329 ANGYMGN
+3329 ANGYVGN
-3336 ARCDFVIERA
+3336 ASCDFTIEKA

-3367 VVVADLDASAYSV
+3367 VTVAGLDASAYSV

-3391 PTALEPCDSGSY
+3391 PTALEPCDSGNY
-3403 RVTVK
+3403 RITVK
-3408 VNDPNYQGKKA
+3408 VTEPNYQGKKS

-3427 SQTITGTMTYSGV
+3427 SQVITGTTSYSGV
-3440 YGGDPIVFDN
+3440 YGGNPIVFDN
-3450 VAQTPVSF
+3450 VAQTPVTF
-3458 ELVDSADDD
+3458 ELVDSDDD
-3467 ASPISIKGRCA
+3467 ANPVSIKGRCA

-3485 ARVVAHAKASR
+3485 AHVVAHAKASR
-3496 NYLAAEDVELAVTVA
+3496 NYLAAEDVELTVTVA

-3521 AERFEGQANPEFTSS
+3521 AERFEGQENPEFTSS

-3564 IDATVADPNF
+3564 IDAAVADPNF
-3574 DVAVEPGT
+3574 DVAVDPGT

-3588 PERYKVTAKAVNGS
+3588 PEHYKVTAKAANGS
-3602 VDNASVTVVEGGD
+3602 VDNASVSVVEGGD
-3615 AALSATPDEGC
+3615 VTLSATPDEGC
-3626 YLERVTVSEVGSDEA
+3626 YLERVTVVETGSDKA

-3657 LSDITASQK
+3657 LNGVTVSQE
-3666 VAFEFAKADVPRVVA
+3666 VTFEFAKADTPRVVA
-3681 QPQYVSAHEGDSAV
+3681 QPQDASAHEGDAVV
-3695 LSVAAEAGENVANHA
+3695 LSVAAEAGVNVADHA
-3710 ASFTGSA
+3710 ASSTGSA
-3717 AEIEFSYQ
+3717 AEVELSYQ
-3725 WFRMVNGKAVALE
+3725 WFRVVDGKAEVLE
-3738 GETGETLSLADL
+3738 GETGEALSLADL

-3764 RYLGTEV
+3764 RYLGIEAQT
-3771 RSDSDHAVVS
+3771 DSNCASVS
-3781 VVPWDTLVFNGD
+3781 VVTWDTLVFNGD
-3793 VLPAASARS
+3793 LLPSASAHS
-3802 TYLATVAGAAG
+3802 TYLATIAGAAG
-3813 GKAPYEYTWDETKL
+3813 GKAPYGYTWDEGKL
-3827 PDGLKLSRTSGGLT
+3827 PEGLKLSRTSGGLT
-3841 LSGAP
+3841 LSGVP
-3846 SKTGVFAFEITCAD
+3846 SKTGVSAFDITCTD
-3860 ARGEAVTAHFALVVQ
+3860 ARGEAVTAHFAFVVQ
-3875 AKRVT
+3875 AKRVK
-3880 LTFADGDFTFNGA
+3880 LTFADSDFTFNGA
-3893 PQAPEVSGA
+3893 SQAPEVSGA
-3902 PKVCKG
+3902 PKVCKS

-3916 TGSTHYSSTEAPTNA
+3916 TGSTHYSSTEAPTDA

-3947 AAVCEFEIAPAK
+3947 AAACEFEISPAK
-3959 LKVKVNDAE
+3959 LKVKVDDAE
-3968 RFEGEANP
+3968 RYEGEANP
-3976 AFTSTLESAVDTSG
+3976 TFTSSLESSVDTSG

-4004 AGKYQIG
+4004 AGEYQIG
-4011 ATVTDPNFDVE
+4011 ATVTDPNFDAE

-4028 TVKKKQEPVDP
+4028 MVKKKQEPVDP
-4039 DPVVPDPDNPDNP
+4039 DPVVPDPDNPD
-4052 DPDNPDPD
+4052 
-4060 RPDPDPNPDNPDPD
+4060 
-4074 NPDPDNPEPD
+4074 
-4084 PNPDNPDPGKPDPD
+4084 
-4098 PKPDPDQPNPDNPD
+4098 PDQPDPAPNPD

-4130 TRAVNGSVDNASIT
+4130 TKAVNGSVDNASVT
-4144 VDAGGNATLS
+4144 VDAGGDATFS
-4154 ATPDEGCYLERVTV
+4154 ATPDEACYLERVTV
-4168 AENDSDKGV
+4168 TEDGSDKV
-4177 NLDISDYEG
+4177 IDLDISDYEG

-4204 EFAKADAPM
+4204 EFVKADAPK

-4218 QDTSAHEG
+4218 QDASAYEG
-4226 DSAVLSVAAE
+4226 DAVVLSVAAE
-4236 AGKGV
+4236 AGEDV
-4241 LDHASSSTGSAA
+4241 LDHAGSSAGPAA

-4263 MVDGET
+4263 MVDGEA
-4269 VALEGETGET
+4269 VALEGETGEV
-4279 LFIENLDDDCAG
+4279 LVVEDLDDGCAG
-4291 EYFCRITQR
+4291 EYFCRVTQR
-4300 YLGTETQADSDRAV
+4300 YLGIEIQTDSDHAV
-4314 VSVVPRDAL
+4314 VSVAPWDAL

-4330 PAARAH
+4330 PVARAH
-4336 NAYRVTIAGAAGG
+4336 GAYRATIAGAAGG
-4349 ESPYEYTWDESDL
+4349 EAPYEYTWDEAKL

-4368 TRAAG
+4368 SHTAG
-4373 GLMLSGTPSKAGV
+4373 GLTLSGTPSKAGV
-4386 FSFDV
+4386 SSFDV
-4391 TCKDAQGETVTAH
+4391 ACKDARGETVTAH
-4404 FVLVVQAKRVE
+4404 FVLVVQAKR
-4415 LAFEG
+4415 
-4420 GSFVY
+4420 
-4425 SGDAQAPEV
+4425 D
-4434 TGVPKACEGDLRIRY
+4434 
-4449 YGTDGTYYS
+4449 
-4458 SSEAPTDAG
+4458 
-4467 TYRVVATLRSNGY
+4467 
-4480 IGAASRKFKITPAK
+4480 
-4494 LKVKVDDAERY
+4494 
-4505 EGEANPAF
+4505 
-4513 TSSLESA
+4513 
-4520 VDTSGVKVEYSCD
+4520 
-4533 ADESSPAGEYKIGA
+4533 
-4547 TVTDSNFDVTVEPG
+4547 
-4561 ALTVKKKQGPVNPDP
+4561 PVNPDPVEPSP

-4585 QPDKPEPDKPEPDQP
+4585 Q
-4600 DKPDPD
+4600 
-4606 NPDKPEPDQPDKP
+4606 
-4619 EPGKPE
+4619 

-4648 DDSAADKTKANG
+4648 DGSAADKANANG
-4660 AENSGQKA
+4660 AENSGKKA
-4668 SSKSSAQQLAD
+4668 SSKTSAQHLAD
-4679 TGDKAPLTVAVA
+4679 TGDRAPLAVAVA
-4691 VGAVA
+4691 AGAVA

-4704 LRRRH
+4704 LRRRRSD
-4709 PGA
+4709 A

>member
-30 STAYADDSSA
+30 STAYADDA
-40 LAVESEAQ
+40 GAVAVESEAQ

-63 TSSANEGSS
+63 SSSANEGSS

-92 TLASSLVQDLA
+92 TLASSLAQDLA
-103 GAATDSDAV
+103 SDATDSDAA
-112 KSLAAAAEPSSD
+112 KSLAAMAEPSSD
-124 DSEADALTYED
+124 DSEVDALTYEP
-135 NTIYQ
+135 TVYE
-140 YAKLMPSGYVYPC
+140 YAKFMPNYYLYPC
-153 DPDGNIVVKIDESK
+153 DANGNLTVEIDENN
-167 PYKNSV
+167 PNENSV
-173 DGRWVNGLI
+173 DGRMVTNLI
-182 VDYGTDEIPAQ
+182 VDYGTDLVDVQ
-193 LCEGSIYLYSVRF
+193 LCADSLNLRSVRF
-206 ENKSISKIGRNAF
+206 ENSSISSIGMHAFYNCPNLTDISLSGMTIGHIGKEAF
-219 YGCSS
+219 YGCKS
-224 LYDVYLSGMAI
+224 LA
-235 GSIESGAFFGCRSLG
+235 SLDIN
-250 GLGYGEVTTI
+250 EVATI
-260 GSMGEGA
+260 GSMGDAA
-267 FAWSGLRYT
+267 FAGSGLVST
-276 GLDKVVGLTSLPES
+276 GLDKVVGLTSIPVM
-290 AYSGCN
+290 AYDGCKA
-296 QLTDTGL
+296 LTDTGL
-303 DKNTSITSIGAD
+303 DKNISIMSIDSA
-315 AFKNC
+315 AFRNC
-320 SRLATTGLESNTT
+320 SNLATTGLENNTT
-333 IETLGDGCF
+333 IEKLGQNCF
-342 CGTDMSGGLA
+342 LGTDLSGGLT
-352 LPLNSKIEELPNRAF
+352 LPYNSKIEELPNGVFR
-367 SGTNLE
+367 STNLE
-373 DVYLGCNHVVL
+373 TVYFGCNHVVL
-384 IYSDTFPKRNMTVK
+384 INTDTFPKRNMTVM
-398 VPAAMM
+398 VPAKMISKYAN
-404 SQYSSGRPKQVWEGC
+404 GRPKQVWENC

-426 VGEVLQEIEISHD
+426 VGKVLQGIKISRD
-439 PGKMTYEQGE
+439 PDKMTYEQGE

-456 NILFRYSHSTV
+456 SVLLDYPHSTS
-467 IRDYEELIKSGDGE
+467 IWIYEALIKEELGE

-494 ESMNGQPIKLVYD
+494 ESMNGAPIKLVYD
-507 DGYTRLVT
+507 DGYTRLVA
-515 YTTGSLKQAVYEY
+515 YTTGNLQQAVYEY

-580 LCYESE
+580 LCYQSE
-586 CLQSVRF
+586 QLQSVRF
-593 EGSALSKIGKN
+593 EGSTLAKIGKN

-615 SLSGMSIGTIESGA
+615 SLSGMSIGTIEGGA

-663 GLDKVSGLA
+663 GLDKVAGLA

-696 TSIGANAFSGC
+696 TLIGANAFSGC

-995 CPNLTDISLSGM
+995 CPNLTDITLSGM

-1020 RSLTSLNINE
+1020 KSLTSLNINE

-1055 VGLTLIPTMA
+1055 VGLTSIPTMA
-1065 YERCEALTDT
+1065 YERCEALSDT

-1080 SSITSIGDC
+1080 ASITSIGDC

-1261 CDDDVF
+1261 CDGDVF

-1374 YTFTPDIDLFLEARF
+1374 YTFTPDIDLSLEARF

-1437 QFLGWYLGEGDGA
+1437 QFLGWYLGEGDDA

-1458 FTYTVNEEDAP
+1458 FTYTVNEEDVP

-1539 RGNVVFT
+1539 LGNVVFT

-1590 AAVLATIYGLGE
+1590 AAVLATMYGLGE

-1632 KEIKDIIDDHKKPHD
+1632 KEIKDIIDDHKKP
-1647 PDKPHG
+1647 KPHG

-1673 GGFHYEG
+1673 GGIHYEG

-1695 VCWKQDGVEVSTS
+1695 VCWKEDGVEVSTS
-1708 PVKTMTI
+1708 PLKTMTI
-1715 TDLTPEIVKM
+1715 TKATPEVVKM
-1725 TAVFEKDVD
+1725 TAVFEKKVE

-1743 VQADF
+1743 IQADF

-1755 PVKQSVKRGDEAMV
+1755 PVTQSITRGDWAMV

-1789 SPERTYIFKA
+1789 SPKRTYSFEA

-1813 KTILVNTDPYDSAE
+1813 KTILVNTDPSDSAE
-1827 VLCDGVPVVDGN
+1827 VLCDGVPVVDGK

-1848 TFTVRP
+1848 TFTMRP
-1854 KARPDNPEK
+1854 KVRPDNPEK

-1927 TASMVLEVPEGE
+1927 TAGMVLEVPEGE

-1970 SSERSYSFEPITDCV
+1970 SSERSYTFEPITDCV

-2077 TYTVTAKA
+2077 AYTVTAKA

-2131 GSGKEYDTAELVVKV
+2131 DSGKEYDTAELVVKV

-2180 VVKPTTDKFKL
+2180 VVNPTTDKFKL

-2227 KARGKTGHCVITA
+2227 KARGKTGRCVITA

-2289 YAADG
+2289 YTADG
-2294 TFESTDAEFTC
+2294 TFESADAEFTC

-2338 ESSAAGWVEGTGTV
+2338 ESSAAGWVEGAGIV

-2395 TLQAVFSAKQC
+2395 TLQAVFSAKQY

-2435 VAAEDTAFVGWF
+2435 VAAEDTSFVGWF

-2506 RAIASTGYSFAGWTD
+2506 RAIANTGYSFAGWTD

-2604 LSCDAHCWVKLDKDM
+2604 LSCDAHCWVKLDKDI
-2619 VEGLEDDTL
+2619 VEGLDDDAL

-2634 ADPYEVA
+2634 ADPYEVT
-2641 VTGEVVVKDKA
+2641 VSGEVVVKDKA

-2662 GSFAVGDQAELT
+2662 GSFAVGDQVELT
-2674 AVACM
+2674 AVAGM

-2688 DKGGT
+2688 DKEGT
-2693 SIVETAAVLDVTATQ
+2693 SIVETATTLDVTATQ

-2971 VTARAV
+2971 VAARAV

-2987 VATDGKAT
+2987 VATDGKVT

-3003 CYLTRV
+3003 CYLTRA

-3047 QKVTFEFAKA
+3047 QQVTFEFAKA
-3057 AAPELLA
+3057 AAPEVLA
-3064 QPQDASAYEGDQVE
+3064 QPQDASAYEGDPVE
-3078 LSFAAE
+3078 LSVAAE

-3098 SAADVRLSY
+3098 SAADVKLSY

-3112 SDDGGKAV
+3112 SADGGKAV

-3134 LDSDGE
+3134 LDSDSE
-3140 GEYFCR
+3140 GEYFCH

-3191 VIAGAKGGKA
+3191 VIAGATGGKA
-3201 PYTYNLDEV
+3201 PYVYNLDEV
-3210 EVPEGMQLRQ
+3210 EVPEGMQLTL
-3220 ADDGTGALV
+3220 ADDGTGVLV
-3229 LSGMPAATG
+3229 LSGVPSATG
-3238 AFRFKIACTDDLGDK
+3238 VCRFKIRCTDDLGNK
-3253 RAAHFV
+3253 RVAHFA

-3272 GQSFTYNATAQ
+3272 SQSFTYNATAQ
-3283 TPELSGVPEGC
+3283 APELSGVPEGC
-3294 EDDVKVTYVG
+3294 EDNVAITYVG
-3304 TGDTR
+3304 TGDTH
-3309 YSSDKAPM
+3309 YSSDKAPVD
-3317 NAGTYRAVATLD
+3317 AGTYRSVASLD
-3329 ANGYMGN
+3329 ANGYVGN
-3336 ARCDFVIERA
+3336 ASCDFVIEKA
-3346 PVDISIETSD
+3346 PADISIETSD

-3367 VVVADLDASAYSV
+3367 VAVADLDASAYSV

-3391 PTALEPCDSGSY
+3391 PAALEPCDSGSY

-3408 VNDPNYQGKKA
+3408 VNDPNYQGKKS

-3427 SQTITGTMTYSGV
+3427 SQVITGTTSYSGV

-3545 VKVTY
+3545 VEVTY

-3564 IDATVADPNF
+3564 INAAVADPNF
-3574 DVAVEPGT
+3574 DVAVDPGT
-3582 LTVKKK
+3582 LMVKKK

-3615 AALSATPDEGC
+3615 ATLSATPDEGC

-3666 VAFEFAKADVPRVVA
+3666 VTFEFAKADVPRVVA
-3681 QPQYVSAHEGDSAV
+3681 QPQDVSAHEGDSAV
-3695 LSVAAEAGENVANHA
+3695 LSVAAEAGENVLEHA
-3710 ASFTGSA
+3710 AASTGSA
-3717 AEIEFSYQ
+3717 ADVELSYQ
-3725 WFRMVNGKAVALE
+3725 WFRMVDGKAVALE
-3738 GETGETLSLADL
+3738 GETGETLSLSNL

-3764 RYLGTEV
+3764 HYLGTEKQT
-3771 RSDSDHAVVS
+3771 DSDCASVS
-3781 VVPWDTLVFNGD
+3781 VVAWDTLVFNGD
-3793 VLPAASARS
+3793 VLPAASAHS
-3802 TYLATVAGAAG
+3802 TYLATIAGAAG

-3827 PDGLKLSRTSGGLT
+3827 PDGLKLSRTSGGLM
-3841 LSGAP
+3841 LSGTP

-3860 ARGEAVTAHFALVVQ
+3860 ARGETVAARFALVVQ
-3875 AKRVT
+3875 AKRVK
-3880 LTFADGDFTFNGA
+3880 LTFADSDFTYSGA
-3893 PQAPEVSGA
+3893 PQAPEVTGA

-3916 TGSTHYSSTEAPTNA
+3916 TGSTHYSSTEAPTDA

-3937 ATLRAHGYAG
+3937 AALRAHGYAG

-3959 LKVKVNDAE
+3959 LKVKVDDTE

-3998 ADESSP
+3998 ADENSP
-4004 AGKYQIG
+4004 AGEYQIG
-4011 ATVTDPNFDVE
+4011 ANVADPNFDVV

-4039 DPVVPDPDNPDNP
+4039 DPVVPGPDNPDNP
-4052 DPDNPDPD
+4052 DPGNPDPD

-4168 AENDSDKGV
+4168 AENGSDKGV

-4204 EFAKADAPM
+4204 EFAKADAPK

-4218 QDTSAHEG
+4218 QDASAHDG

-4263 MVDGET
+4263 MVDGEA
-4269 VALEGETGET
+4269 VAFEGETGET
-4279 LFIENLDDDCAG
+4279 LLIENLDDDCAG

-4336 NAYRVTIAGAAGG
+4336 SAYRATIAGAAGG
-4349 ESPYEYTWDESDL
+4349 ESPYEYTWDEAKL
-4362 PDGFKL
+4362 PDGLKL
-4368 TRAAG
+4368 SRTSG
-4373 GLMLSGTPSKAGV
+4373 GLTLSGTPSKAGV
-4386 FSFDV
+4386 STFDV

-4420 GSFVY
+4420 GNFVY
-4425 SGDAQAPEV
+4425 SGDAQAPKV

-4449 YGTDGTYYS
+4449 YGTGGTYYS

-4480 IGAASRKFKITPAK
+4480 VGAAARKFKITPAK

-4547 TVTDSNFDVTVEPG
+4547 TVTDSNFDVEVEPG
-4561 ALTVKKKQGPVNPDP
+4561 TLTVKKKQGPVNPDP

-4606 NPDKPEPDQPDKP
+4606 SPDKPEPS
-4619 EPGKPE
+4619 KPE
-4625 PDKPGTPD
+4625 PDKPGSPD
-4633 SDQSDSKDPAKPGSS
+4633 SDQSDSKDPAKPSGS
-4648 DDSAADKTKANG
+4648 DDSAAGKAETN
-4660 AENSGQKA
+4660 ATENSGKKD

-4679 TGDKAPLTVAVA
+4679 TGDKAPLAVAVA
-4691 VGAVA
+4691 AGAVA

>member
-1 MNRITAALYRFLVV
+1 MNRITAALYRLLVV

-30 STAYADDSSA
+30 STAFADDASA

-48 EADSGSDTDADAVDD
+48 EADSGSDADAAAVDD
-63 TSSANEGSS
+63 SSAADEGGS

-84 KSSSSDTN
+84 KSSSSDTSIP
-92 TLASSLVQDLA
+92 ASSLAQDLA
-103 GAATDSDAV
+103 GAALDSDAA
-112 KSLAAAAEPSSD
+112 KSLAATAEPSSD
-124 DSEADALTYED
+124 DSDADALVYED
-135 NTIYQ
+135 PTVYE
-140 YAKLMPSGYVYPC
+140 YAKLMPSHYVYPC
-153 DPDGNIVVKIDESK
+153 DASGNITVEIDEGD

-173 DGRWVNGLI
+173 DGRWVTNLI
-182 VDYGTDEIPAQ
+182 VDYGMDKVPVQ
-193 LCEGSIYLYSVRF
+193 LCEGSSNLRSVRF
-206 ENKSISKIGRNAF
+206 ENQSISEIGKHAF
-219 YGCSS
+219 YQCSN
-224 LYDVYLSGMAI
+224 LTDVSLSGMTI
-235 GSIESGAFFGCRSLG
+235 GAIESEAFFGCKSLTS
-250 GLGYGEVTTI
+250 LNINEVTNI
-260 GSMGEGA
+260 GAMGNAA
-267 FAWSGLRYT
+267 FAGSGLVST
-276 GLDKVVGLTSLPES
+276 GLDKVVGLTSIPDN
-290 AYSGCN
+290 AYDSCRA
-296 QLTDTGL
+296 LTDSGL
-303 DKNTSITSIGAD
+303 GKNTSITSIGAA
-315 AFKNC
+315 AFKYC
-320 SRLATTGLESNTT
+320 SSLATTGLEHNTT
-333 IETLGDGCF
+333 IETLGRACF
-342 CGTDMSGGLA
+342 YGADLSGGVT
-352 LPLNSKIEELPNRAF
+352 LPYYSKIELLPNDAF
-367 SGTNLE
+367 GYSNLE
-373 DVYLGCNHVVL
+373 TVFFGCNHVVL
-384 IYSDTFPKRNMTVK
+384 INSDSFPKRNMTVM
-398 VPAAMM
+398 VPAKMIP
-404 SQYSSGRPKQVWEGC
+404 QYANGRPKQVWESC
-419 NGCLPVP
+419 NGILPVP
-426 VGEVLQEIEISHD
+426 VGKVLQKIEISRD
-439 PGKMTYEQGE
+439 PDKMTYEQGE

-456 NILFRYSHSTV
+456 SVNFQYPHSLT
-467 IRDYEELIKSGDGE
+467 ISDYESLLTREMGE

-494 ESMNGQPIKLVYD
+494 ESMNGTPIKLVYD
-507 DGYTRLVT
+507 DGYTRLVA
-515 YTTGSLKQAVYEY
+515 YSKGNLQQAVYEY

-566 HLIVADGVDEIPAG
+566 HLIVADGVDEIPAE
-580 LCYESE
+580 LCWGSE
-586 CLQSVRF
+586 KLKSVRF
-593 EGSALSKIGKN
+593 EGNSLAKIGER
-604 AFYQCKNLTDI
+604 AFSQCKNLSDI
-615 SLSGMSIGTIESGA
+615 SLSGMSIGIIESGA

-635 LTSLNIEEEV
+635 LTSLNIEEEASIV
-645 NIGEMGKGA
+645 EMGRGA
-654 FERSGLLST
+654 FEHSGLLST
-663 GLDKVSGLA
+663 GLDKVAGLS
-672 SLPENAYK
+672 SLPEDAYRE
-680 DCKAL
+680 CRNL
-685 TDTGLGKNKSI
+685 TDTGLGKN
-696 TSIGANAFSGC
+696 TSIISIGRNAFSDC
-707 ESLTITGLEDN
+707 RSLAITGLETN
-718 KKVKTLGDGCF
+718 KTVKMLGQGCF
-729 SDTDMSDGLVL
+729 SDTDMSGGLRL
-740 PYGSRIEELPSRAF
+740 PRNSKIEELPNWAF
-754 YGTKLETVFLACDH
+754 SGTKLETIYFGCDH
-768 AVLINTDTFPKRNMT
+768 VVLIYPETFPRRNMT

-791 SKYSKG
+791 PKYANGHPKD
-797 EPRQVWEKCNG
+797 VWWHCNG
-808 CLPVPV
+808 SLPVPV

-822 ISRDPDKMAY
+822 ISRDPDRMAY
-832 QPGEKIS
+832 QKGDKIS
-839 LEGMSVNFQY
+839 LEGMSVTFRY
-849 PHSLTISD
+849 SHSTTNSD
-857 YESLLTREMGE
+857 YEALLKEELGE

-937 DENNPRENSVDGR
+937 DENSPRENSVDGR

-969 ADSTNLRSVRFENN
+969 ADSTNLRSVRFENS

-1007 TIGTIG
+1007 TVGTIG

-1030 TATIGSMGEAA
+1030 TATIGSIGEAA

-1055 VGLTLIPTMA
+1055 VGLTSIPTMA

-1080 SSITSIGDC
+1080 ASITSIGDC

-1106 TVETLGHNCFSGTD
+1106 TVERLGHNCFSGTD

-1209 ISCDPDNMVYE
+1209 ISCVPDNMTYA
-1220 PGETISL
+1220 PGDTISL
-1227 EGMSVELDYPHSV
+1227 EGMSVELDYPHTV

-1253 GEYLKATP
+1253 GEYLTATP
-1261 CDDDVF
+1261 CDGDVF
-1267 DESMDGQPVKL
+1267 DESMDGQPIKL

-1286 FETQTKGVLHL
+1286 FETQTKGTLQL
-1297 KKPASSPLTIS
+1297 KKPEPTSFQIS
-1308 YVQAN
+1308 YAQTIDKGE
-1313 NRRGCKLM
+1313 RKLM
-1321 DGVELPDVSG
+1321 DGVELPDVSDS
-1331 AMTIDAGTE
+1331 MTIDAGAE

-1347 LGMLNDNL
+1347 SGMLNDNI

-1360 YDTETERYISKEAV
+1360 YDTESGEYISKETV
-1374 YTFTPDIDLFLEARF
+1374 YTFTPDKDLSLEARF

-1395 VHIND
+1395 IHIND

-1409 FAHLSVTAQNCYR
+1409 YAHLSVTAQNCYR
-1422 NAGETVEVSAVTDNA
+1422 NAGETVELSAATDNA
-1437 QFLGWYLGEGDGA
+1437 LFLGWYLGESDDA

-1458 FTYTVNEEDAP
+1458 FTYTVDEEDVP
-1469 EHYDAYGPKIEITP
+1469 EHYDAYGPKIEVTP

-1527 SPGYVFDYATDA
+1527 TPGYVFDYATDA
-1539 RGNVVFT
+1539 LGNVVFT

-1590 AAVLATIYGLGE
+1590 AAVLATMYGLGE

-1632 KEIKDIIDDHKKPHD
+1632 KEIKDIIEDHKKP
-1647 PDKPHG
+1647 KPHG

-1673 GGFHYEG
+1673 GGIHYEG

-1695 VCWKQDGVEVSTS
+1695 VCWKENGVEVSTS
-1708 PVKTMTI
+1708 PLKTMTI
-1715 TDLTPEIVKM
+1715 TDLTPEVVKM
-1725 TAVFEKDVD
+1725 TAVFEKKVEV
-1734 ITAVAEADG
+1734 TAVAEADG
-1743 VQADF
+1743 IQADF

-1755 PVKQSVKRGDEAMV
+1755 PVTQSITRGDQAMV

-1789 SPERTYIFKA
+1789 SRERTYIFKA

-1827 VLCDGVPVVDGN
+1827 VLCDGVPVVDGK

-1854 KARPDNPEK
+1854 KMRPDNPEK

-1877 ITITNK
+1877 VTIANK

-1927 TASMVLEVPEGE
+1927 TAGMVLEVPEGE
-1939 RVTAEATPTEGY
+1939 RVTAEATPSEGY

-1970 SSERSYSFEPITDCV
+1970 SSERSYTFEPITDCV

-2062 PEDVECTVRAVFEEN
+2062 PEDAECTVRAVFEEN

-2131 GSGKEYDTAELVVKV
+2131 DSGKEYDTAELVVKV

-2220 HETSLVA
+2220 HETTLVA
-2227 KARGKTGHCVITA
+2227 KARGKTGRCVITA

-2289 YAADG
+2289 YTADG
-2294 TFESTDAEFTC
+2294 TFESADAEFTC

-2318 AKSYEVDATTVV
+2318 EKSYEVDATTVI

-2395 TLQAVFSAKQC
+2395 TLQAVFSAKQY

-2414 SLGTVKGAGT
+2414 SMGTVKGAGT
-2424 YAAGQVVTVRA
+2424 YAAGQVATVRA

-2506 RAIASTGYSFAGWTD
+2506 RAIANTGYSFAGWMD

-2528 ENADCTVKVT
+2528 ENADYTVKVT
-2538 GDATYTATFKP
+2538 GDVTYTATFKP

-2564 TLSGEGSYQFG
+2564 TLSGEGFYQFG

-2587 KRFVGWYV
+2587 KRFAGWYV
-2595 LDAEGNKSL
+2595 LDTEGNKSL

-2634 ADPYEVA
+2634 ADPYEVT

-2662 GSFAVGDQAELT
+2662 GSFAAGDQVELT
-2674 AVACM
+2674 AVAGM

-2688 DKGGT
+2688 DKEGT
-2693 SIVETAAVLDVTATQ
+2693 SIVETATTLDVTATQ

-2812 DAGFSMVALGT
+2812 GAGFSMVALGT
-2823 GGSYHSAAIMFTV
+2823 GSSYHSAAIMFTV

-2911 GESTTLTAVPDAGY
+2911 GESTTLTAVPDTGY

-2938 LGDEPLSTDAVWTFV
+2938 LGDEPLSADAVWTFV

-2961 ARFAEAPKYK
+2961 ARFVEAPKYK

-2987 VATDGKAT
+2987 VATDGKVT
-2995 LSATPDEG
+2995 LSAMPDEG

-3024 YDLDISDYQGGAYEV
+3024 YDLDISDYKGGAYEV

-3047 QKVTFEFAKA
+3047 QQVTFEFAKA
-3057 AAPELLA
+3057 AAPEVLA
-3064 QPQDASAYEGDQVE
+3064 RPQDASAYEGDPVE
-3078 LSFAAE
+3078 LSVAAE

-3098 SAADVRLSY
+3098 SAADVKLSY

-3112 SDDGGKAV
+3112 SADGGKAV

-3134 LDSDGE
+3134 LGSDNE

-3191 VIAGAKGGKA
+3191 VIAGARGGKA
-3201 PYTYNLDEV
+3201 PYVYNLDEV
-3210 EVPEGMQLRQ
+3210 EVPEGMQLTQ

-3229 LSGMPAATG
+3229 LSGVPSATG
-3238 AFRFKIACTDDLGDK
+3238 VCRFKIRCTDDLGNK
-3253 RAAHFV
+3253 RVAHFA

-3272 GQSFTYNATAQ
+3272 GQSFVYNATAQ
-3283 TPELSGVPEGC
+3283 APELSGVPEGC
-3294 EDDVKVTYVG
+3294 EGNVAVTYVG
-3304 TGDTR
+3304 TGDTH
-3309 YSSDKAPM
+3309 YSSDQAPVD
-3317 NAGTYRAVATLD
+3317 AGTYRAVATLD
-3329 ANGYMGN
+3329 ANGYVGN
-3336 ARCDFVIERA
+3336 ASCDFVIEKA

-3367 VVVADLDASAYSV
+3367 VAVADLDTSAYSV

-3391 PTALEPCDSGSY
+3391 PTALEPCDSGNY

-3408 VNDPNYQGKKA
+3408 VTDPNYQGKKN

-3427 SQTITGTMTYSGV
+3427 SQVITGTTSYSGV

-3458 ELVDSADDD
+3458 ELVDSAGDD

-3615 AALSATPDEGC
+3615 ATLSATPDEGC

-3666 VAFEFAKADVPRVVA
+3666 VTFEFAKADVPRVVA
-3681 QPQYVSAHEGDSAV
+3681 QPQDVSAHEGDSAV

-3710 ASFTGSA
+3710 ASSTGSA
-3717 AEIEFSYQ
+3717 AEIELSYQ
-3725 WFRMVNGKAVALE
+3725 WFHMVDGKAVALE
-3738 GETGETLSLADL
+3738 GEAGETLSFEDL
-3750 DDEQA
+3750 DDKQA

-3764 RYLGTEV
+3764 HYLGTEKQT
-3771 RSDSDHAVVS
+3771 DSDHAVVS

-3793 VLPAASARS
+3793 VLPAASAHD
-3802 TYLATVAGAAG
+3802 TYRATIAGAAG
-3813 GKAPYEYTWDETKL
+3813 GKAPYEYAWDEAKL
-3827 PDGLKLSRTSGGLT
+3827 PGGLKLSRTSGGLT
-3841 LSGAP
+3841 LSGTP
-3846 SKTGVFAFEITCAD
+3846 SKTGVSTFDVTCTD
-3860 ARGEAVTAHFALVVQ
+3860 ARGETATARFALVVQ
-3875 AKRVT
+3875 AKRVK
-3880 LTFADGDFTFNGA
+3880 LAFADDDFTYSGA
-3893 PQAPEVSGA
+3893 PQAPEVTGA

-3916 TGSTHYSSTEAPTNA
+3916 TGSTHYSSTEAPTDA

-3947 AAVCEFEIAPAK
+3947 AAACEFEIAPAK
-3959 LKVKVNDAE
+3959 LKVKVDDAE

-3998 ADESSP
+3998 ADENSP
-4004 AGKYQIG
+4004 AGEYQIG
-4011 ATVTDPNFDVE
+4011 ANVADPNCDVV

-4028 TVKKKQEPVDP
+4028 TVKKQEPVDP
-4039 DPVVPDPDNPDNP
+4039 DPVVPDPDNPDPDQPGP
-4052 DPDNPDPD
+4052 DP
-4060 RPDPDPNPDNPDPD
+4060 NPDPD
-4074 NPDPDNPEPD
+4074 NPDPDNPEPEPKPD
-4084 PNPDNPDPGKPDPD
+4084 PDNPDPDPS
-4098 PKPDPDQPNPDNPD
+4098 PD
-4112 PDKPEPDNPDKPE
+4112 PDKPEPDNPDVPVNY
-4125 RFEVT
+4125 EVT
-4130 TRAVNGSVDNASIT
+4130 VKAVNGSVDNSSIT
-4144 VDAGGNATLS
+4144 VAAGESVTIA
-4154 ATPDEGCYLERVTV
+4154 ATPDDGCYLERATVT
-4168 AENDSDKGV
+4168 EDGSDKAV
-4177 NLDISDYEG
+4177 DLDISDYEG

-4204 EFAKADAPM
+4204 EFAKADAPK

-4218 QDTSAHEG
+4218 QDASAHEG
-4226 DSAVLSVAAE
+4226 DAVVLSVAAE

-4241 LDHASSSTGSAA
+4241 LDHAGSSAGSAA

-4263 MVDGET
+4263 MVDGEA

-4279 LFIENLDDDCAG
+4279 LVIEDLDDDCAG

-4336 NAYRVTIAGAAGG
+4336 SAYRVTIAGAAGG
-4349 ESPYEYTWDESDL
+4349 KAPYEYAWDDAKL
-4362 PDGFKL
+4362 PDGLKL
-4368 TRAAG
+4368 SHTSA

-4420 GSFVY
+4420 GIFVY

-4520 VDTSGVKVEYSCD
+4520 VGTSGVKVEYFCD
-4533 ADESSPAGEYKIGA
+4533 ADENSPAGTYQIGA
-4547 TVTDSNFDVTVEPG
+4547 TVVDPNFDVEVEPG
-4561 ALTVKKKQGPVNPDP
+4561 TLTVKRKQEPVDPEPVEPSP

-4585 QPDKPEPDKPEPDQP
+4585 QPDKP
-4600 DKPDPD
+4600 
-4606 NPDKPEPDQPDKP
+4606 
-4619 EPGKPE
+4619 GA
-4625 PDKPGTPD
+4625 PD

-4648 DDSAADKTKANG
+4648 DDSAAGKAKTNAT
-4660 AENSGQKA
+4660 ENSGKKD

-4679 TGDKAPLTVAVA
+4679 TGDKAPLAVAVA
-4691 VGAVA
+4691 AGAVA

>member
-1 MNRITAALYRFLVV
+1 MGPCIVANCGKVPMNRITAALYRFLVV

-30 STAYADDSSA
+30 RAAYADDA
-40 LAVESEAQ
+40 GATAVESEAQ
-48 EADSGSDTDADAVDD
+48 ETDSGSDADADAADD
-63 TSSANEGSS
+63 TSSADEGSS
-72 SAASDSTDSSQD
+72 STTSDQTNNAQG

-92 TLASSLVQDLA
+92 IPASSLTQNLSS
-103 GAATDSDAV
+103 AATDSDAA
-112 KSLAAAAEPSSD
+112 KTSPATAESPS
-124 DSEADALTYED
+124 DSSQTDALGHKEPTVYE
-135 NTIYQ
+135 
-140 YAKLMPSGYVYPC
+140 YAKLMPNGNVYPC
-153 DPDGNIVVKIDESK
+153 DASGNVTVEIDESD
-167 PYKNSV
+167 PNKNSV
-173 DGRWVNGLI
+173 GGIWVINLI
-182 VDYGTDEIPAQ
+182 VDYGADGIPGYICDRSSN
-193 LCEGSIYLYSVRF
+193 LRSVHF
-206 ENKSISKIGRNAF
+206 ENSSISSIGIHAF
-219 YGCSS
+219 YGCSN
-224 LYDVYLSGMAI
+224 LADVSFSGMTI
-235 GSIESGAFFGCRSLG
+235 GEIGKGAFSGCGSLTS
-250 GLGYGEVTTI
+250 LNINDVATI
-260 GSMGEGA
+260 GSMGEAA
-267 FAWSGLRYT
+267 FAWSGLRST
-276 GLDKVVGLTSLPES
+276 GLDKVVGLSSIPES
-290 AYSGCN
+290 AYNGCSA
-296 QLTDTGL
+296 LTDTGL
-303 DKNTSITSIGAD
+303 GGNTSITSIGVD

-320 SRLATTGLESNTT
+320 SRLATSGLESNTT
-333 IETLGDGCF
+333 IKTLGEGCF
-342 CGTDMSGGLA
+342 SGANMSGGLS
-352 LPLNSKIEELPNRAF
+352 LPLYSKIEELPSRAF
-367 SGTNLE
+367 YGSKLE
-373 DVYLGCNHVVL
+373 TVYLGCDHAVL
-384 IYSDTFPKRNMTVK
+384 INSTTFPKQYMTVM
-398 VPAAMM
+398 VPAKMAT
-404 SQYSSGRPKQVWEGC
+404 QYESGHPKDVWESC
-419 NGCLPVP
+419 NGSLPVP
-426 VGEVLQEIEISHD
+426 VGKVLQKIKISRD
-439 PGKMTYEQGE
+439 PNKMTYRQGDI
-449 KISLEGM
+449 ISLEGM
-456 NILFRYSHSTV
+456 SVTFQYPHSTMDS
-467 IRDYEELIKSGDGE
+467 DYEALLKEELGE

-494 ESMNGQPIKLVYD
+494 D
-507 DGYTRLVT
+507 
-515 YTTGSLKQAVYEY
+515 
-528 AKLMPSGCLYPCD
+528 
-541 ADGNVTVEVDSDNP
+541 
-555 YKNSVGGKWVN
+555 
-566 HLIVADGVDEIPAG
+566 
-580 LCYESE
+580 
-586 CLQSVRF
+586 
-593 EGSALSKIGKN
+593 
-604 AFYQCKNLTDI
+604 
-615 SLSGMSIGTIESGA
+615 
-629 FFECSS
+629 
-635 LTSLNIEEEV
+635 
-645 NIGEMGKGA
+645 
-654 FERSGLLST
+654 
-663 GLDKVSGLA
+663 
-672 SLPENAYK
+672 
-680 DCKAL
+680 
-685 TDTGLGKNKSI
+685 
-696 TSIGANAFSGC
+696 
-707 ESLTITGLEDN
+707 
-718 KKVKTLGDGCF
+718 
-729 SDTDMSDGLVL
+729 
-740 PYGSRIEELPSRAF
+740 
-754 YGTKLETVFLACDH
+754 
-768 AVLINTDTFPKRNMT
+768 
-783 VMVPAKMI
+783 
-791 SKYSKG
+791 
-797 EPRQVWEKCNG
+797 
-808 CLPVPV
+808 
-814 GKVLQGIE
+814 
-822 ISRDPDKMAY
+822 
-832 QPGEKIS
+832 
-839 LEGMSVNFQY
+839 
-849 PHSLTISD
+849 
-857 YESLLTREMGE
+857 
-868 YLTAT
+868 
-873 PCDGD
+873 
-878 VFDESMDGE
+878 SMDGE

-894 DGYTRLVTYSKGS
+894 DGYTHLVTYSKGD
-907 LQQAAYEYAKLMP
+907 LQQAACEYAKFMP

-955 IVDYGVDEVDAQLC
+955 IVDSGVDEVDAQLC
-969 ADSTNLRSVRFENN
+969 ADSTNLCSVRFENS
-983 SISKIGLHAFYN
+983 SISKIGMHTFYN

-1007 TIGTIG
+1007 TIGQIG
-1013 KEAFYGC
+1013 KEAFFGC
-1020 RSLTSLNINE
+1020 KSLTSLNINE
-1030 TATIGSMGEAA
+1030 TATIGSMGYAA
-1041 FARSGLVSTGLDKV
+1041 FAESGLESTGLDKV
-1055 VGLTLIPTMA
+1055 VGLASIPDRA
-1065 YERCEALTDT
+1065 YDGCKALTDT

-1080 SSITSIGDC
+1080 TSITSIGVC
-1089 AFRYCSS
+1089 AFRHCSH

-1106 TVETLGHNCFSGTD
+1106 TVETLGHTCFYGTD

-1133 EELPKGAFD
+1133 EELPEKAFYD
-1142 GTNLE
+1142 TNLE

-1169 TVMVPAKMISKYA
+1169 TVMVPAKMIPKYS
-1182 NGHPKAVWERCN
+1182 NGEPKAVWERCN

-1199 PVGKVLKNVE
+1199 PVGKVLKSVE
-1209 ISCDPDNMVYE
+1209 ISCDPDNMTYE
-1220 PGETISL
+1220 PGDTISL
-1227 EGMSVELDYPHSV
+1227 EGMSIELDYPHSV

-1253 GEYLKATP
+1253 GEYLTATP
-1261 CDDDVF
+1261 CDGDVF
-1267 DESMDGQPVKL
+1267 DESMDGQPIKL

-1286 FETQTKGVLHL
+1286 FETQTKGTLQL
-1297 KKPASSPLTIS
+1297 KKPEPTSFQIS
-1308 YVQAN
+1308 YAQTIDKGE
-1313 NRRGCKLM
+1313 RKLM
-1321 DGVELPDVSG
+1321 DGVELPDVSDS
-1331 AMTIDAGTE
+1331 MTIDAGAE

-1347 LGMLNDNL
+1347 SGMLNDNI

-1360 YDTETERYISKEAV
+1360 YDTESGEYISKETV
-1374 YTFTPDIDLFLEARF
+1374 YTFTPDKDLSLEARF

-1395 VHIND
+1395 VHVND

-1409 FAHLSVTAQNCYR
+1409 FAHLSVIAQNCYR
-1422 NAGETVEVSAVTDNA
+1422 NAGETVKVSAVTDNA
-1437 QFLGWYLGEGDGA
+1437 LFLGWFLGEGDDA

-1458 FTYTVNEEDAP
+1458 FTYTVDEADAMVSEDKT
-1469 EHYDAYGPKIEITP
+1469 DARIEITP

-1527 SPGYVFDYATDA
+1527 MPGYVFDYATDA
-1539 RGNVVFT
+1539 LGNVVFT

-1748 STGCTAS
+1748 STGCTVS
-1755 PVKQSVKRGDEAMV
+1755 PVKQSVKRGDKAMV

-1789 SPERTYIFKA
+1789 SRERTYSFNA

-1813 KTILVNTDPYDSAE
+1813 KTILVNTDPFDSAE
-1827 VLCDGVPVVDGN
+1827 VLCDGVPVVDGK

-1848 TFTVRP
+1848 TFTMRP
-1854 KARPDNPEK
+1854 KVRPDNPEK

-1877 ITITNK
+1877 ITIANK

-1891 NGNARIEAVMDG
+1891 NGNARIEVVMDG

-1927 TASMVLEVPEGE
+1927 TAGMVLEVPEGE
-1939 RVTAEATPTEGY
+1939 RVTAEATPSEGY

-1963 DATSTLV
+1963 NATSTLV
-1970 SSERSYSFEPITDCV
+1970 SSERSYTFEPITDCV

-2056 SYLEFY
+2056 CYLEFY

-2169 WLGGTVTCNGT
+2169 WLAGTVTCNGT
-2180 VVKPTTDKFKL
+2180 VVNPTTDKFKL

-2205 LFRGWYVNGRLKSLK
+2205 LFRGWYVNGHLKSAK
-2220 HETSLVA
+2220 RETTLVA
-2227 KARGKTGHCVITA
+2227 KARGKTGRCVVTA
-2240 AFVPIDTVC
+2240 AFAPVDTVC
-2249 VPLADPAEG
+2249 VPLADPVEG

-2289 YAADG
+2289 YTADG
-2294 TFESTDAEFTC
+2294 KLESTDAEFTC

-2313 VARFM
+2313 IARFM

-2352 EAGHAATLTAHALS
+2352 EAGHAATLAAHALS

-2395 TLQAVFSAKQC
+2395 TLQAVFSAKQY

-2414 SLGTVKGAGT
+2414 SMGTVEGAGT
-2424 YAAGQVVTVRA
+2424 YAAGQVATVRA
-2435 VAAEDTAFVGWF
+2435 TSAADTSFVGWF
-2447 RNGTCVSSKKTY
+2447 RDGTCVSSKKIY

-2471 VFASGSYVVS
+2471 VFASGSYVVH
-2481 TVASPAEGGAVSGFG
+2481 TVASPVEGGAVSGFG

-2506 RAIASTGYSFAGWTD
+2506 RAIANTGYSFAGWTD
-2521 DKGETIS
+2521 DKGETVS
-2528 ENADCTVKVT
+2528 ENADYTVKVT
-2538 GDATYTATFKP
+2538 GDATYTATFTP
-2549 KSYQVVLSASDDGVG
+2549 KSYQVVLSASDDSVG

-2580 NATPMGT
+2580 NATSMGT

-2604 LSCDAHCWVKLDKDM
+2604 LSCDARCWVKLDKDM
-2619 VEGLEDDTL
+2619 VEGLEGDAL

-2634 ADPYEVA
+2634 ADPYEVT

-2662 GSFAVGDQAELT
+2662 GSFVVGDQVELT
-2674 AVACM
+2674 AVAGM

-2688 DKGGT
+2688 DKEGT
-2693 SIVETAAVLDVTATQ
+2693 SIVETATTLDVTATQ
-2708 DMTYYAQFESD
+2708 DITYYAQFESD

-2850 GLPVGATPVINRVVF
+2850 GMPVGATPVINRVVF

-2938 LGDEPLSTDAVWTFV
+2938 LGDEPLSTDATWTFV

-2987 VATDGKAT
+2987 VATDGKVT

-3009 TVAEEAGED
+3009 TVAEEAGDD

-3047 QKVTFEFAKA
+3047 QQVTFEFVKA
-3057 AAPELLA
+3057 AAPEVLA
-3064 QPQDASAYEGDQVE
+3064 QPQGASAYEGDPVE
-3078 LSFAAE
+3078 LSIAAE
-3084 AGRNVRVHAAVSSG
+3084 AGRNVRAHAAVSSG
-3098 SAADVRLSY
+3098 SAADVKLGY

-3112 SDDGGKAV
+3112 PADGGKAV

-3146 ITQSYLGTVTKTD
+3146 ITQSYLGTVAKTD

-3167 VPREALVFNGR
+3167 VPRETLVFNGR
-3178 VLPAATAHDDYRV
+3178 VLPAATAHDGYRAE
-3191 VIAGAKGGKA
+3191 IAGATGGKA
-3201 PYTYNLDEV
+3201 PYAYNLDEV
-3210 EVPEGMQLRQ
+3210 EVPEGMQLTQ

-3238 AFRFKIACTDDLGDK
+3238 ACRFKIACTDDLGDK
-3253 RAAHFV
+3253 RVAHFA

-3272 GQSFTYNATAQ
+3272 GQTFTYNGEAQ
-3283 TPELSGVPEGC
+3283 APELAGVPEGC
-3294 EDDVKVTYVG
+3294 EGDVKLIYVG
-3304 TGDTR
+3304 TGDTQ
-3309 YSSDKAPM
+3309 YTFDQAPVDT
-3317 NAGTYRAVATLD
+3317 GTYRAVATLD
-3329 ANGYMGN
+3329 ANGYVGN
-3336 ARCDFVIERA
+3336 ASCDFTIEKA

-3356 VTYDGARHGAA
+3356 VTYDGERHGAA
-3367 VVVADLDASAYSV
+3367 VTVAGLDASAYSV

-3391 PTALEPCDSGSY
+3391 PTALEPCDSGNY
-3403 RVTVK
+3403 RITVK
-3408 VNDPNYQGKKA
+3408 VTDPNYQGKKST
-3419 AEFSIAKA
+3419 EFSIAKA
-3427 SQTITGTMTYSGV
+3427 SQVITGTTSYSGV

-3478 TVKAAGA
+3478 TVKAAGT
-3485 ARVVAHAKASR
+3485 ARVIAHAKASR

-3521 AERFEGQANPEFTSS
+3521 AERFEGQENPEFTSS

-3545 VKVTY
+3545 VKVAY

-3564 IDATVADPNF
+3564 INAAVADPNF
-3574 DVAVEPGT
+3574 DVAVAPGT

-3615 AALSATPDEGC
+3615 ATLSATPDEGC
-3626 YLERVTVSEVGSDEA
+3626 YLERVTVAEAGSDKA

-3657 LSDITASQK
+3657 LSDVTASQE
-3666 VAFEFAKADVPRVVA
+3666 VTFEFAKADVPRVVA
-3681 QPQYVSAHEGDSAV
+3681 QPQDVSAHEGESAA
-3695 LSVAAEAGENVANHA
+3695 LSVAAEAGKNVADHA
-3710 ASFTGSA
+3710 ASSTGSA
-3717 AEIEFSYQ
+3717 ADAELSYQ

-3738 GETGETLSLADL
+3738 GEMGETLLLSDL
-3750 DDEQA
+3750 DDERA

-3771 RSDSDHAVVS
+3771 RSDSDHVVVS

-3793 VLPAASARS
+3793 VLPAASAHD
-3802 TYLATVAGAAG
+3802 TYRATIAGAAG
-3813 GKAPYEYTWDETKL
+3813 GKAPYEYAWDETKL
-3827 PDGLKLSRTSGGLT
+3827 PDGLKLTRTSGGLT
-3841 LSGAP
+3841 LSGVP
-3846 SKTGVFAFEITCAD
+3846 SKTGVSAFDITCTD
-3860 ARGEAVTAHFALVVQ
+3860 ARGETATAHFALVVQ
-3875 AKRVT
+3875 AKRVK
-3880 LTFADGDFTFNGA
+3880 LTFADSDFTYSGA

-3908 DLKIKYYG
+3908 DLRIKYYG
-3916 TGSTHYSSTEAPTNA
+3916 TGSTHYSSTEAPTDA

-3937 ATLRAHGYAG
+3937 ATLRAHGYVG
-3947 AAVCEFEIAPAK
+3947 AAACEFEIAPAK
-3959 LKVKVNDAE
+3959 LTVKVDDAE

-3976 AFTSTLESAVDTSG
+3976 AFTSSLESAVDTSG
-3990 VKVEYSCD
+3990 VKAEYSCD

-4004 AGKYQIG
+4004 AGEYRIG
-4011 ATVTDPNFDVE
+4011 AMVADPNFDATVE
-4022 VVPGTL
+4022 PGTL

-4039 DPVVPDPDNPDNP
+4039 DPDNPDPDQPDPDNPDPDNPDNP

-4060 RPDPDPNPDNPDPD
+4060 NPDPKPDPD

-4084 PNPDNPDPGKPDPD
+4084 NPN
-4098 PKPDPDQPNPDNPD
+4098 
-4112 PDKPEPDNPDKPE
+4112 KPE
-4125 RFEVT
+4125 RFEVKA
-4130 TRAVNGSVDNASIT
+4130 RAVNGSVDNASIT
-4144 VDAGGNATLS
+4144 VDAGGDATLS
-4154 ATPDEGCYLERVTV
+4154 ATPDEGCYLERATVT
-4168 AENDSDKGV
+4168 EDGSDKV
-4177 NLDISDYEG
+4177 VDLDISDYKG

-4197 ASQEVTF
+4197 VSQEVTF

-4218 QDTSAHEG
+4218 QDASAHEG
-4226 DSAVLSVAAE
+4226 DAAVLSVAAE
-4236 AGKGV
+4236 AGESV

-4263 MVDGET
+4263 MVDGEA

-4279 LFIENLDDDCAG
+4279 LLIENLDDDCAG

-4330 PAARAH
+4330 PVARAH
-4336 NAYRVTIAGAAGG
+4336 GAYRATIAGAAGG
-4349 ESPYEYTWDESDL
+4349 EAPYEYTWDDAKL
-4362 PDGFKL
+4362 PDGLKL
-4368 TRAAG
+4368 SRTSG
-4373 GLMLSGTPSKAGV
+4373 GLTLSGTPSKAGV
-4386 FSFDV
+4386 STFDV

-4404 FVLVVQAKRVE
+4404 FVLVAQAKRVE

-4449 YGTDGTYYS
+4449 YGTDGTHYS

-4520 VDTSGVKVEYSCD
+4520 VGTSGVKVEYSCD
-4533 ADESSPAGEYKIGA
+4533 ADENSPAGTYQIGA
-4547 TVTDSNFDVTVEPG
+4547 TVADPNFDVVVEPG
-4561 ALTVKKKQGPVNPDP
+4561 TLTVKRKQEPVDPEPVEPSP

-4585 QPDKPEPDKPEPDQP
+4585 QPDKP
-4600 DKPDPD
+4600 
-4606 NPDKPEPDQPDKP
+4606 
-4619 EPGKPE
+4619 GA
-4625 PDKPGTPD
+4625 PD
-4633 SDQSDSKDPAKPGSS
+4633 SDQSDSKDPARPGSS
-4648 DDSAADKTKANG
+4648 DGSAADKANANG
-4660 AENSGQKA
+4660 AENSGKKV
-4668 SSKSSAQQLAD
+4668 SSKTSAQQLAD
-4679 TGDKAPLTVAVA
+4679 TGDKAPLAVA
-4691 VGAVA
+4691 LAAGAAA

>member
-1 MNRITAALYRFLVV
+1 MGPCIVANCGKVPMNRITAALYRFLVV

-30 STAYADDSSA
+30 RAAYADDA
-40 LAVESEAQ
+40 GATAVESEAQ
-48 EADSGSDTDADAVDD
+48 ETDSGSDADVDAVDD
-63 TSSANEGSS
+63 TSSADEGSS
-72 SAASDSTDSSQD
+72 STTSDQTNNTQDDSSNAASDTPG
-84 KSSSSDTN
+84 T
-92 TLASSLVQDLA
+92 SLTQDLA
-103 GAATDSDAV
+103 GAATNSDAA
-112 KSLAAAAEPSSD
+112 KNLAATAESPSD
-124 DSEADALTYED
+124 DSEVDAPTYED
-135 NTIYQ
+135 PTVYE
-140 YAKLMPSGYVYPC
+140 YAKLMPNGYVYPC
-153 DPDGNIVVKIDESK
+153 DASGSVTVEIDGNDPHE
-167 PYKNSV
+167 NSV
-173 DGRWVNGLI
+173 DGKLVTNLI
-182 VDYGTDEIPAQ
+182 VDYGADRVPGYI
-193 LCEGSIYLYSVRF
+193 CEYSSNLRSVRF
-206 ENKSISKIGRNAF
+206 ENSSISSIGLRAF
-219 YGCSS
+219 AGCTNLADISF
-224 LYDVYLSGMAI
+224 SGMTI
-235 GSIESGAFFGCRSLG
+235 GGIETEAFSGCGSLTS
-250 GLGYGEVTTI
+250 LNINDVATI
-260 GSMGEGA
+260 GSMGEAA
-267 FAWSGLRYT
+267 FAWSGLRST
-276 GLDKVVGLTSLPES
+276 GLDKVVGLSSIPENAYNACS
-290 AYSGCN
+290 A
-296 QLTDTGL
+296 LTDTGL
-303 DKNTSITSIGAD
+303 GGNTSITSIGVN

-320 SRLATTGLESNTT
+320 SRLATTGLECNTT
-333 IETLGDGCF
+333 IETLREGCF
-342 CGTDMSGGLA
+342 SGTNMSGGLTLA
-352 LPLNSKIEELPNRAF
+352 LNSK
-367 SGTNLE
+367 
-373 DVYLGCNHVVL
+373 
-384 IYSDTFPKRNMTVK
+384 
-398 VPAAMM
+398 
-404 SQYSSGRPKQVWEGC
+404 
-419 NGCLPVP
+419 
-426 VGEVLQEIEISHD
+426 
-439 PGKMTYEQGE
+439 
-449 KISLEGM
+449 
-456 NILFRYSHSTV
+456 
-467 IRDYEELIKSGDGE
+467 
-481 YLTATPCDGDVFD
+481 
-494 ESMNGQPIKLVYD
+494 
-507 DGYTRLVT
+507 
-515 YTTGSLKQAVYEY
+515 
-528 AKLMPSGCLYPCD
+528 
-541 ADGNVTVEVDSDNP
+541 
-555 YKNSVGGKWVN
+555 
-566 HLIVADGVDEIPAG
+566 
-580 LCYESE
+580 
-586 CLQSVRF
+586 
-593 EGSALSKIGKN
+593 
-604 AFYQCKNLTDI
+604 
-615 SLSGMSIGTIESGA
+615 
-629 FFECSS
+629 
-635 LTSLNIEEEV
+635 
-645 NIGEMGKGA
+645 
-654 FERSGLLST
+654 
-663 GLDKVSGLA
+663 
-672 SLPENAYK
+672 
-680 DCKAL
+680 
-685 TDTGLGKNKSI
+685 
-696 TSIGANAFSGC
+696 
-707 ESLTITGLEDN
+707 
-718 KKVKTLGDGCF
+718 
-729 SDTDMSDGLVL
+729 
-740 PYGSRIEELPSRAF
+740 IEELPSRAF
-754 YGTKLETVFLACDH
+754 YGSKLETVYLGCDH
-768 AVLINTDTFPKRNMT
+768 AVLINSTTFPKQYMT
-783 VMVPAKMI
+783 VMVPAKMV
-791 SKYSKG
+791 SQYESGHPK
-797 EPRQVWEKCNG
+797 EVWESCNG
-808 CLPVPV
+808 SLPVPV
-814 GKVLQGIE
+814 GKVLQKIKV
-822 ISRDPDKMAY
+822 SRDPDKMAY
-832 QPGEKIS
+832 QQGEKIS
-839 LEGMSVNFQY
+839 LEGMSVTFQY
-849 PHSLTISD
+849 PHSTMDGD
-857 YESLLTREMGE
+857 YEALIQEELGE

-873 PCDGD
+873 PRDGD
-878 VFDESMDGE
+878 VFDGSMDGE

-894 DGYTRLVTYSKGS
+894 DGYTHLVTYSKGD
-907 LQQAAYEYAKLMP
+907 LQQAACEYAKFMP

-955 IVDYGVDEVDAQLC
+955 IVDSGVDEVDAQLC
-969 ADSTNLRSVRFENN
+969 ADSTNLCSVRFENS
-983 SISKIGLHAFYN
+983 SISKIGMHAFYN

-1007 TIGTIG
+1007 TIGQIG
-1013 KEAFYGC
+1013 KEAFFGC
-1020 RSLTSLNINE
+1020 KSLTSLNINE
-1030 TATIGSMGEAA
+1030 TATIGSMGYAA
-1041 FARSGLVSTGLDKV
+1041 FAESGLESTGLDKV
-1055 VGLTLIPTMA
+1055 VGLASIPDRA
-1065 YERCEALTDT
+1065 YDGCKALTDT

-1080 SSITSIGDC
+1080 TSITSIGVC
-1089 AFRYCSS
+1089 AFRHCSN

-1106 TVETLGHNCFSGTD
+1106 TVETLGHTCFYGID

-1133 EELPKGAFD
+1133 EELPEKAFYD
-1142 GTNLE
+1142 TNLE

-1154 HAVLINTDTFPKYNM
+1154 HVVLIDTDTFPKYNM
-1169 TVMVPAKMISKYA
+1169 TVMVPAKMISKYSK
-1182 NGHPKAVWERCN
+1182 GEPKQVWERCN

-1209 ISCDPDNMVYE
+1209 ISSDPTSMTYE
-1220 PGETISL
+1220 LGETISL
-1227 EGMSVELDYPHSV
+1227 EGMHVELDYPHTI

-1253 GEYLKATP
+1253 GEYLTATP
-1261 CDDDVF
+1261 RDGDVF
-1267 DESMDGQPVKL
+1267 DESMDGQPIKL
-1278 VYDDGYSH
+1278 VYDDGYLH
-1286 FETQTKGVLHL
+1286 FETQTKGTLQL
-1297 KKPASSPLTIS
+1297 KKPEPTSFQIS
-1308 YVQAN
+1308 YAQTIDKGE
-1313 NRRGCKLM
+1313 RKLM
-1321 DGVELPDVSG
+1321 DGVELPDVSDS
-1331 AMTIDAGTE
+1331 MTIDAGAE

-1347 LGMLNDNL
+1347 SGMLNDNI

-1360 YDTETERYISKEAV
+1360 YDTESGEYISKETV
-1374 YTFTPDIDLFLEARF
+1374 YTFTPDKDLSLEARF

-1395 VHIND
+1395 VHVND

-1409 FAHLSVTAQNCYR
+1409 FAHLSVIAQNCYR
-1422 NAGETVEVSAVTDNA
+1422 NAGETVKVSAVTDNA
-1437 QFLGWYLGEGDGA
+1437 LFLGWFLGEGDDA

-1458 FTYTVNEEDAP
+1458 FTYTVDEADAMVSEDKT
-1469 EHYDAYGPKIEITP
+1469 DARIEITP

-1511 TGLYGIGSR
+1511 TDLYGIGSR

-1527 SPGYVFDYATDA
+1527 MPGYVFDYATDA
-1539 RGNVVFT
+1539 LGNVVFT

-1755 PVKQSVKRGDEAMV
+1755 PVKQSVKRGDKAMV

-1789 SPERTYIFKA
+1789 SREHTYSFNA

-1813 KTILVNTDPYDSAE
+1813 KTVLVNTNPSDSAE
-1827 VLCDGVPVVDGN
+1827 VLCDGVPVVDGM

-1848 TFTVRP
+1848 TFTMRP
-1854 KARPDNPEK
+1854 KVRPDNPEK

-1877 ITITNK
+1877 ITIANK

-1903 RDTHTVRAEAD
+1903 RDTHAVRAEAD

-1927 TASMVLEVPEGE
+1927 TAGMVLEVPEGE

-1970 SSERSYSFEPITDCV
+1970 SSERSYTFEPITDCV

-2000 EPAAAMAGKYLVHG
+2000 EPAAAMAGKYMVHG

-2180 VVKPTTDKFKL
+2180 VVNPTTDKFKL

-2205 LFRGWYVNGRLKSLK
+2205 LFRGWYVNGHLKSAK
-2220 HETSLVA
+2220 RETTLVA
-2227 KARGKTGHCVITA
+2227 KARGKTGRCVVTA
-2240 AFVPIDTVC
+2240 AFAPVDTVC

-2284 VFTGW
+2284 AFTGW
-2289 YAADG
+2289 YTADG
-2294 TFESTDAEFTC
+2294 TFESADAEFTC

-2318 AKSYEVDATTVV
+2318 AKSYEVDATTVI

-2352 EAGHAATLTAHALS
+2352 EAGHAAMLAAHALS

-2395 TLQAVFSAKQC
+2395 TLQAVFSAKRY

-2506 RAIASTGYSFAGWTD
+2506 RAIANTGYSFAGWTD

-2580 NATPMGT
+2580 NATPVGT

-2604 LSCDAHCWVKLDKDM
+2604 LNCDAHCWFKLDKDM

-2634 ADPYEVA
+2634 ADPYEVT

-2662 GSFAVGDQAELT
+2662 GSFAVGDQAELI

-2739 DGIPAGSRSYDR
+2739 DGIPTGSRSYDR

-2812 DAGFSMVALGT
+2812 GAGFSMVALGT
-2823 GGSYHSAAIMFTV
+2823 GSSYHSAAIMFTV

-2961 ARFAEAPKYK
+2961 ARFVEAPKYQ

-2977 NGSVDPETAS
+2977 NGSVDPESAS
-2987 VATDGKAT
+2987 VATDGKVT

-3003 CYLTRV
+3003 CYLTRA

-3047 QKVTFEFAKA
+3047 QQVTFEFAKA
-3057 AAPELLA
+3057 AAPRVLA
-3064 QPQDASAYEGDQVE
+3064 QPQDASAYEGDPVE
-3078 LSFAAE
+3078 LSVAAE

-3098 SAADVRLSY
+3098 SAADVKLSY

-3112 SDDGGKAV
+3112 SADGGKAV

-3125 TGETLSIAQ
+3125 TGESLSIAQ
-3134 LDSDGE
+3134 LDSDSE

-3191 VIAGAKGGKA
+3191 VIAGARGGKA
-3201 PYTYNLDEV
+3201 PYVYNLDEV
-3210 EVPEGMQLRQ
+3210 EVPEGMQLTQ

-3229 LSGMPAATG
+3229 LSGVPSATG
-3238 AFRFKIACTDDLGDK
+3238 VCRFKIRCTDDLGNK
-3253 RAAHFV
+3253 RVAHFA

-3283 TPELSGVPEGC
+3283 APELSGVPEGC
-3294 EDDVKVTYVG
+3294 EDNVAITYVG
-3304 TGDTR
+3304 TGDTH
-3309 YSSDKAPM
+3309 YSSDKAPVD
-3317 NAGTYRAVATLD
+3317 AGTYRALATLD
-3329 ANGYMGN
+3329 ANGYVGN
-3336 ARCDFVIERA
+3336 ASCDFTIETA
-3346 PVDISIETSD
+3346 PVDISIQTSD

-3367 VVVADLDASAYSV
+3367 VAVADLDASAYSV

-3391 PTALEPCDSGSY
+3391 PTALEPCDSGRY
-3403 RVTVK
+3403 RITVK
-3408 VNDPNYQGKKA
+3408 ATDPNYQGKKS

-3427 SQTITGTMTYSGV
+3427 SQVITGTTSYSGV

-3450 VAQTPVSF
+3450 TAQTPVTF
-3458 ELVDSADDD
+3458 ELVDSAEDD

-3521 AERFEGQANPEFTSS
+3521 AERFEGQENPEFTSS

-3545 VKVTY
+3545 VKVAY

-3564 IDATVADPNF
+3564 INAAVADPNF
-3574 DVAVEPGT
+3574 DVAVAPGT

-3588 PERYKVTAKAVNGS
+3588 PERYKVAAKAVNGS

-3615 AALSATPDEGC
+3615 ATLSATPDEGC
-3626 YLERVTVSEVGSDEA
+3626 YLERVTVAEAGSDSA

-3657 LSDITASQK
+3657 LSDVTASQR
-3666 VAFEFAKADVPRVVA
+3666 VTFEFAKADVPRVVA
-3681 QPQYVSAHEGDSAV
+3681 QPQDVSAHEGDSAV

-3710 ASFTGSA
+3710 ASSTDSA
-3717 AEIEFSYQ
+3717 AEIELSYQ
-3725 WFRMVNGKAVALE
+3725 WFRMVDGKAVALE
-3738 GETGETLSLADL
+3738 GETGEMLSFEDL
-3750 DDEQA
+3750 DDKQA

-3764 RYLGTEV
+3764 RYLGTV
-3771 RSDSDHAVVS
+3771 KQTDSGHVAVS

-3793 VLPAASARS
+3793 LLPAASAHG
-3802 TYLATVAGAAG
+3802 TYLATIAGAAG
-3813 GKAPYEYTWDETKL
+3813 GKAPYEYAWDETKL
-3827 PDGLKLSRTSGGLT
+3827 PDGLKLTRTSGGLT
-3841 LSGAP
+3841 LSGVP
-3846 SKTGVFAFEITCAD
+3846 SKTGVSAFDITCTD
-3860 ARGEAVTAHFALVVQ
+3860 ARGETATAHFALVVQ
-3875 AKRVT
+3875 AKRVK
-3880 LTFADGDFTFNGA
+3880 LTFADSNFTYSGA

-3916 TGSTHYSSTEAPTNA
+3916 TGSTQYSSTEAPTDA

-3947 AAVCEFEIAPAK
+3947 AAACEFEIAPAK
-3959 LKVKVNDAE
+3959 LTVKVDDAE

-3976 AFTSTLESAVDTSG
+3976 AFTSSLESAVDTSG
-3990 VKVEYSCD
+3990 VKAEYSCD

-4004 AGKYQIG
+4004 AGEYQIG
-4011 ATVTDPNFDVE
+4011 ATVADSSFDATVE
-4022 VVPGTL
+4022 PGTL

-4039 DPVVPDPDNPDNP
+4039 DPDNPD
-4052 DPDNPDPD
+4052 
-4060 RPDPDPNPDNPDPD
+4060 PDNPDPD
-4074 NPDPDNPEPD
+4074 NPDPDNPDGPD
-4084 PNPDNPDPGKPDPD
+4084 PDNPDPDNPD
-4098 PKPDPDQPNPDNPD
+4098 PKPDPDNPD
-4112 PDKPEPDNPDKPE
+4112 PDNPEPDNPNKPE
-4125 RFEVT
+4125 RFEVKAK
-4130 TRAVNGSVDNASIT
+4130 AVNGSVDNASIT
-4144 VDAGGNATLS
+4144 VDAGGDATLS
-4154 ATPDEGCYLERVTV
+4154 ATPDEGCYLERATVT
-4168 AENDSDKGV
+4168 EDGSDKV
-4177 NLDISDYEG
+4177 VDLDISDYKG

-4197 ASQEVTF
+4197 VSQEITF

-4218 QDTSAHEG
+4218 QDASAHEG
-4226 DSAVLSVAAE
+4226 DAVVLSVAAE

-4241 LDHASSSTGSAA
+4241 LDHAGSSAGSAA

-4263 MVDGET
+4263 MVDGEA

-4279 LFIENLDDDCAG
+4279 LLIENLDDDCAG

-4300 YLGTETQADSDRAV
+4300 YLGTEMQVDSDSAV
-4314 VSVVPRDAL
+4314 ISVVPRDAL

-4330 PAARAH
+4330 PSARAH
-4336 NAYRVTIAGAAGG
+4336 SAYRVTIAGAAGG
-4349 ESPYEYTWDESDL
+4349 ESPYEYTWDEADL

-4391 TCKDAQGETVTAH
+4391 TCRDAQGETVTAH
-4404 FVLVVQAKRVE
+4404 FVLVVQAKRAE

-4480 IGAASRKFKITPAK
+4480 VGAAARKFRITPAK

-4547 TVTDSNFDVTVEPG
+4547 TVTDPNLDVVVEPG
-4561 ALTVKKKQGPVNPDP
+4561 TLTVKKKQGPVSPDP

-4619 EPGKPE
+4619 EPGKPD

-4633 SDQSDSKDPAKPGSS
+4633 SDQSDSKDPGKPGSS
-4648 DDSAADKTKANG
+4648 DDSAADKTKTNAT
-4660 AENSGQKA
+4660 ENSGKKD

-4679 TGDKAPLTVAVA
+4679 TGDKAPLAVAVA
-4691 VGAVA
+4691 AGAVA

>member
-30 STAYADDSSA
+30 STAYADDA
-40 LAVESEAQ
+40 GAVAVESEAQ
-48 EADSGSDTDADAVDD
+48 ETDSGSGADAKTGDD
-63 TSSANEGSS
+63 ASSTDGGSSSTTSDQTNNTQDDSS
-72 SAASDSTDSSQD
+72 SAASDAPGTS
-84 KSSSSDTN
+84 
-92 TLASSLVQDLA
+92 LAQDLA
-103 GAATDSDAV
+103 GAATNSDTA
-112 KSLAAAAEPSSD
+112 KSLATTAEPSSD
-124 DSEADALTYED
+124 DSEVDPLVYED
-135 NTIYQ
+135 PTVYE
-140 YAKLMPSGYVYPC
+140 YAKLMPNGYVYPC
-153 DPDGNIVVKIDESK
+153 DASGSVTVEIDGNDPHE
-167 PYKNSV
+167 NSV
-173 DGRWVNGLI
+173 DGKLVTNLI
-182 VDYGTDEIPAQ
+182 VDYGVDGVPGYI
-193 LCEGSIYLYSVRF
+193 CEYSSNLRSVRF
-206 ENKSISKIGRNAF
+206 ENSSISSIGLHAF
-219 YGCSS
+219 SGCSN
-224 LYDVYLSGMAI
+224 LADINFSGMTI
-235 GSIESGAFFGCRSLG
+235 GGIGTEAFSGCGSLTS
-250 GLGYGEVTTI
+250 LNINDVATI
-260 GSMGEGA
+260 GSMDDAA
-267 FAWSGLRYT
+267 FAWSGLRST
-276 GLDKVVGLTSLPES
+276 GLDKVVGLSSIPENAYNGCS
-290 AYSGCN
+290 A
-296 QLTDTGL
+296 LTDTGL
-303 DKNTSITSIGAD
+303 GGNTSITSIGVN

-320 SRLATTGLESNTT
+320 SRLATTGLENNTT
-333 IETLGDGCF
+333 IKTLREGCF
-342 CGTDMSGGLA
+342 SGTNMSGGLT
-352 LPLNSKIEELPNRAF
+352 LPLYSKIEELPSRAF
-367 SGTNLE
+367 YGSKLE
-373 DVYLGCNHVVL
+373 TVYLGCDHAVL
-384 IYSDTFPKRNMTVK
+384 INSTTFPKQYMTAM
-398 VPAAMM
+398 VPAKMV
-404 SQYSSGRPKQVWEGC
+404 SQYESGHPKEVWESC
-419 NGCLPVP
+419 NGSLPVP
-426 VGEVLQEIEISHD
+426 VGKVLQKIKVSRD
-439 PGKMTYEQGE
+439 PDKMAYQQGE

-456 NILFRYSHSTV
+456 SVTFQYPHSTMDG
-467 IRDYEELIKSGDGE
+467 DYEALIKEELGE

-494 ESMNGQPIKLVYD
+494 G
-507 DGYTRLVT
+507 
-515 YTTGSLKQAVYEY
+515 
-528 AKLMPSGCLYPCD
+528 
-541 ADGNVTVEVDSDNP
+541 
-555 YKNSVGGKWVN
+555 
-566 HLIVADGVDEIPAG
+566 
-580 LCYESE
+580 
-586 CLQSVRF
+586 
-593 EGSALSKIGKN
+593 
-604 AFYQCKNLTDI
+604 
-615 SLSGMSIGTIESGA
+615 
-629 FFECSS
+629 
-635 LTSLNIEEEV
+635 
-645 NIGEMGKGA
+645 
-654 FERSGLLST
+654 
-663 GLDKVSGLA
+663 
-672 SLPENAYK
+672 
-680 DCKAL
+680 
-685 TDTGLGKNKSI
+685 
-696 TSIGANAFSGC
+696 
-707 ESLTITGLEDN
+707 
-718 KKVKTLGDGCF
+718 
-729 SDTDMSDGLVL
+729 
-740 PYGSRIEELPSRAF
+740 
-754 YGTKLETVFLACDH
+754 
-768 AVLINTDTFPKRNMT
+768 
-783 VMVPAKMI
+783 
-791 SKYSKG
+791 
-797 EPRQVWEKCNG
+797 
-808 CLPVPV
+808 
-814 GKVLQGIE
+814 
-822 ISRDPDKMAY
+822 
-832 QPGEKIS
+832 
-839 LEGMSVNFQY
+839 
-849 PHSLTISD
+849 
-857 YESLLTREMGE
+857 
-868 YLTAT
+868 
-873 PCDGD
+873 
-878 VFDESMDGE
+878 SMDGE

-894 DGYTRLVTYSKGS
+894 DGYTRLVTYSKGN

-937 DENNPRENSVDGR
+937 DENDPRENSVDGR

-955 IVDYGVDEVDAQLC
+955 IVDSGVDEVDAQLC
-969 ADSTNLRSVRFENN
+969 ADSTNLRSVRFENS

-995 CPNLTDISLSGM
+995 CPDLTDISLSGM

-1020 RSLTSLNINE
+1020 KSLTSLNISE
-1030 TATIGSMGEAA
+1030 TTTISSMGYAA
-1041 FARSGLVSTGLDKV
+1041 FADSGLVATGLDKV
-1055 VGLTLIPTMA
+1055 VGLTSIPDRA
-1065 YERCEALTDT
+1065 YEGCKALTDT

-1080 SSITSIGDC
+1080 TSITAIGVC
-1089 AFRYCSS
+1089 AFRFCSN

-1106 TVETLGHNCFSGTD
+1106 TVETLGHTCFYGTD

-1133 EELPKGAFD
+1133 EELPEKAF
-1142 GTNLE
+1142 GSTNLE
-1147 TVFLGCN
+1147 TVFFGCN

-1169 TVMVPAKMISKYA
+1169 TVMVPAKMIPKYA
-1182 NGHPKAVWERCN
+1182 KGHPKAVWERCN

-1199 PVGKVLKNVE
+1199 PVGKVLENVE
-1209 ISCDPDNMVYE
+1209 ISCDPNNMTYE
-1220 PGETISL
+1220 TGETISL
-1227 EGMSVELDYPHSV
+1227 EGMNIELDYPHSV
-1240 SIWNYEALIKEEL
+1240 SIWDYEALIQEEL
-1253 GEYLKATP
+1253 GEYLTATP
-1261 CDDDVF
+1261 RDGDVF

-1286 FETQTKGVLHL
+1286 FETQTKGTLQL
-1297 KKPASSPLTIS
+1297 KKPTPTSFQIS
-1308 YVQAN
+1308 YAQKIDKGE
-1313 NRRGCKLM
+1313 RKLM

-1331 AMTIDAGTE
+1331 TITIDAGAE

-1347 LGMLNDNL
+1347 LGMLNDNI

-1360 YDTETERYISKEAV
+1360 YDTESGKYISKEPV
-1374 YTFTPDIDLFLEARF
+1374 YTFTPDKDLSLEARF

-1422 NAGETVEVSAVTDNA
+1422 NAGETVDLSAATDNA
-1437 QFLGWYLGEGDGA
+1437 LFLGWYLGEGDDA

-1458 FTYTVNEEDAP
+1458 FTYTVDKADAIVSEDKT
-1469 EHYDAYGPKIEITP
+1469 DARIEITP

-1527 SPGYVFDYATDA
+1527 MPGYVFDYATDA
-1539 RGNVVFT
+1539 LGNVVFT

-1565 HFREATDPAES
+1565 HFREATDPDES

-1590 AAVLATIYGLGE
+1590 AAVLATMYGLGE

-1632 KEIKDIIDDHKKPHD
+1632 KEIKDIIDDHKKP
-1647 PDKPHG
+1647 KPHG

-1673 GGFHYEG
+1673 GGIHYEG
-1680 TVATLEAVANPGYRF
+1680 TVATLEAVANPDYRF
-1695 VCWKQDGVEVSTS
+1695 VCWKENGVEVSTS
-1708 PVKTMTI
+1708 PLKTMTI
-1715 TDLTPEIVKM
+1715 TDLTPEVVKM
-1725 TAVFEKDVD
+1725 TAVFEKKVEV
-1734 ITAVAEADG
+1734 TAVAEADG
-1743 VQADF
+1743 IQADF

-1755 PVKQSVKRGDEAMV
+1755 PVKQSITRGDQAMV

-1782 FEDGIEV
+1782 FEDGVEV

-1813 KTILVNTDPYDSAE
+1813 KTILVNTDPFDSAE
-1827 VLCDGVPVVDGN
+1827 VLCDGLPVVDGKI
-1839 VRAKDGDIL
+1839 RAKDGDIL

-1854 KARPDNPEK
+1854 KVRPDNPEK

-1877 ITITNK
+1877 ITIANK

-1927 TASMVLEVPEGE
+1927 TAGMVLEVPEGE
-1939 RVTAEATPTEGY
+1939 RVTAEATPSEGY

-1963 DATSTLV
+1963 DVTSTLV

-2077 TYTVTAKA
+2077 TYTVEAKA

-2101 GASSVTCGYGDTVM
+2101 GASSVTCGYGDTVI
-2115 LKAKAND
+2115 LKAKPND

-2131 GSGKEYDTAELVVKV
+2131 DSGEEYDTAELVVKV

-2191 GETLHLTAKAHPGF
+2191 GETLTLTAKAHPGF
-2205 LFRGWYVNGRLKSLK
+2205 LFWGWYVNGRLKSLK

-2289 YAADG
+2289 YTADG
-2294 TFESTDAEFTC
+2294 TFESADAEFTC
-2305 HQERSHVH
+2305 HQERTHVH

-2338 ESSAAGWVEGTGTV
+2338 ESSVAGWVEGTGTV

-2381 SRDSTYHVVPTSDT
+2381 SRDSIYHVVPTSDT
-2395 TLQAVFSAKQC
+2395 TLQAVFSAKQY

-2414 SLGTVKGAGT
+2414 SMGTVKGAGT

-2471 VFASGSYVVS
+2471 VFASGSYVVH

-2496 GYEAGDRATL
+2496 GYESGDRATL

-2521 DKGETIS
+2521 DKGETVS
-2528 ENADCTVKVT
+2528 ENADYTVKVT
-2538 GDATYTATFKP
+2538 GDATYMATFAP
-2549 KSYQVVLSASDDGVG
+2549 KSYQVVLSASDDSVG

-2595 LDAEGNKSL
+2595 LDIEGNKSL

-2619 VEGLEDDTL
+2619 VERLEDDTL
-2628 ELQAVF
+2628 DIQAAF
-2634 ADPYEVA
+2634 ADPYEVT
-2641 VTGEVVVKDKA
+2641 VSGEVVVKDKA
-2652 SSRGCRVTGS
+2652 SSRGCHVTGG

-2674 AVACM
+2674 AVAGM

-2688 DKGGT
+2688 DKEGT
-2693 SIVETAAVLDVTATQ
+2693 SIVETATALDVTATQ

-2850 GLPVGATPVINRVVF
+2850 GLPVGFTPVINRVVF

-2961 ARFAEAPKYK
+2961 ARFAEAPRYK
-2971 VTARAV
+2971 VAAQAV
-2977 NGSVDPETAS
+2977 NGSVDPES
-2987 VATDGKAT
+2987 SLVATDGKVT

-3009 TVAEEAGED
+3009 TVAEESGED

-3024 YDLDISDYQGGAYEV
+3024 YDLDIPDYKGGAYEV
-3039 TLSGVSAP
+3039 TLSGVRAP

-3057 AAPELLA
+3057 AAPQVLA
-3064 QPQDASAYEGDQVE
+3064 QPQDASAYEGDPVE
-3078 LSFAAE
+3078 LSVAAE

-3098 SAADVRLSY
+3098 SAADVKLSY
-3107 QWYRV
+3107 QWYRM

-3125 TGETLSIAQ
+3125 TGEALSIAQ
-3134 LDSDGE
+3134 LDSEGE

-3159 TEHATVSI
+3159 TEHAKVSI
-3167 VPREALVFNGR
+3167 VPRETLVFNGR
-3178 VLPAATAHDDYRV
+3178 VLPVATAHDEYRAQ
-3191 VIAGAKGGKA
+3191 IAGATGGKA
-3201 PYTYNLDEV
+3201 PYAYNLDDV
-3210 EVPEGMQLRQ
+3210 EVPEGMRLTL
-3220 ADDGTGALV
+3220 ADDGSGALV
-3229 LSGMPAATG
+3229 LSGVPAATG
-3238 AFRFKIACTDDLGDK
+3238 VCRFKISCTDDLGNK
-3253 RAAHFV
+3253 RVAHFV
-3259 LVVKAKEAPLAFE
+3259 LVVKAKEPSLAFE
-3272 GQSFTYNATAQ
+3272 GQSFVYNATAQ
-3283 TPELSGVPEGC
+3283 APELSGVPEGC
-3294 EDDVKVTYVG
+3294 EDDVKLTYVG
-3304 TGDTR
+3304 TGDTH
-3309 YSSDKAPM
+3309 YSSDQAPVD
-3317 NAGTYRAVATLD
+3317 AGTYRAVVTLD
-3329 ANGYMGN
+3329 AKGYVGN
-3336 ARCDFVIERA
+3336 ASCDFTIEKA

-3367 VVVADLDASAYSV
+3367 VAVAGLDASAYSV
-3380 TYRGVDGTSYG
+3380 TYRGIDGTSYG
-3391 PTALEPCDSGSY
+3391 PTALEPCDSGNY

-3408 VNDPNYQGKKA
+3408 VTDPNYQGKKS

-3427 SQTITGTMTYSGV
+3427 SQVITGTTSYSGV
-3440 YGGDPIVFDN
+3440 YGGDPIVFNN

-3458 ELVDSADDD
+3458 ELVDSDDD
-3467 ASPISIKGRCA
+3467 ASPVSIKGRCA
-3478 TVKAAGA
+3478 TVKAAGTA
-3485 ARVVAHAKASR
+3485 HVVAHAAASR
-3496 NYLAAEDVELAVTVA
+3496 NYLAAEDVELTVSVA

-3521 AERFEGQANPEFTSS
+3521 AERFEGQKNPEFTSS

-3550 FCSANKKSPAGEYQ
+3550 FCSANEKSPAGEYQ
-3564 IDATVADPNF
+3564 IDAAVADPNY
-3574 DVAVEPGT
+3574 DVAVDPGT

-3588 PERYKVTAKAVNGS
+3588 PEHYKVTAKAVNGS
-3602 VDNASVTVVEGGD
+3602 VDNASVSVVEGGD
-3615 AALSATPDEGC
+3615 AILSATPDEGC
-3626 YLERVTVSEVGSDEA
+3626 YLERVTVAQAGSDA
-3641 VDLDI
+3641 TVDLDI

-3657 LSDITASQK
+3657 LSDVTASQE
-3666 VAFEFAKADVPRVVA
+3666 VTFEFAKADAPRVVA
-3681 QPQYVSAHEGDSAV
+3681 QPQDVSVHEGDSAV
-3695 LSVAAEAGENVANHA
+3695 LSVAAEAGKNVDDHA
-3710 ASFTGSA
+3710 ASSTGCA
-3717 AEIEFSYQ
+3717 AEIELSYQ
-3725 WFRMVNGKAVALE
+3725 WFRMVDGEAVALE

-3750 DDEQA
+3750 DGEQA

-3764 RYLGTEV
+3764 HYLGIEKQT
-3771 RSDSDHAVVS
+3771 DSDCASVS
-3781 VVPWDTLVFNGD
+3781 IVPWDTLVFNGD
-3793 VLPAASARS
+3793 VLPAASTHS
-3802 TYLATVAGAAG
+3802 TYLATIAGATG
-3813 GKAPYEYTWDETKL
+3813 GKAPYEYAWDKAKL
-3827 PDGLKLSRTSGGLT
+3827 PDGFKLSRTSGGLT
-3841 LSGAP
+3841 LSGVP
-3846 SKTGVFAFEITCAD
+3846 SRTGVSTFDITCTD
-3860 ARGEAVTAHFALVVQ
+3860 ARGEAVTASFALVVQ
-3875 AKRVT
+3875 AKRVKLSFT
-3880 LTFADGDFTFNGA
+3880 DGDFTFNGA

-3908 DLKIKYYG
+3908 DLKVWYFG
-3916 TGSTHYSSTEAPTNA
+3916 TGSTQYSSTEAPTDA

-3937 ATLRAHGYAG
+3937 VTLRSHGYAG
-3947 AAVCEFEIAPAK
+3947 AAACEFEIAPAK
-3959 LKVKVNDAE
+3959 LKVKVDDAE
-3968 RFEGEANP
+3968 RF
-3976 AFTSTLESAVDTSG
+3976 
-3990 VKVEYSCD
+3990 
-3998 ADESSP
+3998 
-4004 AGKYQIG
+4004 
-4011 ATVTDPNFDVE
+4011 
-4022 VVPGTL
+4022 
-4028 TVKKKQEPVDP
+4028 
-4039 DPVVPDPDNPDNP
+4039 
-4052 DPDNPDPD
+4052 
-4060 RPDPDPNPDNPDPD
+4060 
-4074 NPDPDNPEPD
+4074 
-4084 PNPDNPDPGKPDPD
+4084 
-4098 PKPDPDQPNPDNPD
+4098 
-4112 PDKPEPDNPDKPE
+4112 
-4125 RFEVT
+4125 
-4130 TRAVNGSVDNASIT
+4130 
-4144 VDAGGNATLS
+4144 
-4154 ATPDEGCYLERVTV
+4154 
-4168 AENDSDKGV
+4168 
-4177 NLDISDYEG
+4177 
-4186 GAYEVTLSGVT
+4186 
-4197 ASQEVTF
+4197 
-4204 EFAKADAPM
+4204 
-4213 VIAQP
+4213 
-4218 QDTSAHEG
+4218 
-4226 DSAVLSVAAE
+4226 
-4236 AGKGV
+4236 
-4241 LDHASSSTGSAA
+4241 
-4253 DVELSYQWFR
+4253 
-4263 MVDGET
+4263 
-4269 VALEGETGET
+4269 
-4279 LFIENLDDDCAG
+4279 
-4291 EYFCRITQR
+4291 
-4300 YLGTETQADSDRAV
+4300 
-4314 VSVVPRDAL
+4314 
-4323 VFNGGLL
+4323 
-4330 PAARAH
+4330 
-4336 NAYRVTIAGAAGG
+4336 
-4349 ESPYEYTWDESDL
+4349 
-4362 PDGFKL
+4362 
-4368 TRAAG
+4368 
-4373 GLMLSGTPSKAGV
+4373 
-4386 FSFDV
+4386 
-4391 TCKDAQGETVTAH
+4391 
-4404 FVLVVQAKRVE
+4404 
-4415 LAFEG
+4415 
-4420 GSFVY
+4420 
-4425 SGDAQAPEV
+4425 
-4434 TGVPKACEGDLRIRY
+4434 
-4449 YGTDGTYYS
+4449 
-4458 SSEAPTDAG
+4458 
-4467 TYRVVATLRSNGY
+4467 
-4480 IGAASRKFKITPAK
+4480 
-4494 LKVKVDDAERY
+4494 

-4533 ADESSPAGEYKIGA
+4533 ADESSPAGEYQIGA
-4547 TVTDSNFDVTVEPG
+4547 TVTDPNLDVEVVPGTLTVKKKQEPVDPDPVVPDPDNPDPDQPDPGPNPDPDNPEPDNPDPGPKPDPDNPDPDNPEPDNPNKPERFEVTTKAVNGSVDNASVTVDSGGDVTLSAMPDEDCYLERVTVTEAGSDKAIDLDISGYEGGAYEVTLSGVTASHEITFEFAKADAPKVIAQPQDANAHEGDAVVLSVAAEAGKGVLDHASSSTGSAAVVELSYQWFHMVGGEAVALGGETGETLLIENLDDYCAGEYFCRVTQRYLGTEAQVESDRAVVSVVPRDALVFNGGLLPVARAHSTYRATISGAAGGEAPYEYAWDDAKLPDGFKLTRTAGGLTLSGVPSKAGVSTFDITCKDAQDKTVTAHFVLVVQAKRVELAFAGGDFVYSGDAQAPEVTGVPKACEGDLRVRYYGTGDTHCSSSEAPTDAGTYRAVATLRSNGYIGAASRKFKIAPAKLKVKVDDAERFEGEMNPAFTSSLKSSADTSGVKVEYSCVADESSPAGEYQIEATVTDPNFDVTVEPG
-4561 ALTVKKKQGPVNPDP
+4561 TLTVKKQEPVNPDP
-4576 DKPDGPDPD
+4576 VVPDPDKPEPD
-4585 QPDKPEPDKPEPDQP
+4585 QPDQPDPGKPEPDKPEPDQP
-4600 DKPDPD
+4600 DKPDPE
-4606 NPDKPEPDQPDKP
+4606 NPDKPEPDNPSKP
-4619 EPGKPE
+4619 EPE
-4625 PDKPGTPD
+4625 KPGTPD
-4633 SDQSDSKDPAKPGSS
+4633 SDQPDSKDPTKPGSS
-4648 DDSAADKTKANG
+4648 DDSAADKAKASG
-4660 AENSGQKA
+4660 AENSGKKE

-4679 TGDKAPLTVAVA
+4679 TGDRAPLAVAVA
-4691 VGAVA
+4691 EGAVA
-4696 LIALGLEL
+4696 LVALGLEL
-4704 LRRRH
+4704 LRRRRSD
-4709 PGA
+4709 A

>member
-30 STAYADDSSA
+30 STAYADDA
-40 LAVESEAQ
+40 GAVAVESEAQ
-48 EADSGSDTDADAVDD
+48 EADLGSDTDADAVDD
-63 TSSANEGSS
+63 SSSANEGSS

-92 TLASSLVQDLA
+92 TLASSLAQDLA
-103 GAATDSDAV
+103 SDATDSDAA
-112 KSLAAAAEPSSD
+112 KSLAAMAEPSSD
-124 DSEADALTYED
+124 DSEVDALTYEP
-135 NTIYQ
+135 TVYE
-140 YAKLMPSGYVYPC
+140 YAKFMPNYYLYPC
-153 DPDGNIVVKIDESK
+153 DANGNLTVEIDENN
-167 PYKNSV
+167 PNENSV
-173 DGRWVNGLI
+173 DGRMVTNLI
-182 VDYGTDEIPAQ
+182 VDYGTDLVDVQ
-193 LCEGSIYLYSVRF
+193 LCADSLNLRSVRF
-206 ENKSISKIGRNAF
+206 ENSSISSIGMHAFYNCPNLTDISLSGMTIGHIGKEAF
-219 YGCSS
+219 YGCKS
-224 LYDVYLSGMAI
+224 LA
-235 GSIESGAFFGCRSLG
+235 SLNIN
-250 GLGYGEVTTI
+250 EVATI
-260 GSMGEGA
+260 GSMGDAA
-267 FAWSGLRYT
+267 FAGSGLVST
-276 GLDKVVGLTSLPES
+276 GLDKVVGLTSIPVM
-290 AYSGCN
+290 AYDGCKA
-296 QLTDTGL
+296 LTDTGL
-303 DKNTSITSIGAD
+303 DKNISIMSIDSA
-315 AFKNC
+315 AFRNC
-320 SRLATTGLESNTT
+320 SNLATTGLENNTT
-333 IETLGDGCF
+333 IEKLGQNCF
-342 CGTDMSGGLA
+342 LGTDLSGGLT
-352 LPLNSKIEELPNRAF
+352 LPYNSKIEELPNGVFR
-367 SGTNLE
+367 STNLE
-373 DVYLGCNHVVL
+373 TVYFGCNHVVL
-384 IYSDTFPKRNMTVK
+384 INTDTFPKRNMTVM
-398 VPAAMM
+398 VPAKMISKYAN
-404 SQYSSGRPKQVWEGC
+404 GRPKQVWENC

-426 VGEVLQEIEISHD
+426 VGKVLQGIKISRD
-439 PGKMTYEQGE
+439 PDKMTYEQGE

-456 NILFRYSHSTV
+456 SVLLDYPHSTS
-467 IRDYEELIKSGDGE
+467 IWIYEALIKEELGE

-494 ESMNGQPIKLVYD
+494 ESMNGAPIKLVYD
-507 DGYTRLVT
+507 DGYTRLIA
-515 YTTGSLKQAVYEY
+515 YTTGNLQQAVYEY

-541 ADGNVTVEVDSDNP
+541 ADGNVTVEVDGDNP
-555 YKNSVGGKWVN
+555 YKNSVGGAWVN

-580 LCYESE
+580 LCYQSE
-586 CLQSVRF
+586 QLQSVRF
-593 EGSALSKIGKN
+593 EGSTLGKIGKN

-615 SLSGMSIGTIESGA
+615 SLSGMSIGTIEGGA

-635 LTSLNIEEEV
+635 LTSLNIEEEA

-663 GLDKVSGLA
+663 GLDKVAGLA

-707 ESLTITGLEDN
+707 KSLTITGLEDN

-768 AVLINTDTFPKRNMT
+768 AVLINSDTFPKRNMT

-791 SKYSKG
+791 PKYSKG
-797 EPRQVWEKCNG
+797 EPKQVWESCNG

-969 ADSTNLRSVRFENN
+969 ADSTNLRSVRFENS

-1055 VGLTLIPTMA
+1055 VGLTSIPTMA
-1065 YERCEALTDT
+1065 YDGCKALSAT

-1080 SSITSIGDC
+1080 TSITSIGDC
-1089 AFRYCSS
+1089 AFRLCSS
-1096 LATTGLESNT
+1096 LAVTGLESNT
-1106 TVETLGHNCFSGTD
+1106 TVETLGHNCFSDTD

-1133 EELPKGAFD
+1133 EELPKEAFY

-1147 TVFLGCN
+1147 TVFLACD
-1154 HAVLINTDTFPKYNM
+1154 HAVLIDTDTFPKYNM
-1169 TVMVPAKMISKYA
+1169 TVMVPARMISKYA

-1261 CDDDVF
+1261 CDGDVF

-1374 YTFTPDIDLFLEARF
+1374 YTFTPDRDLSLEARF

-1395 VHIND
+1395 VHVND

-1437 QFLGWYLGEGDGA
+1437 QFLGWYLGEGDDA

-1458 FTYTVNEEDAP
+1458 FTYTVNEEDVP

-1539 RGNVVFT
+1539 LGNVVFT

-1590 AAVLATIYGLGE
+1590 AAVLATMYGLGE

-1632 KEIKDIIDDHKKPHD
+1632 KEIKDIIDDHKKP
-1647 PDKPHG
+1647 KPHG

-1673 GGFHYEG
+1673 GGIHYEG

-1695 VCWKQDGVEVSTS
+1695 VCWKEDGVEVSTS
-1708 PVKTMTI
+1708 PLKTMTI
-1715 TDLTPEIVKM
+1715 TKATPEVVKM
-1725 TAVFEKDVD
+1725 TAVFEKKVE

-1743 VQADF
+1743 IQADF

-1755 PVKQSVKRGDEAMV
+1755 PVTQSITRGDWAMV

-1789 SPERTYIFKA
+1789 SPERTYNFKA

-1813 KTILVNTDPYDSAE
+1813 KTILVNTDPSDSAE
-1827 VLCDGVPVVDGN
+1827 ILCDGVPVVDGK

-1848 TFTVRP
+1848 TFTLRP
-1854 KARPDNPEK
+1854 KVRPDNPEK

-1877 ITITNK
+1877 VTIANK

-1927 TASMVLEVPEGE
+1927 TAGMVLEVPEGE
-1939 RVTAEATPTEGY
+1939 RVTAEATPSEGY

-1970 SSERSYSFEPITDCV
+1970 SSERSYTFEPITDCV

-2051 LGTDP
+2051 LGTDS

-2131 GSGKEYDTAELVVKV
+2131 DSGKEYDTAELVVKV

-2289 YAADG
+2289 YTADG
-2294 TFESTDAEFTC
+2294 TFESADAEFTC

-2395 TLQAVFSAKQC
+2395 TLQAVFSAKQY

-2435 VAAEDTAFVGWF
+2435 VAAEDTSFVGWF

-2506 RAIASTGYSFAGWTD
+2506 RAIANTGYSFAGWTD

-2628 ELQAVF
+2628 EIQAVF
-2634 ADPYEVA
+2634 ADPYEVT

-2662 GSFAVGDQAELT
+2662 GSFAVGDQVELT
-2674 AVACM
+2674 AVAGM

-2688 DKGGT
+2688 DKEGT

-2987 VATDGKAT
+2987 VATDGKVT

-3047 QKVTFEFAKA
+3047 QQVTFEFAKA
-3057 AAPELLA
+3057 AAPEVLA
-3064 QPQDASAYEGDQVE
+3064 QPQDASAYEGDPVE
-3078 LSFAAE
+3078 LSVAAE

-3098 SAADVRLSY
+3098 SAADVKLSY

-3112 SDDGGKAV
+3112 SADGGKAV

-3134 LDSDGE
+3134 LDSDSE

-3191 VIAGAKGGKA
+3191 VIAGARGGKA
-3201 PYTYNLDEV
+3201 PYAYNLDEV
-3210 EVPEGMQLRQ
+3210 EVPEGMQLTQ

-3238 AFRFKIACTDDLGDK
+3238 ACRFKIACTDDLGDK
-3253 RAAHFV
+3253 RVANFA

-3283 TPELSGVPEGC
+3283 APELSSVPEGC
-3294 EDDVKVTYVG
+3294 EDDVAVTYVG
-3304 TGDTR
+3304 TGDTH
-3309 YSSDKAPM
+3309 YSSDRAPVD
-3317 NAGTYRAVATLD
+3317 AGTYRALATLD
-3329 ANGYMGN
+3329 AKGYVGN
-3336 ARCDFVIERA
+3336 ASCDFVIEKA
-3346 PVDISIETSD
+3346 PVDISIQTSD

-3367 VVVADLDASAYSV
+3367 VVVAGLDASAYSV

-3391 PTALEPCDSGSY
+3391 PTALEPCDSGNY

-3408 VNDPNYQGKKA
+3408 VTDPNYQGKKS

-3427 SQTITGTMTYSGV
+3427 SQVITGTTSYSGV

-3458 ELVDSADDD
+3458 ELVGSADDD
-3467 ASPISIKGRCA
+3467 ANPVSIKGRCA
-3478 TVKAAGA
+3478 TVKAAGT

-3496 NYLAAEDVELAVTVA
+3496 NYLAAEDVELTVTVA

-3564 IDATVADPNF
+3564 INAAVADPNF
-3574 DVAVEPGT
+3574 DVAVAPGT

-3588 PERYKVTAKAVNGS
+3588 LERYKVTAKAVNGS

-3615 AALSATPDEGC
+3615 ATLSATPDEGC
-3626 YLERVTVSEVGSDEA
+3626 YLERVTVSEADSDEA

-3666 VAFEFAKADVPRVVA
+3666 VTFEFAKADVPRVVA
-3681 QPQYVSAHEGDSAV
+3681 QPQDVSAHEGDSAV

-3710 ASFTGSA
+3710 ASSTGSA
-3717 AEIEFSYQ
+3717 AEIELSYQ
-3725 WFRMVNGKAVALE
+3725 WFRMVDGKAVALE
-3738 GETGETLSLADL
+3738 GETGETLPLSDL
-3750 DDEQA
+3750 DDERA

-3793 VLPAASARS
+3793 VLPAASAHD
-3802 TYLATVAGAAG
+3802 TYRATIAGAAG

-3827 PDGLKLSRTSGGLT
+3827 PDGLKLSRTSGSLT
-3841 LSGAP
+3841 LSGVP
-3846 SKTGVFAFEITCAD
+3846 SKTGVSAFDITCTD
-3860 ARGEAVTAHFALVVQ
+3860 ARGETATAHFALVVQ
-3875 AKRVT
+3875 AKRVK
-3880 LTFADGDFTFNGA
+3880 LTFANSDFTYSGA
-3893 PQAPEVSGA
+3893 PQAPEVTGA

-3908 DLKIKYYG
+3908 DLKVRYYG
-3916 TGSTHYSSTEAPTNA
+3916 TGNTQYSSTEAPTDA

-3947 AAVCEFEIAPAK
+3947 AAACEFEISPAK
-3959 LKVKVNDAE
+3959 LKVKADDAE
-3968 RFEGEANP
+3968 RYEGEANP
-3976 AFTSTLESAVDTSG
+3976 AFTSSLESSADTSG

-3998 ADESSP
+3998 ADENSP
-4004 AGKYQIG
+4004 AGEYQIG
-4011 ATVTDPNFDVE
+4011 ANVADPNFDVV

-4028 TVKKKQEPVDP
+4028 TVKKKQGPVD
-4039 DPVVPDPDNPDNP
+4039 P

-4060 RPDPDPNPDNPDPD
+4060 QPDPDNPDPDQPDPDPNPNPDNPDPD

-4084 PNPDNPDPGKPDPD
+4084 PKPD
-4098 PKPDPDQPNPDNPD
+4098 PDNPD
-4112 PDKPEPDNPDKPE
+4112 PDKPGPDNPDVPVNY
-4125 RFEVT
+4125 EVT
-4130 TRAVNGSVDNASIT
+4130 VKAVNGSVDNGSIT
-4144 VDAGGNATLS
+4144 VAAGESVAIA

-4168 AENDSDKGV
+4168 AEAGSDTSV
-4177 NLDISDYEG
+4177 DPDISDYEG

-4204 EFAKADAPM
+4204 EFAKADAPK

-4218 QDTSAHEG
+4218 QDASVHED

-4263 MVDGET
+4263 MVDGEA

-4279 LFIENLDDDCAG
+4279 LLIENLDEDCAG
-4291 EYFCRITQR
+4291 KYFCRITQR

-4336 NAYRVTIAGAAGG
+4336 SAYRVTIAGAAGG
-4349 ESPYEYTWDESDL
+4349 ESPYEYTWDDPKL
-4362 PDGFKL
+4362 PDGLKL
-4368 TRAAG
+4368 SRTSG
-4373 GLMLSGTPSKAGV
+4373 GLTLSGTPSRAGV
-4386 FSFDV
+4386 STFDV

-4404 FVLVVQAKRVE
+4404 FVLVLQAKRVE

-4480 IGAASRKFKITPAK
+4480 VGAAARKFKITPAK
-4494 LKVKVDDAERY
+4494 LKVKVDDAERF

-4513 TSSLESA
+4513 TSSLESV

-4547 TVTDSNFDVTVEPG
+4547 TVTDPNFDVTVEPG
-4561 ALTVKKKQGPVNPDP
+4561 TLTVKKKQEPVDPDPVVPDP

-4606 NPDKPEPDQPDKP
+4606 NPDNP

-4625 PDKPGTPD
+4625 PDKPGSPD
-4633 SDQSDSKDPAKPGSS
+4633 SDQSDSKDPTKPGSS
-4648 DDSAADKTKANG
+4648 DDSAADKAKTNAT
-4660 AENSGQKA
+4660 ENSGKKG

-4679 TGDKAPLTVAVA
+4679 TGDKAPLAVAVA
-4691 VGAVA
+4691 AGAVA

>member
-30 STAYADDSSA
+30 STAYADDTEA
-40 LAVESEAQ
+40 LAVENEAQ
-48 EADSGSDTDADAVDD
+48 ETDSDSDADAKASYSA
-63 TSSANEGSS
+63 SSSDEGSS
-72 SAASDSTDSSQD
+72 STSSDQTNNAQD
-84 KSSSSDTN
+84 KSSSSDTS
-92 TLASSLVQDLA
+92 TSTSSLAQDLSSS
-103 GAATDSDAV
+103 ATDSDAA
-112 KSLAAAAEPSSD
+112 KTSPATAEPPSD
-124 DSEADALTYED
+124 DSEVDALVYED
-135 NTIYQ
+135 PVVCE
-140 YAKLMPSGYVYPC
+140 YAKLMPNGYVYPC
-153 DPDGNIVVKIDESK
+153 DAGGSVTVEIDEND
-167 PYKNSV
+167 PNENSV
-173 DGRWVNGLI
+173 DGKLVTNLI
-182 VDYGTDEIPAQ
+182 VDYGVDGVPGYI
-193 LCEGSIYLYSVRF
+193 CEYSSNLRSVRF
-206 ENKSISKIGRNAF
+206 ENSSISSIGLHAF
-219 YGCSS
+219 SGCSNLADIS
-224 LYDVYLSGMAI
+224 FSGMTI
-235 GSIESGAFFGCRSLG
+235 GGIGTEAFSGCGSLTS
-250 GLGYGEVTTI
+250 LNINDVATI
-260 GSMGEGA
+260 GSMDDAA
-267 FAWSGLRYT
+267 FAWSGLRST
-276 GLDKVVGLTSLPES
+276 GLDKVVGLSSIPENAYNGCS
-290 AYSGCN
+290 A
-296 QLTDTGL
+296 LTDTGL
-303 DKNTSITSIGAD
+303 GGNTSITSIGVN

-320 SRLATTGLESNTT
+320 SRLATTGLENNTT
-333 IETLGDGCF
+333 IKTLREGCF
-342 CGTDMSGGLA
+342 SGTNMSGGLT
-352 LPLNSKIEELPNRAF
+352 LPLYSKIEELPSRAF
-367 SGTNLE
+367 YGSKLE
-373 DVYLGCNHVVL
+373 TVYFGCDHVVL
-384 IYSDTFPKRNMTVK
+384 INSTTFPKQNMTVM
-398 VPAAMM
+398 VPAKMV
-404 SQYSSGRPKQVWEGC
+404 SQYASGRPKEVWESC
-419 NGCLPVP
+419 NGSLPVP
-426 VGEVLQEIEISHD
+426 VGKMLQKIKVSRD
-439 PGKMTYEQGE
+439 PDKMAYQQGDT
-449 KISLEGM
+449 ISLEGM
-456 NILFRYSHSTV
+456 SVTFQYPHSTMDG
-467 IRDYEELIKSGDGE
+467 DYEALIKEELGE

-494 ESMNGQPIKLVYD
+494 G
-507 DGYTRLVT
+507 
-515 YTTGSLKQAVYEY
+515 
-528 AKLMPSGCLYPCD
+528 
-541 ADGNVTVEVDSDNP
+541 
-555 YKNSVGGKWVN
+555 
-566 HLIVADGVDEIPAG
+566 
-580 LCYESE
+580 
-586 CLQSVRF
+586 
-593 EGSALSKIGKN
+593 
-604 AFYQCKNLTDI
+604 
-615 SLSGMSIGTIESGA
+615 
-629 FFECSS
+629 
-635 LTSLNIEEEV
+635 
-645 NIGEMGKGA
+645 
-654 FERSGLLST
+654 
-663 GLDKVSGLA
+663 
-672 SLPENAYK
+672 
-680 DCKAL
+680 
-685 TDTGLGKNKSI
+685 
-696 TSIGANAFSGC
+696 
-707 ESLTITGLEDN
+707 
-718 KKVKTLGDGCF
+718 
-729 SDTDMSDGLVL
+729 
-740 PYGSRIEELPSRAF
+740 
-754 YGTKLETVFLACDH
+754 
-768 AVLINTDTFPKRNMT
+768 
-783 VMVPAKMI
+783 
-791 SKYSKG
+791 
-797 EPRQVWEKCNG
+797 
-808 CLPVPV
+808 
-814 GKVLQGIE
+814 
-822 ISRDPDKMAY
+822 
-832 QPGEKIS
+832 
-839 LEGMSVNFQY
+839 
-849 PHSLTISD
+849 
-857 YESLLTREMGE
+857 
-868 YLTAT
+868 
-873 PCDGD
+873 
-878 VFDESMDGE
+878 SMDGE

-894 DGYTRLVTYSKGS
+894 DGYTRLVAYSKDN

-920 NYYLYPCDAN
+920 NYYLYPCDAD

-969 ADSTNLRSVRFENN
+969 ADSTNLRSVRFENG

-1020 RSLTSLNINE
+1020 KSLTSLNISE

-1041 FARSGLVSTGLDKV
+1041 FAGSGLVATGLDKV
-1055 VGLTLIPTMA
+1055 VGLTSIPDRA
-1065 YERCEALTDT
+1065 YEGCKALTDT

-1080 SSITSIGDC
+1080 TSITAIGVC
-1089 AFRYCSS
+1089 AFRFCSN
-1096 LATTGLESNT
+1096 LATTELESNT
-1106 TVETLGHNCFSGTD
+1106 TVETLGHTCFYGTD

-1133 EELPKGAFD
+1133 EELPEKAF
-1142 GTNLE
+1142 GSTNLE
-1147 TVFLGCN
+1147 TVFFGCN

-1169 TVMVPAKMISKYA
+1169 TVMVPAKMIPKYA

-1199 PVGKVLKNVE
+1199 PVGKVLENVE
-1209 ISCDPDNMVYE
+1209 ISCDPNNMTYE
-1220 PGETISL
+1220 TGETISL
-1227 EGMSVELDYPHSV
+1227 EGMNIELDYPHSV
-1240 SIWNYEALIKEEL
+1240 SIWDYEALIQEEL
-1253 GEYLKATP
+1253 GEYLTATP
-1261 CDDDVF
+1261 RDGDVF

-1286 FETQTKGVLHL
+1286 FETQTKGTLQL
-1297 KKPASSPLTIS
+1297 KKPTPTSFQIS
-1308 YVQAN
+1308 YAQKIDKGE
-1313 NRRGCKLM
+1313 RKLM

-1331 AMTIDAGTE
+1331 TITIDAGAE

-1347 LGMLNDNL
+1347 LGMLNDNI

-1360 YDTETERYISKEAV
+1360 YDTESGKYISKEPV
-1374 YTFTPDIDLFLEARF
+1374 YTFTPDKDLSLEARF

-1422 NAGETVEVSAVTDNA
+1422 NAGETVDLSAATDNA
-1437 QFLGWYLGEGDGA
+1437 LFLGWYLGEGDDA

-1458 FTYTVNEEDAP
+1458 FTYTVDKADAIVSEDKT
-1469 EHYDAYGPKIEITP
+1469 DARIEITP

-1527 SPGYVFDYATDA
+1527 MPGYVFDYATDA
-1539 RGNVVFT
+1539 LGNVVFT

-1565 HFREATDPAES
+1565 HFREATDPDES

-1590 AAVLATIYGLGE
+1590 AAVLATMYGLGE

-1632 KEIKDIIDDHKKPHD
+1632 KEIKDIIDDHKKP
-1647 PDKPHG
+1647 KPHG

-1673 GGFHYEG
+1673 GGIHYEG

-1695 VCWKQDGVEVSTS
+1695 VCWKENGVEVSTS
-1708 PVKTMTI
+1708 PLKTMTI
-1715 TDLTPEIVKM
+1715 TDLTPEVVKM
-1725 TAVFEKDVD
+1725 TAVFEKKVEV
-1734 ITAVAEADG
+1734 TAVAEADG
-1743 VQADF
+1743 IQADF

-1755 PVKQSVKRGDEAMV
+1755 PVKQSITRGDQAMV

-1782 FEDGIEV
+1782 FEDGVEV

-1813 KTILVNTDPYDSAE
+1813 KTILVNTDPFDSAE
-1827 VLCDGVPVVDGN
+1827 VLCDGLPVVDGK

-1854 KARPDNPEK
+1854 KVRPDNPEK

-1877 ITITNK
+1877 ITIANK

-1903 RDTHTVRAEAD
+1903 RDTHTVRTEAD

-1927 TASMVLEVPEGE
+1927 TAGMVLEVPEGE
-1939 RVTAEATPTEGY
+1939 RVTAEATPSEGY

-1963 DATSTLV
+1963 DVTSTLV

-2000 EPAAAMAGKYLVHG
+2000 EPAAAMAGNYLVHG

-2077 TYTVTAKA
+2077 TYTVEAKA

-2101 GASSVTCGYGDTVM
+2101 GASSVTCGYGDTVI
-2115 LKAKAND
+2115 LKAKPND

-2131 GSGKEYDTAELVVKV
+2131 DSGEEYDTAELVVKV

-2191 GETLHLTAKAHPGF
+2191 GETLTLTAKAHPGF
-2205 LFRGWYVNGRLKSLK
+2205 LFWGWYVNGRLKSLK

-2289 YAADG
+2289 YTADG
-2294 TFESTDAEFTC
+2294 TFESADAEFTC
-2305 HQERSHVH
+2305 HQERTHVH

-2338 ESSAAGWVEGTGTV
+2338 ESSVAGWVEGTGTV

-2395 TLQAVFSAKQC
+2395 TLQAVFSAKQY

-2414 SLGTVKGAGT
+2414 SMGSVEGAGT
-2424 YAAGQVVTVRA
+2424 YAAGQVATVRA

-2471 VFASGSYVVS
+2471 VFASGSYVVH

-2506 RAIASTGYSFAGWTD
+2506 RAIANTGYSFAGWTD
-2521 DKGETIS
+2521 DKGEAVS
-2528 ENADCTVKVT
+2528 ENADYTVKVT
-2538 GDATYTATFKP
+2538 GDATYTATFTP
-2549 KSYQVVLSASDDGVG
+2549 QSYQVVLSASDDGVG
-2564 TLSGEGSYQFG
+2564 ILSGEGSYQFG

-2595 LDAEGNKSL
+2595 LDTEGNKSL

-2628 ELQAVF
+2628 DIQAVF
-2634 ADPYEVA
+2634 ADPYEVT
-2641 VTGEVVVKDKA
+2641 VSGEVVVKDKA

-2662 GSFAVGDQAELT
+2662 GSFAVGDQVELT
-2674 AVACM
+2674 AVAGM

-2688 DKGGT
+2688 DKEGT
-2693 SIVETAAVLDVTATQ
+2693 SIVETATTLDVTATQ

-2729 SIFRGTALLV
+2729 SIFRGTSFLV

-2751 GDMFMAIAIPWKKY
+2751 GDMYMAIAIPWKKY

-2850 GLPVGATPVINRVVF
+2850 GLPVGFTPVINRVVF

-2891 VEGSSED
+2891 VEGSFED

-2925 VFDGWYARNDDGS
+2925 VFDGWYTRNDDGS

-2961 ARFAEAPKYK
+2961 ARFAEAPRYK
-2971 VTARAV
+2971 VTAQAV

-2987 VATDGKAT
+2987 VATDGKVT

-3009 TVAEEAGED
+3009 TVAEKAGED

-3047 QKVTFEFAKA
+3047 QQVTFEFAKA
-3057 AAPELLA
+3057 AAPKVLA
-3064 QPQDASAYEGDQVE
+3064 QPQDASAYEGDPVE
-3078 LSFAAE
+3078 LSVAAE
-3084 AGRNVRVHAAVSSG
+3084 AGRNVRAHAAVSSG
-3098 SAADVRLSY
+3098 SAADVMLSY

-3112 SDDGGKAV
+3112 TADGGKSV

-3134 LDSDGE
+3134 LDSE

-3159 TEHATVSI
+3159 TKHATVSI

-3178 VLPAATAHDDYRV
+3178 VLPAATAHDEYRAE
-3191 VIAGAKGGKA
+3191 IAGATGGKA
-3201 PYTYNLDEV
+3201 PYAYNLDEV
-3210 EVPEGMQLRQ
+3210 EVPEGMQLTL
-3220 ADDGTGALV
+3220 ADDGSGALV
-3229 LSGMPAATG
+3229 LSGVPATTG
-3238 AFRFKIACTDDLGDK
+3238 VCRFKITCTDDLGDK
-3253 RAAHFV
+3253 RVAHFA

-3272 GQSFTYNATAQ
+3272 GQTFVYNATAQ
-3283 TPELSGVPEGC
+3283 APELSGVPEGC
-3294 EDDVKVTYVG
+3294 EDDVAVAYLG
-3304 TGDTR
+3304 TGDTH
-3309 YSSDKAPM
+3309 YSSDKAPVD
-3317 NAGTYRAVATLD
+3317 AGTYRAVATLG
-3329 ANGYMGN
+3329 ANGYVGN
-3336 ARCDFVIERA
+3336 ASCDFVIEKA

-3356 VTYDGARHGAA
+3356 VTYDGARHGATVA
-3367 VVVADLDASAYSV
+3367 VAGFDTSAYSV

-3408 VNDPNYQGKKA
+3408 VTDPNYQGKKS

-3427 SQTITGTMTYSGV
+3427 SQVITGMTSYSGV

-3496 NYLAAEDVELAVTVA
+3496 NYLAAEDVELTVTVA

-3521 AERFEGQANPEFTSS
+3521 AERFEGQENPEFTSS
-3536 LVSRCDTSD
+3536 LVSRCETSD

-3564 IDATVADPNF
+3564 INAAVADPNF
-3574 DVAVEPGT
+3574 DVAVDPGT

-3588 PERYKVTAKAVNGS
+3588 PERYEVTAKAVNGS
-3602 VDNASVTVVEGGD
+3602 VDNTSVTVVEGGD
-3615 AALSATPDEGC
+3615 VTLSATPDEGC
-3626 YLERVTVSEVGSDEA
+3626 YLERVTVSETGSDA
-3641 VDLDI
+3641 TVDLNI

-3657 LSDITASQK
+3657 LSDVNASQ
-3666 VAFEFAKADVPRVVA
+3666 VVTFEFAKADVPRVLA
-3681 QPQYVSAHEGDSAV
+3681 QPQDVSAHEGESAV
-3695 LSVAAEAGENVANHA
+3695 LSVAAEAGENVLERAD
-3710 ASFTGSA
+3710 ASTGSA
-3717 AEIEFSYQ
+3717 SDVEISYQ
-3725 WFRMVNGKAVALE
+3725 WFRMTDGKSVALE
-3738 GETGETLSLADL
+3738 GETGETLSLSDL

-3771 RSDSDHAVVS
+3771 QTDSDHAVVS

-3793 VLPAASARS
+3793 VLLAACAHD
-3802 TYLATVAGAAG
+3802 TYRATIAGASG

-3827 PDGLKLSRTSGGLT
+3827 PSGLKLSRTSAGLT
-3841 LSGAP
+3841 LSGTP
-3846 SKTGVFAFEITCAD
+3846 SKTGVSAFDITCTD
-3860 ARGEAVTAHFALVVQ
+3860 ARGETVTARFALVVQ
-3875 AKRVT
+3875 AKRVM
-3880 LTFADGDFTFNGA
+3880 LAFADGDFTYSGA
-3893 PQAPEVSGA
+3893 PQAPEVTGA

-3916 TGSTHYSSTEAPTNA
+3916 TGSTQYSSTEAPTDA

-3947 AAVCEFEIAPAK
+3947 AAACEFEITPAK
-3959 LKVKVNDAE
+3959 LTVKVDDAE

-3976 AFTSTLESAVDTSG
+3976 AFTSSLESAVDTSG
-3990 VKVEYSCD
+3990 VKVEYICD

-4004 AGKYQIG
+4004 AGEYQID

-4022 VVPGTL
+4022 VEPGTL

-4039 DPVVPDPDNPDNP
+4039 DPDNPDPDQPDKPDPDQPDPGNPDPDNPDNP

-4060 RPDPDPNPDNPDPD
+4060 HPDPDPNPDNPDPD
-4074 NPDPDNPEPD
+4074 NPEPDNPDPNPDPDNPDPDNPEPD
-4084 PNPDNPDPGKPDPD
+4084 NPN
-4098 PKPDPDQPNPDNPD
+4098 
-4112 PDKPEPDNPDKPE
+4112 KPE
-4125 RFEVT
+4125 RIKVT
-4130 TRAVNGSVDNASIT
+4130 AKAVNGSVDNGSIT
-4144 VDAGGNATLS
+4144 VAAGESVTIV
-4154 ATPDEGCYLERVTV
+4154 ATPDEGCYLECVTV
-4168 AENDSDKGV
+4168 AEDGSDTPV
-4177 NLDISDYEG
+4177 DLDISDYKG
-4186 GAYEVTLSGVT
+4186 GSYEVTLSGVT

-4204 EFAKADAPM
+4204 EFAKADAPK

-4218 QDTSAHEG
+4218 QDASAHEG
-4226 DSAVLSVAAE
+4226 DAVVLSVAAE

-4241 LDHASSSTGSAA
+4241 ADHASSSTGSAA
-4253 DVELSYQWFR
+4253 DVELSYQWFH
-4263 MVDGET
+4263 MVDGEA

-4279 LFIENLDDDCAG
+4279 LLIENLDDDCAG

-4300 YLGTETQADSDRAV
+4300 YLGTEAQVDSDRAV

-4330 PAARAH
+4330 PIARAH
-4336 NAYRVTIAGAAGG
+4336 GAYRATISGAAGG
-4349 ESPYEYTWDESDL
+4349 EAPYGYTWDDAKL
-4362 PDGFKL
+4362 PDGLKL
-4368 TRAAG
+4368 SRTSG
-4373 GLMLSGTPSKAGV
+4373 GLTLSGTPSKAGV
-4386 FSFDV
+4386 STFDV

-4420 GSFVY
+4420 GNFVY

-4434 TGVPKACEGDLRIRY
+4434 TGAPEACEGDLRVRY
-4449 YGTDGTYYS
+4449 YGTGGTHYS
-4458 SSEAPTDAG
+4458 SSKAPTDAG
-4467 TYRVVATLRSNGY
+4467 TYRAVATLRSNGY

-4494 LKVKVDDAERY
+4494 LMVKVDDTERF

-4513 TSSLESA
+4513 TSTLESA
-4520 VDTSGVKVEYSCD
+4520 VDTSGVKVEYICD
-4533 ADESSPAGEYKIGA
+4533 ADESSPAGEYQIGA
-4547 TVTDSNFDVTVEPG
+4547 TVTDPNFDVVVEPG
-4561 ALTVKKKQGPVNPDP
+4561 TLTVKKKQEPVDPDPVEPSP
-4576 DKPDGPDPD
+4576 DKPDGPDPGNPD
-4585 QPDKPEPDKPEPDQP
+4585 KPEPDKPEPDKPEPDQP
-4600 DKPDPD
+4600 D
-4606 NPDKPEPDQPDKP
+4606 Q
-4619 EPGKPE
+4619 PE
-4625 PDKPGTPD
+4625 PDKPGSPD

-4660 AENSGQKA
+4660 AENSGKKA
-4668 SSKSSAQQLAD
+4668 SSRTSAQQLAD
-4679 TGDKAPLTVAVA
+4679 TGDKAPRAVAVA
-4691 VGAVA
+4691 AGAVA
-4696 LIALGLEL
+4696 LIALGFEL
-4704 LRRRH
+4704 LHRRRSD
-4709 PGA
+4709 A

>member
-15 YLSVAMVVTSIPLAP
+15 YLSVAMIVTSIPLAP
-30 STAYADDSSA
+30 STAYADDTEA
-40 LAVESEAQ
+40 LAVENEAQ
-48 EADSGSDTDADAVDD
+48 ETDSDSDADAKASYSA
-63 TSSANEGSS
+63 SSSDEGSS
-72 SAASDSTDSSQD
+72 STSSDQTNNAQD
-84 KSSSSDTN
+84 KSSSSDTS
-92 TLASSLVQDLA
+92 TSTSSLAQDLSSS
-103 GAATDSDAV
+103 ATDSDAA
-112 KSLAAAAEPSSD
+112 KTSPATAEPPSD
-124 DSEADALTYED
+124 DSEVDALVYED
-135 NTIYQ
+135 PVVCE
-140 YAKLMPSGYVYPC
+140 YAKLMPNGYVYPC
-153 DPDGNIVVKIDESK
+153 DAGGSVTVEIDEND
-167 PYKNSV
+167 PNENSV
-173 DGRWVNGLI
+173 DGKLVTNLI
-182 VDYGTDEIPAQ
+182 VDYGVDGVPGYI
-193 LCEGSIYLYSVRF
+193 CEYSSNLRSVRF
-206 ENKSISKIGRNAF
+206 ENSSISSIGLHAF
-219 YGCSS
+219 SGCSNLADIS
-224 LYDVYLSGMAI
+224 FSGMTI
-235 GSIESGAFFGCRSLG
+235 GGIGTEAFSGCGSLTS
-250 GLGYGEVTTI
+250 LNINDVATI
-260 GSMGEGA
+260 GSMDDAA
-267 FAWSGLRYT
+267 FAWSGLRST
-276 GLDKVVGLTSLPES
+276 GLDKVVGLSSIPENAYNGCS
-290 AYSGCN
+290 A
-296 QLTDTGL
+296 LTDTGL
-303 DKNTSITSIGAD
+303 GGNTSITSIGVN

-320 SRLATTGLESNTT
+320 SRLATTGLENNTT
-333 IETLGDGCF
+333 IKTLREGCF
-342 CGTDMSGGLA
+342 SGTNMSGGLT
-352 LPLNSKIEELPNRAF
+352 LPLYSK
-367 SGTNLE
+367 
-373 DVYLGCNHVVL
+373 
-384 IYSDTFPKRNMTVK
+384 
-398 VPAAMM
+398 
-404 SQYSSGRPKQVWEGC
+404 
-419 NGCLPVP
+419 
-426 VGEVLQEIEISHD
+426 
-439 PGKMTYEQGE
+439 
-449 KISLEGM
+449 
-456 NILFRYSHSTV
+456 
-467 IRDYEELIKSGDGE
+467 
-481 YLTATPCDGDVFD
+481 
-494 ESMNGQPIKLVYD
+494 
-507 DGYTRLVT
+507 
-515 YTTGSLKQAVYEY
+515 
-528 AKLMPSGCLYPCD
+528 
-541 ADGNVTVEVDSDNP
+541 
-555 YKNSVGGKWVN
+555 
-566 HLIVADGVDEIPAG
+566 
-580 LCYESE
+580 
-586 CLQSVRF
+586 
-593 EGSALSKIGKN
+593 
-604 AFYQCKNLTDI
+604 
-615 SLSGMSIGTIESGA
+615 
-629 FFECSS
+629 
-635 LTSLNIEEEV
+635 
-645 NIGEMGKGA
+645 
-654 FERSGLLST
+654 
-663 GLDKVSGLA
+663 
-672 SLPENAYK
+672 
-680 DCKAL
+680 
-685 TDTGLGKNKSI
+685 
-696 TSIGANAFSGC
+696 
-707 ESLTITGLEDN
+707 
-718 KKVKTLGDGCF
+718 
-729 SDTDMSDGLVL
+729 
-740 PYGSRIEELPSRAF
+740 IEELPSRAF
-754 YGTKLETVFLACDH
+754 YGSKLETVYFGCDH
-768 AVLINTDTFPKRNMT
+768 VVLINSTTFPKQNMT
-783 VMVPAKMI
+783 VMVPAKMV
-791 SKYSKG
+791 SQYASGRPK
-797 EPRQVWEKCNG
+797 EVWESCNG
-808 CLPVPV
+808 SLPVPV
-814 GKVLQGIE
+814 GKMLQKIKV
-822 ISRDPDKMAY
+822 SRDPDKMAY
-832 QPGEKIS
+832 QQGDTIS
-839 LEGMSVNFQY
+839 LEGMSVTFQY
-849 PHSLTISD
+849 PHSTMDSD
-857 YESLLTREMGE
+857 YEALIKDELGE

-894 DGYTRLVTYSKGS
+894 DGYTRLVAYSKDN

-937 DENNPRENSVDGR
+937 DENSPRENSVDGR

-969 ADSTNLRSVRFENN
+969 ADSTNLRSVRFENS

-995 CPNLTDISLSGM
+995 CPDLTDISLSGM

-1020 RSLTSLNINE
+1020 KSLTSLNISE
-1030 TATIGSMGEAA
+1030 TTTISSMGYAA
-1041 FARSGLVSTGLDKV
+1041 FADSGLVATGLDKV
-1055 VGLTLIPTMA
+1055 VGLTSIPDRA
-1065 YERCEALTDT
+1065 YEGCKALTDT

-1080 SSITSIGDC
+1080 TSITAIGVC
-1089 AFRYCSS
+1089 AFRFCSN

-1106 TVETLGHNCFSGTD
+1106 TVETLGHTCFYGTD

-1133 EELPKGAFD
+1133 EELPEKAFYS
-1142 GTNLE
+1142 TNLE
-1147 TVFLGCN
+1147 TVFFGCN
-1154 HAVLINTDTFPKYNM
+1154 HAVLINTDTFPKRNM
-1169 TVMVPAKMISKYA
+1169 TVMVPAKMIPKYSK
-1182 NGHPKAVWERCN
+1182 GEPKAVWERYN

-1199 PVGKVLKNVE
+1199 PVGKVLENVE
-1209 ISCDPDNMVYE
+1209 ISCDPNNMTYE
-1220 PGETISL
+1220 PGDTISL

-1240 SIWNYEALIKEEL
+1240 SIWDYEALIKEEL
-1253 GEYLKATP
+1253 GEYLTATP
-1261 CDDDVF
+1261 CDGDVF
-1267 DESMDGQPVKL
+1267 DESMGGQPVKL

-1286 FETQTKGVLHL
+1286 FETQTKGKLQL
-1297 KKPASSPLTIS
+1297 KKPEPTSFQIS
-1308 YVQAN
+1308 YAQTIDKGE
-1313 NRRGCKLM
+1313 RKLM
-1321 DGVELPDVSG
+1321 DGVELSDVSG
-1331 AMTIDAGTE
+1331 ATTIDAGAE

-1374 YTFTPDIDLFLEARF
+1374 YTFTPDIDLSLEARF

-1395 VHIND
+1395 VHVND

-1422 NAGETVEVSAVTDNA
+1422 NAGETVELSAATDNA
-1437 QFLGWYLGEGDGA
+1437 LFLGWYLGESDDA

-1458 FTYTVNEEDAP
+1458 FTYTVDEEDVP

-1539 RGNVVFT
+1539 LGNVVFT

-1565 HFREATDPAES
+1565 HFREATDPDES

-1590 AAVLATIYGLGE
+1590 AAVLATMYGLGE

-1632 KEIKDIIDDHKKPHD
+1632 KEIKDIIDDHKKP
-1647 PDKPHG
+1647 KPHG

-1673 GGFHYEG
+1673 GGIHYEG

-1695 VCWKQDGVEVSTS
+1695 VCWKENGVEVSTS
-1708 PVKTMTI
+1708 PLKTMTI
-1715 TDLTPEIVKM
+1715 TDLTPEVVKM
-1725 TAVFEKDVD
+1725 TAVFEKKVE

-1743 VQADF
+1743 IQADF

-1755 PVKQSVKRGDEAMV
+1755 PVTQSITRGDQAMV

-1789 SPERTYIFKA
+1789 SPERTYIFNA

-1813 KTILVNTDPYDSAE
+1813 KTILVNTDPFDSAE
-1827 VLCDGVPVVDGN
+1827 VLCDGVPVVDGK

-1848 TFTVRP
+1848 TFTMRP
-1854 KARPDNPEK
+1854 KVRPDNSEK

-1877 ITITNK
+1877 ITIANK

-1903 RDTHTVRAEAD
+1903 RDAHTVRAEAD

-1927 TASMVLEVPEGE
+1927 TAGMVLEVPEGE
-1939 RVTAEATPTEGY
+1939 RVTAEATPSEGY

-1970 SSERSYSFEPITDCV
+1970 SSERSYTFEPITDCV

-2014 EGYCMK
+2014 EGYCIK

-2062 PEDVECTVRAVFEEN
+2062 PEDAECTVRAVFEEN

-2092 GTVEIEGHP
+2092 GTVEIEGHS

-2191 GETLHLTAKAHPGF
+2191 GETLTLTAKAHPGF

-2220 HETSLVA
+2220 HETSLAA

-2249 VPLADPAEG
+2249 VPLADPVEG

-2289 YAADG
+2289 YTADG
-2294 TFESTDAEFTC
+2294 TFESADAEFTC

-2318 AKSYEVDATTVV
+2318 AKSYEIDATTVV
-2330 DSGTGSLV
+2330 DSDTGSLV

-2381 SRDSTYHVVPTSDT
+2381 SRDSTYHVVPTSDM
-2395 TLQAVFSAKQC
+2395 TLQAVFSAKQF

-2414 SLGTVKGAGT
+2414 SMGTVKGAGT

-2459 RFTVREDTSLYA
+2459 RFTAREDTSLYA
-2471 VFASGSYVVS
+2471 VFASGSYVVH
-2481 TVASPAEGGAVSGFG
+2481 TVASPVEGGAVSGFG

-2521 DKGETIS
+2521 DKGETVS
-2528 ENADCTVKVT
+2528 ENADYTVKVT
-2538 GDATYTATFKP
+2538 GDATYTATFTP
-2549 KSYQVVLSASDDGVG
+2549 KSYQVVLSASDDSVS

-2587 KRFVGWYV
+2587 KRFAGWYV

-2634 ADPYEVA
+2634 ADPYEVT

-2652 SSRGCRVTGS
+2652 SNRGCRVTGS
-2662 GSFAVGDQAELT
+2662 GSFAVGDQVELT
-2674 AVACM
+2674 AVAGM

-2688 DKGGT
+2688 DKEGT
-2693 SIVETAAVLDVTATQ
+2693 SIVETATTLDVTATQ

-2804 VQVATYPK
+2804 VQVPTYPK

-2961 ARFAEAPKYK
+2961 ARFVEAPKYK

-2977 NGSVDPETAS
+2977 NGSVDPESAL
-2987 VATDGKAT
+2987 VATDGKVT

-3009 TVAEEAGED
+3009 TVAEEAGDD

-3024 YDLDISDYQGGAYEV
+3024 YDLDISDYKGGAYEV

-3057 AAPELLA
+3057 AAPQVLA
-3064 QPQDASAYEGDQVE
+3064 QPQDASAYEGDPVE
-3078 LSFAAE
+3078 LSVAAE
-3084 AGRNVRVHAAVSSG
+3084 AGRNVRVHTAVSSG
-3098 SAADVRLSY
+3098 SAADVKLSY

-3112 SDDGGKAV
+3112 SADGNVK
-3120 ALKGE
+3120 LEGE

-3134 LDSDGE
+3134 LDSDSE

-3159 TEHATVSI
+3159 TEHAAVAI

-3178 VLPAATAHDDYRV
+3178 VLPASTAHDEYHVD
-3191 VIAGAKGGKA
+3191 IAGATGGKA
-3201 PYTYNLDEV
+3201 PYAYNLDEV
-3210 EVPEGMQLRQ
+3210 EVPEGMQLTQ
-3220 ADDGTGALV
+3220 VDDGSGALV
-3229 LSGMPAATG
+3229 LSGAPSATG
-3238 AFRFKIACTDDLGDK
+3238 VCHFKIRCTDDLGDK
-3253 RAAHFV
+3253 RVAHFA

-3272 GQSFTYNATAQ
+3272 GHVFTYNATAQ
-3283 TPELSGVPEGC
+3283 APELSGVPEGC
-3294 EDDVKVTYVG
+3294 EGDVAVTYVG
-3304 TGDTR
+3304 TGDTF
-3309 YSSDKAPM
+3309 YSSDKAPVD
-3317 NAGTYRAVATLD
+3317 AGTYRAVATLD
-3329 ANGYMGN
+3329 ANGYVGN
-3336 ARCDFVIERA
+3336 ASCDFTIEKA

-3367 VVVADLDASAYSV
+3367 VAVAGLDASAYSV

-3391 PTALEPCDSGSY
+3391 PTALEPCDSGNY

-3408 VNDPNYQGKKA
+3408 VTDPNYQGKKS
-3419 AEFSIAKA
+3419 AEFSIAKV
-3427 SQTITGTMTYSGV
+3427 SQVITGTTSYSGV

-3478 TVKAAGA
+3478 TVKAAGT
-3485 ARVVAHAKASR
+3485 ARVIAHAKASR
-3496 NYLAAEDVELAVTVA
+3496 NYLAAEDVELTIAVA

-3521 AERFEGQANPEFTSS
+3521 AERFEGQENPEFTSS

-3545 VKVTY
+3545 VKIMY
-3550 FCSANKKSPAGEYQ
+3550 FCSANKTSPAGEYQ
-3564 IDATVADPNF
+3564 IDAAVADPNF
-3574 DVAVEPGT
+3574 DVAVVPGT

-3588 PERYKVTAKAVNGS
+3588 PERYKVTAKTVNGS

-3615 AALSATPDEGC
+3615 ATLSATPDDGC
-3626 YLERVTVSEVGSDEA
+3626 YLERVTVSEAGSDA
-3641 VDLDI
+3641 TVDLDI

-3657 LSDITASQK
+3657 LSDVNASQ
-3666 VAFEFAKADVPRVVA
+3666 VVTFEFAKADVPRVVA
-3681 QPQYVSAHEGDSAV
+3681 QPQDVSAHEGDSAV
-3695 LSVAAEAGENVANHA
+3695 LSVAAEAGKNVADHA
-3710 ASFTGSA
+3710 AASTGSA
-3717 AEIEFSYQ
+3717 AEIELSYQ
-3725 WFRMVNGKAVALE
+3725 WFRMVNGKAVALDD
-3738 GETGETLSLADL
+3738 ETGETLSLSDL

-3755 GEYFCRITQ
+3755 GEYFCHITQ
-3764 RYLGTEV
+3764 RYLGTEKQT
-3771 RSDSDHAVVS
+3771 DSDCASVS
-3781 VVPWDTLVFNGD
+3781 IVAWDTLVFNGD
-3793 VLPAASARS
+3793 LLPAASAHS
-3802 TYLATVAGAAG
+3802 TYLATIAGAAG

-3841 LSGAP
+3841 LSGTP
-3846 SKTGVFAFEITCAD
+3846 FKTGVSAFDITCTD
-3860 ARGEAVTAHFALVVQ
+3860 ARGETVTARFALVVL
-3875 AKRVT
+3875 AKRVK
-3880 LTFADGDFTFNGA
+3880 LAFADGDFTYSGA
-3893 PQAPEVSGA
+3893 PQAPEVTGA

-3916 TGSTHYSSTEAPTNA
+3916 TGSTQYSSTEAPTDA

-3947 AAVCEFEIAPAK
+3947 AAACEFEITPAK
-3959 LKVKVNDAE
+3959 LTVKVDDAE

-3976 AFTSTLESAVDTSG
+3976 AFTSSLESAVDTSG
-3990 VKVEYSCD
+3990 VKVEYICD

-4004 AGKYQIG
+4004 AGEYQID

-4022 VVPGTL
+4022 VEPGTL

-4052 DPDNPDPD
+4052 DPDNPDNPD
-4060 RPDPDPNPDNPDPD
+4060 PDNPDPDQPDPDPNPDNPDPD
-4074 NPDPDNPEPD
+4074 NPE
-4084 PNPDNPDPGKPDPD
+4084 PD
-4098 PKPDPDQPNPDNPD
+4098 PKPDPDNPDPDQPDPDPSPD
-4112 PDKPEPDNPDKPE
+4112 PDKPEPDNPDVPANYK
-4125 RFEVT
+4125 VT
-4130 TRAVNGSVDNASIT
+4130 VKAVNGSVDNGSIT
-4144 VDAGGNATLS
+4144 VAAGESVTIA

-4168 AENDSDKGV
+4168 AEDGSDTLV
-4177 NLDISDYEG
+4177 DLDIFDYEG

-4204 EFAKADAPM
+4204 EFAKADAPK

-4218 QDTSAHEG
+4218 QDASAHEG
-4226 DSAVLSVAAE
+4226 DAVVLSVAAE
-4236 AGKGV
+4236 AGKNV
-4241 LDHASSSTGSAA
+4241 ADHAAASTGSAA
-4253 DVELSYQWFR
+4253 EIELSYQWFR
-4263 MVDGET
+4263 MVNGKA
-4269 VALEGETGET
+4269 VALDDETGET
-4279 LFIENLDDDCAG
+4279 LSLSDLDDEQAG

-4300 YLGTETQADSDRAV
+4300 YLGTEAQVDSDRAV
-4314 VSVVPRDAL
+4314 ISVVPRDAL

-4330 PAARAH
+4330 PVARAH
-4336 NAYRVTIAGAAGG
+4336 STYRATISGAAGG
-4349 ESPYEYTWDESDL
+4349 EAPYEYAWDDAKL
-4362 PDGFKL
+4362 PDGLKL
-4368 TRAAG
+4368 SRTSG
-4373 GLMLSGTPSKAGV
+4373 GLTLSGTPSKAGV
-4386 FSFDV
+4386 STFDV

-4420 GSFVY
+4420 GNFVY

-4434 TGVPKACEGDLRIRY
+4434 TGAPEACEGDLRVRY
-4449 YGTDGTYYS
+4449 YGTGGTHYS

-4467 TYRVVATLRSNGY
+4467 TYRAVATLRSNGY

-4494 LKVKVDDAERY
+4494 LMVKVDDAERF

-4513 TSSLESA
+4513 TSTLESA
-4520 VDTSGVKVEYSCD
+4520 VDTSGVKVEYICD
-4533 ADESSPAGEYKIGA
+4533 ADESSPAGEYQIGA
-4547 TVTDSNFDVTVEPG
+4547 TVTDPNFDVVVEPG
-4561 ALTVKKKQGPVNPDP
+4561 TLTVKKKQEPVDPDPVEPSP
-4576 DKPDGPDPD
+4576 DKPDGPDPGNPD
-4585 QPDKPEPDKPEPDQP
+4585 KPEPDKPEPDKPEPDQP
-4600 DKPDPD
+4600 D
-4606 NPDKPEPDQPDKP
+4606 Q
-4619 EPGKPE
+4619 PE
-4625 PDKPGTPD
+4625 PDKPGSPD

-4660 AENSGQKA
+4660 AENSGKKA
-4668 SSKSSAQQLAD
+4668 SSRTSAQQLAD
-4679 TGDKAPLTVAVA
+4679 TGD
-4691 VGAVA
+4691 
-4696 LIALGLEL
+4696 
-4704 LRRRH
+4704 RRRSLSPSLQALLH
-4709 PGA
+4709 LSRWGSSCCVAAIRARSALAWQPD

>member
-30 STAYADDSSA
+30 STAYADDTEA
-40 LAVESEAQ
+40 LAVENEAQ
-48 EADSGSDTDADAVDD
+48 ETDSDSDADAKASYSA
-63 TSSANEGSS
+63 SSSDEGSS
-72 SAASDSTDSSQD
+72 STSSDQTNNAQD
-84 KSSSSDTN
+84 KSSSSDTS
-92 TLASSLVQDLA
+92 TSTSSLAQDLSSS
-103 GAATDSDAV
+103 ATDSDAT
-112 KSLAAAAEPSSD
+112 KTSPATAEPPSD
-124 DSEADALTYED
+124 DSEVDPLVYED
-135 NTIYQ
+135 PTVYE
-140 YAKLMPSGYVYPC
+140 YAKLMPNGYVYPC
-153 DPDGNIVVKIDESK
+153 DASGGVTVEIDGND
-167 PYKNSV
+167 PYENSV
-173 DGRWVNGLI
+173 DGKLVNNLI
-182 VDYGTDEIPAQ
+182 VDYGADRVPGYI
-193 LCEGSIYLYSVRF
+193 CEYSSNLRSVRF
-206 ENKSISKIGRNAF
+206 ENSSISSIGLRAF
-219 YGCSS
+219 AGCTNLADISF
-224 LYDVYLSGMAI
+224 SGMTI
-235 GSIESGAFFGCRSLG
+235 GGIETEAFSGCGSLTS
-250 GLGYGEVTTI
+250 LNINDVATI
-260 GSMGEGA
+260 GSMDEAA
-267 FAWSGLRYT
+267 FAWSGLRST
-276 GLDKVVGLTSLPES
+276 GLDKVVGLSSIPENAYNACS
-290 AYSGCN
+290 A
-296 QLTDTGL
+296 LTDTGL
-303 DKNTSITSIGAD
+303 GGNTSITSIGVN

-333 IETLGDGCF
+333 IETLREGCF
-342 CGTDMSGGLA
+342 SGTNMSGGLT
-352 LPLNSKIEELPNRAF
+352 LPLNSKIEELPSRAF
-367 SGTNLE
+367 YGSKLE
-373 DVYLGCNHVVL
+373 TVYLGCDHAVL
-384 IYSDTFPKRNMTVK
+384 INSTTFPKQYMTVM
-398 VPAAMM
+398 VPAEMV
-404 SQYSSGRPKQVWEGC
+404 SQYESGRPKEVWESC
-419 NGCLPVP
+419 NGSLPVP
-426 VGEVLQEIEISHD
+426 VGKVLQKIKVSRD
-439 PGKMTYEQGE
+439 PDKMAYQQGE

-456 NILFRYSHSTV
+456 SVTFQYPHSTMDG
-467 IRDYEELIKSGDGE
+467 DYEALIKEELGE

-494 ESMNGQPIKLVYD
+494 G
-507 DGYTRLVT
+507 
-515 YTTGSLKQAVYEY
+515 
-528 AKLMPSGCLYPCD
+528 
-541 ADGNVTVEVDSDNP
+541 
-555 YKNSVGGKWVN
+555 
-566 HLIVADGVDEIPAG
+566 
-580 LCYESE
+580 
-586 CLQSVRF
+586 
-593 EGSALSKIGKN
+593 
-604 AFYQCKNLTDI
+604 
-615 SLSGMSIGTIESGA
+615 
-629 FFECSS
+629 
-635 LTSLNIEEEV
+635 
-645 NIGEMGKGA
+645 
-654 FERSGLLST
+654 
-663 GLDKVSGLA
+663 
-672 SLPENAYK
+672 
-680 DCKAL
+680 
-685 TDTGLGKNKSI
+685 
-696 TSIGANAFSGC
+696 
-707 ESLTITGLEDN
+707 
-718 KKVKTLGDGCF
+718 
-729 SDTDMSDGLVL
+729 
-740 PYGSRIEELPSRAF
+740 
-754 YGTKLETVFLACDH
+754 
-768 AVLINTDTFPKRNMT
+768 
-783 VMVPAKMI
+783 
-791 SKYSKG
+791 
-797 EPRQVWEKCNG
+797 
-808 CLPVPV
+808 
-814 GKVLQGIE
+814 
-822 ISRDPDKMAY
+822 
-832 QPGEKIS
+832 
-839 LEGMSVNFQY
+839 
-849 PHSLTISD
+849 
-857 YESLLTREMGE
+857 
-868 YLTAT
+868 
-873 PCDGD
+873 
-878 VFDESMDGE
+878 SMDGE

-894 DGYTRLVTYSKGS
+894 DGYTRLVTYSKGN

-920 NYYLYPCDAN
+920 NYYLYPCDAD

-955 IVDYGVDEVDAQLC
+955 IVDYGVDGVDAQLC
-969 ADSTNLRSVRFENN
+969 ADSTNLRSVRFENS

-1020 RSLTSLNINE
+1020 KSLTSLNISE

-1041 FARSGLVSTGLDKV
+1041 FAGSGLVSTGLDKI
-1055 VGLTLIPTMA
+1055 VGLTSIPDRA
-1065 YERCEALTDT
+1065 YDGCKALTDT

-1080 SSITSIGDC
+1080 TSITSVGVC
-1089 AFRYCSS
+1089 AFRHCSS

-1106 TVETLGHNCFSGTD
+1106 TVETLGHTCFYGTD

-1133 EELPKGAFD
+1133 EELPDKAFYD
-1142 GTNLE
+1142 TNLE
-1147 TVFLGCN
+1147 TVFLACD

-1169 TVMVPAKMISKYA
+1169 TVMVPARMISKYA

-1209 ISCDPDNMVYE
+1209 ISHDPTNMTYE
-1220 PGETISL
+1220 PGDTISL

-1253 GEYLKATP
+1253 GEYLTATP
-1261 CDDDVF
+1261 CDGDVF
-1267 DESMDGQPVKL
+1267 DESMDGQPIKL

-1286 FETQTKGVLHL
+1286 FETQTKGTLHL

-1374 YTFTPDIDLFLEARF
+1374 YTFTPDIDLSLEARF

-1395 VHIND
+1395 VHVND

-1422 NAGETVEVSAVTDNA
+1422 NAGETVELSAATDNA
-1437 QFLGWYLGEGDGA
+1437 LFLGWNLGEGDDA

-1458 FTYTVNEEDAP
+1458 FTYTVDEEDVP

-1539 RGNVVFT
+1539 LGNVVFT

-1565 HFREATDPAES
+1565 HFREATDPDES

-1590 AAVLATIYGLGE
+1590 AAVLATMYGLGE

-1632 KEIKDIIDDHKKPHD
+1632 KEIKDIIDDHKKP
-1647 PDKPHG
+1647 KPHG

-1661 TAQPEVGGVVTG
+1661 TAQPEVGGVITG
-1673 GGFHYEG
+1673 GGIHYEG

-1695 VCWKQDGVEVSTS
+1695 VCWKENGVEVSTS
-1708 PVKTMTI
+1708 PLKTMTI
-1715 TDLTPEIVKM
+1715 TDLTPEVVKM
-1725 TAVFEKDVD
+1725 TAVFEKKVEV
-1734 ITAVAEADG
+1734 TAVAEADG
-1743 VQADF
+1743 IQADF

-1755 PVKQSVKRGDEAMV
+1755 PVKQSITRGDQAMV

-1789 SPERTYIFKA
+1789 SPERTYTFKA

-1813 KTILVNTDPYDSAE
+1813 KTILVNTDPLDSAE
-1827 VLCDGVPVVDGN
+1827 VLCDGVPVVDGK

-1848 TFTVRP
+1848 TFTMRP
-1854 KARPDNPEK
+1854 KVRPDNPEK

-1877 ITITNK
+1877 ITIANK

-1927 TASMVLEVPEGE
+1927 TAGMVLEVPEGE
-1939 RVTAEATPTEGY
+1939 RVTAEATPSEGY

-1963 DATSTLV
+1963 DVTSTLV

-2062 PEDVECTVRAVFEEN
+2062 PEDAECTVRAVFEEN

-2122 GYRFDHWKD
+2122 GYRFEHWKD
-2131 GSGKEYDTAELVVKV
+2131 DSGKEYDTAELVVKV

-2191 GETLHLTAKAHPGF
+2191 GETLALTAKAHPGF

-2240 AFVPIDTVC
+2240 AFVPIDAVC

-2263 SRILADRGAEVALK
+2263 SRVLADRGAEVALK

-2289 YAADG
+2289 YTADG
-2294 TFESTDAEFTC
+2294 TFESADAEFTC

-2338 ESSAAGWVEGTGTV
+2338 ESSSAGWVEGTGTV
-2352 EAGHAATLTAHALS
+2352 EAGHAATLTAHTLS
-2366 GYAFEYWADASGAVV
+2366 GFAFEYWADASGAVV
-2381 SRDSTYHVVPTSDT
+2381 SRGSTYHVVPTSDT
-2395 TLQAVFSAKQC
+2395 TLQAVFSAKQY

-2414 SLGTVKGAGT
+2414 SMGTVKGAGT
-2424 YAAGQVVTVRA
+2424 YAAGQVVTVHA
-2435 VAAEDTAFVGWF
+2435 IAAEGTSFVGWF

-2496 GYEAGDRATL
+2496 GYESGDRATL
-2506 RAIASTGYSFAGWTD
+2506 RAIANTGYSFAGWTD
-2521 DKGETIS
+2521 DKGEAVS
-2528 ENADCTVKVT
+2528 ENADYTVKVT
-2538 GDATYTATFKP
+2538 GDATYTATFTP
-2549 KSYQVVLSASDDGVG
+2549 QSYQVVLSASDDGVG
-2564 TLSGEGSYQFG
+2564 ILSGEGSYQFG

-2580 NATPMGT
+2580 NATSMGT

-2595 LDAEGNKSL
+2595 LDTEGNKSL

-2628 ELQAVF
+2628 DIQAVF
-2634 ADPYEVA
+2634 ADPYEVT
-2641 VTGEVVVKDKA
+2641 VSGEVVVKDKA
-2652 SSRGCRVTGS
+2652 SSRGCRVTGG
-2662 GSFAVGDQAELT
+2662 GSFAVGDQVELT
-2674 AVACM
+2674 AVAGM

-2688 DKGGT
+2688 DKEGT
-2693 SIVETAAVLDVTATQ
+2693 SIVETATTLDVTATQ

-2751 GDMFMAIAIPWKKY
+2751 GDMYMAIAIPWKKY

-2812 DAGFSMVALGT
+2812 GAGFSMVALGT
-2823 GGSYHSAAIMFTV
+2823 GSSYHSAAIMFTV

-2850 GLPVGATPVINRVVF
+2850 GLPVGFTPVINRVVF

-2891 VEGSSED
+2891 VEGSFED

-2925 VFDGWYARNDDGS
+2925 VFDGWYTRNDDGS

-2961 ARFAEAPKYK
+2961 ARFAEAPRYK
-2971 VTARAV
+2971 VTAQAV

-2987 VATDGKAT
+2987 VATDGKVT

-3009 TVAEEAGED
+3009 TVAEKAGED

-3047 QKVTFEFAKA
+3047 QQVTFEFAKA
-3057 AAPELLA
+3057 AAPKVLA
-3064 QPQDASAYEGDQVE
+3064 QPQDASAYEGDPVE
-3078 LSFAAE
+3078 LSVAAE
-3084 AGRNVRVHAAVSSG
+3084 AGRNVRAHAAVSSG
-3098 SAADVRLSY
+3098 SAADVMLSY

-3112 SDDGGKAV
+3112 TADGGKSV

-3134 LDSDGE
+3134 LDSE

-3159 TEHATVSI
+3159 TKHATVSI

-3178 VLPAATAHDDYRV
+3178 VLPAATAHDEYRAE
-3191 VIAGAKGGKA
+3191 IAGATGGKA
-3201 PYTYNLDEV
+3201 PYAYNLDEV
-3210 EVPEGMQLRQ
+3210 EVPEGMQLTL
-3220 ADDGTGALV
+3220 ADDGSGALV
-3229 LSGMPAATG
+3229 LSGVPATTG
-3238 AFRFKIACTDDLGDK
+3238 VCRFKISCTDDLGNK
-3253 RAAHFV
+3253 RVAHFV
-3259 LVVKAKEAPLAFE
+3259 LVVKAKEPSLAFE
-3272 GQSFTYNATAQ
+3272 GQGFVYNATAQ
-3283 TPELSGVPEGC
+3283 APELSGVPEGC
-3294 EDDVKVTYVG
+3294 EDDVKLTYVG
-3304 TGDTR
+3304 TGDTQ
-3309 YSSDKAPM
+3309 YTSDQAPVD
-3317 NAGTYRAVATLD
+3317 AGTYRAVATLD
-3329 ANGYMGN
+3329 ANGYVGG
-3336 ARCDFVIERA
+3336 ASCDFTIEKA
-3346 PVDISIETSD
+3346 PVDISIETFD
-3356 VTYDGARHGAA
+3356 VTYDGARHGATVA
-3367 VVVADLDASAYSV
+3367 VDGLDTSAYSV
-3380 TYRGVDGTSYG
+3380 MYRGVDGTSYG

-3408 VNDPNYQGKKA
+3408 VTDPNYQGKKS

-3427 SQTITGTMTYSGV
+3427 SQVITGTTSYSGV
-3440 YGGDPIVFDN
+3440 YGGDPIVFNN
-3450 VAQTPVSF
+3450 VAQTPVTF

-3496 NYLAAEDVELAVTVA
+3496 NYLAAEDVELTVTVA

-3521 AERFEGQANPEFTSS
+3521 AERFEGQENPEFTSS

-3550 FCSANKKSPAGEYQ
+3550 VCSANKKSPAGEYQ
-3564 IDATVADPNF
+3564 INATVADPNF
-3574 DVAVEPGT
+3574 DVAVDPGT

-3588 PERYKVTAKAVNGS
+3588 PERYKVTARAVNGS

-3615 AALSATPDEGC
+3615 ATFSAIPDDGC
-3626 YLERVTVSEVGSDEA
+3626 YLERVTVSETGSDA
-3641 VDLDI
+3641 TVDLDI

-3657 LSDITASQK
+3657 LSDVTASQE
-3666 VAFEFAKADVPRVVA
+3666 VTFEFAKADAPKVIA
-3681 QPQYVSAHEGDSAV
+3681 QPQDASAHEGESAM
-3695 LSVAAEAGENVANHA
+3695 LSVAAEAGENVLERAD
-3710 ASFTGSA
+3710 ASTGSA
-3717 AEIEFSYQ
+3717 SDVEISYQ
-3725 WFRMVNGKAVALE
+3725 WFRMTDGKFVALE
-3738 GETGETLSLADL
+3738 GETGETLSLSDL

-3764 RYLGTEV
+3764 RYLGTQKQT
-3771 RSDSDHAVVS
+3771 DSDCASVS
-3781 VVPWDTLVFNGD
+3781 VVSWDTLVFNGD
-3793 VLPAASARS
+3793 VLPAASAHS
-3802 TYLATVAGAAG
+3802 TYIATIAGASG
-3813 GKAPYEYTWDETKL
+3813 SKAPYEYTWDETKL
-3827 PDGLKLSRTSGGLT
+3827 PSGLKLSRTSAGLT
-3841 LSGAP
+3841 LSGTP
-3846 SKTGVFAFEITCAD
+3846 SKTGVSAFDITCTD
-3860 ARGEAVTAHFALVVQ
+3860 ARGETVTARFALVVQ

-3880 LTFADGDFTFNGA
+3880 LAFADGDFTYSGA
-3893 PQAPEVSGA
+3893 PQAPEVTGA

-3916 TGSTHYSSTEAPTNA
+3916 TGSTQYSSTEAPTDA

-3937 ATLRAHGYAG
+3937 VTLRSHGYAG
-3947 AAVCEFEIAPAK
+3947 AAACEFEIAPAK
-3959 LKVKVNDAE
+3959 LKVKVDDAE

-3976 AFTSTLESAVDTSG
+3976 AFTSSLESAVDTSG

-4004 AGKYQIG
+4004 AGEYQIG

-4039 DPVVPDPDNPDNP
+4039 DPVVPDPDNPDPDQPDPGPNP
-4052 DPDNPDPD
+4052 DPDNPEPD
-4060 RPDPDPNPDNPDPD
+4060 NPDPGPKPDPD

-4084 PNPDNPDPGKPDPD
+4084 NPN
-4098 PKPDPDQPNPDNPD
+4098 
-4112 PDKPEPDNPDKPE
+4112 KPE

-4130 TRAVNGSVDNASIT
+4130 TKAVNGSVDNASVT
-4144 VDAGGNATLS
+4144 VDSGGDVTLS
-4154 ATPDEGCYLERVTV
+4154 AMPDEDCYLERVTV
-4168 AENDSDKGV
+4168 TEAGSDKAID
-4177 NLDISDYEG
+4177 LDISGYEG

-4197 ASQEVTF
+4197 ASHEITF
-4204 EFAKADAPM
+4204 EFAKADAPK

-4218 QDTSAHEG
+4218 QDANAHEG
-4226 DSAVLSVAAE
+4226 DAVVLSVAAE

-4253 DVELSYQWFR
+4253 VVELSYQWFH
-4263 MVDGET
+4263 MVGGEA
-4269 VALEGETGET
+4269 VALGGETGET
-4279 LFIENLDDDCAG
+4279 LLIENLDDYCAG
-4291 EYFCRITQR
+4291 EYFCRVTQR
-4300 YLGTETQADSDRAV
+4300 YLGTEAQVESDRAV

-4330 PAARAH
+4330 PVARAH
-4336 NAYRVTIAGAAGG
+4336 STYRATISGAAGG
-4349 ESPYEYTWDESDL
+4349 EAPYEYAWDDAKL

-4368 TRAAG
+4368 TRTAG
-4373 GLMLSGTPSKAGV
+4373 GLTLSGVPSKAGV
-4386 FSFDV
+4386 STFDI
-4391 TCKDAQGETVTAH
+4391 TCKDAQDKTVTAH

-4415 LAFEG
+4415 LAFAG
-4420 GSFVY
+4420 GDFVY

-4434 TGVPKACEGDLRIRY
+4434 TGVPKACEGDLRVRY
-4449 YGTDGTYYS
+4449 YGTGGTHCS

-4467 TYRVVATLRSNGY
+4467 TYRAVATLRSNGY
-4480 IGAASRKFKITPAK
+4480 IGAASRKFKIAPAK
-4494 LKVKVDDAERY
+4494 LKVKVDDAERF
-4505 EGEANPAF
+4505 EGEMNPAF
-4513 TSSLESA
+4513 TSSLKSSA
-4520 VDTSGVKVEYSCD
+4520 DTSGVKVEYSCV
-4533 ADESSPAGEYKIGA
+4533 ADESSPAGEYQIEA
-4547 TVTDSNFDVTVEPG
+4547 TVTDPNFDVTVEPG
-4561 ALTVKKKQGPVNPDP
+4561 TLTVKKQEPVNPDP
-4576 DKPDGPDPD
+4576 VVPDPDKPEPD
-4585 QPDKPEPDKPEPDQP
+4585 QPDQPDPGKPEPDKPEPDQP
-4600 DKPDPD
+4600 DKPDPE
-4606 NPDKPEPDQPDKP
+4606 NPDKPEPDNPSKP
-4619 EPGKPE
+4619 EPE
-4625 PDKPGTPD
+4625 KPGTPD
-4633 SDQSDSKDPAKPGSS
+4633 SDQPDSKDPTKPGSS
-4648 DDSAADKTKANG
+4648 DDSAADKAKASG
-4660 AENSGQKA
+4660 AENSGRKE

-4679 TGDKAPLTVAVA
+4679 TGDRAPLAVAVA
-4691 VGAVA
+4691 AGAVA
-4696 LIALGLEL
+4696 LVALGLEL
-4704 LRRRH
+4704 LRRRRSD
-4709 PGA
+4709 A

>member
-30 STAYADDSSA
+30 STAYADDA
-40 LAVESEAQ
+40 GAVAVESEAQ
-48 EADSGSDTDADAVDD
+48 ETDSGSDTDAVDGSSPSD
-63 TSSANEGSS
+63 ENASSTSSDQTNNTQDDSS
-72 SAASDSTDSSQD
+72 NAASDTPGTS
-84 KSSSSDTN
+84 
-92 TLASSLVQDLA
+92 LAQDLTS
-103 GAATDSDAV
+103 AATDFDAA
-112 KSLAAAAEPSSD
+112 KTSPATAEPPSD
-124 DSEADALTYED
+124 DSEVDALTYED
-135 NTIYQ
+135 STIYQ
-140 YAKLMPSGYVYPC
+140 YGKLMPSGYVYPC
-153 DPDGNIVVKIDESK
+153 DANGNIAVKIDESN

-173 DGRWVNGLI
+173 DGRLVSGLI
-182 VDYGTDEIPAQ
+182 VDFGTAEIPAQ
-193 LCEGSIYLYSVRF
+193 LCEGSIYLHSVRF

-224 LYDVYLSGMAI
+224 LFDVYLSGMTI

-250 GLGYGEVTTI
+250 GLGISEVTTI

-267 FAWSGLRYT
+267 FAWSGLGYT
-276 GLDKVVGLTSLPES
+276 GLDKVVGLTSIPEN
-290 AYSGCN
+290 AYNGCN

-333 IETLGDGCF
+333 IETLGEGCF
-342 CGTDMSGGLA
+342 SGADMSGGLA
-352 LPLNSKIEELPNRAF
+352 LPLDSKIEELPNRAF

-404 SQYSSGRPKQVWEGC
+404 SQYSAGRPKQVWEGC
-419 NGCLPVP
+419 NGCLPAP
-426 VGEVLQEIEISHD
+426 VGEVLQKIEISHD
-439 PGKMTYEQGE
+439 PDKMAYEQGG

-456 NILFRYSHSTV
+456 NVLFRYSHSTV
-467 IRDYEELIKSGDGE
+467 TRNYEEFIKSGDGE

-494 ESMNGQPIKLVYD
+494 G
-507 DGYTRLVT
+507 
-515 YTTGSLKQAVYEY
+515 
-528 AKLMPSGCLYPCD
+528 
-541 ADGNVTVEVDSDNP
+541 
-555 YKNSVGGKWVN
+555 
-566 HLIVADGVDEIPAG
+566 
-580 LCYESE
+580 
-586 CLQSVRF
+586 
-593 EGSALSKIGKN
+593 
-604 AFYQCKNLTDI
+604 
-615 SLSGMSIGTIESGA
+615 
-629 FFECSS
+629 
-635 LTSLNIEEEV
+635 
-645 NIGEMGKGA
+645 
-654 FERSGLLST
+654 
-663 GLDKVSGLA
+663 
-672 SLPENAYK
+672 
-680 DCKAL
+680 
-685 TDTGLGKNKSI
+685 
-696 TSIGANAFSGC
+696 
-707 ESLTITGLEDN
+707 
-718 KKVKTLGDGCF
+718 
-729 SDTDMSDGLVL
+729 
-740 PYGSRIEELPSRAF
+740 
-754 YGTKLETVFLACDH
+754 
-768 AVLINTDTFPKRNMT
+768 
-783 VMVPAKMI
+783 
-791 SKYSKG
+791 
-797 EPRQVWEKCNG
+797 
-808 CLPVPV
+808 
-814 GKVLQGIE
+814 
-822 ISRDPDKMAY
+822 
-832 QPGEKIS
+832 
-839 LEGMSVNFQY
+839 
-849 PHSLTISD
+849 
-857 YESLLTREMGE
+857 
-868 YLTAT
+868 
-873 PCDGD
+873 
-878 VFDESMDGE
+878 SMDGE

-894 DGYTRLVTYSKGS
+894 DGYTRLVAYSKGN

-937 DENNPRENSVDGR
+937 DGNNPRENSVDGR

-969 ADSTNLRSVRFENN
+969 ADSTNLRSVRFENS

-1020 RSLTSLNINE
+1020 ESLASLNISE
-1030 TATIGSMGEAA
+1030 TTTIGSMGYAA
-1041 FARSGLVSTGLDKV
+1041 FADSGLVSTGLDKV
-1055 VGLTLIPTMA
+1055 VGLTSIPDSA
-1065 YERCEALTDT
+1065 YEGCKALTDT

-1080 SSITSIGDC
+1080 ASITSIGVC
-1089 AFRYCSS
+1089 AFRFCSN

-1106 TVETLGHNCFSGTD
+1106 TVETLGHTCFYGTD
-1120 LSGGLT
+1120 LNGGLT

-1133 EELPKGAFD
+1133 EELPEKAFYS
-1142 GTNLE
+1142 TNLE
-1147 TVFLGCN
+1147 TVFFGCN
-1154 HAVLINTDTFPKYNM
+1154 HAVLINTDTFPKRNM
-1169 TVMVPAKMISKYA
+1169 TVMVPAKMIPKYSK
-1182 NGHPKAVWERCN
+1182 GEPKAVWERCN

-1199 PVGKVLKNVE
+1199 PVGKVLENVE
-1209 ISCDPDNMVYE
+1209 ISCDPNNMTYE
-1220 PGETISL
+1220 PGDTISL

-1253 GEYLKATP
+1253 GEYLTATP
-1261 CDDDVF
+1261 CDGDVF

-1286 FETQTKGVLHL
+1286 FETQTKGTLQL
-1297 KKPASSPLTIS
+1297 KNPEPTSFQIS
-1308 YVQAN
+1308 YAQTIDKGE
-1313 NRRGCKLM
+1313 RKLM

-1331 AMTIDAGTE
+1331 ATTIDAGAE

-1347 LGMLNDNL
+1347 LGMFNDNL

-1360 YDTETERYISKEAV
+1360 YDTESGKYISKEAV
-1374 YTFTPDIDLFLEARF
+1374 CTFTPDKDLFLEARF

-1395 VHIND
+1395 VHVND

-1409 FAHLSVTAQNCYR
+1409 YAHLSVTAQNCYR
-1422 NAGETVEVSAVTDNA
+1422 NADETVEVSAATDNA
-1437 QFLGWYLGEGDGA
+1437 LFLGWYLGEGDDA

-1458 FTYTVNEEDAP
+1458 FTYTVNEADATVSEDKS
-1469 EHYDAYGPKIEITP
+1469 DSKIEITP

-1539 RGNVVFT
+1539 LGNVVYS

-1554 FVLEGDVQYTA
+1554 FVFEGDVQYTA
-1565 HFREATDPAES
+1565 HFREATDPDES

-1590 AAVLATIYGLGE
+1590 AAVLATMYGLGE

-1632 KEIKDIIDDHKKPHD
+1632 KEIKDIIDDHKKP
-1647 PDKPHG
+1647 KPHG

-1673 GGFHYEG
+1673 GGIHYEG

-1695 VCWKQDGVEVSTS
+1695 VCWKENGVEVSTS
-1708 PVKTMTI
+1708 PLKTMTI
-1715 TDLTPEIVKM
+1715 TDLTPEVVKM
-1725 TAVFEKDVD
+1725 TAVFEKKVEV
-1734 ITAVAEADG
+1734 TAVAEADG
-1743 VQADF
+1743 IQADF

-1755 PVKQSVKRGDEAMV
+1755 PVKQSITRGDQAMV

-1813 KTILVNTDPYDSAE
+1813 KTILVNADPFDSAE
-1827 VLCDGVPVVDGN
+1827 VLCDGVPVVDGK

-1848 TFTVRP
+1848 TFTMRP
-1854 KARPDNPEK
+1854 KVRPDNPEK

-1877 ITITNK
+1877 VTIANK

-1903 RDTHTVRAEAD
+1903 RDAHTVRAEAD

-1927 TASMVLEVPEGE
+1927 TAGMVLEVPEGE

-1963 DATSTLV
+1963 DTTSTLV
-1970 SSERSYSFEPITDCV
+1970 SSERSYTFEPITDCV

-2014 EGYCMK
+2014 EGYCIK
-2020 GEPATLSIELT
+2020 GEPASLSIELT

-2062 PEDVECTVRAVFEEN
+2062 PEDAECTVRAVFEEN

-2131 GSGKEYDTAELVVKV
+2131 DSGKEYDTAELVVKV

-2227 KARGKTGHCVITA
+2227 KARGKTGRCVITA

-2289 YAADG
+2289 YTADG
-2294 TFESTDAEFTC
+2294 TFESADAEFTC

-2318 AKSYEVDATTVV
+2318 AKSYEVDATTVI

-2352 EAGHAATLTAHALS
+2352 EAGHAATLAAHALS

-2395 TLQAVFSAKQC
+2395 TLQAVFSAKQY

-2414 SLGTVKGAGT
+2414 SMGTVKGAGT

-2435 VAAEDTAFVGWF
+2435 VAAEDTSFVGWF
-2447 RNGTCVSSKKTY
+2447 HNGTCVSSKKTY

-2506 RAIASTGYSFAGWTD
+2506 RAIANTGYSFAGWTD

-2528 ENADCTVKVT
+2528 ENADYTVKVT

-2549 KSYQVVLSASDDGVG
+2549 KSYQVVLSSSDDGVG

-2575 DTVEL
+2575 DTIEL
-2580 NATPMGT
+2580 NAMPMGT
-2587 KRFVGWYV
+2587 KRFAGWYV
-2595 LDAEGNKSL
+2595 LDTEGNKSL

-2662 GSFAVGDQAELT
+2662 GSFAVGDQVELT
-2674 AVACM
+2674 AVAGM

-2775 VTVSYSA
+2775 VTVSCSA

-2987 VATDGKAT
+2987 VATDGKVT

-3047 QKVTFEFAKA
+3047 QQVTFEFAKA
-3057 AAPELLA
+3057 AAPEVLA
-3064 QPQDASAYEGDQVE
+3064 QPQDTSAYEGDPVE
-3078 LSFAAE
+3078 LSVAAE

-3098 SAADVRLSY
+3098 SAADVKLSY

-3112 SDDGGKAV
+3112 SADGNVK
-3120 ALKGE
+3120 LKGE
-3125 TGETLSIAQ
+3125 TGESLSIAQ
-3134 LDSDGE
+3134 LGSDSE

-3146 ITQSYLGTVTKTD
+3146 ITQNYLGTVTKTD

-3178 VLPAATAHDDYRV
+3178 VLPAATAHDEYRV
-3191 VIAGAKGGKA
+3191 VIAGATGGKA
-3201 PYTYNLDEV
+3201 PYAYNLDEV
-3210 EVPEGMQLRQ
+3210 EVPEGMQLTQ

-3229 LSGMPAATG
+3229 LSGVPSATG
-3238 AFRFKIACTDDLGDK
+3238 VCRFKIRCTDDLGDK
-3253 RAAHFV
+3253 RVAHFA
-3259 LVVKAKEAPLAFE
+3259 LVVKAKEAPLAFK
-3272 GQSFTYNATAQ
+3272 GQSFVYNATAQ
-3283 TPELSGVPEGC
+3283 APELSDVPEGC
-3294 EDDVKVTYVG
+3294 EDHVAVTYVG
-3304 TGDTR
+3304 TGDTH
-3309 YSSDKAPM
+3309 YSSDKAPVD
-3317 NAGTYRAVATLD
+3317 AGTYRAVATLD
-3329 ANGYMGN
+3329 ANGYVGN
-3336 ARCDFVIERA
+3336 ANCDFVIEKA

-3356 VTYDGARHGAA
+3356 VTYDDARHGAA
-3367 VVVADLDASAYSV
+3367 VAVADLGASAYSV
-3380 TYRGVDGTSYG
+3380 TYRGVDGTFYG

-3408 VNDPNYQGKKA
+3408 VTDPNYQGKKN

-3427 SQTITGTMTYSGV
+3427 SQVIAGTTSYSGV
-3440 YGGDPIVFDN
+3440 YGGDSIVFDN
-3450 VAQTPVSF
+3450 TAQTPVSF
-3458 ELVDSADDD
+3458 EFVDSADDS

-3478 TVKAAGA
+3478 TVKAAGT
-3485 ARVVAHAKASR
+3485 ARVIAHAKASR

-3521 AERFEGQANPEFTSS
+3521 AERFEGQENPEFTSS

-3545 VKVTY
+3545 VKVAY

-3564 IDATVADPNF
+3564 INAAVADPNF
-3574 DVAVEPGT
+3574 DVAVAPGT

-3615 AALSATPDEGC
+3615 ATLSATPDEGC

-3666 VAFEFAKADVPRVVA
+3666 VTFEFAKADVPRVVA
-3681 QPQYVSAHEGDSAV
+3681 QPQDVSAHEGDSAV
-3695 LSVAAEAGENVANHA
+3695 LSVAAEAGENVADHA
-3710 ASFTGSA
+3710 ASSTGSA
-3717 AEIEFSYQ
+3717 ADAELSYQ

-3738 GETGETLSLADL
+3738 GETGETLTLSDL
-3750 DDEQA
+3750 DDERA

-3793 VLPAASARS
+3793 VLPAASAHD
-3802 TYLATVAGAAG
+3802 TYRATIAGAVG

-3827 PDGLKLSRTSGGLT
+3827 PDGLKLSRTSGSLT
-3841 LSGAP
+3841 LSGVP
-3846 SKTGVFAFEITCAD
+3846 SKTGVSAFDITCTD
-3860 ARGEAVTAHFALVVQ
+3860 ARGETATAHFALVVQ
-3875 AKRVT
+3875 AKRVK
-3880 LTFADGDFTFNGA
+3880 LVFADSDFTFNGA
-3893 PQAPEVSGA
+3893 SQAPEVSGA

-3908 DLKIKYYG
+3908 DLKITYYG
-3916 TGSTHYSSTEAPTNA
+3916 TGSTQYSSTEAPTDA

-3937 ATLRAHGYAG
+3937 TTLRSHGYVG
-3947 AAVCEFEIAPAK
+3947 AAACEFEIAPAK
-3959 LKVKVNDAE
+3959 LKVKVDDAE

-3998 ADESSP
+3998 ADENSP
-4004 AGKYQIG
+4004 AGEYQIG
-4011 ATVTDPNFDVE
+4011 ANVADPNFDVV

-4028 TVKKKQEPVDP
+4028 TVKKQEPVDP

-4154 ATPDEGCYLERVTV
+4154 ATPDEGCYLERATIT
-4168 AENDSDKGV
+4168 EDGSDKV
-4177 NLDISDYEG
+4177 VDLDISDYKG

-4204 EFAKADAPM
+4204 EFAKADAPK

-4218 QDTSAHEG
+4218 QDASAHEG
-4226 DSAVLSVAAE
+4226 DAVVLSVAAE

-4241 LDHASSSTGSAA
+4241 LDHVSSSTGSAA
-4253 DVELSYQWFR
+4253 DVELSYQWFH
-4263 MVDGET
+4263 MVDGEA
-4269 VALEGETGET
+4269 VALEGEMGET
-4279 LFIENLDDDCAG
+4279 FLIENLDDDCAG

-4300 YLGTETQADSDRAV
+4300 YLGTETQTDSDRAV

-4336 NAYRVTIAGAAGG
+4336 GAYRATIAGAAGG
-4349 ESPYEYTWDESDL
+4349 ESPYEYTWDEAKL
-4362 PDGFKL
+4362 PDGLKL
-4368 TRAAG
+4368 SRTSG
-4373 GLMLSGTPSKAGV
+4373 GLTLSGTPSKAGV
-4386 FSFDV
+4386 STFDV

-4420 GSFVY
+4420 GNFVY

-4547 TVTDSNFDVTVEPG
+4547 TVTDPNFDVTVEPG
-4561 ALTVKKKQGPVNPDP
+4561 TLTVKRKQGPVNPDP

-4606 NPDKPEPDQPDKP
+4606 KPDKPEPDQPDKP

-4633 SDQSDSKDPAKPGSS
+4633 SDQSDSKDPGKPGSS
-4648 DDSAADKTKANG
+4648 DNSAVDKTKANG
-4660 AENSGQKA
+4660 AENSGQKD

-4679 TGDKAPLTVAVA
+4679 TGDKAPLAVAVA
-4691 VGAVA
+4691 AGAVA

>member
-1 MNRITAALYRFLVV
+1 MNRISAALYRFLVV

-40 LAVESEAQ
+40 LAVENEAQ
-48 EADSGSDTDADAVDD
+48 ETDSGSDTDAIDKSSPSDES
-63 TSSANEGSS
+63 TSSTSS
-72 SAASDSTDSSQD
+72 DQTNNTQDDSSNAASDTPGTS
-84 KSSSSDTN
+84 
-92 TLASSLVQDLA
+92 LAQDLA
-103 GAATDSDAV
+103 GAATNSDVA
-112 KSLAAAAEPSSD
+112 KSLAATAESPSD
-124 DSEADALTYED
+124 DGEADALTYEP
-135 NTIYQ
+135 T
-140 YAKLMPSGYVYPC
+140 
-153 DPDGNIVVKIDESK
+153 
-167 PYKNSV
+167 
-173 DGRWVNGLI
+173 
-182 VDYGTDEIPAQ
+182 
-193 LCEGSIYLYSVRF
+193 
-206 ENKSISKIGRNAF
+206 
-219 YGCSS
+219 
-224 LYDVYLSGMAI
+224 
-235 GSIESGAFFGCRSLG
+235 
-250 GLGYGEVTTI
+250 
-260 GSMGEGA
+260 
-267 FAWSGLRYT
+267 
-276 GLDKVVGLTSLPES
+276 
-290 AYSGCN
+290 
-296 QLTDTGL
+296 
-303 DKNTSITSIGAD
+303 
-315 AFKNC
+315 
-320 SRLATTGLESNTT
+320 
-333 IETLGDGCF
+333 
-342 CGTDMSGGLA
+342 
-352 LPLNSKIEELPNRAF
+352 
-367 SGTNLE
+367 
-373 DVYLGCNHVVL
+373 
-384 IYSDTFPKRNMTVK
+384 
-398 VPAAMM
+398 
-404 SQYSSGRPKQVWEGC
+404 
-419 NGCLPVP
+419 
-426 VGEVLQEIEISHD
+426 
-439 PGKMTYEQGE
+439 
-449 KISLEGM
+449 
-456 NILFRYSHSTV
+456 
-467 IRDYEELIKSGDGE
+467 
-481 YLTATPCDGDVFD
+481 
-494 ESMNGQPIKLVYD
+494 
-507 DGYTRLVT
+507 
-515 YTTGSLKQAVYEY
+515 VYEY
-528 AKLMPSGCLYPCD
+528 AKFMPNYYLYPCD
-541 ADGNVTVEVDSDNP
+541 ADGNVTVE
-555 YKNSVGGKWVN
+555 
-566 HLIVADGVDEIPAG
+566 
-580 LCYESE
+580 
-586 CLQSVRF
+586 
-593 EGSALSKIGKN
+593 
-604 AFYQCKNLTDI
+604 
-615 SLSGMSIGTIESGA
+615 
-629 FFECSS
+629 
-635 LTSLNIEEEV
+635 
-645 NIGEMGKGA
+645 
-654 FERSGLLST
+654 
-663 GLDKVSGLA
+663 
-672 SLPENAYK
+672 
-680 DCKAL
+680 
-685 TDTGLGKNKSI
+685 
-696 TSIGANAFSGC
+696 
-707 ESLTITGLEDN
+707 
-718 KKVKTLGDGCF
+718 
-729 SDTDMSDGLVL
+729 
-740 PYGSRIEELPSRAF
+740 
-754 YGTKLETVFLACDH
+754 
-768 AVLINTDTFPKRNMT
+768 
-783 VMVPAKMI
+783 
-791 SKYSKG
+791 
-797 EPRQVWEKCNG
+797 
-808 CLPVPV
+808 
-814 GKVLQGIE
+814 
-822 ISRDPDKMAY
+822 
-832 QPGEKIS
+832 
-839 LEGMSVNFQY
+839 
-849 PHSLTISD
+849 
-857 YESLLTREMGE
+857 
-868 YLTAT
+868 
-873 PCDGD
+873 
-878 VFDESMDGE
+878 
-887 PIQLVYD
+887 
-894 DGYTRLVTYSKGS
+894 
-907 LQQAAYEYAKLMP
+907 
-920 NYYLYPCDAN
+920 
-930 GNLTVEI
+930 I
-937 DENNPRENSVDGR
+937 DENNPSENSVDGR

-955 IVDYGVDEVDAQLC
+955 IIDYRTNLVDVQLC
-969 ADSTNLRSVRFENN
+969 ADSTNLRSVRFENS
-983 SISKIGLHAFYN
+983 SISKIGTHAFYN

-1007 TIGTIG
+1007 IIGAIG
-1013 KEAFYGC
+1013 KEAFFGC
-1020 RSLTSLNINE
+1020 KSLTSLNINE
-1030 TATIGSMGEAA
+1030 ATSIGSMGEAA
-1041 FARSGLVSTGLDKV
+1041 FAESGLESTGLDKV
-1055 VGLTLIPTMA
+1055 VGLTSIPDRA
-1065 YERCEALTDT
+1065 YDGCKALTDT

-1080 SSITSIGDC
+1080 TSITSIGVC
-1089 AFRYCSS
+1089 AFRHCSS

-1106 TVETLGHNCFSGTD
+1106 TVETLGHTCFYGTD

-1133 EELPKGAFD
+1133 EELPKKAFYD
-1142 GTNLE
+1142 TNLE

-1154 HAVLINTDTFPKYNM
+1154 HVVLIDTDTFPKYNM
-1169 TVMVPAKMISKYA
+1169 TVMVPAKMISKYSK
-1182 NGHPKAVWERCN
+1182 GEPKQVWESCN

-1209 ISCDPDNMVYE
+1209 ISCDPNNMVYE

-1253 GEYLKATP
+1253 GEYLTATP
-1261 CDDDVF
+1261 CDGDVF
-1267 DESMDGQPVKL
+1267 DESMDGQPIKL

-1286 FETQTKGVLHL
+1286 FETQTKGILHL

-1374 YTFTPDIDLFLEARF
+1374 YTFTPDIDLSLEARF

-1395 VHIND
+1395 VHVND

-1422 NAGETVEVSAVTDNA
+1422 NAGETVELSAATDNA
-1437 QFLGWYLGEGDGA
+1437 LFLGWYLGEGDDA

-1458 FTYTVNEEDAP
+1458 FTYTVDEEDVP

-1539 RGNVVFT
+1539 LGNVVFT
-1546 GDDGPSYT
+1546 GDDGPSYM

-1565 HFREATDPAES
+1565 HFREATDPDES

-1590 AAVLATIYGLGE
+1590 AAVLATMYGLGE

-1632 KEIKDIIDDHKKPHD
+1632 KEIKDIIDDHKKP
-1647 PDKPHG
+1647 KPHG

-1673 GGFHYEG
+1673 GGIHYEG

-1695 VCWKQDGVEVSTS
+1695 VCWKENGVEVSTS
-1708 PVKTMTI
+1708 PLKTMTI
-1715 TDLTPEIVKM
+1715 TDLTPEVVKM
-1725 TAVFEKDVD
+1725 TAVFEKKVE

-1743 VQADF
+1743 IQADF

-1755 PVKQSVKRGDEAMV
+1755 PVTQSITRGDQAMV

-1789 SPERTYIFKA
+1789 SPERTYIFNAK
-1799 EVDRHLVARFRKAD
+1799 VDRHLVARFRKAD
-1813 KTILVNTDPYDSAE
+1813 KTILVNTDPFDSAE
-1827 VLCDGVPVVDGN
+1827 VLCDGVPVVDGK

-1848 TFTVRP
+1848 TFTMRP
-1854 KARPDNPEK
+1854 KVRPDNPEK

-1877 ITITNK
+1877 ITIANK

-1903 RDTHTVRAEAD
+1903 RDAHTVRAEAD

-1927 TASMVLEVPEGE
+1927 TAGMVLEVPEGE
-1939 RVTAEATPTEGY
+1939 RVTAEATPSEGY

-1970 SSERSYSFEPITDCV
+1970 SSERSYTFEPITDCV

-2062 PEDVECTVRAVFEEN
+2062 PEDAECTVRAVFEEN

-2122 GYRFDHWKD
+2122 GYRFEHWKD
-2131 GSGKEYDTAELVVKV
+2131 DSGKEYDTAELVVKV

-2191 GETLHLTAKAHPGF
+2191 GETLALTAKAHPGF

-2240 AFVPIDTVC
+2240 AFVPIDAVC

-2263 SRILADRGAEVALK
+2263 SRVLADRGAEVALK

-2289 YAADG
+2289 YTADG
-2294 TFESTDAEFTC
+2294 TFESADAEFTC

-2366 GYAFEYWADASGAVV
+2366 GYTFEYWADASGAVV
-2381 SRDSTYHVVPTSDT
+2381 SRDSTYHVVPTSDMT
-2395 TLQAVFSAKQC
+2395 RQAVFSAKQF

-2414 SLGTVKGAGT
+2414 SMGTVKGAGT

-2435 VAAEDTAFVGWF
+2435 IAAEDTAFVGWF

-2459 RFTVREDTSLYA
+2459 RFTVREDMSLYA

-2496 GYEAGDRATL
+2496 GYESGDRATL

-2521 DKGETIS
+2521 DKGETVS
-2528 ENADCTVKVT
+2528 ENADYTVKVT
-2538 GDATYTATFKP
+2538 GDATYTATFTP
-2549 KSYQVVLSASDDGVG
+2549 QSYQVVLSASDDGVG
-2564 TLSGEGSYQFG
+2564 ILSGEGSYQFG

-2580 NATPMGT
+2580 NATPMGA

-2604 LSCDAHCWVKLDKDM
+2604 LSCDAHCWIKLDKDM

-2628 ELQAVF
+2628 DIQAVF
-2634 ADPYEVA
+2634 ADPYEVT
-2641 VTGEVVVKDKA
+2641 VSGEVVVKDKA

-2662 GSFAVGDQAELT
+2662 GSFAVGDQVELT
-2674 AVACM
+2674 AVAGM

-2688 DKGGT
+2688 DKEGA
-2693 SIVETAAVLDVTATQ
+2693 SIVETATTLDVTATQ
-2708 DMTYYAQFESD
+2708 DITYYAQFESD

-2724 TVTGS
+2724 AVTGS

-2739 DGIPAGSRSYDR
+2739 DGIPTGSRSYDR

-2765 HFSHWVDDAG
+2765 HFSHWVDDVG

-2812 DAGFSMVALGT
+2812 GAGFSMVALGT

-2850 GLPVGATPVINRVVF
+2850 GLPVGFTPVINRVVF

-2961 ARFAEAPKYK
+2961 ARFVEAPKYK
-2971 VTARAV
+2971 VTAQAV
-2977 NGSVDPETAS
+2977 NGSVDPESSS
-2987 VATDGKAT
+2987 VATDGKVT

-3009 TVAEEAGED
+3009 TVAEKAGED

-3024 YDLDISDYQGGAYEV
+3024 YDLDISDYQGGAYVV

-3047 QKVTFEFAKA
+3047 QQVTFEFAKA
-3057 AAPELLA
+3057 AAPKVLA
-3064 QPQDASAYEGDQVE
+3064 QPQDASAYEGDPVE
-3078 LSFAAE
+3078 LSVAAE
-3084 AGRNVRVHAAVSSG
+3084 AGRNVRVHTAVSSG
-3098 SAADVRLSY
+3098 SAADVKLSY

-3112 SDDGGKAV
+3112 SADGNVK
-3120 ALKGE
+3120 LEGE

-3134 LDSDGE
+3134 LDSDSE

-3159 TEHATVSI
+3159 TEHAAVAI

-3178 VLPAATAHDDYRV
+3178 VLPAATAHDEYHVD
-3191 VIAGAKGGKA
+3191 IAGATGGKA
-3201 PYTYNLDEV
+3201 PYAYNLDEV
-3210 EVPEGMQLRQ
+3210 EVPEGMQLTL
-3220 ADDGTGALV
+3220 ADDGSGALV
-3229 LSGMPAATG
+3229 LSGAPSATG
-3238 AFRFKIACTDDLGDK
+3238 VCHFKIRCTDDLGDK
-3253 RAAHFV
+3253 RVAHFA

-3272 GQSFTYNATAQ
+3272 GHAFTYNATAQ
-3283 TPELSGVPEGC
+3283 APELSGVPEGC
-3294 EDDVKVTYVG
+3294 EGDVAVTYVG
-3304 TGDTR
+3304 TGDTF
-3309 YSSDKAPM
+3309 YSSDKAPVD
-3317 NAGTYRAVATLD
+3317 AGTYRAVATLD
-3329 ANGYMGN
+3329 ANGYVGN
-3336 ARCDFVIERA
+3336 ASCDFTIEKA

-3367 VVVADLDASAYSV
+3367 VAVAGLDASAYSV

-3391 PTALEPCDSGSY
+3391 PTALEPCDSGNY

-3408 VNDPNYQGKKA
+3408 VTDPNYQGKKS

-3427 SQTITGTMTYSGV
+3427 SQVITGTTSYSGV
-3440 YGGDPIVFDN
+3440 YGGDPIVFNN

-3458 ELVDSADDD
+3458 ELVDSDDD
-3467 ASPISIKGRCA
+3467 ASPVSIKGRCA
-3478 TVKAAGA
+3478 TVKAAGT

-3496 NYLAAEDVELAVTVA
+3496 NYFAAEDVELTVSVA

-3521 AERFEGQANPEFTSS
+3521 AERFEGQENPEFTSS
-3536 LVSRCDTSD
+3536 LVSRCDASG
-3545 VKVTY
+3545 VKVAY

-3564 IDATVADPNF
+3564 IDAAVADPNF
-3574 DVAVEPGT
+3574 DVAVKHGT

-3588 PERYKVTAKAVNGS
+3588 PEHYKVTAKAVNGS
-3602 VDNASVTVVEGGD
+3602 VDNASVSVVEGGD
-3615 AALSATPDEGC
+3615 ATLSATPDEGC
-3626 YLERVTVSEVGSDEA
+3626 YLERVTVVQAGSDA
-3641 VDLDI
+3641 TVDLDI

-3657 LSDITASQK
+3657 LSDITASQE
-3666 VAFEFAKADVPRVVA
+3666 VTFEFAKADAPRVVA
-3681 QPQYVSAHEGDSAV
+3681 QPQDVSVHEGDAV
-3695 LSVAAEAGENVANHA
+3695 ALSVAAEAGKNVADHA
-3710 ASFTGSA
+3710 ASSTGCA
-3717 AEIEFSYQ
+3717 AEVELSYQ
-3725 WFRMVNGKAVALE
+3725 WFRMANGKAVALDCE
-3738 GETGETLSLADL
+3738 AGETLSLADL
-3750 DDEQA
+3750 DDEKA

-3764 RYLGTEV
+3764 RYLGAEKQA
-3771 RSDSDHAVVS
+3771 DSDCASVS
-3781 VVPWDTLVFNGD
+3781 VVAWDTLVFNGD
-3793 VLPAASARS
+3793 LLPAASAHG
-3802 TYLATVAGAAG
+3802 TYIATITGAAG
-3813 GKAPYEYTWDETKL
+3813 GKAPYEYAWDETKL
-3827 PDGLKLSRTSGGLT
+3827 PDGLKLSRTPGGLT
-3841 LSGAP
+3841 LSGIP
-3846 SKTGVFAFEITCAD
+3846 SKTGVSAFDITCTD
-3860 ARGEAVTAHFALVVQ
+3860 ARGEATTARFALVVQ
-3875 AKRVT
+3875 AKHVI
-3880 LTFADGDFTFNGA
+3880 LTFTDGDYTFNGA
-3893 PQAPEVSGA
+3893 PQTPEVSGA

-3908 DLKIKYYG
+3908 DLRVWYFG
-3916 TGSTHYSSTEAPTNA
+3916 TGSTQYSSTEAPTDA

-3937 ATLRAHGYAG
+3937 ATLRSHGYIG
-3947 AAVCEFEIAPAK
+3947 AAACQFEIAPAK
-3959 LKVKVNDAE
+3959 LKVKVDDAE

-3976 AFTSTLESAVDTSG
+3976 AFTSSLESAVDTSR

-4004 AGKYQIG
+4004 AGEYQIG
-4011 ATVTDPNFDVE
+4011 ATVADPNFDVE
-4022 VVPGTL
+4022 VVHGTL
-4028 TVKKKQEPVDP
+4028 TVKKKQEPVNP
-4039 DPVVPDPDNPDNP
+4039 NPVVPDPDNPDN
-4052 DPDNPDPD
+4052 
-4060 RPDPDPNPDNPDPD
+4060 
-4074 NPDPDNPEPD
+4074 
-4084 PNPDNPDPGKPDPD
+4084 
-4098 PKPDPDQPNPDNPD
+4098 
-4112 PDKPEPDNPDKPE
+4112 PEPDNPDKPE

-4130 TRAVNGSVDNASIT
+4130 AEAVNGSVDNASVT
-4144 VDAGGNATLS
+4144 VDAGGDVTLS

-4168 AENDSDKGV
+4168 TEAGSDKAV

-4204 EFAKADAPM
+4204 EFVKADAPKM
-4213 VIAQP
+4213 IAQP
-4218 QDTSAHEG
+4218 QDASAHEG
-4226 DSAVLSVAAE
+4226 DAAVLSVAAE

-4253 DVELSYQWFR
+4253 DVELSYQWFH
-4263 MVDGET
+4263 MVGGEA
-4269 VALEGETGET
+4269 VALEGETGES
-4279 LFIENLDDDCAG
+4279 LLIENLDDYCAG
-4291 EYFCRITQR
+4291 EYFCCVTQR
-4300 YLGTETQADSDRAV
+4300 YLGTEAQVESDRAV

-4330 PAARAH
+4330 PVARAH
-4336 NAYRVTIAGAAGG
+4336 STYRATISGAAGG
-4349 ESPYEYTWDESDL
+4349 EAPYEYAWDDAKL

-4368 TRAAG
+4368 TRTAG
-4373 GLMLSGTPSKAGV
+4373 GLTLSGVPSKAGV
-4386 FSFDV
+4386 STFDI
-4391 TCKDAQGETVTAH
+4391 TCKDAQDKTVTAH

-4415 LAFEG
+4415 LAFAG
-4420 GSFVY
+4420 GDFVY

-4434 TGVPKACEGDLRIRY
+4434 TGVPKACEGDLRVRY
-4449 YGTDGTYYS
+4449 YGTGGTHCS

-4467 TYRVVATLRSNGY
+4467 TYRAVATLRSNGY
-4480 IGAASRKFKITPAK
+4480 IGAASRKFKIAPAK
-4494 LKVKVDDAERY
+4494 LKVKVDDAERF
-4505 EGEANPAF
+4505 EGEMNPAF
-4513 TSSLESA
+4513 TSSLKSSA
-4520 VDTSGVKVEYSCD
+4520 DTSGVKVEYSCV
-4533 ADESSPAGEYKIGA
+4533 ADESSPAGEYQIEA
-4547 TVTDSNFDVTVEPG
+4547 TVTDPNFDVTVEPG
-4561 ALTVKKKQGPVNPDP
+4561 TLTVKKQEPVNPDP
-4576 DKPDGPDPD
+4576 VVPDPDKPEPD
-4585 QPDKPEPDKPEPDQP
+4585 QPDQPDPGKPEPDKPEPDQP
-4600 DKPDPD
+4600 DKPDPE
-4606 NPDKPEPDQPDKP
+4606 NPDKPEPDNPSKP
-4619 EPGKPE
+4619 EPE
-4625 PDKPGTPD
+4625 KPGTPD
-4633 SDQSDSKDPAKPGSS
+4633 SDQPDSKDPTKPGSS
-4648 DDSAADKTKANG
+4648 DDSAADKAKASG
-4660 AENSGQKA
+4660 AENSGKKE

-4679 TGDKAPLTVAVA
+4679 TGDRAPLAVAVA
-4691 VGAVA
+4691 AGAVA
-4696 LIALGLEL
+4696 LVALGLEL
-4704 LRRRH
+4704 LRRRRSD
-4709 PGA
+4709 A

>member
-30 STAYADDSSA
+30 STAYADDTEA
-40 LAVESEAQ
+40 LAVENEAQ
-48 EADSGSDTDADAVDD
+48 ETDSGSDADAKASDNA
-63 TSSANEGSS
+63 SSSDEGSS
-72 SAASDSTDSSQD
+72 STTSGQTNNAQD
-84 KSSSSDTN
+84 KSSSSDTS
-92 TLASSLVQDLA
+92 TPASSLAQDLA
-103 GAATDSDAV
+103 GEAADSDVART
-112 KSLAAAAEPSSD
+112 SPATAEPPSD
-124 DSEADALTYED
+124 DSEVDALVYED
-135 NTIYQ
+135 PVVCE
-140 YAKLMPSGYVYPC
+140 YAKLMPNGYVYPC
-153 DPDGNIVVKIDESK
+153 DAGGSVTVEIDEND
-167 PYKNSV
+167 PNENSV
-173 DGRWVNGLI
+173 DGKLVTNLI
-182 VDYGTDEIPAQ
+182 VDYGADGVPGYI
-193 LCEGSIYLYSVRF
+193 CEYSSNLRSVRF
-206 ENKSISKIGRNAF
+206 ENSSISSIGLHAF
-219 YGCSS
+219 SGCSNLADIS
-224 LYDVYLSGMAI
+224 FSGMTI
-235 GSIESGAFFGCRSLG
+235 GGIGTEAFSGCGSLTS
-250 GLGYGEVTTI
+250 LNINDVATI
-260 GSMGEGA
+260 GSMDDAA
-267 FAWSGLRYT
+267 FAWSGLRST
-276 GLDKVVGLTSLPES
+276 GLDKVVGLSSIPENAYNGCS
-290 AYSGCN
+290 A
-296 QLTDTGL
+296 LTDTGL
-303 DKNTSITSIGAD
+303 GGNTSITSIGVN

-320 SRLATTGLESNTT
+320 SRLATTGLENNTM
-333 IETLGDGCF
+333 IKTLCEGCF
-342 CGTDMSGGLA
+342 SGTNMSGGLT
-352 LPLNSKIEELPNRAF
+352 LPLYSK
-367 SGTNLE
+367 
-373 DVYLGCNHVVL
+373 
-384 IYSDTFPKRNMTVK
+384 
-398 VPAAMM
+398 
-404 SQYSSGRPKQVWEGC
+404 
-419 NGCLPVP
+419 
-426 VGEVLQEIEISHD
+426 
-439 PGKMTYEQGE
+439 
-449 KISLEGM
+449 
-456 NILFRYSHSTV
+456 
-467 IRDYEELIKSGDGE
+467 
-481 YLTATPCDGDVFD
+481 
-494 ESMNGQPIKLVYD
+494 
-507 DGYTRLVT
+507 
-515 YTTGSLKQAVYEY
+515 
-528 AKLMPSGCLYPCD
+528 
-541 ADGNVTVEVDSDNP
+541 
-555 YKNSVGGKWVN
+555 
-566 HLIVADGVDEIPAG
+566 
-580 LCYESE
+580 
-586 CLQSVRF
+586 
-593 EGSALSKIGKN
+593 
-604 AFYQCKNLTDI
+604 
-615 SLSGMSIGTIESGA
+615 
-629 FFECSS
+629 
-635 LTSLNIEEEV
+635 
-645 NIGEMGKGA
+645 
-654 FERSGLLST
+654 
-663 GLDKVSGLA
+663 
-672 SLPENAYK
+672 
-680 DCKAL
+680 
-685 TDTGLGKNKSI
+685 
-696 TSIGANAFSGC
+696 
-707 ESLTITGLEDN
+707 
-718 KKVKTLGDGCF
+718 
-729 SDTDMSDGLVL
+729 
-740 PYGSRIEELPSRAF
+740 IEELPSRAF
-754 YGTKLETVFLACDH
+754 YGSKLETVYFGCDH
-768 AVLINTDTFPKRNMT
+768 VVLINSTTFPKQNMT
-783 VMVPAKMI
+783 VMVPAKMV
-791 SKYSKG
+791 SQYASGRPK
-797 EPRQVWEKCNG
+797 EVWESCNG
-808 CLPVPV
+808 SLPVPV
-814 GKVLQGIE
+814 GKMLQKIKV
-822 ISRDPDKMAY
+822 SRDPDKMAY
-832 QPGEKIS
+832 RQGDTIS
-839 LEGMSVNFQY
+839 LEGMSVTFQY
-849 PHSLTISD
+849 PHSTMDSD
-857 YESLLTREMGE
+857 YEALIKEELGE

-894 DGYTRLVTYSKGS
+894 DGYTRLVAYSKGN

-950 MVTNL
+950 LVTNL

-969 ADSTNLRSVRFENN
+969 ADSTNLRSVRFENS

-1007 TIGTIG
+1007 TIGHIG

-1020 RSLTSLNINE
+1020 KSLTSLNINE
-1030 TATIGSMGEAA
+1030 VATIGSMGDAA
-1041 FARSGLVSTGLDKV
+1041 FADSGLVSTGLDKV
-1055 VGLTLIPTMA
+1055 VGLTSIPDRA
-1065 YERCEALTDT
+1065 YEGCKALTDT

-1080 SSITSIGDC
+1080 TSITSIGVC
-1089 AFRYCSS
+1089 AFRFCTN

-1106 TVETLGHNCFSGTD
+1106 TVQTLGHTCFYGTD

-1133 EELPKGAFD
+1133 EELPEKAF
-1142 GTNLE
+1142 GSTNLE
-1147 TVFLGCN
+1147 TVFFGCN
-1154 HAVLINTDTFPKYNM
+1154 HVVLINTDTFPKYNM
-1169 TVMVPAKMISKYA
+1169 TVMVSAKMIPKYA

-1199 PVGKVLKNVE
+1199 PVGKVLENVE
-1209 ISCDPDNMVYE
+1209 ISCDPNNMTYE
-1220 PGETISL
+1220 TGETISL

-1240 SIWNYEALIKEEL
+1240 SIWDYEALIQKEL
-1253 GEYLKATP
+1253 GEYLTATP
-1261 CDDDVF
+1261 CDGDVF

-1286 FETQTKGVLHL
+1286 FETQTKGTLQL
-1297 KKPASSPLTIS
+1297 KKPTPTSFQIS
-1308 YVQAN
+1308 YAQTIDKGE
-1313 NRRGCKLM
+1313 RKLM

-1331 AMTIDAGTE
+1331 TMTIDAGAE

-1360 YDTETERYISKEAV
+1360 YDTESGKYFSKETV
-1374 YTFTPDIDLFLEARF
+1374 YTFTPDKDLSLEARF

-1395 VHIND
+1395 VHVND

-1409 FAHLSVTAQNCYR
+1409 YAHLGVTAQNCYR

-1437 QFLGWYLGEGDGA
+1437 LFLGWYLGEGDDA
-1450 YAVSDQLD
+1450 YAASDQLA
-1458 FTYTVNEEDAP
+1458 FTYTVDKADAIVSEDKT
-1469 EHYDAYGPKIEITP
+1469 DARIEITP

-1498 VDENGQPLGQFLS
+1498 VDENGRPLGQFLS

-1527 SPGYVFDYATDA
+1527 MPGYVFDYATDA
-1539 RGNVVFT
+1539 LGNVVFT

-1565 HFREATDPAES
+1565 HFREATDPDES

-1590 AAVLATIYGLGE
+1590 AAVLATMYGLGE

-1614 IGMADNIEDV
+1614 IGMADYIEDV

-1632 KEIKDIIDDHKKPHD
+1632 KEIKDIIDDHKKP
-1647 PDKPHG
+1647 KPHG

-1661 TAQPEVGGVVTG
+1661 TAQPEVGGAVTG

-1695 VCWKQDGVEVSTS
+1695 VCWKENGVEVSTS
-1708 PVKTMTI
+1708 PLKTMTI
-1715 TDLTPEIVKM
+1715 TDLTPEVVKM
-1725 TAVFEKDVD
+1725 TAVFEKKVE

-1743 VQADF
+1743 IQADF

-1755 PVKQSVKRGDEAMV
+1755 PVKQSITRGDQAMV

-1813 KTILVNTDPYDSAE
+1813 KTILVNTDPFDSAE
-1827 VLCDGVPVVDGN
+1827 VLCDGVPVVDGK

-1877 ITITNK
+1877 ITIANK

-1903 RDTHTVRAEAD
+1903 RDAHAVRAEAD

-1927 TASMVLEVPEGE
+1927 TAGMVLEVPEGE
-1939 RVTAEATPTEGY
+1939 RVIAEATPSEGY

-1963 DATSTLV
+1963 DTTSTLV
-1970 SSERSYSFEPITDCV
+1970 SSERSYTFEPITDCV
-1985 IQAKFTRACKVDVVV
+1985 IKAKFTRACKVDVVV
-2000 EPAAAMAGKYLVHG
+2000 EPAAAMAGKYIVHG

-2056 SYLEFY
+2056 SYLELY

-2122 GYRFDHWKD
+2122 GYRFEHWKD
-2131 GSGKEYDTAELVVKV
+2131 DSGKEYDTAELVVKV

-2191 GETLHLTAKAHPGF
+2191 GETLALTAKAHPGF

-2289 YAADG
+2289 YTADG
-2294 TFESTDAEFTC
+2294 TFESADAEFTC

-2330 DSGTGSLV
+2330 DSDTGSLV

-2366 GYAFEYWADASGAVV
+2366 DYTFEYWADASGAVV
-2381 SRDSTYHVVPTSDT
+2381 SRDSTYHVVPTSDM
-2395 TLQAVFSAKQC
+2395 TLQAVFSAKQY

-2414 SLGTVKGAGT
+2414 SMGTVKGAGT
-2424 YAAGQVVTVRA
+2424 YAAGQVVTVHA
-2435 VAAEDTAFVGWF
+2435 IAAEGTSFVGWF

-2496 GYEAGDRATL
+2496 GYESGDRATL
-2506 RAIASTGYSFAGWTD
+2506 RAIANTGYSFAGWTD
-2521 DKGETIS
+2521 DKGEAVS
-2528 ENADCTVKVT
+2528 ENADYTVKVT
-2538 GDATYTATFKP
+2538 GDATYTATFTP
-2549 KSYQVVLSASDDGVG
+2549 QSYQVVLSASDDGVG
-2564 TLSGEGSYQFG
+2564 ILSGEGSYQFG
-2575 DTVEL
+2575 DMVEL
-2580 NATPMGT
+2580 NATSMGT

-2595 LDAEGNKSL
+2595 LDTEGNKSL
-2604 LSCDAHCWVKLDKDM
+2604 LSCDAHCWVKLDNDM

-2628 ELQAVF
+2628 DIQAVF
-2634 ADPYEVA
+2634 ADPYEVT
-2641 VTGEVVVKDKA
+2641 VSGEVVVKDKA

-2662 GSFAVGDQAELT
+2662 GSFAVGDQVELT
-2674 AVACM
+2674 AVAGM

-2688 DKGGT
+2688 DKEGT
-2693 SIVETAAVLDVTATQ
+2693 SIVETATTLDVTATQ

-2812 DAGFSMVALGT
+2812 GAGFSMVALGT

-2836 PHKGWKFKYWVDEN
+2836 PHEGWKFKYWVDEN
-2850 GLPVGATPVINRVVF
+2850 GMPVGFTPVINRVVF
-2865 GNRTFTAVYERASMT
+2865 GNRTFTAVYERVSMT

-2891 VEGSSED
+2891 VDGSSED

-2961 ARFAEAPKYK
+2961 ARFVEAPKYK
-2971 VTARAV
+2971 VTAQAV
-2977 NGSVDPETAS
+2977 NGSVDPESSS
-2987 VATDGKAT
+2987 VATDGKVT

-3003 CYLTRV
+3003 FYLTRV
-3009 TVAEEAGED
+3009 TVAEKAGED

-3047 QKVTFEFAKA
+3047 QQVTFEFAKA
-3057 AAPELLA
+3057 AAPKVLA
-3064 QPQDASAYEGDQVE
+3064 QPQDASAYEGDPVE
-3078 LSFAAE
+3078 LSVAAE
-3084 AGRNVRVHAAVSSG
+3084 AGRNVRVHTAVSSG
-3098 SAADVRLSY
+3098 SAADVKLSY

-3112 SDDGGKAV
+3112 SADGNVK
-3120 ALKGE
+3120 LEGE

-3134 LDSDGE
+3134 LDSDSE

-3159 TEHATVSI
+3159 TEHAAVAI
-3167 VPREALVFNGR
+3167 VPREALVFNGH
-3178 VLPAATAHDDYRV
+3178 VLPAATAHDEYHVD
-3191 VIAGAKGGKA
+3191 IAGATGGKA
-3201 PYTYNLDEV
+3201 PYAYNLDEV
-3210 EVPEGMQLRQ
+3210 EVPEGMQLTQ
-3220 ADDGTGALV
+3220 VDDGSGALV
-3229 LSGMPAATG
+3229 LSGAPSATG
-3238 AFRFKIACTDDLGDK
+3238 VCHFKIRCTDDLGDK
-3253 RAAHFV
+3253 RVAHFA

-3272 GQSFTYNATAQ
+3272 GHAFTYNATAQ
-3283 TPELSGVPEGC
+3283 APELSGVPEGC
-3294 EDDVKVTYVG
+3294 EGDVAVTYVG
-3304 TGDTR
+3304 TGDTFC
-3309 YSSDKAPM
+3309 SSDKAPVD
-3317 NAGTYRAVATLD
+3317 AGTYRAVATLD
-3329 ANGYMGN
+3329 ANGYVGN
-3336 ARCDFVIERA
+3336 ASCDFTIEKA

-3367 VVVADLDASAYSV
+3367 VAVAGLDASAYSV

-3391 PTALEPCDSGSY
+3391 PTALEPCDSGNY

-3408 VNDPNYQGKKA
+3408 VTDPNYQGKKS

-3427 SQTITGTMTYSGV
+3427 SQVITGTTSYSGV

-3478 TVKAAGA
+3478 TVKAAGT
-3485 ARVVAHAKASR
+3485 ARVIAHAKASR
-3496 NYLAAEDVELAVTVA
+3496 NYLAAEDVELTIAVA

-3521 AERFEGQANPEFTSS
+3521 AERFEGQENPEFTSS

-3545 VKVTY
+3545 VKIMY
-3550 FCSANKKSPAGEYQ
+3550 FCSANKTSPAGEYQ
-3564 IDATVADPNF
+3564 IDAAVADPNF
-3574 DVAVEPGT
+3574 DVAVVPGT

-3588 PERYKVTAKAVNGS
+3588 PERYKVTAKTVNGS

-3615 AALSATPDEGC
+3615 ATLSATPDDGC
-3626 YLERVTVSEVGSDEA
+3626 YLERVTVSEAGSDA
-3641 VDLDI
+3641 TVDLDI

-3657 LSDITASQK
+3657 LSDVNASQ
-3666 VAFEFAKADVPRVVA
+3666 VVTFEFAKADVQRVVA
-3681 QPQYVSAHEGDSAV
+3681 QPQDVSAHEGDSAV
-3695 LSVAAEAGENVANHA
+3695 LSVAAEAGKNVADHA
-3710 ASFTGSA
+3710 AASTGSA
-3717 AEIEFSYQ
+3717 AEIELSYQ
-3725 WFRMVNGKAVALE
+3725 WFRMVNGKAVALDD
-3738 GETGETLSLADL
+3738 ETGETLSLSDL

-3755 GEYFCRITQ
+3755 GEYFCHITQ
-3764 RYLGTEV
+3764 RYLGTEKQT
-3771 RSDSDHAVVS
+3771 DSDCASVS
-3781 VVPWDTLVFNGD
+3781 IVAWDTLVFNGD
-3793 VLPAASARS
+3793 LLPAASAHS
-3802 TYLATVAGAAG
+3802 TYLATIAGAAG

-3841 LSGAP
+3841 LSGTP
-3846 SKTGVFAFEITCAD
+3846 FKTGVSAFDITCTD
-3860 ARGEAVTAHFALVVQ
+3860 ARGETVTARFALVVL
-3875 AKRVT
+3875 AKRVK
-3880 LTFADGDFTFNGA
+3880 LAFADGDFTYSGA
-3893 PQAPEVSGA
+3893 PQAPEVTGA

-3916 TGSTHYSSTEAPTNA
+3916 TGSTQYSSTEAPTDA

-3947 AAVCEFEIAPAK
+3947 AAACEFEITPAK
-3959 LKVKVNDAE
+3959 LTVKVDDAERFEGEANPAFTSSLESAVDTSGVKVEYICDADESSPAGEYQIDATVTDPNFDVEVEPGTLTVKKKEPVDPDPVVPDPDNPDNPDPNPDPDNPDPDNPDPDPSPDPDKPEPDNPDVPVNYEVTVKAVNGSVDNGSITVTAGESVTIVATPDEGCYLERVTVAEDGSDTPVDLDISDYKGGAYEVTLSGVTASQEVTFEFAKADAPKVIAQPQDASAHEGDAVVLSVAAEAGKGVADHASSSTGSAADGELSYQWFHMVDGEAVALEGETGETLLIENLDDDCAGEYFCRITQRYLDTETQVDSDRAVISVVPRDALVFNGGLLPVARAHSTYRATISGAAGGEAPYEYAWDDAKLPDGFKLTRTAGGLTLSGVPSKAGVSTFDITCKDAQDKTVTAHFVLVVQAKRVELAFEGGNFVYSGDAQAPEVTGAPEACEGDLRVRYYGTGGTHYSSSEAPTDAGTYRAVATLRSNGYIGAASRKFKITPAKLMVKVDDAE

-3990 VKVEYSCD
+3990 VKVEYICD

-4004 AGKYQIG
+4004 AGEYQIG
-4011 ATVTDPNFDVE
+4011 ATVTDPNFDV
-4022 VVPGTL
+4022 VVEPGTL

-4039 DPVVPDPDNPDNP
+4039 DPV
-4052 DPDNPDPD
+4052 
-4060 RPDPDPNPDNPDPD
+4060 
-4074 NPDPDNPEPD
+4074 EP
-4084 PNPDNPDPGKPDPD
+4084 
-4098 PKPDPDQPNPDNPD
+4098 
-4112 PDKPEPDNPDKPE
+4112 
-4125 RFEVT
+4125 
-4130 TRAVNGSVDNASIT
+4130 S
-4144 VDAGGNATLS
+4144 
-4154 ATPDEGCYLERVTV
+4154 
-4168 AENDSDKGV
+4168 
-4177 NLDISDYEG
+4177 
-4186 GAYEVTLSGVT
+4186 
-4197 ASQEVTF
+4197 
-4204 EFAKADAPM
+4204 
-4213 VIAQP
+4213 
-4218 QDTSAHEG
+4218 
-4226 DSAVLSVAAE
+4226 
-4236 AGKGV
+4236 
-4241 LDHASSSTGSAA
+4241 
-4253 DVELSYQWFR
+4253 
-4263 MVDGET
+4263 
-4269 VALEGETGET
+4269 
-4279 LFIENLDDDCAG
+4279 
-4291 EYFCRITQR
+4291 
-4300 YLGTETQADSDRAV
+4300 
-4314 VSVVPRDAL
+4314 
-4323 VFNGGLL
+4323 
-4330 PAARAH
+4330 
-4336 NAYRVTIAGAAGG
+4336 
-4349 ESPYEYTWDESDL
+4349 
-4362 PDGFKL
+4362 
-4368 TRAAG
+4368 
-4373 GLMLSGTPSKAGV
+4373 
-4386 FSFDV
+4386 
-4391 TCKDAQGETVTAH
+4391 
-4404 FVLVVQAKRVE
+4404 
-4415 LAFEG
+4415 
-4420 GSFVY
+4420 
-4425 SGDAQAPEV
+4425 
-4434 TGVPKACEGDLRIRY
+4434 
-4449 YGTDGTYYS
+4449 
-4458 SSEAPTDAG
+4458 
-4467 TYRVVATLRSNGY
+4467 
-4480 IGAASRKFKITPAK
+4480 
-4494 LKVKVDDAERY
+4494 
-4505 EGEANPAF
+4505 
-4513 TSSLESA
+4513 
-4520 VDTSGVKVEYSCD
+4520 
-4533 ADESSPAGEYKIGA
+4533 
-4547 TVTDSNFDVTVEPG
+4547 
-4561 ALTVKKKQGPVNPDP
+4561 P
-4576 DKPDGPDPD
+4576 DKPDGPDPGNPD
-4585 QPDKPEPDKPEPDQP
+4585 KPEPDKPEPDKPEPDQP
-4600 DKPDPD
+4600 D
-4606 NPDKPEPDQPDKP
+4606 Q
-4619 EPGKPE
+4619 PE
-4625 PDKPGTPD
+4625 PDKPGSPD

-4660 AENSGQKA
+4660 AENSGKKA
-4668 SSKSSAQQLAD
+4668 LSRKSAQQLAD
-4679 TGDKAPLTVAVA
+4679 TGDKAPLAVAVA
-4691 VGAVA
+4691 AGAVA
-4696 LIALGLEL
+4696 LIALGFEL